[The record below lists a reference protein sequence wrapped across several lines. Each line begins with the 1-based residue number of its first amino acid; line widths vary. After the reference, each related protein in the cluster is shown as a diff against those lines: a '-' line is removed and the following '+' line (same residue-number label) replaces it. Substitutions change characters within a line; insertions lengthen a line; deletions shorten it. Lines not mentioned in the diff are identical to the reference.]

1 MGWIIYSKDG
11 QTEKCVLH
19 KLEYSGTFMG
29 DRTVIA
35 TFSSE
40 KKIDFSVFDYI
51 TYRGE
56 RFELELLP
64 TVKKVSSYE
73 YKYELRFVSLKY
85 ELERCM
91 MRNIVPG
98 DNGIVYPTPLS
109 VEFTGDVKYLAE
121 RIQACLDAMYGK
133 GAWSITIA
141 ESTESEE
148 KNISMSNQNCWDAL
162 SLVNTEYKLNYFI
175 KGRNVIIG
183 GEEPVVDNV
192 FEYGKGKGLYEI
204 ERISDTD
211 TGVVTKL
218 RAYGGTRN
226 LDYSYPKLPDW
237 KDSVLPANYAL
248 SPLRLMLPSFKA
260 DGKTDYVLA
269 SEEAIAKYGIREG
282 TITYDDIYPS
292 ITGMKNSSGQA
303 IDEIKSVSAITNET
317 QPTFTVGLYDLG
329 FDLNESLTTDEAQMS
344 MKSGSL
350 QGYTFNIT
358 KIERAS
364 DGSYTLTLGRNTLEK
379 EDTGN
384 FTVPNKDWN
393 MKAGDKF
400 VLLNILMPQAYIRDA
415 ENRLLARAKEYL
427 AKYSSTNYSYNVGV
441 DEIFMARNV
450 NFYNDI
456 MEGKRL
462 TVNDQEIGIN
472 NENIIIQSLTIKEGE
487 GIIPTFEVT
496 LNNETT
502 ASTLDRIQGQISEVE
517 TSVSNNFSSQSE
529 LLKQYR
535 KKLDKSVWDSI
546 FVIHKDDSENPE
558 KITSVQ
564 SLVGLWTNEFLSAKG
579 LNPGSGGGSG
589 EGGATALY
597 QLNDVA
603 KNASETG
610 VLGAGPGKV
619 LTYGND
625 GKWYAAD
632 AVGLDETALGKYLT
646 DNNYAKK
653 SDIPSLSGYATQSWV
668 LGKNYITSDA
678 LSGYATQSW
687 VNSQGYA
694 TASSL
699 KDVSDKLNDFLEG
712 SDTDGIINKWKE
724 LEAFLAGQTQTSTL
738 ADLLAVKADKATTL
752 SGYGI
757 TDAYTKTEVNTK
769 LGSYVTTTALNTA
782 LAKKVDVAFLAKV
795 FGFIG
800 EDSSEVSIN
809 DMGSVITSIKAKFG
823 LWTDEYLSSK
833 GLNPNAGGGSGEG
846 ATALYQLN
854 DVSQNASGTGVLGAE
869 TGKVLTYGSDGKWYA
884 AKAGMD
890 EDALSSY
897 LTENNYAQKSDI
909 PSLNGYATQSWV
921 NTALEKKVDKV
932 SGMGLSHNDFTD
944 TLLQKLNGI
953 AEGANKYIL
962 PIAKAA
968 VLGGV
973 MIGSTLTASATGVL
987 DLPEVAVAGTYAKVT
1002 TDVYG
1007 RVTAGSSLSTS
1018 DIPALGISKI
1028 TGLQAALDNKVNKA
1042 DFVTEFDKAMQ
1053 RWFVRDTANK
1063 GLHPADYDSEAVGI
1077 YSDSY
1082 MSAKGVN
1089 TGAGGSAGG
1098 ASSLGELNNVG
1109 SWADDIPTV
1118 DRIMVQR
1125 KGATHWE
1132 SLNLSDIGL
1141 NETQLSDYLTTN
1153 NYAKKSDIPSL
1164 SGYATQAWVN
1174 TKLADYAT
1182 TSSVTTLLAEK
1193 VDKVEGKGLSANDF
1207 TDTLLN
1213 KLNGIE
1219 AGANKYVLPTASGSV
1234 LGGVKVGTTLSIANG
1249 VLNLKSG
1256 IATAGTYTKV
1266 TVDTYGRVVSGDS
1279 LVSGDIPTLAI
1290 SKISG
1295 LQTALD
1301 DKANKDGSNATGT
1314 WGISITGSSRRLY
1327 QAPLTNE
1334 DLNDYTYANHSGKMY
1349 YAGGDNT
1356 TVNSPSDAYGLM
1368 VWRIAA
1374 GYTGQIGFGSNNN
1387 LYKRRI
1393 DNNGVATGWMRIVD
1407 EGNFSTILDT
1417 RYVTKTF
1424 LARLFG
1430 AMDADGNEIAINN
1443 TSTVIDSIKAKVGL
1457 WTEQYL
1463 SSKGLN
1469 PNAGS
1474 GEGSDYNRLDAWD
1487 DYSTDKSGYVLS
1499 AGLGWDLNT
1508 RVSSL
1513 ESKAITLTT
1522 SGTGNGLSGFTQ
1534 NGNTVTF
1541 SKATFLTEHQSLAG
1555 YATES
1560 WVNNKGYLVATSAD
1574 KANWNTAFGWGDH
1587 SKAGYATQL
1596 WVTSKDY
1603 ATIADLD
1610 ARINALVN
1618 GAPEAFDTLKEIADV
1633 LQGNVNQIEDLLTAI
1648 GTKADKTITIS
1659 AGTGLNGGGTLAA
1672 NRTINLSAATTK
1684 ALGGIIVG
1692 DRLSIDSDGK
1702 LSATYTYTL
1711 PTASASVLGGVKVG
1725 TTLAIS
1731 SGVLNLKA
1739 VGTAGTYFKTTT
1751 DAYGRVTAGS
1761 NPTTL
1766 AGFGIT
1772 DGVND
1777 VAYSGSGNAVTSAT
1791 VSGHIIT
1798 LVKGTTFLTKATFDD
1813 LFEKVNIGTASA
1825 PVYAIK
1831 AKYGLYTEQF
1841 LSSMGLNLG
1850 TGSGGGSDYDRL
1862 DTWADYDASK
1872 AGWVL
1877 SAGLGNDLN
1886 TRVKSLEGG
1895 SALTVTTTG
1904 SGNAV
1909 TSVAK
1914 SGTAITV
1921 TKGTTFVDTTNP
1933 QTIGGSKTFSSSILM
1948 GRSNLHYV
1956 NNSTTTNATGLY
1968 WKTANYAATQFGIG
1982 CFTTNNASPRGFI
1995 GWTSEPWNV
2004 ANSLTVSETSLT
2016 YKGNAILHSA
2026 NYNNYAPTKNG
2037 GGATGTWSIDV
2048 TGYSK
2053 RLYANQDNAVANT
2066 LMQGSGLYYN
2076 QVSSTTD
2083 TGYPSNYGHTIRWQ
2097 RSTSSTLSSSQ
2108 AVVDLFHATG
2118 ASALNQLYLRTGYG
2132 DGSKMVWGSFVQLL
2146 HTGNY
2151 TSLIT
2156 KLGTTTVGSTVKPFY
2171 LNAGVPTA
2179 FTTTVGSASLPV
2191 YMNAGSITACS
2202 TMLGVSITG
2211 NAATATKLGTA
2222 TVGSN
2227 TKFFYLNAGTPTASN
2242 ASIGTGTHPIY
2253 LNEGVFTASTS
2264 TIGSAS
2270 RGIYMTGGL
2279 LTAMSA
2285 TVGSASLPVY
2295 MNAGT
2300 ITQCSTTL
2308 GVSITGTAPRLT
2320 TTELTN
2326 QDLNSYTYTNYSG
2339 KLYYAG
2345 GGNTTTNVPSGVGAY
2360 GLMVWRIASGYTGH
2374 LMFDSAGDFRARF
2387 NNGTTWSAW
2396 DKLAYITDNVAS
2408 ATKLQT
2414 ARTINGTSFNGTA
2427 NITTANWGTAR
2438 NLTIGGAVKS
2448 VNGSANVS
2456 FSLNEIN
2463 AAYGRNVTY
2472 TGTTTAQ
2479 GWYRLAS
2486 TGVGINPTN
2495 SLFFISVTVSG
2506 QHSTFLLQVSTN
2518 YGNNPSLIQLGGSN
2532 YSTAS
2537 IDQFRLVYHTTYS
2550 GHYGYLEVRSRAAM
2564 TDATFNVFLVGRANT
2579 TWTLSTALTAG
2590 SIPEGYTSK
2599 TLTPASASI
2608 VAPTFRGALVGN
2620 VTGNVTGNLTGNAST
2635 ATSLQTARTLW
2646 GQSFNGTANITGTL
2660 LGVESLVARSGRINN
2675 FSGYFDN
2682 SGNPATG
2689 TICITLP
2696 NGWTSSMN
2704 IYEIWIYEYNTTA
2717 NASVITIGAYNYN
2730 GGGTASSAK
2739 WVNIG
2744 YHTKG
2749 AYSKGVRLAYNGSKC
2764 VILLGTT
2771 ATTWYYPKV
2780 YLKTIYTGHSNQTI
2794 WGGTSTISLITSETG
2809 YTNIDTPARMDE
2821 FFGDTSVTGRLAV
2834 TGAGHFGYTYTTMT
2848 AGINVKG
2855 DSATT
2860 GISIYDGTGTTAR
2873 LYRKGDILY
2882 ITRGGNDNAGLL
2894 MNTAGSI
2901 YPGTNNALA
2910 NGTSSNRWSNVY
2922 TQLLNVAGLATTSR
2936 ILASGEIQSTSAKA
2950 FRAIYGSYGF
2960 FIYNDGNSSYFMLT
2974 AKDDQYGTYNSLRPL
2989 YINNSTGV
2997 VTMGNG
3003 TNIGGILNVTNTTDA
3018 TTTTAAAIKTA
3029 GGLAVA
3035 KQLRVGGAA
3044 TLSSSLYVTGSATF
3058 MGGIRIGDYWLRS
3071 TADGLELSHATSGK
3085 TAGLYATGF
3094 LSSMGLNPGTG
3105 EGGSGSDYDR
3115 LDAWDDYSADKA
3127 GYVLSAKLGND
3138 LNTRVKSLEGGSALT
3153 VTTTG
3158 SGNAVTSVAKSGTA
3172 ITVTKGTTFVDLASA
3187 QTITGQ
3193 KTWTVSQRMANTS
3206 IHRVNNASGGNAT
3219 GSHWYTANYAA
3230 IQFGIGLYTDSN
3242 ASPRAYIGWTSTPW
3256 VVSTNLTVSETS
3268 LTYKGNAIL
3277 HAGNY
3282 NDYAPTKTGGG
3293 ASGSWGISITG
3304 NAATATTANRL
3315 VSLGDTNWT
3324 TLADATGNGVRG
3336 YADTTTEGRWMT
3348 YGSVLQISN
3357 VNNPDPGTN
3366 NHWLTQILSS
3376 TNNLLGVRWRTNT
3389 GAWSSVQAIVTSGNY
3404 TSYVTKIGTATIG
3417 AANKPIYLNA
3427 GTPTALS
3434 STVGD
3439 STVPAYL
3446 NAGTVTV
3453 CSWGLAGASGKRA
3466 RKSGYITTAT
3476 ASLSSYWGK
3485 IASFNWGDTSN
3496 DRDITLYIHSAFNSL
3511 WGTVVIRTRWSSATS
3526 TVIDFR
3532 IINGNIP
3539 TSRLRLYYDVS
3550 AKDNVI
3556 TLWGDV
3562 NAQWGAFNTYVLSET
3577 TRTSSETGDVT
3588 LYTTSFTT
3596 AQTLPTSTYKTPT
3609 YLSILNNADTAT
3621 TLQTSRTIFGK
3632 SFNGSANVSGQALVY
3647 GTYQETAS
3655 SRYSNGGIQVR
3666 ENGMVGNAQT
3676 DDGYAPAI
3684 GFHWANRI
3692 GASLILTTSGFKF
3705 MNQAWTAYQNVYGI
3719 FKGNADSATQIYT
3732 TLTNPT
3738 SGTWYAMPFFQTH
3751 ASGNKSL
3758 RSNNGLEYYS
3768 LEGTD
3773 SAQGEAMIHIGN
3785 SAATGT
3791 AGNKRGRIR
3800 LYSSSSG
3807 YTDFTLTATT
3817 GGYTL
3822 TLPAATGTVALTS
3835 SNVASATKLQ
3845 TARTLW
3851 GQSFNGTA
3859 NVSGSMTG
3867 VGPSIVATANLSI
3880 TTTGENNNLSLKYNN
3895 DDTKSVVLN
3904 TSAFKPFDLATN
3916 KLNLGT
3922 SAARWLGL
3930 YANTGNFSSTV
3941 TGTRFISTVATGTAP
3956 LTVSST
3962 TMVTNLNA
3970 QMVGGIGVSNIPL
3983 EYDASYIPTG
3993 TAARWLRIAY
4003 FDYSSANYSWSGT
4016 FAITNGYTNNENK
4029 GLIFTVSTAHG
4040 TTSPVITQIGGASGV
4055 FTSIRIV
4062 KDTTTVYPT
4071 TAKVYLEVYY
4081 NSTSAGNRVYVS
4093 YKPADRSI
4101 GKWTLYTT
4109 YTGGAIPTG
4118 HTAIAQLYTTSGL
4131 STTANLRVQ
4140 GTAVILGATNHNDR
4154 LDIQSDGKIVPHST
4168 ATRRSGVYGVYD
4180 SAKIGHIWS
4189 MGSAYQIADDGSTFG
4204 SLYGFAY
4211 KHTNNT
4217 TGGTMAS
4224 GHQAVWCEN
4233 GVPKVA
4239 IGSNLWVANN
4249 ATISAAL
4256 YTDTLTIKNTEAV
4269 GHIKFSRGSFNYITA
4284 PTSGTIA
4291 FIVNGQA
4298 VGEATADLIIQ
4309 NGILKAGATN
4319 ATALGQDTR
4328 RWSNMYSVLLNV
4340 SGVATLSSTV
4350 NIAGVLNANNATD
4363 ATSTTA
4369 AGAVFDGGVGIVK
4382 QLRVG
4387 GNVTIGGNV
4396 TFASAGLLS
4405 VPYSGGQWISMATRT
4420 NLIAGNQNTSE
4431 ASAHALYRVKSFAGD
4446 AIVFGGLKN
4455 SIGFYG
4461 FYKAR
4466 IDSGDN
4472 NYDWRTVWDST
4483 TGKLLHSKAFE
4494 VSGAV
4499 TFSSTLTVAS
4509 TATFSSTTDA
4519 TSTTAAAVKVTGG
4532 LGVAKQLRVGGA
4544 VTLSSTLAVT
4554 STSTF
4559 TGKTTHNGGIGATT
4573 GTFSSTLSA
4582 AGVVSFTNATD
4593 ATSTTAAAV
4602 KITGGLGIA
4611 KQLRVGG
4618 ASTFSGTIN
4627 TSVATFINLG
4637 ANATDQKILKDVD
4650 GNGFYSGISFFG
4662 TKGSNMGVSD
4672 IMMNIYAGGAI
4683 QIHSQAGSGTILL
4696 NGTVHNNVGMY
4707 SDGYMSSKGLN
4718 DTSDMRLKN
4727 KGRDIFLSVKD
4738 MAHAPAFEYT
4748 WKDGT
4753 PGEMVGSSAQYW
4765 QKVLPPSVKIKK
4777 DGYMTMFY
4785 GHTALV
4791 ATISL
4796 ARHVETLEER
4806 VERLERENKEKDKR
4820 IKELERRISA

>member
-1 MGWIIYSKDG
+1 MITIYQDG
-11 QTEKCVLH
+11 KYRISMNGVSLVENA
-19 KLEYSGTFMG
+19 LENPNLVQVSISADCTITVRPEDESVAGSGIVRLENGESPKWHLSGVNT
-29 DRTVIA
+29 RLNN
-35 TFSSE
+35 
-40 KKIDFSVFDYI
+40 IDFNYIYARLERESKEAFLVFDRKDRNVDGSLKGNATSEPDEMFFYI
-51 TYRGE
+51 QIGSITSTDS
-56 RFELELLP
+56 LVSP
-64 TVKKVSSYE
+64 TVKRE
-73 YKYELRFVSLKY
+73 
-85 ELERCM
+85 
-91 MRNIVPG
+91 
-98 DNGIVYPTPLS
+98 
-109 VEFTGDVKYLAE
+109 
-121 RIQACLDAMYGK
+121 
-133 GAWSITIA
+133 IT
-141 ESTESEE
+141 
-148 KNISMSNQNCWDAL
+148 
-162 SLVNTEYKLNYFI
+162 
-175 KGRNVIIG
+175 
-183 GEEPVVDNV
+183 
-192 FEYGKGKGLYEI
+192 
-204 ERISDTD
+204 
-211 TGVVTKL
+211 
-218 RAYGGTRN
+218 
-226 LDYSYPKLPDW
+226 LDYGY
-237 KDSVLPANYAL
+237 
-248 SPLRLMLPSFKA
+248 
-260 DGKTDYVLA
+260 
-269 SEEAIAKYGIREG
+269 
-282 TITYDDIYPS
+282 
-292 ITGMKNSSGQA
+292 
-303 IDEIKSVSAITNET
+303 
-317 QPTFTVGLYDLG
+317 YDL
-329 FDLNESLTTDEAQMS
+329 
-344 MKSGSL
+344 
-350 QGYTFNIT
+350 
-358 KIERAS
+358 
-364 DGSYTLTLGRNTLEK
+364 
-379 EDTGN
+379 
-384 FTVPNKDWN
+384 
-393 MKAGDKF
+393 
-400 VLLNILMPQAYIRDA
+400 
-415 ENRLLARAKEYL
+415 
-427 AKYSSTNYSYNVGV
+427 
-441 DEIFMARNV
+441 
-450 NFYNDI
+450 
-456 MEGKRL
+456 
-462 TVNDQEIGIN
+462 
-472 NENIIIQSLTIKEGE
+472 
-487 GIIPTFEVT
+487 EVT
-496 LNNETT
+496 VAEVQDQLN
-502 ASTLDRIQGQISEVE
+502 L
-517 TSVSNNFSSQSE
+517 
-529 LLKQYR
+529 
-535 KKLDKSVWDSI
+535 KLDKSVWDS
-546 FVIHKDDSENPE
+546 VLKIHRDDPNDKT
-558 KITSVQ
+558 KITSLE
-564 SLVGLWTNEFLSAKG
+564 SLVGLWTDHFISSKG

-619 LTYGND
+619 LTYGTD

-646 DNNYAKK
+646 DNNYAQK

-699 KDVSDKLNDFLEG
+699 KAVSDKLNDFLEG

-953 AEGANKYIL
+953 AEGANKYVL

-987 DLPEVAVAGTYAKVT
+987 DLPEVAIAGTYAKVT

-1007 RVTAGSSLSTS
+1007 RVTAGSSLSAS
-1018 DIPALGISKI
+1018 DIPALSISKI
-1028 TGLQAALDNKVNKA
+1028 TGLQAALDDKVNKA

-1219 AGANKYVLPTASGSV
+1219 SGANKYVLPTASGSV

-1349 YAGGDNT
+1349 YAGGGNT
-1356 TVNSPSDAYGLM
+1356 TANSPSDAYGLM

-1474 GEGSDYNRLDAWD
+1474 GEGSDYSRLDAWD

-1522 SGTGNGLSGFTQ
+1522 SGTGNGLPGFTQ

-1648 GTKADKTITIS
+1648 GTKADKAITIS

-1684 ALGGIIVG
+1684 TLGGIIVG

-1872 AGWVL
+1872 AGWIL

-1886 TRVKSLEGG
+1886 TRVTSLENG
-1895 SALTVTTTG
+1895 AAVTVTPSG
-1904 SGNAV
+1904 SGTVVKDV
-1909 TSVAK
+1909 TK
-1914 SGTAITV
+1914 NGTVITV
-1921 TKGTTFVDTTNP
+1921 TKGDLAFGSLTGKPTTISGYGITDAYTKTQADGKYVLKSGSNMTGALNWVSAAAQTYAILLGTTHY
-1933 QTIGGSKTFSSSILM
+1933 IGYDGSAGSSMLHWDGTRTHLGALNGSVAI
-1948 GRSNLHYV
+1948 RSN
-1956 NNSTTTNATGLY
+1956 ATDLIH
-1968 WKTANYAATQFGIG
+1968 NYNGTGYI
-1982 CFTTNNASPRGFI
+1982 
-1995 GWTSEPWNV
+1995 
-2004 ANSLTVSETSLT
+2004 
-2016 YKGNAILHSA
+2016 ILDA
-2026 NYNNYAPTKNG
+2026 RNYNNYAPRKDGTGAGGSWAINVLGWAHRLHQALGNKTAEQVFTDNG
-2037 GGATGTWSIDV
+2037 A
-2048 TGYSK
+2048 
-2053 RLYANQDNAVANT
+2053 
-2066 LMQGSGLYYN
+2066 YYY
-2076 QVSSTTD
+2076 QVSSAED
-2083 TGYPSNYGHTIRWQ
+2083 TGYPTDYGHGLMLQ
-2097 RSTSSTLSSSQ
+2097 RSSGATLTSSQ
-2108 AVVDLFHATG
+2108 AVLDIFTPTSGTNLV
-2118 ASALNQLYLRTGYG
+2118 YLRTGIG
-2132 DGSKMVWGSFVQLL
+2132 NGTKITWQAFQQIL

-2156 KLGTTTVGSTVKPFY
+2156 KLGT
-2171 LNAGVPTA
+2171 
-2179 FTTTVGSASLPV
+2179 
-2191 YMNAGSITACS
+2191 
-2202 TMLGVSITG
+2202 
-2211 NAATATKLGTA
+2211 A
-2222 TVGSN
+2222 TVGSGV
-2227 TKFFYLNAGTPTASN
+2227 KPIYLNAGTPTAS
-2242 ASIGTGTHPIY
+2242 S
-2253 LNEGVFTASTS
+2253 S
-2264 TIGSAS
+2264 TIGAANKGVYLSS
-2270 RGIYMTGGL
+2270 GSITP
-2279 LTAMSA
+2279 MSA

-2345 GGNTTTNVPSGVGAY
+2345 GSNTTTNVPSSVGAY

-2387 NNGTTWSAW
+2387 HNGTTWSAW

-2537 IDQFRLVYHTTYS
+2537 VDQFRLVYHTTYS
-2550 GHYGYLEVRSRAAM
+2550 NHYGYLEVRSRGAM

-2660 LGVESLVARSGRINN
+2660 LGVESVIAKSGRFNN
-2675 FSGYFDN
+2675 FLAYYDTTT
-2682 SGNPATG
+2682 ATVTG

-2704 IYEIWIYEYNTTA
+2704 TYEILVYEYNKTA
-2717 NASVITIGAYNYN
+2717 NASVITIGGYNYN

-2739 WVNIG
+2739 WANIG

-2749 AYSKGVRLAYNGSKC
+2749 SYSKGVRLGYNGSKC

-2771 ATTWYYPKV
+2771 ATTWGYPKV
-2780 YLKTIYTGHSNQTI
+2780 YLKAVYTGFGSQTI
-2794 WGGTSTISLITSETG
+2794 WGGTYSISVLTSETG

-2910 NGTSSNRWSNVY
+2910 NGTSTNRWSNVY
-2922 TQLLNVAGLATTSR
+2922 TQLLNVAGAATFSSTVTS
-2936 ILASGEIQSTSAKA
+2936 SGEFRSTSAKA
-2950 FRAIYGSYGF
+2950 FRAVYGSYGF
-2960 FIYNDGNSSYFMLT
+2960 FMYNDGNSSYFLLT
-2974 AKDDQYGTYNSLRPL
+2974 NKDDQYGTYNSLRPL
-2989 YINNSTGV
+2989 AINNSTGA
-2997 VTMGNG
+2997 VTMSNG

-3018 TTTTAAAIKTA
+3018 TTITAAAIKTA

-3105 EGGSGSDYDR
+3105 EGGGGSDYDR

-3172 ITVTKGTTFVDLASA
+3172 ITVTKGTTFVDTTST
-3187 QTITGQ
+3187 QTIGGTKTFSSSIRMGQ
-3193 KTWTVSQRMANTS
+3193 TS
-3206 IHRVNNASGGNAT
+3206 ILRVNNANADNAT
-3219 GSHWYTANYAA
+3219 GSNWYTANYAA
-3230 IQFGIGLYTDSN
+3230 IQFGIGCFTSKN

-3256 VVSTNLTVSETS
+3256 VVSTNLTVSETQ
-3268 LTYKGNAIL
+3268 LTYKAKNIL

-3293 ASGSWGISITG
+3293 ASGSWAISVTG
-3304 NAATATTANRL
+3304 NAATATTSSMLTVKDARGESRL
-3315 VSLGDTNWT
+3315 PSYFEERRVTAWFNNVGTPSTAWHSGIHVKGWTDSYMSWELATNS
-3324 TLADATGNGVRG
+3324 DATSTTNSSLYYRNGL
-3336 YADTTTEGRWMT
+3336 
-3348 YGSVLQISN
+3348 GS
-3357 VNNPDPGTN
+3357 TW
-3366 NHWLTQILSS
+3366 HA
-3376 TNNLLGVRWRTNT
+3376 WRT
-3389 GAWSSVQAIVTSGNY
+3389 IVDSYNY
-3404 TSYVTKIGTATIG
+3404 TSYVLKIGTATVG
-3417 AANKPIYLNA
+3417 GTAKPIYLSG

-3434 STVGD
+3434 ATVGD

-3453 CSWGLAGASGKRA
+3453 CSWGLAGTSGKRA
-3466 RKSGYITTAT
+3466 RKSGYITSST

-3526 TVIDFR
+3526 TVVDFR

-3632 SFNGSANVSGQALVY
+3632 SFNGSANVAGQALVY

-3666 ENGMVGNAQT
+3666 ENGMVGSAQT
-3676 DDGYAPAI
+3676 ADGYAPAI

-3719 FKGNADSATQIYT
+3719 FKGNADSATQVYS

-3738 SGTWYAMPFFQTH
+3738 TGTWYVIPFH
-3751 ASGNKSL
+3751 SGASTANKSL
-3758 RSNNGLEYYS
+3758 LNNNGIQYYS
-3768 LEGTD
+3768 LEGTA
-3773 SAQGEAMIHIGN
+3773 SAQGEALIQIGN
-3785 SAATGT
+3785 STATGT
-3791 AGNKRGRIR
+3791 AGNKRGRLR

-3807 YTDFTLTATT
+3807 WADFTLTASTSN
-3817 GGYTL
+3817 YTF
-3822 TLPAATGTVALTS
+3822 TFPAATGTVALTS

-3859 NVSGSMTG
+3859 NVSGNLTG
-3867 VGPSIVATANLSI
+3867 VGYIISTGDTNIGILRGGSDATA
-3880 TTTGENNNLSLKYNN
+3880 
-3895 DDTKSVVLN
+3895 VVLN
-3904 TSAFKPFDLATN
+3904 ATAFKPYDAATN

-3962 TMVTNLNA
+3962 TVVTNLNA
-3970 QMVGGIGVSNIPL
+3970 DMVDGIHSSNIPL
-3983 EYDASYIPTG
+3983 EYDANYIPSG

-4071 TAKVYLEVYY
+4071 TAKVYLEIYY

-4109 YTGGAIPTG
+4109 YTAGSIPTG

-4140 GTAVILGATNHNDR
+4140 GTAVILSTTNHNDR

-4180 SAKIGHIWS
+4180 ATKIGHIWS

-4204 SLYGFAY
+4204 NLYGFAY
-4211 KHTNNT
+4211 KHTTNT

-4233 GVPKVA
+4233 GTPKVA
-4239 IGSNLWVANN
+4239 MGTNFWVANN
-4249 ATISAAL
+4249 ATIGGTLSVN
-4256 YTDTLTIKNTEAV
+4256 TLTIKNTEAI
-4269 GHIKFSRGSFNYITA
+4269 GHIIFSRGNFNYITA
-4284 PTSGTIA
+4284 PASGTIA
-4291 FIVNGQA
+4291 FIVNGQT

-4350 NIAGVLNANNATD
+4350 NIAGVLNANNTTD

-4396 TFASAGLLS
+4396 TFATGGLLS

-4431 ASAHALYRVKSFAGD
+4431 ASAHGLYRVKSFAGD
-4446 AIVFGGLKN
+4446 AVVFGGLGN
-4455 SIGFYG
+4455 AIGFYG

-4472 NYDWRTVWDST
+4472 NYDWKTVWST
-4483 TGKLLHSKAFE
+4483 TTGTLTHNKAMT

-4627 TSVATFINLG
+4627 TSVATFIKLG

-4683 QIHSQAGSGTILL
+4683 QIHSQAGSGQILL

-4765 QKVLPPSVKIKK
+4765 QKVLPPSVKKNK
-4777 DGYMTMFY
+4777 DGYLSLFS
-4785 GHTALV
+4785 GHLAMV
-4791 ATISL
+4791 GMISL
-4796 ARHVETLEER
+4796 ARHHED
-4806 VERLERENKEKDKR
+4806 LERMVKGLKKEIKEKDKR
-4820 IKELERRISA
+4820 IEELEKIVRQLFVA

>member
-1 MGWIIYSKDG
+1 MITIYQDG
-11 QTEKCVLH
+11 KYRISMNSVSLVENA
-19 KLEYSGTFMG
+19 LENPNLVQVSISADCTITVRPEDESVAGSGIVRLENGESPKWHLSGVNT
-29 DRTVIA
+29 RLNN
-35 TFSSE
+35 
-40 KKIDFSVFDYI
+40 IDFNYIYARLERESKEAFLVFDRKDRNVDGSLKGNATSEPDEMFFYI
-51 TYRGE
+51 QIGSITSTDS
-56 RFELELLP
+56 LVSP
-64 TVKKVSSYE
+64 TVKRE
-73 YKYELRFVSLKY
+73 
-85 ELERCM
+85 
-91 MRNIVPG
+91 
-98 DNGIVYPTPLS
+98 
-109 VEFTGDVKYLAE
+109 
-121 RIQACLDAMYGK
+121 
-133 GAWSITIA
+133 IT
-141 ESTESEE
+141 
-148 KNISMSNQNCWDAL
+148 
-162 SLVNTEYKLNYFI
+162 
-175 KGRNVIIG
+175 
-183 GEEPVVDNV
+183 
-192 FEYGKGKGLYEI
+192 
-204 ERISDTD
+204 
-211 TGVVTKL
+211 
-218 RAYGGTRN
+218 
-226 LDYSYPKLPDW
+226 LDYGY
-237 KDSVLPANYAL
+237 
-248 SPLRLMLPSFKA
+248 
-260 DGKTDYVLA
+260 
-269 SEEAIAKYGIREG
+269 
-282 TITYDDIYPS
+282 
-292 ITGMKNSSGQA
+292 
-303 IDEIKSVSAITNET
+303 
-317 QPTFTVGLYDLG
+317 YDL
-329 FDLNESLTTDEAQMS
+329 
-344 MKSGSL
+344 
-350 QGYTFNIT
+350 
-358 KIERAS
+358 
-364 DGSYTLTLGRNTLEK
+364 
-379 EDTGN
+379 
-384 FTVPNKDWN
+384 
-393 MKAGDKF
+393 
-400 VLLNILMPQAYIRDA
+400 
-415 ENRLLARAKEYL
+415 
-427 AKYSSTNYSYNVGV
+427 
-441 DEIFMARNV
+441 
-450 NFYNDI
+450 
-456 MEGKRL
+456 
-462 TVNDQEIGIN
+462 
-472 NENIIIQSLTIKEGE
+472 
-487 GIIPTFEVT
+487 EVT
-496 LNNETT
+496 VAEVQDQLN
-502 ASTLDRIQGQISEVE
+502 L
-517 TSVSNNFSSQSE
+517 
-529 LLKQYR
+529 
-535 KKLDKSVWDSI
+535 KLDKSVWDS
-546 FVIHKDDSENPE
+546 VLKIHRDDPNDKT
-558 KITSVQ
+558 KITSLE
-564 SLVGLWTNEFLSAKG
+564 SLVGLWTDHFISSKG

-619 LTYGND
+619 LTYGTD

-646 DNNYAKK
+646 DNNYAQK

-699 KDVSDKLNDFLEG
+699 KAVSDKLNDFLEG

-987 DLPEVAVAGTYAKVT
+987 DLPEVTVAGTYAKVT

-1007 RVTAGSSLSTS
+1007 RVTAGSSLSAS
-1018 DIPALGISKI
+1018 DIPALSISKI

-1132 SLNLSDIGL
+1132 NLNLSDIGL

-1279 LVSGDIPTLAI
+1279 LVSGDIPILAI

-1349 YAGGDNT
+1349 YAGGGNT
-1356 TVNSPSDAYGLM
+1356 TVNSPLDAYGLM

-1659 AGTGLNGGGTLAA
+1659 AGTGLNGGGTLTA

-1862 DTWADYDASK
+1862 DTWTDYDASK

-1886 TRVKSLEGG
+1886 TRVTSLENG
-1895 SALTVTTTG
+1895 AAVTVTPSG
-1904 SGNAV
+1904 SGMVVKDV
-1909 TSVAK
+1909 TK
-1914 SGTAITV
+1914 NGTVITV
-1921 TKGTTFVDTTNP
+1921 TKGDLAFGSLTGKPTTISGYGITDAYTKTQADDKYVLKSGSNMTGALNWTDADSGVYAMLLGTNHY
-1933 QTIGGSKTFSSSILM
+1933 IGIDGTSGSSMLHWSGTHTMVGSSKGSLIL
-1948 GRSNLHYV
+1948 RSNANDLKHNYNGTEYV
-1956 NNSTTTNATGLY
+1956 
-1968 WKTANYAATQFGIG
+1968 
-1982 CFTTNNASPRGFI
+1982 
-1995 GWTSEPWNV
+1995 
-2004 ANSLTVSETSLT
+2004 
-2016 YKGNAILHSA
+2016 ILDA
-2026 NYNNYAPTKNG
+2026 RNYNNYAPTKTG
-2037 GGATGTWSIDV
+2037 TGATGTWGIDV

-2083 TGYPSNYGHTIRWQ
+2083 TGYPGNYGHTIRWQ

-2156 KLGTTTVGSTVKPFY
+2156 KLGT
-2171 LNAGVPTA
+2171 
-2179 FTTTVGSASLPV
+2179 
-2191 YMNAGSITACS
+2191 
-2202 TMLGVSITG
+2202 
-2211 NAATATKLGTA
+2211 A

-2227 TKFFYLNAGTPTASN
+2227 TKFFYLNAGTPTAS
-2242 ASIGTGTHPIY
+2242 T
-2253 LNEGVFTASTS
+2253 
-2264 TIGSAS
+2264 
-2270 RGIYMTGGL
+2270 
-2279 LTAMSA
+2279 A
-2285 TVGSASLPVY
+2285 TVGSSSLPVY

-2308 GVSITGTAPRLT
+2308 GVSVTGYSKRLLET
-2320 TTELTN
+2320 VLTN
-2326 QDLNSYTYTNYSG
+2326 EDLDTYTYSSYSG
-2339 KLYYAG
+2339 RTYSAG
-2345 GGNTTTNVPSGVGAY
+2345 GGNTVANKPEGVDSF
-2360 GLMVWRIASGYTGH
+2360 GLLVLRSAGGYTTH
-2374 LMFDSAGDFRARF
+2374 LAV
-2387 NNGTTWSAW
+2387 NGANLFTRYHNSTTWSDWYKFAFV
-2396 DKLAYITDNVAS
+2396 TSNVAS

-2414 ARTINGTSFNGTA
+2414 ARTINGTSFDGTA

-2438 NLTIGGAVKS
+2438 NFTIGAATKS
-2448 VNGSANVS
+2448 VNGSAAVS
-2456 FSLNEIN
+2456 FNLNEIN

-2486 TGVGINPTN
+2486 TGQNINTTN

-2537 IDQFRLVYHTTYS
+2537 VDQFRLVYHTTYF
-2550 GHYGYLEVRSRAAM
+2550 GNYAYLEARSRGAM
-2564 TDATFNVFLVGRANT
+2564 TSATFNVFLVGRANT
-2579 TWTLSTALTAG
+2579 TWNLSTALTAG
-2590 SIPEGYTSK
+2590 NIPEGYTSK
-2599 TLTPASASI
+2599 VLTSYSASI
-2608 VAPTFRGALVGN
+2608 VAPTFRGALIGN
-2620 VTGNVTGNLTGNAST
+2620 VTGDLTGNVIGNLTGNAST

-2780 YLKTIYTGHSNQTI
+2780 YLKTIYTGHRNQTI

-3003 TNIGGILNVTNTTDA
+3003 TNIWGILNVTNTTDA

-3085 TAGLYATGF
+3085 TAGLYTTGF

-3105 EGGSGSDYDR
+3105 EGGGGSDYDR
-3115 LDAWDDYSADKA
+3115 LDAWDDYSADKV

-3153 VTTTG
+3153 VKTSG
-3158 SGNAVTSVAKSGTA
+3158 SGNAVTSVDKAGTL

-3193 KTWTVSQRMANTS
+3193 KTFSSS
-3206 IHRVNNASGGNAT
+3206 ILMGRSNLHYVNHASTTNAT
-3219 GSHWYTANYAA
+3219 GLYWKTANYAA
-3230 IQFGIGLYTDSN
+3230 TQFGIGCFTTNN
-3242 ASPRAYIGWTSTPW
+3242 ASPRGFIGWTSEPW
-3256 VVSTNLTVSETS
+3256 QTANNLTVSETS

-3277 HAGNY
+3277 HSANY
-3282 NDYAPTKTGGG
+3282 NTYAPTKTGGG

-3304 NAATATTANRL
+3304 NAATANTA
-3315 VSLGDTNWT
+3315 
-3324 TLADATGNGVRG
+3324 
-3336 YADTTTEGRWMT
+3336 
-3348 YGSVLQISN
+3348 
-3357 VNNPDPGTN
+3357 
-3366 NHWLTQILSS
+3366 
-3376 TNNLLGVRWRTNT
+3376 
-3389 GAWSSVQAIVTSGNY
+3389 
-3404 TSYVTKIGTATIG
+3404 TKLGTATIG

-3466 RKSGYITTAT
+3466 RKSGYITSST

-3526 TVIDFR
+3526 TVINFR

-3577 TRTSSETGDVT
+3577 TRASSETGDVT

-3632 SFNGSANVSGQALVY
+3632 SFNGSANVAGQALVY

-3655 SRYSNGGIQVR
+3655 SRHSNGGLQIR
-3666 ENGMVGNAQT
+3666 ENGMVGSAQT

-3705 MNQAWTAYQNVYGI
+3705 MNQAFTGYQNVYGI
-3719 FKGNADSATQIYT
+3719 FKGNADSATQVYNT
-3732 TLTNPT
+3732 ETNPT
-3738 SGTWYAMPFFQTH
+3738 SGTWYNGTFVT
-3751 ASGNKSL
+3751 SSTNGNKAI
-3758 RSNNGLEYYS
+3758 RSNDGFKYYT
-3768 LEGTD
+3768 LEGTA
-3773 SAQGEAMIHIGN
+3773 SAQGEAMLQLGTPT
-3785 SAATGT
+3785 ATGT
-3791 AGNKRGRIR
+3791 AGNKRGRLV

-3807 YTDFTLTATT
+3807 YGIFVMTTTT
-3817 GGYTL
+3817 GAYTF
-3822 TLPAATGTVALTS
+3822 TFPAATGTVALTS

-3962 TMVTNLNA
+3962 TVVTNLNA
-3970 QMVGGIGVSNIPL
+3970 DMVDGIHSSNIPL
-3983 EYDASYIPTG
+3983 EYDANYIPSG

-4003 FDYSSANYSWSGT
+4003 FDYTGASYSWSGT
-4016 FAITNGYTNNENK
+4016 FTITNSYSNNENT
-4029 GLIFTVSTAHG
+4029 GIIFNVTTRHT
-4040 TTSPVITQIGGASGV
+4040 TTSANVTPNITQVSGNSNI
-4055 FTSIRIV
+4055 FTSIRLV
-4062 KDTTTVYPT
+4062 KDTSTTY
-4071 TAKVYLEVYY
+4071 ANVYLEVYY

-4093 YKPADRSI
+4093 YKPANRSI
-4101 GKWTLYTT
+4101 GKWSLYST
-4109 YTGGAIPTG
+4109 YTAGSVPDN
-4118 HTAIAQLYTTSGL
+4118 HTVIAQVTTTDGF
-4131 STTANLRVQ
+4131 
-4140 GTAVILGATNHNDR
+4140 ATNQNIRAQGYLYVAGNATFNNR
-4154 LDIQSDGKIVPHST
+4154 LIIQSDGKIVPYST

-4180 SAKIGHIWS
+4180 AAKIGHIWS

-4211 KHTNNT
+4211 KHTTNT

-4249 ATISAAL
+4249 ATISAVL

-4269 GHIKFSRGSFNYITA
+4269 AHLKFSRGSYNYITA
-4284 PTSGTIA
+4284 PASGNIT
-4291 FIVNGQA
+4291 FVVGGQA
-4298 VGEATADLIIQ
+4298 VGSATAELTIQ
-4309 NGILKAGATN
+4309 NGSLIPGATN
-4319 ATALGQDTR
+4319 ATSLGSSSL
-4328 RWSNMYSVLLNV
+4328 RWSNTYTQLLNV
-4340 SGVATLSSTV
+4340 AGVATLSSTV

-4369 AGAVFDGGVGIVK
+4369 AGAVFDGGVGIAK

-4387 GNVTIGGNV
+4387 GVVTLSSGL
-4396 TFASAGLLS
+4396 SAQYTGS
-4405 VPYSGGQWISMATRT
+4405 SWITLATR
-4420 NLIAGNQNTSE
+4420 GNIIYGSQNQTE
-4431 ASAHALYRVKSFAGD
+4431 ASAHGLYRVKSFAGD
-4446 AIVFGGLKN
+4446 AVVFGGLGN
-4455 SIGFYG
+4455 AIGFYG

-4466 IDSGDN
+4466 IDAGTNGS
-4472 NYDWRTVWDST
+4472 DWATTWNTT
-4483 TGKLLHSKAFE
+4483 TGTLTHNKAMT
-4494 VSGAV
+4494 VSGA
-4499 TFSSTLTVAS
+4499 TTLNSTLTVAS
-4509 TATFSSTTDA
+4509 TGLFNLSTDA
-4519 TSTTAAAVKVTGG
+4519 TSTTAAAVRIVGG
-4532 LGVAKQLRVGGA
+4532 LAVGKQLRVGGA

-4683 QIHSQAGSGTILL
+4683 QIHSQAGSGQILL

-4753 PGEMVGSSAQYW
+4753 PGVMAGSSAQYW

-4820 IKELERRISA
+4820 IKELERRISAWE

>member
-1 MGWIIYSKDG
+1 M
-11 QTEKCVLH
+11 
-19 KLEYSGTFMG
+19 
-29 DRTVIA
+29 
-35 TFSSE
+35 
-40 KKIDFSVFDYI
+40 
-51 TYRGE
+51 
-56 RFELELLP
+56 
-64 TVKKVSSYE
+64 
-73 YKYELRFVSLKY
+73 
-85 ELERCM
+85 
-91 MRNIVPG
+91 
-98 DNGIVYPTPLS
+98 
-109 VEFTGDVKYLAE
+109 
-121 RIQACLDAMYGK
+121 
-133 GAWSITIA
+133 
-141 ESTESEE
+141 
-148 KNISMSNQNCWDAL
+148 
-162 SLVNTEYKLNYFI
+162 
-175 KGRNVIIG
+175 
-183 GEEPVVDNV
+183 
-192 FEYGKGKGLYEI
+192 
-204 ERISDTD
+204 
-211 TGVVTKL
+211 
-218 RAYGGTRN
+218 
-226 LDYSYPKLPDW
+226 
-237 KDSVLPANYAL
+237 
-248 SPLRLMLPSFKA
+248 
-260 DGKTDYVLA
+260 
-269 SEEAIAKYGIREG
+269 
-282 TITYDDIYPS
+282 
-292 ITGMKNSSGQA
+292 
-303 IDEIKSVSAITNET
+303 
-317 QPTFTVGLYDLG
+317 
-329 FDLNESLTTDEAQMS
+329 
-344 MKSGSL
+344 
-350 QGYTFNIT
+350 
-358 KIERAS
+358 
-364 DGSYTLTLGRNTLEK
+364 
-379 EDTGN
+379 
-384 FTVPNKDWN
+384 
-393 MKAGDKF
+393 
-400 VLLNILMPQAYIRDA
+400 
-415 ENRLLARAKEYL
+415 
-427 AKYSSTNYSYNVGV
+427 
-441 DEIFMARNV
+441 
-450 NFYNDI
+450 
-456 MEGKRL
+456 
-462 TVNDQEIGIN
+462 
-472 NENIIIQSLTIKEGE
+472 
-487 GIIPTFEVT
+487 
-496 LNNETT
+496 
-502 ASTLDRIQGQISEVE
+502 
-517 TSVSNNFSSQSE
+517 
-529 LLKQYR
+529 
-535 KKLDKSVWDSI
+535 
-546 FVIHKDDSENPE
+546 
-558 KITSVQ
+558 
-564 SLVGLWTNEFLSAKG
+564 
-579 LNPGSGGGSG
+579 
-589 EGGATALY
+589 
-597 QLNDVA
+597 
-603 KNASETG
+603 
-610 VLGAGPGKV
+610 
-619 LTYGND
+619 
-625 GKWYAAD
+625 
-632 AVGLDETALGKYLT
+632 DETALGKYLT
-646 DNNYAKK
+646 DNNYAQK

-699 KDVSDKLNDFLEG
+699 KAVSDKLNDFLEG

-1007 RVTAGSSLSTS
+1007 RVTAGSSLSAS

-1028 TGLQAALDNKVNKA
+1028 TGLQAALDDKVNKA

-1266 TVDTYGRVVSGDS
+1266 TVDTYGRITAGTTLIAS
-1279 LVSGDIPTLAI
+1279 DIPTLAI
-1290 SKISG
+1290 SKITG
-1295 LQTALD
+1295 LQNALD
-1301 DKANKDGSNATGT
+1301 QKMDISDFQSKFNAAIASWFVRDTENK
-1314 WGISITGSSRRLY
+1314 GIRPADHNSEPVGFY
-1327 QAPLTNE
+1327 TNS
-1334 DLNDYTYANHSGKMY
+1334 Y
-1349 YAGGDNT
+1349 
-1356 TVNSPSDAYGLM
+1356 
-1368 VWRIAA
+1368 I
-1374 GYTGQIGFGSNNN
+1374 
-1387 LYKRRI
+1387 
-1393 DNNGVATGWMRIVD
+1393 
-1407 EGNFSTILDT
+1407 
-1417 RYVTKTF
+1417 
-1424 LARLFG
+1424 
-1430 AMDADGNEIAINN
+1430 
-1443 TSTVIDSIKAKVGL
+1443 
-1457 WTEQYL
+1457 
-1463 SSKGLN
+1463 SSKGIN
-1469 PNAGS
+1469 TGS
-1474 GEGSDYNRLDAWD
+1474 GGGISDYDRLDSWD

-1862 DTWADYDASK
+1862 DTWTDYDASK

-1886 TRVKSLEGG
+1886 TRVTSLENG
-1895 SALTVTTTG
+1895 AAVTVTPSG
-1904 SGNAV
+1904 SGMVVKDV
-1909 TSVAK
+1909 TK
-1914 SGTAITV
+1914 NGTVITV
-1921 TKGTTFVDTTNP
+1921 TKGDLAFGSLTGKPTT
-1933 QTIGGSKTFSSSILM
+1933 IAGYGI
-1948 GRSNLHYV
+1948 
-1956 NNSTTTNATGLY
+1956 TNAYT
-1968 WKTANYAATQFGIG
+1968 KTESDGKYPLKAGT
-1982 CFTTNNASPRGFI
+1982 
-1995 GWTSEPWNV
+1995 
-2004 ANSLTVSETSLT
+2004 
-2016 YKGNAILHSA
+2016 
-2026 NYNNYAPTKNG
+2026 
-2037 GGATGTWSIDV
+2037 GATGTWGIDV

-2156 KLGTTTVGSTVKPFY
+2156 KLGT
-2171 LNAGVPTA
+2171 
-2179 FTTTVGSASLPV
+2179 
-2191 YMNAGSITACS
+2191 
-2202 TMLGVSITG
+2202 
-2211 NAATATKLGTA
+2211 A

-2227 TKFFYLNAGTPTASN
+2227 TKFFYLNAGTPTAS
-2242 ASIGTGTHPIY
+2242 T
-2253 LNEGVFTASTS
+2253 
-2264 TIGSAS
+2264 
-2270 RGIYMTGGL
+2270 
-2279 LTAMSA
+2279 A
-2285 TVGSASLPVY
+2285 TVGSSSLPVY

-2308 GVSITGTAPRLT
+2308 GVSVTGYSKRLLET
-2320 TTELTN
+2320 VLTN
-2326 QDLNSYTYTNYSG
+2326 EDLDTYTYSSYSG
-2339 KLYYAG
+2339 RTYSAG
-2345 GGNTTTNVPSGVGAY
+2345 GGNTVANKPEGVDSF
-2360 GLMVWRIASGYTGH
+2360 GLLVLRSAGGYTTH
-2374 LMFDSAGDFRARF
+2374 LAV
-2387 NNGTTWSAW
+2387 NGANLFTRYHNSTTWSDWYKFAFV
-2396 DKLAYITDNVAS
+2396 TSNVAS

-2414 ARTINGTSFNGTA
+2414 ARTINGTSFDGTA

-2438 NLTIGGAVKS
+2438 NFTIGAATKS
-2448 VNGSANVS
+2448 VNGSAAVS
-2456 FSLNEIN
+2456 FNLNEIN

-2486 TGVGINPTN
+2486 TGQNINTTN

-2518 YGNNPSLIQLGGSN
+2518 YASNPSLIQLGGSN

-2550 GHYGYLEVRSRAAM
+2550 GNYAYLEARSRGAM
-2564 TDATFNVFLVGRANT
+2564 TSATFNVFLVGRANT
-2579 TWTLSTALTAG
+2579 TWNLSTALTAG

-2873 LYRKGDILY
+2873 IYRKGDILY
-2882 ITRGGNDNAGLL
+2882 ITRAGNDASGIL
-2894 MNTAGSI
+2894 MSTAGSI
-2901 YPGTNNALA
+2901 YPGANNTLT
-2910 NGTSSNRWSNVY
+2910 NGTTTNRWSGVY

-2960 FIYNDGNSSYFMLT
+2960 FIYNDGNSSYFLLT
-2974 AKDDQYGTYNSLRPL
+2974 NKDDQYGTYNSLRPL
-2989 YINNSTGV
+2989 AINNSTGA
-2997 VTMGNG
+2997 VTMSNG

-3105 EGGSGSDYDR
+3105 EGGGGSDYDR

-3172 ITVTKGTTFVDLASA
+3172 ITVTKGTTFVDITNT
-3187 QTITGQ
+3187 QTIGGTKTFSSSIRMGQ
-3193 KTWTVSQRMANTS
+3193 NSL
-3206 IHRVNNASGGNAT
+3206 HYLNNASANNAT
-3219 GSHWYTANYAA
+3219 GLYWKTASYAA
-3230 IQFGIGLYTDSN
+3230 TQFGIGCFTANN
-3242 ASPRAYIGWTSTPW
+3242 ASPRGFIGWTSEPW
-3256 VVSTNLTVSETS
+3256 TTSNNLTVSETQ
-3268 LTYKGNAIL
+3268 LTYKAKNIL

-3304 NAATATTANRL
+3304 NAATATTA
-3315 VSLGDTNWT
+3315 
-3324 TLADATGNGVRG
+3324 
-3336 YADTTTEGRWMT
+3336 
-3348 YGSVLQISN
+3348 
-3357 VNNPDPGTN
+3357 
-3366 NHWLTQILSS
+3366 
-3376 TNNLLGVRWRTNT
+3376 
-3389 GAWSSVQAIVTSGNY
+3389 
-3404 TSYVTKIGTATIG
+3404 TKLGTATIG

-3446 NAGTVTV
+3446 NAGTVTA

-3466 RKSGYITTAT
+3466 RKSGYITSST

-3485 IASFNWGDTSN
+3485 IASFNWGGTSD

-3550 AKDNVI
+3550 SKDNAV

-3562 NAQWGAFNTYVLSET
+3562 AGQWGVFNTYVLSET
-3577 TRTSSETGDVT
+3577 TRTSTEIGDVT

-3596 AQTLPTSTYKTPT
+3596 AQTVPTSTYKEPT
-3609 YLSILNNADTAT
+3609 YLTIRNNAATSDVADKLGTSTVGSGVKPIYLNAGTATASTSTVGASAKPIFLSSGTLTASSSTIGSGTKPIYMSSGTLTASNSTIGASNQPVFLNAGTITAIGTTIGSETKPVFINGGVITPVGSKITVDINGNATTAT

-3632 SFNGSANVSGQALVY
+3632 SFNGSANVAGQALVY

-3705 MNQAWTAYQNVYGI
+3705 MNQAFTGYQNVYGI
-3719 FKGNADSATQIYT
+3719 FKGNADSATQVYS

-3738 SGTWYAMPFFQTH
+3738 TGTWYVIPFH
-3751 ASGNKSL
+3751 SGASTANKSL
-3758 RSNNGLEYYS
+3758 LNNNGIQYYS
-3768 LEGTD
+3768 LEGTA
-3773 SAQGEAMIHIGN
+3773 SAQGEALIQIGN
-3785 SAATGT
+3785 STATGT
-3791 AGNKRGRIR
+3791 AGNKRGRLR

-3807 YTDFTLTATT
+3807 WADFTLTATT
-3817 GGYTL
+3817 GNYTL

-3962 TMVTNLNA
+3962 TVVTNLNA
-3970 QMVGGIGVSNIPL
+3970 DMVDGIHSSNIPL
-3983 EYDASYIPTG
+3983 EYDANYVPTG

-4003 FDYSSANYSWSGT
+4003 FDYTGASYSWSGT
-4016 FAITNGYTNNENK
+4016 FTITNSYSNNENT
-4029 GLIFTVSTAHG
+4029 GIIFNVTTRHT
-4040 TTSPVITQIGGASGV
+4040 TTSANVTPNITQVSGNSNI
-4055 FTSIRIV
+4055 FTSIRLV
-4062 KDTTTVYPT
+4062 KDTSTTY
-4071 TAKVYLEVYY
+4071 ANVYLEVYY

-4093 YKPADRSI
+4093 YKPANRSI
-4101 GKWTLYTT
+4101 GKWSLYST
-4109 YTGGAIPTG
+4109 YTAGSVPDN
-4118 HTAIAQLYTTSGL
+4118 HTVIAQVTTTDGF
-4131 STTANLRVQ
+4131 
-4140 GTAVILGATNHNDR
+4140 ATNQNIRAQGYLYVADR
-4154 LDIQSDGKIVPHST
+4154 ATVNNRLTIQSDGKIVPYST

-4180 SAKIGHIWS
+4180 AAKIGHIWS

-4211 KHTNNT
+4211 KHTTNT

-4249 ATISAAL
+4249 ATISAVL

-4269 GHIKFSRGSFNYITA
+4269 AHLKFSRGSYNYITA
-4284 PTSGTIA
+4284 PASGNIT
-4291 FIVNGQA
+4291 FVVGGQA
-4298 VGEATADLIIQ
+4298 VGSATAELTIQ
-4309 NGILKAGATN
+4309 NGSLIPGTTN
-4319 ATALGQDTR
+4319 ATSLGLSSL
-4328 RWSNMYSVLLNV
+4328 RWSNTYTQLLNV
-4340 SGVATLSSTV
+4340 AGVATLSSTV

-4369 AGAVFDGGVGIVK
+4369 AGAVFDGGVGIAK

-4387 GNVTIGGNV
+4387 GVVTLSSGL
-4396 TFASAGLLS
+4396 SAQYTGS
-4405 VPYSGGQWISMATRT
+4405 SWITLATR
-4420 NLIAGNQNTSE
+4420 GNIIYGSQNQTE
-4431 ASAHALYRVKSFAGD
+4431 ASAHGLYRVKSFAGD
-4446 AIVFGGLKN
+4446 AVVFGGLGN
-4455 SIGFYG
+4455 AIGFYG

-4466 IDSGDN
+4466 IDAGTNGS
-4472 NYDWRTVWDST
+4472 DWATTWNTT
-4483 TGKLLHSKAFE
+4483 TGTLTHNKAMT
-4494 VSGAV
+4494 VSGA
-4499 TFSSTLTVAS
+4499 TTLNSTLTVAS
-4509 TATFSSTTDA
+4509 TGLFNLSTDA
-4519 TSTTAAAVKVTGG
+4519 TSTTAAAVRIVGG
-4532 LGVAKQLRVGGA
+4532 LAVGKQLRVGGA

-4627 TSVATFINLG
+4627 TSVATFIKLG

-4650 GNGFYSGISFFG
+4650 GNGFFSGISFFG

-4683 QIHSQAGSGTILL
+4683 QIHSQAGSGQILL

-4727 KGRDIFLSVKD
+4727 KGRDIFLSIKD
-4738 MAHAPAFEYT
+4738 IARAPAFEYT

-4765 QKVLPPSVKIKK
+4765 QKVLPPSVKVKK

-4820 IKELERRISA
+4820 IKELERRISAWE

>member
-1 MGWIIYSKDG
+1 MDIKDIQGNII
-11 QTEKCVLH
+11 L
-19 KLEYSGTFMG
+19 
-29 DRTVIA
+29 
-35 TFSSE
+35 
-40 KKIDFSVFDYI
+40 SVSVSRECEHVEELMKSDYI
-51 TYRGE
+51 QLSWNSSSRDILPAGSYIEYKGE
-56 RFELELLP
+56 KYSLLEPYSPTQKDELEFTYQPQFQSKIMIWGKTPFFMYTYADDTISNREPDWSLTDNPANFMSVVVDAIKNETGETWTYSVADSLP
-64 TVKKVSSYE
+64 ASTSLSFQTTDIFSALNQIANAFETEWWVDKINKVIHLSKASHGETVALEVGNNVKTPSVTYGKEGY
-73 YKYELRFVSLKY
+73 YTRFYAFGST
-85 ELERCM
+85 
-91 MRNIVPG
+91 RNIVQ
-98 DNGIVYPTPLS
+98 DY
-109 VEFTGDVKYLAE
+109 
-121 RIQACLDAMYGK
+121 K
-133 GAWSITIA
+133 G
-141 ESTESEE
+141 
-148 KNISMSNQNCWDAL
+148 SNVNN
-162 SLVNTEYKLNYFI
+162 LVNKRLTLDPDKYPGGYKDI
-175 KGRNVIIG
+175 Q
-183 GEEPVVDNV
+183 DN
-192 FEYGKGKGLYEI
+192 LSSDEI
-204 ERISDTD
+204 FS
-211 TGVVTKL
+211 K
-218 RAYGGTRN
+218 
-226 LDYSYPKLPDW
+226 
-237 KDSVLPANYAL
+237 VLI
-248 SPLRLMLPSFKA
+248 F
-260 DGKTDYVLA
+260 
-269 SEEAIAKYGIREG
+269 
-282 TITYDDIYPS
+282 DDIYPS
-292 ITGMKNSSGQA
+292 SQLKISDVRMRLMWTLDSEGNKVQVG
-303 IDEIKSVSAITNET
+303 TNEEGA
-317 QPTFTVGLYDLG
+317 PIYDQYAIWYFQIPDFIFDNTIYDKDANPQGMLISG
-329 FDLNESLTTDEAQMS
+329 KKLSVHFQDGPLSGREFELNYHDKSEAVSSADGTPIQIKEGDYEILFVKEDSLVIPMINNLVPVDGNEIILFNIRMPEEYTASAYLELEATLSREMERMSSDLNNYQFSSNPIAFKEYNPNLS
-344 MKSGSL
+344 
-350 QGYTFNIT
+350 
-358 KIERAS
+358 
-364 DGSYTLTLGRNTLEK
+364 LGRNVTYK
-379 EDTGN
+379 NG
-384 FTVPNKDWN
+384 
-393 MKAGDKF
+393 
-400 VLLNILMPQAYIRDA
+400 
-415 ENRLLARAKEYL
+415 
-427 AKYSSTNYSYNVGV
+427 NYSYPTRVIKLVTKLDFEIEQTITVGN
-441 DEIFMARNV
+441 EQIKGN
-450 NFYNDI
+450 
-456 MEGKRL
+456 
-462 TVNDQEIGIN
+462 TQEIKEEVASANEDIN
-472 NENIIIQSLTIKEGE
+472 LLAILNSTTNSLTQAYNRTQQLMLEGFASIKDMWKFDPNNADT
-487 GIIPTFEVT
+487 IYSKYNVYFEK
-496 LNNETT
+496 
-502 ASTLDRIQGQISEVE
+502 A
-517 TSVSNNFSSQSE
+517 
-529 LLKQYR
+529 
-535 KKLDKSVWDSI
+535 
-546 FVIHKDDSENPE
+546 
-558 KITSVQ
+558 
-564 SLVGLWTNEFLSAKG
+564 LSAKG
-579 LNPGSGGGSG
+579 LALGSGGGSG

-610 VLGAGPGKV
+610 VIGAGPGKV

-646 DNNYAKK
+646 DNNYAQK

-800 EDSSEVSIN
+800 EDSLEVTIN

-869 TGKVLTYGSDGKWYA
+869 AGKVLTYGSDGKWYA

-953 AEGANKYIL
+953 AEGANKYVL

-987 DLPEVAVAGTYAKVT
+987 DLPEVAIAGTYAKVT

-1007 RVTAGSSLSTS
+1007 RVTAGSSLSAS
-1018 DIPALGISKI
+1018 DIPALSISKI
-1028 TGLQAALDNKVNKA
+1028 TGLQAALDDKVNKA

-1125 KGATHWE
+1125 KGETHWE
-1132 SLNLSDIGL
+1132 NLNLSDIGL

-1219 AGANKYVLPTASGSV
+1219 AGANKYV
-1234 LGGVKVGTTLSIANG
+1234 
-1249 VLNLKSG
+1249 
-1256 IATAGTYTKV
+1256 
-1266 TVDTYGRVVSGDS
+1266 
-1279 LVSGDIPTLAI
+1279 
-1290 SKISG
+1290 
-1295 LQTALD
+1295 
-1301 DKANKDGSNATGT
+1301 
-1314 WGISITGSSRRLY
+1314 
-1327 QAPLTNE
+1327 
-1334 DLNDYTYANHSGKMY
+1334 
-1349 YAGGDNT
+1349 
-1356 TVNSPSDAYGLM
+1356 
-1368 VWRIAA
+1368 
-1374 GYTGQIGFGSNNN
+1374 
-1387 LYKRRI
+1387 
-1393 DNNGVATGWMRIVD
+1393 
-1407 EGNFSTILDT
+1407 
-1417 RYVTKTF
+1417 
-1424 LARLFG
+1424 
-1430 AMDADGNEIAINN
+1430 
-1443 TSTVIDSIKAKVGL
+1443 
-1457 WTEQYL
+1457 
-1463 SSKGLN
+1463 
-1469 PNAGS
+1469 
-1474 GEGSDYNRLDAWD
+1474 
-1487 DYSTDKSGYVLS
+1487 
-1499 AGLGWDLNT
+1499 
-1508 RVSSL
+1508 
-1513 ESKAITLTT
+1513 
-1522 SGTGNGLSGFTQ
+1522 
-1534 NGNTVTF
+1534 
-1541 SKATFLTEHQSLAG
+1541 
-1555 YATES
+1555 
-1560 WVNNKGYLVATSAD
+1560 
-1574 KANWNTAFGWGDH
+1574 
-1587 SKAGYATQL
+1587 
-1596 WVTSKDY
+1596 
-1603 ATIADLD
+1603 
-1610 ARINALVN
+1610 
-1618 GAPEAFDTLKEIADV
+1618 
-1633 LQGNVNQIEDLLTAI
+1633 
-1648 GTKADKTITIS
+1648 
-1659 AGTGLNGGGTLAA
+1659 
-1672 NRTINLSAATTK
+1672 
-1684 ALGGIIVG
+1684 
-1692 DRLSIDSDGK
+1692 
-1702 LSATYTYTL
+1702 L

-1886 TRVKSLEGG
+1886 TRVTSLENG
-1895 SALTVTTTG
+1895 AAVTVTPSG
-1904 SGNAV
+1904 SGTVVKDV
-1909 TSVAK
+1909 TK
-1914 SGTAITV
+1914 NGTVITV
-1921 TKGTTFVDTTNP
+1921 TKGDLAFGSLTGKPTTISGYGITDAYTKTQADAKYVTLDTD
-1933 QTIGGSKTFSSSILM
+1933 QTITATKVFKDPDLRGALHVWRNGDGLTSLVSFYSGATTKTLLGSIGF
-1948 GRSNLHYV
+1948 V
-1956 NNSTTTNATGLY
+1956 
-1968 WKTANYAATQFGIG
+1968 TANVPMFYK
-1982 CFTTNNASPRGFI
+1982 TTNNAVNLLHAENY
-1995 GWTSEPWNV
+1995 TSY
-2004 ANSLTVSETSLT
+2004 TV
-2016 YKGNAILHSA
+2016 
-2026 NYNNYAPTKNG
+2026 TK
-2037 GGATGTWSIDV
+2037 TGTGASGTWGINV
-2048 TGYSK
+2048 NGYAH
-2053 RLYANQDNAVANT
+2053 RLHQALGNKTAEQVFTDNGV
-2066 LMQGSGLYYN
+2066 YYY
-2076 QVSSTTD
+2076 QVSSAED
-2083 TGYPSNYGHTIRWQ
+2083 TGYPTDYGHGLMLQ
-2097 RSTSSTLSSSQ
+2097 RSSGATLTSSQ
-2108 AVVDLFHATG
+2108 AVLDIFTPTSGTNLV
-2118 ASALNQLYLRTGYG
+2118 YLRTGIG
-2132 DGSKMVWGSFVQLL
+2132 NGTKITWQAFQQIL

-2151 TSLIT
+2151 TSLI
-2156 KLGTTTVGSTVKPFY
+2156 
-2171 LNAGVPTA
+2171 
-2179 FTTTVGSASLPV
+2179 
-2191 YMNAGSITACS
+2191 
-2202 TMLGVSITG
+2202 
-2211 NAATATKLGTA
+2211 TKLGTA

-2227 TKFFYLNAGTPTASN
+2227 TKFFYLNAGTPTAS
-2242 ASIGTGTHPIY
+2242 T
-2253 LNEGVFTASTS
+2253 
-2264 TIGSAS
+2264 
-2270 RGIYMTGGL
+2270 
-2279 LTAMSA
+2279 A
-2285 TVGSASLPVY
+2285 TVGSSSLPVY

-2308 GVSITGTAPRLT
+2308 GVSVTGYSKRLLET
-2320 TTELTN
+2320 VLTN
-2326 QDLNSYTYTNYSG
+2326 EDLDTYTYSSYSG
-2339 KLYYAG
+2339 RTYSAG
-2345 GGNTTTNVPSGVGAY
+2345 GGNTVANKPKGVNSF
-2360 GLMVWRIASGYTGH
+2360 GLLVLR
-2374 LMFDSAGDFRARF
+2374 SAGRYTTHLAV
-2387 NNGTTWSAW
+2387 NGANLFSRYHNSTTWSDWYKFAFV
-2396 DKLAYITDNVAS
+2396 TSNVAS

-2414 ARTINGTSFNGTA
+2414 ARTINGTSFDGTA
-2427 NITTANWGTAR
+2427 NITTAKWGTAR
-2438 NLTIGGAVKS
+2438 TLAIAAASKSIDGSTNITISRADM
-2448 VNGSANVS
+2448 NVS
-2456 FSLNEIN
+2456 AGDESIF
-2463 AAYGRNVTY
+2463 
-2472 TGTTTAQ
+2472 TGTTVANT
-2479 GWYRLAS
+2479 WYRIASSPANISSITGIFSIYASASGYHTNCLLTVSTSYGNTAS
-2486 TGVGINPTN
+2486 TSIQQL
-2495 SLFFISVTVSG
+2495 SCA
-2506 QHSTFLLQVSTN
+2506 H
-2518 YGNNPSLIQLGGSN
+2518 YGNPLITQ
-2532 YSTAS
+2532 AR
-2537 IDQFRLVYHTTYS
+2537 IVYHTTYDA
-2550 GHYGYLEVRSRAAM
+2550 HYAYLEILVPTAITSTFVVRFSLPGQNFWALN
-2564 TDATFNVFLVGRANT
+2564 TSLV
-2579 TWTLSTALTAG
+2579 AG
-2590 SIPEGYTSK
+2590 SIPSGYTSK
-2599 TLTPASASI
+2599 AITLKNSCI
-2608 VAPTFRGALVGN
+2608 VANVTGN
-2620 VTGNVTGNLTGNAST
+2620 LTGNVTGNLTGNAST

-2675 FSGYFDN
+2675 FSGYLDN

-2739 WVNIG
+2739 WINIG

-2771 ATTWYYPKV
+2771 ATTWSYPKV

-2860 GISIYDGTGTTAR
+2860 GISIYDGTGSTAR

-2894 MNTAGSI
+2894 MSTAGSI
-2901 YPGTNNALA
+2901 YPGANNTLT
-2910 NGTSSNRWSNVY
+2910 NGTTTNRWSGVY
-2922 TQLLNVAGLATTSR
+2922 TQLLNVAGAATFSST
-2936 ILASGEIQSTSAKA
+2936 ITASGEIRSGAANA
-2950 FRAIYGSYGF
+2950 FRAVNTKASFIIRNNGS
-2960 FIYNDGNSSYFMLT
+2960 STYFLLT
-2974 AKDDQYGTYNSLRPL
+2974 DADKPYDTYNSLRPL

-2997 VTMGNG
+2997 VTMSNG

-3085 TAGLYATGF
+3085 TAGLYTTGF

-3256 VVSTNLTVSETS
+3256 IVSTNLTVSETQ
-3268 LTYKGNAIL
+3268 LTYKAKNIL

-3304 NAATATTANRL
+3304 NAATATTSSMLTVKDVRGESRL
-3315 VSLGDTNWT
+3315 PSYFEEKRVTAWFNN
-3324 TLADATGNGVRG
+3324 TGNPASNWFSGIHVKG
-3336 YADTTTEGRWMT
+3336 WTDTYMSWELATYSDVTSTTNSSLYYRNGL
-3348 YGSVLQISN
+3348 GS
-3357 VNNPDPGTN
+3357 TW
-3366 NHWLTQILSS
+3366 HA
-3376 TNNLLGVRWRTNT
+3376 WRT
-3389 GAWSSVQAIVTSGNY
+3389 IVDSHNY
-3404 TSYVTKIGTATIG
+3404 TSYVLKIGTATVG
-3417 AANKPIYLNA
+3417 GTAKPIYLNA

-3446 NAGTVTV
+3446 NAGTVTA
-3453 CSWGLAGASGKRA
+3453 CSWGLIGTTGKRV
-3466 RKSGYITTAT
+3466 RKSGYITSGT
-3476 ASLSSYWGK
+3476 SGLSSYWGK
-3485 IASFNWGDTSN
+3485 IASFDWGDASGE
-3496 DRDITLYIHSAFNSL
+3496 RDITLYIHSAFNSL

-3526 TVIDFR
+3526 TIIDFR

-3632 SFNGSANVSGQALVY
+3632 SFNGSANVAGQALVY

-3655 SRYSNGGIQVR
+3655 SRYSNGGLQIR
-3666 ENGMVGNAQT
+3666 ENGMVGSAQT
-3676 DDGYAPAI
+3676 ADGYAPAI

-3705 MNQAWTAYQNVYGI
+3705 MNQAFTGYQNVYGI
-3719 FKGNADSATQIYT
+3719 FKGNADSATQVYS

-3738 SGTWYAMPFFQTH
+3738 TGTWYVIPFHTG
-3751 ASGNKSL
+3751 ASTTNKL
-3758 RSNNGLEYYS
+3758 LLNNNGIQYYS
-3768 LEGTD
+3768 LEGTA
-3773 SAQGEAMIHIGN
+3773 SAQGEALIQIGN
-3785 SAATGT
+3785 STATGT
-3791 AGNKRGRIR
+3791 AGNKRGRLR
-3800 LYSSSSG
+3800 LYSSSYG
-3807 YTDFTLTATT
+3807 WADFTLTATT
-3817 GGYTL
+3817 GNYTL

-3867 VGPSIVATANLSI
+3867 VGPNIVAAANI
-3880 TTTGENNNLSLKYNN
+3880 TMTTTGEGNNLSLKYNN

-3922 SAARWLGL
+3922 SAARWLGV

-3962 TMVTNLNA
+3962 TVVTNLNA
-3970 QMVGGIGVSNIPL
+3970 DMVDGIHSSNIPL
-3983 EYDASYIPTG
+3983 EYDASYTPTG
-3993 TAARWLRIAY
+3993 TTARWLRIAY
-4003 FDYSSANYSWSGT
+4003 FDYSSASYSWSGT
-4016 FAITNGYTNNENK
+4016 FAITNTYVNDENK

-4081 NSTSAGNRVYVS
+4081 NSTSAANNVYVS
-4093 YKPADRSI
+4093 YKPANRAI

-4109 YTGGAIPTG
+4109 YTAGSIPTG

-4180 SAKIGHIWS
+4180 AAKIGHIWS
-4189 MGSAYQIADDGSTFG
+4189 MGTSYMIADDGSGFG
-4204 SLYGFAY
+4204 NLYGFAY
-4211 KHTNNT
+4211 QYS
-4217 TGGTMAS
+4217 AS
-4224 GHQAVWCEN
+4224 DRATGHQAVWCVN
-4233 GVPKVA
+4233 GAPKVA
-4239 IGSNLWVANN
+4239 LGNNFWVAS
-4249 ATISAAL
+4249 SAIIGG
-4256 YTDTLTIKNTEAV
+4256 TLTVTGKGSVSTLTLKSTEAV
-4269 GHIKFSRGSFNYITA
+4269 GHIKFSRGNFNYITA
-4284 PTSGTIA
+4284 PASGIIA
-4291 FIVNGQA
+4291 FVVNGQG
-4298 VGEATADLIIQ
+4298 VGDTTSELIIQ
-4309 NGILKAGATN
+4309 DGALRAGTTN
-4319 ATALGQDTR
+4319 VTSLGQEAK

-4369 AGAVFDGGVGIVK
+4369 AGAVFDGGVGI
-4382 QLRVG
+4382 
-4387 GNVTIGGNV
+4387 
-4396 TFASAGLLS
+4396 
-4405 VPYSGGQWISMATRT
+4405 
-4420 NLIAGNQNTSE
+4420 
-4431 ASAHALYRVKSFAGD
+4431 
-4446 AIVFGGLKN
+4446 
-4455 SIGFYG
+4455 
-4461 FYKAR
+4461 
-4466 IDSGDN
+4466 
-4472 NYDWRTVWDST
+4472 
-4483 TGKLLHSKAFE
+4483 
-4494 VSGAV
+4494 
-4499 TFSSTLTVAS
+4499 
-4509 TATFSSTTDA
+4509 
-4519 TSTTAAAVKVTGG
+4519 
-4532 LGVAKQLRVGGA
+4532 AKQLRVGG
-4544 VTLSSTLAVT
+4544 T
-4554 STSTF
+4554 
-4559 TGKTTHNGGIGATT
+4559 
-4573 GTFSSTLSA
+4573 
-4582 AGVVSFTNATD
+4582 
-4593 ATSTTAAAV
+4593 
-4602 KITGGLGIA
+4602 
-4611 KQLRVGG
+4611 
-4618 ASTFSGTIN
+4618 STFSGTIN

-4683 QIHSQAGSGTILL
+4683 QIHSQAGSGQILL

-4753 PGEMVGSSAQYW
+4753 PGVMAGSSAQYW

>member
-1 MGWIIYSKDG
+1 MGWIVYSKDG

-237 KDSVLPANYAL
+237 EDSVLPANYAL

-487 GIIPTFEVT
+487 GIVPTFEVT

-619 LTYGND
+619 LTYGTD

-646 DNNYAKK
+646 DNNYAQK

-699 KDVSDKLNDFLEG
+699 KAVSDKLNDFLEG

-1007 RVTAGSSLSTS
+1007 RVTAGYSLSAS

-1125 KGATHWE
+1125 KGETHWE

-1349 YAGGDNT
+1349 YAGGGNT

-1659 AGTGLNGGGTLAA
+1659 AGTGLNGGGTLTA

-1862 DTWADYDASK
+1862 DTWTDYDASK

-1886 TRVKSLEGG
+1886 TRVTSLENG
-1895 SALTVTTTG
+1895 AAVTVTPSG
-1904 SGNAV
+1904 SGMVVKDV
-1909 TSVAK
+1909 TK
-1914 SGTAITV
+1914 NGTVITV
-1921 TKGTTFVDTTNP
+1921 TKGDLAFGSLTGKPTTISGYGITDAYTKTQADDKYVLKSGSNMTGALNWTDADSGVYAMLLGTNHY
-1933 QTIGGSKTFSSSILM
+1933 IGIDGTSGSSMLHWSGTYTMVGSSKGSLIL
-1948 GRSNLHYV
+1948 RSNANDLKHNYNGTEYV
-1956 NNSTTTNATGLY
+1956 
-1968 WKTANYAATQFGIG
+1968 
-1982 CFTTNNASPRGFI
+1982 
-1995 GWTSEPWNV
+1995 
-2004 ANSLTVSETSLT
+2004 
-2016 YKGNAILHSA
+2016 ILDA
-2026 NYNNYAPTKNG
+2026 RNYNNYAPTKTG
-2037 GGATGTWSIDV
+2037 TGATGTWGIDV

-2083 TGYPSNYGHTIRWQ
+2083 TGYPGNYGHTIRWQ

-2156 KLGTTTVGSTVKPFY
+2156 KLGT
-2171 LNAGVPTA
+2171 
-2179 FTTTVGSASLPV
+2179 
-2191 YMNAGSITACS
+2191 
-2202 TMLGVSITG
+2202 
-2211 NAATATKLGTA
+2211 A

-2227 TKFFYLNAGTPTASN
+2227 TKFFYLNAGTPTAS
-2242 ASIGTGTHPIY
+2242 T
-2253 LNEGVFTASTS
+2253 
-2264 TIGSAS
+2264 
-2270 RGIYMTGGL
+2270 
-2279 LTAMSA
+2279 A
-2285 TVGSASLPVY
+2285 TVGSSSLPVY

-2308 GVSITGTAPRLT
+2308 GVSVTGYSKRLLET
-2320 TTELTN
+2320 VLTN
-2326 QDLNSYTYTNYSG
+2326 EDLDTYTYSSYSG
-2339 KLYYAG
+2339 RTYSAG
-2345 GGNTTTNVPSGVGAY
+2345 GGNTVANKPEGVDSF
-2360 GLMVWRIASGYTGH
+2360 GLLVLRSAGGYTTH
-2374 LMFDSAGDFRARF
+2374 LAV
-2387 NNGTTWSAW
+2387 NGANLFTRYHNSTTWSDWYKFAFV
-2396 DKLAYITDNVAS
+2396 TSNVAS

-2414 ARTINGTSFNGTA
+2414 ARTINGTSFDGTA

-2438 NLTIGGAVKS
+2438 NFTIGAATKS
-2448 VNGSANVS
+2448 VNGSAAVS
-2456 FSLNEIN
+2456 FNLNEIN

-2486 TGVGINPTN
+2486 TGQNINTTN

-2537 IDQFRLVYHTTYS
+2537 VDQFRLVYHTTYS
-2550 GHYGYLEVRSRAAM
+2550 GNYAYLEARSRGAM
-2564 TDATFNVFLVGRANT
+2564 TSATFNVFLVGRANT
-2579 TWTLSTALTAG
+2579 TWNLSTALTAG
-2590 SIPEGYTSK
+2590 NIPEGYTSK
-2599 TLTPASASI
+2599 VLTSYSASI
-2608 VAPTFRGALVGN
+2608 VAPTFRGALIGN
-2620 VTGNVTGNLTGNAST
+2620 VTGDLTGNVIGNLTGNAST

-3003 TNIGGILNVTNTTDA
+3003 TNIWGILNVTNTTDA

-3085 TAGLYATGF
+3085 TAGLYTTGF

-3105 EGGSGSDYDR
+3105 EGGGGSDYDR

-3153 VTTTG
+3153 VKTSG
-3158 SGNAVTSVAKSGTA
+3158 SGNAVTSVDKAGTL

-3193 KTWTVSQRMANTS
+3193 KTFSSS
-3206 IHRVNNASGGNAT
+3206 ILMGRSNLHYVNHASTTNAT
-3219 GSHWYTANYAA
+3219 GLYWKTANYAA
-3230 IQFGIGLYTDSN
+3230 TQFGIGCFTTNN
-3242 ASPRAYIGWTSTPW
+3242 ASPRGFIGWTSEPW
-3256 VVSTNLTVSETS
+3256 QTANNLTVSETS

-3277 HAGNY
+3277 HSANY
-3282 NDYAPTKTGGG
+3282 NTYAPTKTGGG

-3304 NAATATTANRL
+3304 NAATANTA
-3315 VSLGDTNWT
+3315 
-3324 TLADATGNGVRG
+3324 
-3336 YADTTTEGRWMT
+3336 
-3348 YGSVLQISN
+3348 
-3357 VNNPDPGTN
+3357 
-3366 NHWLTQILSS
+3366 
-3376 TNNLLGVRWRTNT
+3376 
-3389 GAWSSVQAIVTSGNY
+3389 
-3404 TSYVTKIGTATIG
+3404 TKLGTATIG

-3466 RKSGYITTAT
+3466 RKSGYITSST

-3632 SFNGSANVSGQALVY
+3632 SFNGSANVAGQALVY

-3655 SRYSNGGIQVR
+3655 SRYSNGGLQIR
-3666 ENGMVGNAQT
+3666 ENGMVGSAQT

-3705 MNQAWTAYQNVYGI
+3705 MNQAFTGYQNVYGI
-3719 FKGNADSATQIYT
+3719 FKGNADSATQVYNT
-3732 TLTNPT
+3732 ETNPT
-3738 SGTWYAMPFFQTH
+3738 SGTWYNGTFVT
-3751 ASGNKSL
+3751 SSTNGNKAI
-3758 RSNNGLEYYS
+3758 RSNDGFKYYT
-3768 LEGTD
+3768 LEGTA
-3773 SAQGEAMIHIGN
+3773 SAQGEAMLQLGTPT
-3785 SAATGT
+3785 ATGT
-3791 AGNKRGRIR
+3791 AGNKRGRLV

-3807 YTDFTLTATT
+3807 YGIFVMTTTT
-3817 GGYTL
+3817 GAYTF
-3822 TLPAATGTVALTS
+3822 TFPAATGTVALTS

-3962 TMVTNLNA
+3962 TVVTNLNA
-3970 QMVGGIGVSNIPL
+3970 DMVDGIHSSNIPL
-3983 EYDASYIPTG
+3983 EYDANYIPSG

-4003 FDYSSANYSWSGT
+4003 FDYTGASYSWSGT
-4016 FAITNGYTNNENK
+4016 FTITNSYSNNENT
-4029 GLIFTVSTAHG
+4029 GIIFNVTTRHT
-4040 TTSPVITQIGGASGV
+4040 TTSANVTPNITQVSGNSNI
-4055 FTSIRIV
+4055 FTSIRLV
-4062 KDTTTVYPT
+4062 KDTSTTY
-4071 TAKVYLEVYY
+4071 ANVYLEVYY

-4093 YKPADRSI
+4093 YKPANRSI
-4101 GKWTLYTT
+4101 GKWSLYST
-4109 YTGGAIPTG
+4109 YTAGSVPDN
-4118 HTAIAQLYTTSGL
+4118 HTVIAQVTTTDGF
-4131 STTANLRVQ
+4131 
-4140 GTAVILGATNHNDR
+4140 ATNQNIRAQGYLYVAGNATFNNR
-4154 LDIQSDGKIVPHST
+4154 LIIQSDGKIVPYST

-4180 SAKIGHIWS
+4180 AAKIGHIWS

-4211 KHTNNT
+4211 KHTTNT

-4249 ATISAAL
+4249 ATISAVL

-4269 GHIKFSRGSFNYITA
+4269 AHLKFSRGSYNYITA
-4284 PTSGTIA
+4284 PASGNIT
-4291 FIVNGQA
+4291 FVVGGQA
-4298 VGEATADLIIQ
+4298 VGSATAELTIQ
-4309 NGILKAGATN
+4309 NGSLIPGATN
-4319 ATALGQDTR
+4319 ATSLGSSSL
-4328 RWSNMYSVLLNV
+4328 RWSNTYTQLLNV
-4340 SGVATLSSTV
+4340 AGVATLSSTV

-4369 AGAVFDGGVGIVK
+4369 AGAVFDGGVGIAK

-4387 GNVTIGGNV
+4387 GVVTLSSGL
-4396 TFASAGLLS
+4396 SAQYTGS
-4405 VPYSGGQWISMATRT
+4405 SWITLATR
-4420 NLIAGNQNTSE
+4420 GNIIYGSQNQTE
-4431 ASAHALYRVKSFAGD
+4431 ASAHGLYRVKSFAGD
-4446 AIVFGGLKN
+4446 AVVFGGLGN
-4455 SIGFYG
+4455 AIGFYG

-4466 IDSGDN
+4466 IDAGTNGS
-4472 NYDWRTVWDST
+4472 DWATTWNTT
-4483 TGKLLHSKAFE
+4483 TGTLTHNKAMT
-4494 VSGAV
+4494 VSGA
-4499 TFSSTLTVAS
+4499 TTLNSTLTVAS
-4509 TATFSSTTDA
+4509 TGLFNLSTDA
-4519 TSTTAAAVKVTGG
+4519 TSTTAAAVRIVGG
-4532 LGVAKQLRVGGA
+4532 LAVGKQLRVGGA

-4683 QIHSQAGSGTILL
+4683 QIHSQAGSGQILL

-4753 PGEMVGSSAQYW
+4753 PGVMAGSSAQYW

-4820 IKELERRISA
+4820 IKELERRISAWE

>member
-1 MGWIIYSKDG
+1 MITIYQDG
-11 QTEKCVLH
+11 KYRISMNSVSLVENA
-19 KLEYSGTFMG
+19 LENPNLVQVSISADCTITVRPEDESVAGSGIVRLENGESPKWHLSGVNT
-29 DRTVIA
+29 RLNN
-35 TFSSE
+35 
-40 KKIDFSVFDYI
+40 IDFNYIYARLERESKEAFLVFDRKDRNVDGSLKGNATSEPDEMFFYI
-51 TYRGE
+51 QIGSITSTDS
-56 RFELELLP
+56 LVSP
-64 TVKKVSSYE
+64 TVKRE
-73 YKYELRFVSLKY
+73 
-85 ELERCM
+85 
-91 MRNIVPG
+91 
-98 DNGIVYPTPLS
+98 
-109 VEFTGDVKYLAE
+109 
-121 RIQACLDAMYGK
+121 
-133 GAWSITIA
+133 IT
-141 ESTESEE
+141 
-148 KNISMSNQNCWDAL
+148 
-162 SLVNTEYKLNYFI
+162 
-175 KGRNVIIG
+175 
-183 GEEPVVDNV
+183 
-192 FEYGKGKGLYEI
+192 
-204 ERISDTD
+204 
-211 TGVVTKL
+211 
-218 RAYGGTRN
+218 
-226 LDYSYPKLPDW
+226 LDYGY
-237 KDSVLPANYAL
+237 
-248 SPLRLMLPSFKA
+248 
-260 DGKTDYVLA
+260 
-269 SEEAIAKYGIREG
+269 
-282 TITYDDIYPS
+282 
-292 ITGMKNSSGQA
+292 
-303 IDEIKSVSAITNET
+303 
-317 QPTFTVGLYDLG
+317 YDL
-329 FDLNESLTTDEAQMS
+329 
-344 MKSGSL
+344 
-350 QGYTFNIT
+350 
-358 KIERAS
+358 
-364 DGSYTLTLGRNTLEK
+364 
-379 EDTGN
+379 
-384 FTVPNKDWN
+384 
-393 MKAGDKF
+393 
-400 VLLNILMPQAYIRDA
+400 
-415 ENRLLARAKEYL
+415 
-427 AKYSSTNYSYNVGV
+427 
-441 DEIFMARNV
+441 
-450 NFYNDI
+450 
-456 MEGKRL
+456 
-462 TVNDQEIGIN
+462 
-472 NENIIIQSLTIKEGE
+472 
-487 GIIPTFEVT
+487 EVT
-496 LNNETT
+496 VAEVQDQLN
-502 ASTLDRIQGQISEVE
+502 L
-517 TSVSNNFSSQSE
+517 
-529 LLKQYR
+529 
-535 KKLDKSVWDSI
+535 KLDKSVWDS
-546 FVIHKDDSENPE
+546 VLKIHRDDPNDKT
-558 KITSVQ
+558 KITSLE
-564 SLVGLWTNEFLSAKG
+564 SLVGLWTDHFISSKG

-619 LTYGND
+619 LTYGTD

-646 DNNYAKK
+646 DNNYAQK

-699 KDVSDKLNDFLEG
+699 KAVSDKLNDFLEG

-987 DLPEVAVAGTYAKVT
+987 DLPEVTVAGTYAKVT

-1007 RVTAGSSLSTS
+1007 RVTAGSSLSAS
-1018 DIPALGISKI
+1018 DIPALSISKI

-1132 SLNLSDIGL
+1132 NLNLSDIGL

-1279 LVSGDIPTLAI
+1279 LVSGDIPILAI

-1349 YAGGDNT
+1349 YAGGGNT

-1659 AGTGLNGGGTLAA
+1659 AGTGLNGGGTLTA

-1862 DTWADYDASK
+1862 DTWTDYDASK

-1886 TRVKSLEGG
+1886 TRVTSLENG
-1895 SALTVTTTG
+1895 AAVTVTPSG
-1904 SGNAV
+1904 SGMVVKDV
-1909 TSVAK
+1909 TK
-1914 SGTAITV
+1914 NGTVITV
-1921 TKGTTFVDTTNP
+1921 TKGDLAFGSLTGKPTTISGYGITDAYTKTQADDKYVLKSGSNMTGALNWTDADSGVYAMLLGTNHY
-1933 QTIGGSKTFSSSILM
+1933 IGIDGTSGSSMLHWSGTYTMVGSSKGSLIL
-1948 GRSNLHYV
+1948 RSNANDLKHNYNGTEYV
-1956 NNSTTTNATGLY
+1956 
-1968 WKTANYAATQFGIG
+1968 
-1982 CFTTNNASPRGFI
+1982 
-1995 GWTSEPWNV
+1995 
-2004 ANSLTVSETSLT
+2004 
-2016 YKGNAILHSA
+2016 ILDA
-2026 NYNNYAPTKNG
+2026 RNYNNYAPTKTG
-2037 GGATGTWSIDV
+2037 TGATGTWGIDV

-2083 TGYPSNYGHTIRWQ
+2083 TGYPGNYGHTIRWQ

-2156 KLGTTTVGSTVKPFY
+2156 KLGT
-2171 LNAGVPTA
+2171 
-2179 FTTTVGSASLPV
+2179 
-2191 YMNAGSITACS
+2191 
-2202 TMLGVSITG
+2202 
-2211 NAATATKLGTA
+2211 A

-2227 TKFFYLNAGTPTASN
+2227 TKFFYLNAGTPTAS
-2242 ASIGTGTHPIY
+2242 T
-2253 LNEGVFTASTS
+2253 
-2264 TIGSAS
+2264 
-2270 RGIYMTGGL
+2270 
-2279 LTAMSA
+2279 A
-2285 TVGSASLPVY
+2285 TVGSSSLPVY

-2308 GVSITGTAPRLT
+2308 GVSVTGYSKRLLET
-2320 TTELTN
+2320 VLTN
-2326 QDLNSYTYTNYSG
+2326 EDLDTYTYSSYSG
-2339 KLYYAG
+2339 RTYSAG
-2345 GGNTTTNVPSGVGAY
+2345 GGNTVANKPEGVDSF
-2360 GLMVWRIASGYTGH
+2360 GLLVLRSAGGYTTH
-2374 LMFDSAGDFRARF
+2374 LAV
-2387 NNGTTWSAW
+2387 NGANLFTRYHNSTTWSDWYKFAFV
-2396 DKLAYITDNVAS
+2396 TSNVAS

-2414 ARTINGTSFNGTA
+2414 ARTINGTSFDGTA

-2438 NLTIGGAVKS
+2438 NFTIGAATKS
-2448 VNGSANVS
+2448 VNGSAAVS
-2456 FSLNEIN
+2456 FNLNEIN

-2486 TGVGINPTN
+2486 TGQNINTTN

-2537 IDQFRLVYHTTYS
+2537 VDQFRLVYHTTYS
-2550 GHYGYLEVRSRAAM
+2550 GNYAYLEARSRGAM
-2564 TDATFNVFLVGRANT
+2564 TSATFNVFLVGRANT
-2579 TWTLSTALTAG
+2579 TWNLSTALTAG
-2590 SIPEGYTSK
+2590 NIPEGYTSK
-2599 TLTPASASI
+2599 VLTSYSASI
-2608 VAPTFRGALVGN
+2608 VAPTFRGALIGN
-2620 VTGNVTGNLTGNAST
+2620 VTGDLTGNVIGNLTGNAST

-2780 YLKTIYTGHSNQTI
+2780 YLKTIYTGHRNQTI

-3003 TNIGGILNVTNTTDA
+3003 TNIWGILNVTNTTDA

-3085 TAGLYATGF
+3085 TAGLYTTGF

-3105 EGGSGSDYDR
+3105 EGGGGSDYDR

-3153 VTTTG
+3153 VKTSG
-3158 SGNAVTSVAKSGTA
+3158 SGNAVTSVDKAGTL

-3193 KTWTVSQRMANTS
+3193 KTFSSS
-3206 IHRVNNASGGNAT
+3206 ILMGRSNLHYVNHASTTNAT
-3219 GSHWYTANYAA
+3219 GLYWKTANYAA
-3230 IQFGIGLYTDSN
+3230 TQFGIGCFTTNN
-3242 ASPRAYIGWTSTPW
+3242 ASPRGFIGWTSEPW
-3256 VVSTNLTVSETS
+3256 QTANNLTVSETS

-3277 HAGNY
+3277 HSANY
-3282 NDYAPTKTGGG
+3282 NTYAPTKTGGG

-3304 NAATATTANRL
+3304 NAATANTA
-3315 VSLGDTNWT
+3315 
-3324 TLADATGNGVRG
+3324 
-3336 YADTTTEGRWMT
+3336 
-3348 YGSVLQISN
+3348 
-3357 VNNPDPGTN
+3357 
-3366 NHWLTQILSS
+3366 
-3376 TNNLLGVRWRTNT
+3376 
-3389 GAWSSVQAIVTSGNY
+3389 
-3404 TSYVTKIGTATIG
+3404 TKLGTATIG

-3466 RKSGYITTAT
+3466 RKSGYITSST

-3632 SFNGSANVSGQALVY
+3632 SFNGSANVAGQALVY

-3655 SRYSNGGIQVR
+3655 SRYSNGGLQIR
-3666 ENGMVGNAQT
+3666 ENGMVGSAQT

-3705 MNQAWTAYQNVYGI
+3705 MNQAFTGYQNVYGI
-3719 FKGNADSATQIYT
+3719 FKGNADSATQVYNT
-3732 TLTNPT
+3732 ETNPT
-3738 SGTWYAMPFFQTH
+3738 SGTWYNGTFVT
-3751 ASGNKSL
+3751 SSTNGNKAI
-3758 RSNNGLEYYS
+3758 RSNDGFKYYT
-3768 LEGTD
+3768 LEGTA
-3773 SAQGEAMIHIGN
+3773 SAQGEAMLQLGTPT
-3785 SAATGT
+3785 ATGT
-3791 AGNKRGRIR
+3791 AGNKRGRLV

-3807 YTDFTLTATT
+3807 YGIFVMTTTT
-3817 GGYTL
+3817 GAYTF
-3822 TLPAATGTVALTS
+3822 TFPAATGTVALTS

-3962 TMVTNLNA
+3962 TVVTNLNA
-3970 QMVGGIGVSNIPL
+3970 DMVDGIHSSNIPL
-3983 EYDASYIPTG
+3983 EYDANYIPSG

-4003 FDYSSANYSWSGT
+4003 FDYTGASYSWSGT
-4016 FAITNGYTNNENK
+4016 FTITNSYSNNENT
-4029 GLIFTVSTAHG
+4029 GIIFNVTTRHT
-4040 TTSPVITQIGGASGV
+4040 TTSANVTPNITQVSGNSNI
-4055 FTSIRIV
+4055 FTSIRLV
-4062 KDTTTVYPT
+4062 KDTSTTY
-4071 TAKVYLEVYY
+4071 ANVYLEVYY

-4093 YKPADRSI
+4093 YKPANRSI
-4101 GKWTLYTT
+4101 GKWSLYST
-4109 YTGGAIPTG
+4109 YTAGSVPDN
-4118 HTAIAQLYTTSGL
+4118 HTVIAQVTTTDGF
-4131 STTANLRVQ
+4131 
-4140 GTAVILGATNHNDR
+4140 ATNQNIRAQGYLYVAGNATFNNR
-4154 LDIQSDGKIVPHST
+4154 LIIQSDGKIVPYST

-4180 SAKIGHIWS
+4180 AAKIGHIWS

-4211 KHTNNT
+4211 KHTTNT

-4249 ATISAAL
+4249 ATISAVL

-4269 GHIKFSRGSFNYITA
+4269 AHLKFSRGSYNYITA
-4284 PTSGTIA
+4284 PASGNIT
-4291 FIVNGQA
+4291 FVVGGQA
-4298 VGEATADLIIQ
+4298 VGSATAELTIQ
-4309 NGILKAGATN
+4309 NGSLIPGATN
-4319 ATALGQDTR
+4319 ATSLGSSSL
-4328 RWSNMYSVLLNV
+4328 RWSNTYTQLLNV
-4340 SGVATLSSTV
+4340 AGVATLSSTV

-4369 AGAVFDGGVGIVK
+4369 AGAVFDGGVGIAK

-4387 GNVTIGGNV
+4387 GVVTLSSGL
-4396 TFASAGLLS
+4396 SAQYTGS
-4405 VPYSGGQWISMATRT
+4405 SWITLATR
-4420 NLIAGNQNTSE
+4420 GNIIYGSQNQTE
-4431 ASAHALYRVKSFAGD
+4431 ASAHGLYRVKSFAGD
-4446 AIVFGGLKN
+4446 AVVFGGLGN
-4455 SIGFYG
+4455 AIGFYG

-4466 IDSGDN
+4466 IDAGTNGS
-4472 NYDWRTVWDST
+4472 DWATTWNTT
-4483 TGKLLHSKAFE
+4483 TGTLTHNKAMT
-4494 VSGAV
+4494 VSGA
-4499 TFSSTLTVAS
+4499 TTLNSTLTVAS
-4509 TATFSSTTDA
+4509 TGLFNLSTDA
-4519 TSTTAAAVKVTGG
+4519 TSTTAAAVRIVGG
-4532 LGVAKQLRVGGA
+4532 LAVGKQLRVGGA

-4683 QIHSQAGSGTILL
+4683 QIHSQAGSGQILL

-4753 PGEMVGSSAQYW
+4753 PGVMAGSSAQYW

-4820 IKELERRISA
+4820 IKELERRISAWE

>member
-1 MGWIIYSKDG
+1 MGWIVYSKDG

-1368 VWRIAA
+1368 VWRIA
-1374 GYTGQIGFGSNNN
+1374 
-1387 LYKRRI
+1387 
-1393 DNNGVATGWMRIVD
+1393 
-1407 EGNFSTILDT
+1407 
-1417 RYVTKTF
+1417 
-1424 LARLFG
+1424 
-1430 AMDADGNEIAINN
+1430 
-1443 TSTVIDSIKAKVGL
+1443 
-1457 WTEQYL
+1457 
-1463 SSKGLN
+1463 
-1469 PNAGS
+1469 
-1474 GEGSDYNRLDAWD
+1474 
-1487 DYSTDKSGYVLS
+1487 
-1499 AGLGWDLNT
+1499 
-1508 RVSSL
+1508 
-1513 ESKAITLTT
+1513 
-1522 SGTGNGLSGFTQ
+1522 
-1534 NGNTVTF
+1534 
-1541 SKATFLTEHQSLAG
+1541 
-1555 YATES
+1555 
-1560 WVNNKGYLVATSAD
+1560 
-1574 KANWNTAFGWGDH
+1574 
-1587 SKAGYATQL
+1587 
-1596 WVTSKDY
+1596 
-1603 ATIADLD
+1603 
-1610 ARINALVN
+1610 
-1618 GAPEAFDTLKEIADV
+1618 
-1633 LQGNVNQIEDLLTAI
+1633 
-1648 GTKADKTITIS
+1648 
-1659 AGTGLNGGGTLAA
+1659 
-1672 NRTINLSAATTK
+1672 
-1684 ALGGIIVG
+1684 
-1692 DRLSIDSDGK
+1692 
-1702 LSATYTYTL
+1702 
-1711 PTASASVLGGVKVG
+1711 
-1725 TTLAIS
+1725 
-1731 SGVLNLKA
+1731 
-1739 VGTAGTYFKTTT
+1739 
-1751 DAYGRVTAGS
+1751 
-1761 NPTTL
+1761 
-1766 AGFGIT
+1766 
-1772 DGVND
+1772 
-1777 VAYSGSGNAVTSAT
+1777 
-1791 VSGHIIT
+1791 
-1798 LVKGTTFLTKATFDD
+1798 
-1813 LFEKVNIGTASA
+1813 
-1825 PVYAIK
+1825 
-1831 AKYGLYTEQF
+1831 
-1841 LSSMGLNLG
+1841 
-1850 TGSGGGSDYDRL
+1850 
-1862 DTWADYDASK
+1862 
-1872 AGWVL
+1872 
-1877 SAGLGNDLN
+1877 
-1886 TRVKSLEGG
+1886 
-1895 SALTVTTTG
+1895 
-1904 SGNAV
+1904 
-1909 TSVAK
+1909 
-1914 SGTAITV
+1914 
-1921 TKGTTFVDTTNP
+1921 
-1933 QTIGGSKTFSSSILM
+1933 
-1948 GRSNLHYV
+1948 
-1956 NNSTTTNATGLY
+1956 
-1968 WKTANYAATQFGIG
+1968 
-1982 CFTTNNASPRGFI
+1982 
-1995 GWTSEPWNV
+1995 
-2004 ANSLTVSETSLT
+2004 
-2016 YKGNAILHSA
+2016 
-2026 NYNNYAPTKNG
+2026 
-2037 GGATGTWSIDV
+2037 
-2048 TGYSK
+2048 
-2053 RLYANQDNAVANT
+2053 
-2066 LMQGSGLYYN
+2066 
-2076 QVSSTTD
+2076 
-2083 TGYPSNYGHTIRWQ
+2083 
-2097 RSTSSTLSSSQ
+2097 
-2108 AVVDLFHATG
+2108 
-2118 ASALNQLYLRTGYG
+2118 
-2132 DGSKMVWGSFVQLL
+2132 
-2146 HTGNY
+2146 
-2151 TSLIT
+2151 
-2156 KLGTTTVGSTVKPFY
+2156 
-2171 LNAGVPTA
+2171 
-2179 FTTTVGSASLPV
+2179 
-2191 YMNAGSITACS
+2191 
-2202 TMLGVSITG
+2202 
-2211 NAATATKLGTA
+2211 
-2222 TVGSN
+2222 
-2227 TKFFYLNAGTPTASN
+2227 
-2242 ASIGTGTHPIY
+2242 
-2253 LNEGVFTASTS
+2253 
-2264 TIGSAS
+2264 
-2270 RGIYMTGGL
+2270 
-2279 LTAMSA
+2279 
-2285 TVGSASLPVY
+2285 
-2295 MNAGT
+2295 
-2300 ITQCSTTL
+2300 
-2308 GVSITGTAPRLT
+2308 
-2320 TTELTN
+2320 
-2326 QDLNSYTYTNYSG
+2326 
-2339 KLYYAG
+2339 
-2345 GGNTTTNVPSGVGAY
+2345 
-2360 GLMVWRIASGYTGH
+2360 SGYTGH

-3304 NAATATTANRL
+3304 NAATATTA
-3315 VSLGDTNWT
+3315 
-3324 TLADATGNGVRG
+3324 
-3336 YADTTTEGRWMT
+3336 
-3348 YGSVLQISN
+3348 
-3357 VNNPDPGTN
+3357 
-3366 NHWLTQILSS
+3366 
-3376 TNNLLGVRWRTNT
+3376 
-3389 GAWSSVQAIVTSGNY
+3389 
-3404 TSYVTKIGTATIG
+3404 TKLGTATIG

-3439 STVPAYL
+3439 SVVPAYL
-3446 NAGTVTV
+3446 NAGTVTA
-3453 CSWGLAGASGKRA
+3453 CSWGLIGTTGKRV
-3466 RKSGYITTAT
+3466 RKSGYITSGT
-3476 ASLSSYWGK
+3476 SGLSSYWGK
-3485 IASFNWGDTSN
+3485 MASFDWGETSGE
-3496 DRDITLYIHSAFNSL
+3496 RDITLYVHSGYN
-3511 WGTVVIRTRWSSATS
+3511 VIYGIVLIRVRWSSATS
-3526 TVIDFR
+3526 TIVTLKIL
-3532 IINGNIP
+3532 NGNIP
-3539 TSRLRLYYDVS
+3539 ESRLRLYYDVS
-3550 AKDNVI
+3550 AKTNVL

-3562 NAQWGAFNTYVLSET
+3562 AGQWGVFNTYLLSET
-3577 TRTSSETGDVT
+3577 TRTSVETSGVT
-3588 LYTTSFTT
+3588 LYSTSFST
-3596 AQTLPTSTYKTPT
+3596 AQTLPTSTYIQAT
-3609 YLSILNNADTAT
+3609 YLGTRGHVALSDVADKLGTSTVGSGVKPIYLNAGTATASTSTVGAANKGVYMSSGTITAMSSTVGSTTVPVYMNAGAITVCSTTLGVSITGNAKTAT
-3621 TLQTSRTIFGK
+3621 TLQTTRKIFSQPFSGA
-3632 SFNGSANVSGQALVY
+3632 GDVAGQAMVY

-3655 SRYSNGGIQVR
+3655 SRYSHGGIQVR
-3666 ENGMVGNAQT
+3666 ENGLVADKQT
-3676 DDGYAPAI
+3676 ADGYAPAI
-3684 GFHWANRI
+3684 GFHWASRSA
-3692 GASLILTTSGFKF
+3692 ASLIYTTSGFKF
-3705 MNQAWTAYQNVYGI
+3705 MNQAFTGYANVYATL
-3719 FKGNADSATQIYT
+3719 KGNADSATQVYNT
-3732 TLTNPT
+3732 QSNPT
-3738 SGTWYAMPFFQTH
+3738 SGTWYAGTFITD
-3751 ASGNKSL
+3751 STTGNKYI
-3758 RSNNGLEYYS
+3758 RSNNGFAYYS
-3768 LEGTD
+3768 LEGTA
-3773 SAQGEAMIHIGN
+3773 SAQGEALIQIGN
-3785 SAATGT
+3785 TTATGT
-3791 AGNKRGRIR
+3791 AGNKRGRLR
-3800 LYSSSSG
+3800 LCSSSSG
-3807 YTDFTLTATT
+3807 YTDFVLTATT
-3817 GGYTL
+3817 GTRTL
-3822 TLPAATGTVALTS
+3822 TLPDATGTVALTS

-3859 NVSGSMTG
+3859 NVSGSLTG
-3867 VGPSIVATANLSI
+3867 VGNITASAGINIIS
-3880 TTTGENNNLSLKYNN
+3880 TGENNIGFLRGGS
-3895 DDTKSVVLN
+3895 DATAVVLN
-3904 TSAFKPFDLATN
+3904 ATAFKPYDAATN

-3930 YANTGNFSSTV
+3930 YANIGNFSSTV

-3962 TMVTNLNA
+3962 TVVTNLNA
-3970 QMVGGIGVSNIPL
+3970 DMVDGIHSSNIPL
-3983 EYDASYIPTG
+3983 EYDASYKPTG
-3993 TAARWLRIAY
+3993 TAARWIRIAY

-4016 FAITNGYTNNENK
+4016 FAITNSYVNNENK
-4029 GLIFTVSTAHG
+4029 GLIFNVSTAHG
-4040 TTSPVITQIGGASGV
+4040 TTSPVITQIGGSGGV

-4062 KDTTTVYPT
+4062 KDTTTEYPT

-4081 NSTSAGNRVYVS
+4081 NSTSANNYVYVS
-4093 YKPADRSI
+4093 YKPANRAI

-4109 YTGGAIPTG
+4109 YTAGSIPTG

-4140 GTAVILGATNHNDR
+4140 SEAVILGSTNHNSR
-4154 LDIQSDGKIVPHST
+4154 LTIQSDGKIVPYST

-4189 MGSAYQIADDGSTFG
+4189 MGTNYMIADDGSGFG
-4204 SLYGFAY
+4204 TLYGFAY
-4211 KHTNNT
+4211 QYSSSLRAT
-4217 TGGTMAS
+4217 
-4224 GHQAVWCEN
+4224 GHQAVWCVN
-4233 GVPKVA
+4233 GNPRVA
-4239 IGSNLWVANN
+4239 IGDNFWVANA
-4249 ATISAAL
+4249 ATIGGTLSVTGAGSVN
-4256 YTDTLTIKNTEAV
+4256 TLTIKNTEAV

-4309 NGILKAGATN
+4309 NGVLKAGAAN

-4396 TFASAGLLS
+4396 TFATSGLLS
-4405 VPYSGGQWISMATRT
+4405 VPYSGGPWISLATRT

>member
-1 MGWIIYSKDG
+1 MGWIVYSKDG

-237 KDSVLPANYAL
+237 EDSVLPANYAL

-393 MKAGDKF
+393 MKTGDKF

-699 KDVSDKLNDFLEG
+699 KAVSDKLNDFLEG

-897 LTENNYAQKSDI
+897 LTENNYAQKGDI

-1007 RVTAGSSLSTS
+1007 RVTAGSSLSAS

-1109 SWADDIPTV
+1109 SWADDISTV

-1219 AGANKYVLPTASGSV
+1219 AGANKYVLPTASDSV

-1349 YAGGDNT
+1349 YAGGGNT

-1886 TRVKSLEGG
+1886 TRVTSLENG
-1895 SALTVTTTG
+1895 AAVTVTPSG
-1904 SGNAV
+1904 SGTVVKDV
-1909 TSVAK
+1909 TK
-1914 SGTAITV
+1914 NGTVITV
-1921 TKGTTFVDTTNP
+1921 TKGDLAFGSLTGKPTTISGYGITDAYTKTQADAKYVTLDTD
-1933 QTIGGSKTFSSSILM
+1933 QTITATKVFKDPDLRGALHVWRNGDGLTSLVSFYSGATTKTLLGSIGF
-1948 GRSNLHYV
+1948 V
-1956 NNSTTTNATGLY
+1956 
-1968 WKTANYAATQFGIG
+1968 TANVPMFYK
-1982 CFTTNNASPRGFI
+1982 TTNNAVNLLHAENY
-1995 GWTSEPWNV
+1995 TSY
-2004 ANSLTVSETSLT
+2004 TV
-2016 YKGNAILHSA
+2016 
-2026 NYNNYAPTKNG
+2026 TK
-2037 GGATGTWSIDV
+2037 TGTGASGTWGINV
-2048 TGYSK
+2048 NGYAH
-2053 RLYANQDNAVANT
+2053 RLHQALGNKTAEQVFTDNGV
-2066 LMQGSGLYYN
+2066 YYY
-2076 QVSSTTD
+2076 QVSSAED
-2083 TGYPSNYGHTIRWQ
+2083 TGYPTDYGHGLMLQ
-2097 RSTSSTLSSSQ
+2097 RSSGATLTSSQ
-2108 AVVDLFHATG
+2108 AVLDIFTPTSGTNLV
-2118 ASALNQLYLRTGYG
+2118 YLRTGIG
-2132 DGSKMVWGSFVQLL
+2132 NGTKITWQAFQQIL

-2156 KLGTTTVGSTVKPFY
+2156 KLGTATVGSTVKPFY

-2202 TMLGVSITG
+2202 TTLGVSITG

-2227 TKFFYLNAGTPTASN
+2227 TKFFYLNAGTPTAS
-2242 ASIGTGTHPIY
+2242 T
-2253 LNEGVFTASTS
+2253 
-2264 TIGSAS
+2264 
-2270 RGIYMTGGL
+2270 
-2279 LTAMSA
+2279 A
-2285 TVGSASLPVY
+2285 TVGSSSLPVY

-2345 GGNTTTNVPSGVGAY
+2345 GSNTTTNVPSSVDAY

-2387 NNGTTWSAW
+2387 HNGTTWSAW

-2414 ARTINGTSFNGTA
+2414 ARTINGTSFDGTA
-2427 NITTANWGTAR
+2427 NITTAKWGTAR
-2438 NLTIGGAVKS
+2438 TLAIAAASKSIDGSTNITISRADM
-2448 VNGSANVS
+2448 NVS
-2456 FSLNEIN
+2456 AGDESTI
-2463 AAYGRNVTY
+2463 
-2472 TGTTTAQ
+2472 TGTTVANT
-2479 GWYRLAS
+2479 WYRIAS
-2486 TGVGINPTN
+2486 TSVNISNMIGLFSISAIASGYHTN
-2495 SLFFISVTVSG
+2495 CLLTVSTSYG
-2506 QHSTFLLQVSTN
+2506 TTASTSIQQLSCAH
-2518 YGNNPSLIQLGGSN
+2518 YGNPLITQ
-2532 YSTAS
+2532 AR
-2537 IDQFRLVYHTTYS
+2537 IVYHTSYS
-2550 GHYGYLEVRSRAAM
+2550 GNYAYLEVLVPTAIAS
-2564 TDATFNVFLVGRANT
+2564 TFVVRFTLPGQSFWNLNT
-2579 TWTLSTALTAG
+2579 SLAAG
-2590 SIPEGYTSK
+2590 SIPSGYTSK
-2599 TLTPASASI
+2599 TITLKNSCI
-2608 VAPTFRGALVGN
+2608 VAN
-2620 VTGNVTGNLTGNAST
+2620 VTGDLTGNVTGNLTGNAST

-2660 LGVESLVARSGRINN
+2660 LGVESVIAKSGRFNN
-2675 FSGYFDN
+2675 FLAYYDTTTTTV
-2682 SGNPATG
+2682 TG

-2704 IYEIWIYEYNTTA
+2704 TYEILIYEYNTTA
-2717 NASVITIGAYNYN
+2717 NASVITIGGYNYN

-2749 AYSKGVRLAYNGSKC
+2749 SYSKGVRLGYNGSKC

-2771 ATTWYYPKV
+2771 ATTWSYPKV
-2780 YLKTIYTGHSNQTI
+2780 YLKAVYTGYGSQTI
-2794 WGGTSTISLITSETG
+2794 WGGTYSISVLTSETG

-2960 FIYNDGNSSYFMLT
+2960 FMYNDGNSSYFLLT
-2974 AKDDQYGTYNSLRPL
+2974 NKDDQYGTYNSLRPL
-2989 YINNSTGV
+2989 AINNSTGA
-2997 VTMGNG
+2997 VTMSNG
-3003 TNIGGILNVTNTTDA
+3003 TNIGGILNVTNSTDA

-3105 EGGSGSDYDR
+3105 EGGGGSDYDR

-3206 IHRVNNASGGNAT
+3206 IQRVNNASGGNAT

-3277 HAGNY
+3277 HSANY
-3282 NDYAPTKTGGG
+3282 NTYAPTKTGGG
-3293 ASGSWGISITG
+3293 ASGSWAISVTG
-3304 NAATATTANRL
+3304 NAATATTSSMLTVKDARGESRL
-3315 VSLGDTNWT
+3315 PSYFEERRVTAWFNNVGTPSTAWHSGIHVKGWTDSYMSWELATNS
-3324 TLADATGNGVRG
+3324 DATSTTNSSLYYRNGL
-3336 YADTTTEGRWMT
+3336 
-3348 YGSVLQISN
+3348 GS
-3357 VNNPDPGTN
+3357 TW
-3366 NHWLTQILSS
+3366 HA
-3376 TNNLLGVRWRTNT
+3376 WRT
-3389 GAWSSVQAIVTSGNY
+3389 IVDSYNY
-3404 TSYVTKIGTATIG
+3404 TSYVLKIGTATVG
-3417 AANKPIYLNA
+3417 GTAKPIYLNA

-3453 CSWGLAGASGKRA
+3453 CSWGLTGASGKRA
-3466 RKSGYITTAT
+3466 RKSGYITSST

-3511 WGTVVIRTRWSSATS
+3511 WGTVVIRTRWNSATS

-3632 SFNGSANVSGQALVY
+3632 SFNGSANVAGQALVY

-3705 MNQAWTAYQNVYGI
+3705 MNQAFTGYQNVYGI
-3719 FKGNADSATQIYT
+3719 FKGNADSATQVYNT
-3732 TLTNPT
+3732 QTNPT
-3738 SGTWYAMPFFQTH
+3738 SGTWYAGTFITD
-3751 ASGNKSL
+3751 STTGNKYI
-3758 RSNNGLEYYS
+3758 RSNNGFAYYS
-3768 LEGTD
+3768 LEGTA
-3773 SAQGEAMIHIGN
+3773 SAQGEALIQLG
-3785 SAATGT
+3785 SSTATGT
-3791 AGNKRGRIR
+3791 AGNKRGRLR

-3807 YTDFTLTATT
+3807 WIDFTATASTSNFT
-3817 GGYTL
+3817 FTF
-3822 TLPAATGTVALTS
+3822 PAATGTVALTS

-3859 NVSGSMTG
+3859 NVSGSLTS
-3867 VGPSIVATANLSI
+3867 VGNITASAGINIIS
-3880 TTTGENNNLSLKYNN
+3880 TGENNIGFLRGGS
-3895 DDTKSVVLN
+3895 DATAVVLN
-3904 TSAFKPFDLATN
+3904 ATAFKPYDSATN

-3962 TMVTNLNA
+3962 TMVANLNA
-3970 QMVGGIGVSNIPL
+3970 DMVDGIHSSNIPL
-3983 EYDASYIPTG
+3983 EYDASYKPTG
-3993 TAARWLRIAY
+3993 TTARWIRIAY

-4016 FAITNGYTNNENK
+4016 FAITNGYTNDENK

-4081 NSTSAGNRVYVS
+4081 NSTSAANNVYVS
-4093 YKPADRSI
+4093 YKPANRAI

-4118 HTAIAQLYTTSGL
+4118 HTAIAQVTTTDGFA
-4131 STTANLRVQ
+4131 TNQNIRAQGYLRVD
-4140 GTAVILGATNHNDR
+4140 GNAIFNRR
-4154 LDIQSDGKIVPHST
+4154 LIIQNDGKIVPYST

-4180 SAKIGHIWS
+4180 AAKIGHIWS

-4211 KHTNNT
+4211 KHTTNT

-4249 ATISAAL
+4249 ATISAVL

-4284 PTSGTIA
+4284 PASGTIA

-4298 VGEATADLIIQ
+4298 VSEATADLIIQ
-4309 NGILKAGATN
+4309 NGVLKAGATN

-4369 AGAVFDGGVGIVK
+4369 AGAVFDGGVGIAK

-4387 GNVTIGGNV
+4387 GNVTIAGNV
-4396 TFASAGLLS
+4396 NFANSGQLS
-4405 VPYSGGQWISMATRT
+4405 VPYTGGQWISMATRT
-4420 NLIAGNQNTSE
+4420 NLIVGKENTSE

-4446 AIVFGGLKN
+4446 AVVFGGLKN

-4472 NYDWRTVWDST
+4472 SYDWRTVWDST
-4483 TGKLLHSKAFE
+4483 TGKLLHNKAFE

-4627 TSVATFINLG
+4627 TSVATFIKLG

-4683 QIHSQAGSGTILL
+4683 QIHSQAGSGQILL

-4738 MAHAPAFEYT
+4738 IAHAPAFEYT

-4753 PGEMVGSSAQYW
+4753 PGVMAGSSAQYW

>member
-1 MGWIIYSKDG
+1 MDIKDIQGNII
-11 QTEKCVLH
+11 L
-19 KLEYSGTFMG
+19 
-29 DRTVIA
+29 
-35 TFSSE
+35 
-40 KKIDFSVFDYI
+40 SVSVSRECEHVEELMKSDYI
-51 TYRGE
+51 QLSWNSSSRDILPAGSYIEYKGE
-56 RFELELLP
+56 KYSLLEPYSPTQKDELEFTYQPQFQSKIMIWGKTPFFMYTYADDTISNREPDWSLTDNPSNFMSVVVDAIKNETGETWTYSVADSLP
-64 TVKKVSSYE
+64 ASTSLSFQTTDIFSALNQIANAFETEWWVDKINKVIHLSKASHGETVDLEVGNNVKTPSVTYGKEGY
-73 YKYELRFVSLKY
+73 YTRFYAFGST
-85 ELERCM
+85 
-91 MRNIVPG
+91 RNIVQ
-98 DNGIVYPTPLS
+98 DY
-109 VEFTGDVKYLAE
+109 
-121 RIQACLDAMYGK
+121 K
-133 GAWSITIA
+133 G
-141 ESTESEE
+141 
-148 KNISMSNQNCWDAL
+148 SNVNN
-162 SLVNTEYKLNYFI
+162 LVNKRLTLDPDKYPGGYKDI
-175 KGRNVIIG
+175 R
-183 GEEPVVDNV
+183 DN
-192 FEYGKGKGLYEI
+192 LSSDEI
-204 ERISDTD
+204 FS
-211 TGVVTKL
+211 K
-218 RAYGGTRN
+218 
-226 LDYSYPKLPDW
+226 
-237 KDSVLPANYAL
+237 VLI
-248 SPLRLMLPSFKA
+248 F
-260 DGKTDYVLA
+260 
-269 SEEAIAKYGIREG
+269 
-282 TITYDDIYPS
+282 DDIYPS
-292 ITGMKNSSGQA
+292 SQLKISDVRMRLMWTLDSEGNKVQVG
-303 IDEIKSVSAITNET
+303 TNEEGA
-317 QPTFTVGLYDLG
+317 PIYDQYAIWYFQIPDFIFDNTIYDKDANPQGMLISG
-329 FDLNESLTTDEAQMS
+329 KKLSVHFQDGPLSGREFELNYHDKSEAVSSADGTPIQIKEGDYEILFVKEDSLVIPMINNLVPVDGNEIILFNIRMPEEYTASAYLELEATLSREMERMSSDLNNYQFSSNPIAFKEYNPNLS
-344 MKSGSL
+344 
-350 QGYTFNIT
+350 
-358 KIERAS
+358 
-364 DGSYTLTLGRNTLEK
+364 LGRNVIYK
-379 EDTGN
+379 NG
-384 FTVPNKDWN
+384 
-393 MKAGDKF
+393 
-400 VLLNILMPQAYIRDA
+400 
-415 ENRLLARAKEYL
+415 
-427 AKYSSTNYSYNVGV
+427 NYSYPTRVIKLVTKLDFEIEQTITVGN
-441 DEIFMARNV
+441 EQIKGN
-450 NFYNDI
+450 
-456 MEGKRL
+456 
-462 TVNDQEIGIN
+462 TQEIKEEVASANEDIN
-472 NENIIIQSLTIKEGE
+472 LLAILNSTTNSLTQAYNRTQQLMLEGFASIKDMWKFD
-487 GIIPTFEVT
+487 P
-496 LNNETT
+496 NNADTIY
-502 ASTLDRIQGQISEVE
+502 SKYNVYSE
-517 TSVSNNFSSQSE
+517 
-529 LLKQYR
+529 KA
-535 KKLDKSVWDSI
+535 
-546 FVIHKDDSENPE
+546 
-558 KITSVQ
+558 
-564 SLVGLWTNEFLSAKG
+564 LSAKG
-579 LNPGSGGGSG
+579 LALGSGGSSG

-619 LTYGND
+619 LTYGTD

-646 DNNYAKK
+646 DNNYAQK

-699 KDVSDKLNDFLEG
+699 KAVSDKLNDFLEG

-869 TGKVLTYGSDGKWYA
+869 AGKVLTYGSDGKWYA

-1007 RVTAGSSLSTS
+1007 RVTAGSSLSAS

-1028 TGLQAALDNKVNKA
+1028 TGLQAALDDKVNKA

-1125 KGATHWE
+1125 KGETHWE

-1249 VLNLKSG
+1249 VLDLKSG

-1266 TVDTYGRVVSGDS
+1266 TVDTYGRITAGTTLIAS
-1279 LVSGDIPTLAI
+1279 DIPTLAI
-1290 SKISG
+1290 SKITG
-1295 LQTALD
+1295 LQNALD
-1301 DKANKDGSNATGT
+1301 QKMDISDFQSKFNAAIASWFVRDTENK
-1314 WGISITGSSRRLY
+1314 GIRPADYNSEPVGFY
-1327 QAPLTNE
+1327 TNS
-1334 DLNDYTYANHSGKMY
+1334 Y
-1349 YAGGDNT
+1349 
-1356 TVNSPSDAYGLM
+1356 
-1368 VWRIAA
+1368 I
-1374 GYTGQIGFGSNNN
+1374 
-1387 LYKRRI
+1387 
-1393 DNNGVATGWMRIVD
+1393 
-1407 EGNFSTILDT
+1407 
-1417 RYVTKTF
+1417 
-1424 LARLFG
+1424 
-1430 AMDADGNEIAINN
+1430 
-1443 TSTVIDSIKAKVGL
+1443 
-1457 WTEQYL
+1457 
-1463 SSKGLN
+1463 SSKGIN
-1469 PNAGS
+1469 TGS
-1474 GEGSDYNRLDAWD
+1474 GGGISDYDRLDSWD

-1886 TRVKSLEGG
+1886 TRVTSLENGAAVTVTPSGSGTVVKDVTKNGTVITVTKGDLAFGSLTGKPTTISGYGITDAYTKTQADAKYVTLDTDQTITATKVFKDPDLRGALHVWRNGDGLTSLVSFYSGATTKTLLGSIGFVTANVPMFYKTTNNAVNLLHAENYTSYTVTKTGTGASGTWGINVNGYAHRLHQALGNKTAEQVFTDNGVYYYQVSSAEDTGYPTDYGHGLMLQRSSGATLTSSQAVLDIFTPTSGANLVYLRTGIGNGTKITWQAFQQILHTGNYTSLITKLGTTTVGSNTKFFYLNAGTPTASTATVGSSSLPVYMNAGTITQCSTTLGVSITGTAPRLTTTELTNQDLNSYTHANYSGKLYYAGGSNTTTNVPSQVGAYGLIVLRNASGYTAQLMISSSGNWYSRTHSGTAWDAWNQLAHITDNVASATKLQTARTINGTSFNGTANITTANWGTARNLTIGGAVKSVNGSANVSFSLNEINAAYGRNVTYTGTTTAQGWYRLASTGVGINPTNALFFISVTVSGQHSTFLLQVSTNYGNNPSLIQLGGSNYSTASIDQFRLVYHTTYSGHYGYLEVRSRAAMTDVTFNVFLVGRANTTWTLSTALTAGSIPEGYTSKTLTPASASIVAPTFRGALVGNVTGNVTGNLTGNASTATSLQTARTLWGQSFNGTANITGTLLGVESLVARSGRINNFLGYLDNSGNPATGTICITLPNGWTSSMNIYEIWIYEYNTTANASVITIGAYNYNGGGTASSASWINIGYHTKGSYSKGVRLAYNGSKCVILLGTTTTTWSYPKVYLKTVYTGHSNQTIWGGTSTISLITSETGYTHIATPARMDEFFGDTSVTGRLAVTGAGHFGYTYTTMTAGINVKGDSATTGISIYDGTGTTARLYRKGDILYITRAGNDANGILMSVAGSIYPGANNTLTNGTVTNRWSGVYTQLLNVAGAATFSSTITASGEIRSGAANAFRAVNTKASFIIRNDGSSTYFLLTDADKPYDTYNSLRPLYINNSTGIVTMSNGTNIGGILNVTNTTDATTTTAAAIKTAGGLAVAKQLRVGGAATFMGGIRIGDYWLRSTADGLELSHATSGKTAGLYTTGFLSSMGLNPGTGEGGSGSDYDRLDAWDDYSADKAGYVLSAKLGNDLNTRVKSLEGG

-2016 YKGNAILHSA
+2016 YKGNAILHAA
-2026 NYNNYAPTKNG
+2026 NYNT
-2037 GGATGTWSIDV
+2037 
-2048 TGYSK
+2048 
-2053 RLYANQDNAVANT
+2053 
-2066 LMQGSGLYYN
+2066 
-2076 QVSSTTD
+2076 
-2083 TGYPSNYGHTIRWQ
+2083 
-2097 RSTSSTLSSSQ
+2097 
-2108 AVVDLFHATG
+2108 
-2118 ASALNQLYLRTGYG
+2118 
-2132 DGSKMVWGSFVQLL
+2132 
-2146 HTGNY
+2146 
-2151 TSLIT
+2151 
-2156 KLGTTTVGSTVKPFY
+2156 
-2171 LNAGVPTA
+2171 
-2179 FTTTVGSASLPV
+2179 
-2191 YMNAGSITACS
+2191 
-2202 TMLGVSITG
+2202 
-2211 NAATATKLGTA
+2211 
-2222 TVGSN
+2222 
-2227 TKFFYLNAGTPTASN
+2227 
-2242 ASIGTGTHPIY
+2242 
-2253 LNEGVFTASTS
+2253 
-2264 TIGSAS
+2264 
-2270 RGIYMTGGL
+2270 
-2279 LTAMSA
+2279 
-2285 TVGSASLPVY
+2285 
-2295 MNAGT
+2295 
-2300 ITQCSTTL
+2300 
-2308 GVSITGTAPRLT
+2308 
-2320 TTELTN
+2320 
-2326 QDLNSYTYTNYSG
+2326 
-2339 KLYYAG
+2339 
-2345 GGNTTTNVPSGVGAY
+2345 
-2360 GLMVWRIASGYTGH
+2360 
-2374 LMFDSAGDFRARF
+2374 
-2387 NNGTTWSAW
+2387 
-2396 DKLAYITDNVAS
+2396 
-2408 ATKLQT
+2408 
-2414 ARTINGTSFNGTA
+2414 
-2427 NITTANWGTAR
+2427 
-2438 NLTIGGAVKS
+2438 
-2448 VNGSANVS
+2448 
-2456 FSLNEIN
+2456 
-2463 AAYGRNVTY
+2463 
-2472 TGTTTAQ
+2472 
-2479 GWYRLAS
+2479 
-2486 TGVGINPTN
+2486 
-2495 SLFFISVTVSG
+2495 
-2506 QHSTFLLQVSTN
+2506 
-2518 YGNNPSLIQLGGSN
+2518 
-2532 YSTAS
+2532 
-2537 IDQFRLVYHTTYS
+2537 
-2550 GHYGYLEVRSRAAM
+2550 
-2564 TDATFNVFLVGRANT
+2564 
-2579 TWTLSTALTAG
+2579 
-2590 SIPEGYTSK
+2590 
-2599 TLTPASASI
+2599 
-2608 VAPTFRGALVGN
+2608 
-2620 VTGNVTGNLTGNAST
+2620 
-2635 ATSLQTARTLW
+2635 
-2646 GQSFNGTANITGTL
+2646 
-2660 LGVESLVARSGRINN
+2660 
-2675 FSGYFDN
+2675 
-2682 SGNPATG
+2682 
-2689 TICITLP
+2689 
-2696 NGWTSSMN
+2696 
-2704 IYEIWIYEYNTTA
+2704 
-2717 NASVITIGAYNYN
+2717 
-2730 GGGTASSAK
+2730 
-2739 WVNIG
+2739 
-2744 YHTKG
+2744 
-2749 AYSKGVRLAYNGSKC
+2749 
-2764 VILLGTT
+2764 
-2771 ATTWYYPKV
+2771 
-2780 YLKTIYTGHSNQTI
+2780 
-2794 WGGTSTISLITSETG
+2794 
-2809 YTNIDTPARMDE
+2809 
-2821 FFGDTSVTGRLAV
+2821 
-2834 TGAGHFGYTYTTMT
+2834 
-2848 AGINVKG
+2848 
-2855 DSATT
+2855 
-2860 GISIYDGTGTTAR
+2860 
-2873 LYRKGDILY
+2873 
-2882 ITRGGNDNAGLL
+2882 
-2894 MNTAGSI
+2894 
-2901 YPGTNNALA
+2901 
-2910 NGTSSNRWSNVY
+2910 
-2922 TQLLNVAGLATTSR
+2922 
-2936 ILASGEIQSTSAKA
+2936 
-2950 FRAIYGSYGF
+2950 
-2960 FIYNDGNSSYFMLT
+2960 
-2974 AKDDQYGTYNSLRPL
+2974 
-2989 YINNSTGV
+2989 
-2997 VTMGNG
+2997 
-3003 TNIGGILNVTNTTDA
+3003 
-3018 TTTTAAAIKTA
+3018 
-3029 GGLAVA
+3029 
-3035 KQLRVGGAA
+3035 
-3044 TLSSSLYVTGSATF
+3044 
-3058 MGGIRIGDYWLRS
+3058 
-3071 TADGLELSHATSGK
+3071 
-3085 TAGLYATGF
+3085 
-3094 LSSMGLNPGTG
+3094 
-3105 EGGSGSDYDR
+3105 
-3115 LDAWDDYSADKA
+3115 
-3127 GYVLSAKLGND
+3127 
-3138 LNTRVKSLEGGSALT
+3138 
-3153 VTTTG
+3153 
-3158 SGNAVTSVAKSGTA
+3158 
-3172 ITVTKGTTFVDLASA
+3172 
-3187 QTITGQ
+3187 
-3193 KTWTVSQRMANTS
+3193 
-3206 IHRVNNASGGNAT
+3206 
-3219 GSHWYTANYAA
+3219 
-3230 IQFGIGLYTDSN
+3230 
-3242 ASPRAYIGWTSTPW
+3242 
-3256 VVSTNLTVSETS
+3256 
-3268 LTYKGNAIL
+3268 
-3277 HAGNY
+3277 
-3282 NDYAPTKTGGG
+3282 YAPTKTGGG
-3293 ASGSWGISITG
+3293 ASGSWGINITG

-3315 VSLGDTNWT
+3315 VNIGGVNWT
-3324 TLADATGNGVRG
+3324 TLADATGNGIRDYV
-3336 YADTTTEGRWMT
+3336 DTTTEGRWMS
-3348 YGSVLQISN
+3348 YGTVLQISN
-3357 VNNPDPGTN
+3357 VNNPDPGVN
-3366 NHWLTQILSS
+3366 GHWLTQILSS
-3376 TNNLLGVRWRTNT
+3376 TSNLLGVRWRTNT
-3389 GAWSSVQAIVTSGNY
+3389 GAWSGVQTIVTSGNY
-3404 TSYVTKIGTATIG
+3404 TSYVTKVGTATIG
-3417 AANKPIYLNA
+3417 AANKGIYLNA
-3427 GTPTALS
+3427 GTPTAMS
-3434 STVGD
+3434 STVG
-3439 STVPAYL
+3439 STTVPVYM
-3446 NAGTVTV
+3446 NAGAITV
-3453 CSWGLAGASGKRA
+3453 CSTTLGVS
-3466 RKSGYITTAT
+3466 IT
-3476 ASLSSYWGK
+3476 
-3485 IASFNWGDTSN
+3485 
-3496 DRDITLYIHSAFNSL
+3496 
-3511 WGTVVIRTRWSSATS
+3511 
-3526 TVIDFR
+3526 
-3532 IINGNIP
+3532 GN
-3539 TSRLRLYYDVS
+3539 
-3550 AKDNVI
+3550 AK
-3556 TLWGDV
+3556 
-3562 NAQWGAFNTYVLSET
+3562 
-3577 TRTSSETGDVT
+3577 
-3588 LYTTSFTT
+3588 
-3596 AQTLPTSTYKTPT
+3596 
-3609 YLSILNNADTAT
+3609 TAT
-3621 TLQTSRTIFGK
+3621 TLQTTRKIFSQPFSGA
-3632 SFNGSANVSGQALVY
+3632 GDVAGQAMVY

-3655 SRYSNGGIQVR
+3655 SRYSHGGIQVR
-3666 ENGMVGNAQT
+3666 ENGLVGDKQT
-3676 DDGYAPAI
+3676 ADGYAPAI
-3684 GFHWANRI
+3684 GFHWGNRI

-3705 MNQAWTAYQNVYGI
+3705 MNQAFTGYQNVYGI
-3719 FKGNADSATQIYT
+3719 FKGNADSATQVYNT
-3732 TLTNPT
+3732 ETNPT
-3738 SGTWYAMPFFQTH
+3738 SGTWYNGTFVT
-3751 ASGNKSL
+3751 SSTNGNKAI
-3758 RSNNGLEYYS
+3758 RSNDGFKYYT
-3768 LEGTD
+3768 LEGTA
-3773 SAQGEAMIHIGN
+3773 SAQGEAMLQLGTPT
-3785 SAATGT
+3785 ATGT
-3791 AGNKRGRIR
+3791 AGNKRGRLV

-3807 YTDFTLTATT
+3807 YGIFVMTTTT
-3817 GGYTL
+3817 GAYTF
-3822 TLPAATGTVALTS
+3822 TFPAATGTVALTS

-3851 GQSFNGTA
+3851 GQNFNGTA
-3859 NVSGSMTG
+3859 NVSGNLTG
-3867 VGPSIVATANLSI
+3867 VGNIISTGDTNIGILRGGSDATA
-3880 TTTGENNNLSLKYNN
+3880 
-3895 DDTKSVVLN
+3895 VVLN
-3904 TSAFKPFDLATN
+3904 ATAFKPYDAATN

-3930 YANTGNFSSTV
+3930 YANIGNFSSTV

-3970 QMVGGIGVSNIPL
+3970 DMVDGIHSSNIPL
-3983 EYDASYIPTG
+3983 EYDANYIPSG

-4003 FDYSSANYSWSGT
+4003 FDYTGASYSWSGT
-4016 FAITNGYTNNENK
+4016 FAITNTYSNDENK

-4040 TTSPVITQIGGASGV
+4040 TTSPVITQIGGSGGV

-4081 NSTSAGNRVYVS
+4081 NSTSATNNVYVS
-4093 YKPADRSI
+4093 YKPANRAI

-4109 YTGGAIPTG
+4109 YTAGSIPTG

-4140 GTAVILGATNHNDR
+4140 GTAVILGSTNHNDR

-4168 ATRRSGVYGVYD
+4168 ATRRSGVYGVYED
-4180 SAKIGHIWS
+4180 NKIGHIWS
-4189 MGSAYQIADDGSTFG
+4189 IGTNYMIADDGSGFG
-4204 SLYGFAY
+4204 NLYGFAY
-4211 KHTNNT
+4211 QYS
-4217 TGGTMAS
+4217 AS
-4224 GHQAVWCEN
+4224 DRATGHQAVWCVN

-4239 IGSNLWVANN
+4239 LGNNFWVASN
-4249 ATISAAL
+4249 ATIGGTLTVTGAGSVN
-4256 YTDTLTIKNTEAV
+4256 TLTIKNTEAV
-4269 GHIKFSRGSFNYITA
+4269 GHLKFSRGNFNYITA

-4298 VGEATADLIIQ
+4298 IGEATADLLIQ
-4309 NGILKAGATN
+4309 NGVLKAGATN

-4369 AGAVFDGGVGIVK
+4369 AGAVFDGGVGIAK

-4387 GNVTIGGNV
+4387 GNVTIAGNV
-4396 TFASAGLLS
+4396 NFANSGQLS
-4405 VPYSGGQWISMATRT
+4405 VPYTGGQWISLATRT
-4420 NLIAGNQNTSE
+4420 NLIVGKENTSE

-4446 AIVFGGLKN
+4446 AVVFGGLKN

-4472 NYDWRTVWDST
+4472 GSDWKTVWDST
-4483 TGKLLHSKAFE
+4483 TGKLSHSKAFE

-4509 TATFSSTTDA
+4509 TATFSSATDA

-4582 AGVVSFTNATD
+4582 AGVVSFTNTTD

-4627 TSVATFINLG
+4627 TSVATFIKLG

-4683 QIHSQAGSGTILL
+4683 QIHSQAGSGQILL

-4738 MAHAPAFEYT
+4738 IAHAPAFEYT

-4753 PGEMVGSSAQYW
+4753 PGVMAGSSAQYW

-4820 IKELERRISA
+4820 IKELERRVLA

>member
-1 MGWIIYSKDG
+1 MITIYQDG
-11 QTEKCVLH
+11 KYRISMNSVSLVENA
-19 KLEYSGTFMG
+19 LENPNLVQVSISADCTITVRPEDESVAGSGIVRLENGESPKWHLSGVNT
-29 DRTVIA
+29 RLNN
-35 TFSSE
+35 
-40 KKIDFSVFDYI
+40 IDFNYIYARLERESKEAFLVFDRKDRNVDGSLKGNATSEPDEMFFYI
-51 TYRGE
+51 QIGSITSTDS
-56 RFELELLP
+56 LVSP
-64 TVKKVSSYE
+64 TVKRE
-73 YKYELRFVSLKY
+73 
-85 ELERCM
+85 
-91 MRNIVPG
+91 
-98 DNGIVYPTPLS
+98 
-109 VEFTGDVKYLAE
+109 
-121 RIQACLDAMYGK
+121 
-133 GAWSITIA
+133 IT
-141 ESTESEE
+141 
-148 KNISMSNQNCWDAL
+148 
-162 SLVNTEYKLNYFI
+162 
-175 KGRNVIIG
+175 
-183 GEEPVVDNV
+183 
-192 FEYGKGKGLYEI
+192 
-204 ERISDTD
+204 
-211 TGVVTKL
+211 
-218 RAYGGTRN
+218 
-226 LDYSYPKLPDW
+226 LDYGY
-237 KDSVLPANYAL
+237 
-248 SPLRLMLPSFKA
+248 
-260 DGKTDYVLA
+260 
-269 SEEAIAKYGIREG
+269 
-282 TITYDDIYPS
+282 
-292 ITGMKNSSGQA
+292 
-303 IDEIKSVSAITNET
+303 
-317 QPTFTVGLYDLG
+317 YDL
-329 FDLNESLTTDEAQMS
+329 
-344 MKSGSL
+344 
-350 QGYTFNIT
+350 
-358 KIERAS
+358 
-364 DGSYTLTLGRNTLEK
+364 
-379 EDTGN
+379 
-384 FTVPNKDWN
+384 
-393 MKAGDKF
+393 
-400 VLLNILMPQAYIRDA
+400 
-415 ENRLLARAKEYL
+415 
-427 AKYSSTNYSYNVGV
+427 
-441 DEIFMARNV
+441 
-450 NFYNDI
+450 
-456 MEGKRL
+456 
-462 TVNDQEIGIN
+462 
-472 NENIIIQSLTIKEGE
+472 
-487 GIIPTFEVT
+487 EVT
-496 LNNETT
+496 VAEVQDQLN
-502 ASTLDRIQGQISEVE
+502 L
-517 TSVSNNFSSQSE
+517 
-529 LLKQYR
+529 
-535 KKLDKSVWDSI
+535 KLDKSVWDS
-546 FVIHKDDSENPE
+546 VLKIHRDDPNDKT
-558 KITSVQ
+558 KITSLE
-564 SLVGLWTNEFLSAKG
+564 SLVGLWTDHFISSKG

-619 LTYGND
+619 LTYGTD

-646 DNNYAKK
+646 DNNYAQK

-699 KDVSDKLNDFLEG
+699 KAVSDKLNDFLEG

-987 DLPEVAVAGTYAKVT
+987 DLPEVTVAGTYAKVT

-1007 RVTAGSSLSTS
+1007 RVTAGSSLSAS
-1018 DIPALGISKI
+1018 DIPALSISKI

-1132 SLNLSDIGL
+1132 NLNLSDIGL

-1279 LVSGDIPTLAI
+1279 LVSGDIPILAI

-1349 YAGGDNT
+1349 YAGGGNT

-1659 AGTGLNGGGTLAA
+1659 AGTGLNGGGTLTA

-1862 DTWADYDASK
+1862 DTWTDYDASK

-1886 TRVKSLEGG
+1886 TRVTSLENG
-1895 SALTVTTTG
+1895 AAVTVTPSG
-1904 SGNAV
+1904 SGMVVKDV
-1909 TSVAK
+1909 TK
-1914 SGTAITV
+1914 NGTVITV
-1921 TKGTTFVDTTNP
+1921 TKGDLAFGSLTGKPTTISGYGITDAYTKTQADDKYVLKSGSNMTGALNWTDADSGVYAMLLGTNHY
-1933 QTIGGSKTFSSSILM
+1933 IGIDGTSRSSMLHWSGTYTMVGSSKGSLIL
-1948 GRSNLHYV
+1948 RSNANDLKHNYNGTEYV
-1956 NNSTTTNATGLY
+1956 
-1968 WKTANYAATQFGIG
+1968 
-1982 CFTTNNASPRGFI
+1982 
-1995 GWTSEPWNV
+1995 
-2004 ANSLTVSETSLT
+2004 
-2016 YKGNAILHSA
+2016 ILDA
-2026 NYNNYAPTKNG
+2026 RNYNNYAPTKTG
-2037 GGATGTWSIDV
+2037 TGATGTWGIDV

-2083 TGYPSNYGHTIRWQ
+2083 TGYPGNYGHTIRWQ

-2156 KLGTTTVGSTVKPFY
+2156 KLGT
-2171 LNAGVPTA
+2171 
-2179 FTTTVGSASLPV
+2179 
-2191 YMNAGSITACS
+2191 
-2202 TMLGVSITG
+2202 
-2211 NAATATKLGTA
+2211 A

-2227 TKFFYLNAGTPTASN
+2227 TKFFYLNAGTPTAS
-2242 ASIGTGTHPIY
+2242 T
-2253 LNEGVFTASTS
+2253 
-2264 TIGSAS
+2264 
-2270 RGIYMTGGL
+2270 
-2279 LTAMSA
+2279 A
-2285 TVGSASLPVY
+2285 TVGSSSLPVY

-2308 GVSITGTAPRLT
+2308 GVSVTGYSKRLLET
-2320 TTELTN
+2320 VLTN
-2326 QDLNSYTYTNYSG
+2326 EDLDTYTYSSYSG
-2339 KLYYAG
+2339 RTYSAG
-2345 GGNTTTNVPSGVGAY
+2345 GGNTVANKPEGVDSF
-2360 GLMVWRIASGYTGH
+2360 GLLVLRSAGGYTTH
-2374 LMFDSAGDFRARF
+2374 LAV
-2387 NNGTTWSAW
+2387 NGANLFTRYHNSTTWSDWYKFAFV
-2396 DKLAYITDNVAS
+2396 TSNVAS

-2414 ARTINGTSFNGTA
+2414 ARTINGTSFDGTA

-2438 NLTIGGAVKS
+2438 NFTIGAATKS
-2448 VNGSANVS
+2448 VNGSAAVS
-2456 FSLNEIN
+2456 FNLNEIN

-2486 TGVGINPTN
+2486 TGQNINTTN

-2537 IDQFRLVYHTTYS
+2537 VDQFRLVYHTTNS
-2550 GHYGYLEVRSRAAM
+2550 GNYAYLEARSRGAM
-2564 TDATFNVFLVGRANT
+2564 TSATFNVFLVGRANT
-2579 TWTLSTALTAG
+2579 TWNLSTALTAG
-2590 SIPEGYTSK
+2590 NIPEGYTSK
-2599 TLTPASASI
+2599 VLTSYSASI
-2608 VAPTFRGALVGN
+2608 VAPTFRGALIGN
-2620 VTGNVTGNLTGNAST
+2620 VTGDLTGNVIGNLTGNAST

-2901 YPGTNNALA
+2901 YPGRNNALA

-3003 TNIGGILNVTNTTDA
+3003 TNIWGILNVTNTTDA

-3085 TAGLYATGF
+3085 TAGLYTTGF

-3105 EGGSGSDYDR
+3105 EGGGGSDYDR

-3153 VTTTG
+3153 VKTSG
-3158 SGNAVTSVAKSGTA
+3158 SGNAVTSVDKAGTL

-3193 KTWTVSQRMANTS
+3193 KTFSSS
-3206 IHRVNNASGGNAT
+3206 ILMGRSNLHYVNHASTTNAT
-3219 GSHWYTANYAA
+3219 GLYWKTANYAA
-3230 IQFGIGLYTDSN
+3230 TQFGIGCFTTNN
-3242 ASPRAYIGWTSTPW
+3242 ASPRGFIGWTSEPW
-3256 VVSTNLTVSETS
+3256 QTANNLTVSETS

-3277 HAGNY
+3277 HSANY
-3282 NDYAPTKTGGG
+3282 NTYAPTKTGGG

-3304 NAATATTANRL
+3304 NAATANTA
-3315 VSLGDTNWT
+3315 
-3324 TLADATGNGVRG
+3324 
-3336 YADTTTEGRWMT
+3336 
-3348 YGSVLQISN
+3348 
-3357 VNNPDPGTN
+3357 
-3366 NHWLTQILSS
+3366 
-3376 TNNLLGVRWRTNT
+3376 
-3389 GAWSSVQAIVTSGNY
+3389 
-3404 TSYVTKIGTATIG
+3404 TKLGTATIG

-3466 RKSGYITTAT
+3466 RKSGYITSST

-3632 SFNGSANVSGQALVY
+3632 SFNGSANVAGQALVY

-3655 SRYSNGGIQVR
+3655 SRYSNGGLRIR
-3666 ENGMVGNAQT
+3666 ENGMVGSAQT

-3705 MNQAWTAYQNVYGI
+3705 MNQAFTGYQNVYGI
-3719 FKGNADSATQIYT
+3719 FKGNADSATQVYNT
-3732 TLTNPT
+3732 ETNPT
-3738 SGTWYAMPFFQTH
+3738 SGTWYNGTFVT
-3751 ASGNKSL
+3751 SSTNGNKAI
-3758 RSNNGLEYYS
+3758 RSNDGFKYYT
-3768 LEGTD
+3768 LEGTA
-3773 SAQGEAMIHIGN
+3773 SAQGEAMLQLGTPT
-3785 SAATGT
+3785 ATGT
-3791 AGNKRGRIR
+3791 AGNKRGRLV

-3807 YTDFTLTATT
+3807 YGIFVMTTTT
-3817 GGYTL
+3817 GAYTF
-3822 TLPAATGTVALTS
+3822 TFPAATGTVALTS

-3962 TMVTNLNA
+3962 TVVTNLNA
-3970 QMVGGIGVSNIPL
+3970 DMVDGIHSSNIPL
-3983 EYDASYIPTG
+3983 EYDANYIPSG

-4003 FDYSSANYSWSGT
+4003 FDYTGASYSWSGT
-4016 FAITNGYTNNENK
+4016 FTITNSYSNNENT
-4029 GLIFTVSTAHG
+4029 GIIFNVTTRHT
-4040 TTSPVITQIGGASGV
+4040 TTSANVTPNITQVSGNSNI
-4055 FTSIRIV
+4055 FTSIRLV
-4062 KDTTTVYPT
+4062 KDTSTTY
-4071 TAKVYLEVYY
+4071 ANVYLEVYY

-4093 YKPADRSI
+4093 YKPANRSI
-4101 GKWTLYTT
+4101 GKWSLYST
-4109 YTGGAIPTG
+4109 YTAGSVPDN
-4118 HTAIAQLYTTSGL
+4118 HTVIAQVTTTDGF
-4131 STTANLRVQ
+4131 
-4140 GTAVILGATNHNDR
+4140 ATNQNIRAQGYLYVAGNATFNNR
-4154 LDIQSDGKIVPHST
+4154 LIIQSDGKIVPYST

-4180 SAKIGHIWS
+4180 AAKIGHIWS

-4211 KHTNNT
+4211 KHTTNT

-4249 ATISAAL
+4249 ATISAVL

-4269 GHIKFSRGSFNYITA
+4269 AHLKFSRGSYNYITA
-4284 PTSGTIA
+4284 PASGNIT
-4291 FIVNGQA
+4291 FVVGGQA
-4298 VGEATADLIIQ
+4298 VGSATAELTIQ
-4309 NGILKAGATN
+4309 NGSLIPGATN
-4319 ATALGQDTR
+4319 ATSLGSSSL
-4328 RWSNMYSVLLNV
+4328 RWSNTYTQLLNV
-4340 SGVATLSSTV
+4340 AGVATLSSTV

-4369 AGAVFDGGVGIVK
+4369 AGAVFDGGVGIAK

-4387 GNVTIGGNV
+4387 GVVTLSSGL
-4396 TFASAGLLS
+4396 SAQYTGS
-4405 VPYSGGQWISMATRT
+4405 SWITLATR
-4420 NLIAGNQNTSE
+4420 GNIIYGSQNQTE
-4431 ASAHALYRVKSFAGD
+4431 ASAHGLYRVKSFAGD
-4446 AIVFGGLKN
+4446 AVVFGGLGN
-4455 SIGFYG
+4455 AIGFYG

-4466 IDSGDN
+4466 IDAGTNGS
-4472 NYDWRTVWDST
+4472 DWATTWNTT
-4483 TGKLLHSKAFE
+4483 TGTLTHNKAMT
-4494 VSGAV
+4494 VSGA
-4499 TFSSTLTVAS
+4499 TTLNSTLTVAS
-4509 TATFSSTTDA
+4509 TGLFNLSTDA
-4519 TSTTAAAVKVTGG
+4519 TSTTAAAVRIVGG
-4532 LGVAKQLRVGGA
+4532 LAVGKQLRVGGA

-4683 QIHSQAGSGTILL
+4683 QIHSQAGSGQILL

-4753 PGEMVGSSAQYW
+4753 PGVMAGSSAQYW

-4820 IKELERRISA
+4820 IKELERRISAWE

>member
-1 MGWIIYSKDG
+1 MGWIVYSKDG

-1368 VWRIAA
+1368 VWRIA
-1374 GYTGQIGFGSNNN
+1374 
-1387 LYKRRI
+1387 
-1393 DNNGVATGWMRIVD
+1393 
-1407 EGNFSTILDT
+1407 
-1417 RYVTKTF
+1417 
-1424 LARLFG
+1424 
-1430 AMDADGNEIAINN
+1430 
-1443 TSTVIDSIKAKVGL
+1443 
-1457 WTEQYL
+1457 
-1463 SSKGLN
+1463 
-1469 PNAGS
+1469 
-1474 GEGSDYNRLDAWD
+1474 
-1487 DYSTDKSGYVLS
+1487 
-1499 AGLGWDLNT
+1499 
-1508 RVSSL
+1508 
-1513 ESKAITLTT
+1513 
-1522 SGTGNGLSGFTQ
+1522 
-1534 NGNTVTF
+1534 
-1541 SKATFLTEHQSLAG
+1541 
-1555 YATES
+1555 
-1560 WVNNKGYLVATSAD
+1560 
-1574 KANWNTAFGWGDH
+1574 
-1587 SKAGYATQL
+1587 
-1596 WVTSKDY
+1596 
-1603 ATIADLD
+1603 
-1610 ARINALVN
+1610 
-1618 GAPEAFDTLKEIADV
+1618 
-1633 LQGNVNQIEDLLTAI
+1633 
-1648 GTKADKTITIS
+1648 
-1659 AGTGLNGGGTLAA
+1659 
-1672 NRTINLSAATTK
+1672 
-1684 ALGGIIVG
+1684 
-1692 DRLSIDSDGK
+1692 
-1702 LSATYTYTL
+1702 
-1711 PTASASVLGGVKVG
+1711 
-1725 TTLAIS
+1725 
-1731 SGVLNLKA
+1731 
-1739 VGTAGTYFKTTT
+1739 
-1751 DAYGRVTAGS
+1751 
-1761 NPTTL
+1761 
-1766 AGFGIT
+1766 
-1772 DGVND
+1772 
-1777 VAYSGSGNAVTSAT
+1777 
-1791 VSGHIIT
+1791 
-1798 LVKGTTFLTKATFDD
+1798 
-1813 LFEKVNIGTASA
+1813 
-1825 PVYAIK
+1825 
-1831 AKYGLYTEQF
+1831 
-1841 LSSMGLNLG
+1841 
-1850 TGSGGGSDYDRL
+1850 
-1862 DTWADYDASK
+1862 
-1872 AGWVL
+1872 
-1877 SAGLGNDLN
+1877 
-1886 TRVKSLEGG
+1886 
-1895 SALTVTTTG
+1895 
-1904 SGNAV
+1904 
-1909 TSVAK
+1909 
-1914 SGTAITV
+1914 
-1921 TKGTTFVDTTNP
+1921 
-1933 QTIGGSKTFSSSILM
+1933 
-1948 GRSNLHYV
+1948 
-1956 NNSTTTNATGLY
+1956 
-1968 WKTANYAATQFGIG
+1968 
-1982 CFTTNNASPRGFI
+1982 
-1995 GWTSEPWNV
+1995 
-2004 ANSLTVSETSLT
+2004 
-2016 YKGNAILHSA
+2016 
-2026 NYNNYAPTKNG
+2026 
-2037 GGATGTWSIDV
+2037 
-2048 TGYSK
+2048 
-2053 RLYANQDNAVANT
+2053 
-2066 LMQGSGLYYN
+2066 
-2076 QVSSTTD
+2076 
-2083 TGYPSNYGHTIRWQ
+2083 
-2097 RSTSSTLSSSQ
+2097 
-2108 AVVDLFHATG
+2108 
-2118 ASALNQLYLRTGYG
+2118 
-2132 DGSKMVWGSFVQLL
+2132 
-2146 HTGNY
+2146 
-2151 TSLIT
+2151 
-2156 KLGTTTVGSTVKPFY
+2156 
-2171 LNAGVPTA
+2171 
-2179 FTTTVGSASLPV
+2179 
-2191 YMNAGSITACS
+2191 
-2202 TMLGVSITG
+2202 
-2211 NAATATKLGTA
+2211 
-2222 TVGSN
+2222 
-2227 TKFFYLNAGTPTASN
+2227 
-2242 ASIGTGTHPIY
+2242 
-2253 LNEGVFTASTS
+2253 
-2264 TIGSAS
+2264 
-2270 RGIYMTGGL
+2270 
-2279 LTAMSA
+2279 
-2285 TVGSASLPVY
+2285 
-2295 MNAGT
+2295 
-2300 ITQCSTTL
+2300 
-2308 GVSITGTAPRLT
+2308 
-2320 TTELTN
+2320 
-2326 QDLNSYTYTNYSG
+2326 
-2339 KLYYAG
+2339 
-2345 GGNTTTNVPSGVGAY
+2345 
-2360 GLMVWRIASGYTGH
+2360 SGYTGH

-2518 YGNNPSLIQLGGSN
+2518 YGKNPSLIQLGGSN

-3172 ITVTKGTTFVDLASA
+3172 ITVTKGTTFVDITNT
-3187 QTITGQ
+3187 QTIGGTKTFSSSIRMGQ
-3193 KTWTVSQRMANTS
+3193 SNL
-3206 IHRVNNASGGNAT
+3206 HYVNNSTTTNAT
-3219 GSHWYTANYAA
+3219 GLYWKTASYAA
-3230 IQFGIGLYTDSN
+3230 TQFGIGCFTTNN
-3242 ASPRAYIGWTSTPW
+3242 ASPRAFIGWTSEPW
-3256 VVSTNLTVSETS
+3256 TTSNNLTVSETQ
-3268 LTYKGNAIL
+3268 LTYKAKNIL

-3304 NAATATTANRL
+3304 NAATATTA
-3315 VSLGDTNWT
+3315 
-3324 TLADATGNGVRG
+3324 
-3336 YADTTTEGRWMT
+3336 
-3348 YGSVLQISN
+3348 
-3357 VNNPDPGTN
+3357 
-3366 NHWLTQILSS
+3366 
-3376 TNNLLGVRWRTNT
+3376 
-3389 GAWSSVQAIVTSGNY
+3389 
-3404 TSYVTKIGTATIG
+3404 TKLGTATIG

-3446 NAGTVTV
+3446 NAGTVTA

-3466 RKSGYITTAT
+3466 RKSGYITSSTSGLA
-3476 ASLSSYWGK
+3476 SYWGK
-3485 IASFNWGDTSN
+3485 IASFNWGATSN

-3550 AKDNVI
+3550 SKDNAV

-3562 NAQWGAFNTYVLSET
+3562 AGQWGVFNTYVLSET
-3577 TRTSSETGDVT
+3577 TRTSTEIGDVT

-3596 AQTLPTSTYKTPT
+3596 AQTVPTSTYKEPT
-3609 YLSILNNADTAT
+3609 YLTIRNNAATSDVADKLGTSTVGSGIKPIYLNAGTATASTSTVGAANKGVYMSSGTITAMSSTVGSTTVPVYMNAGAITVCSTTLGVSITGNAKTAT
-3621 TLQTSRTIFGK
+3621 TLQTTRKIFSQPFSGA
-3632 SFNGSANVSGQALVY
+3632 GDVAGQAMVY

-3655 SRYSNGGIQVR
+3655 SRYSHGGIQVR
-3666 ENGMVGNAQT
+3666 ENGLVGDKQT
-3676 DDGYAPAI
+3676 ADGYAPAI
-3684 GFHWANRI
+3684 GFHWGNRI

-3705 MNQAWTAYQNVYGI
+3705 MNQAFTGYQNVYGI
-3719 FKGNADSATQIYT
+3719 FKGNADSATQVYNT
-3732 TLTNPT
+3732 ETNPT
-3738 SGTWYAMPFFQTH
+3738 SGTWYNGTFVT
-3751 ASGNKSL
+3751 SSTNGNKAI
-3758 RSNNGLEYYS
+3758 RSNDGFKYYT
-3768 LEGTD
+3768 LEGTA
-3773 SAQGEAMIHIGN
+3773 SAQGEAMLQLGTPT
-3785 SAATGT
+3785 ATGT
-3791 AGNKRGRIR
+3791 AGNKRGRLV

-3807 YTDFTLTATT
+3807 YGIFVMTTTT
-3817 GGYTL
+3817 GAYTF
-3822 TLPAATGTVALTS
+3822 TFPAATGTVALTS

-3859 NVSGSMTG
+3859 NVSGSLTG
-3867 VGPSIVATANLSI
+3867 VGNITASAGINIIS
-3880 TTTGENNNLSLKYNN
+3880 TGENNIGFLRGGS
-3895 DDTKSVVLN
+3895 DATAVVLN
-3904 TSAFKPFDLATN
+3904 ATAFKPYNAATN

-3922 SAARWLGL
+3922 SEARWLGL
-3930 YANTGNFSSTV
+3930 YANIGNFSSTV
-3941 TGTRFISTVATGTAP
+3941 TSSGGFITGAANGFRITYGSYGSFIRNDGSSTFFLVTAKDDVNGSYNSLRPLYYNNSTGKVTMGNGVTISNG
-3956 LTVSST
+3956 LTVGGAVTLSNAVTMSST
-3962 TMVTNLNA
+3962 C
-3970 QMVGGIGVSNIPL
+3970 
-3983 EYDASYIPTG
+3983 
-3993 TAARWLRIAY
+3993 
-4003 FDYSSANYSWSGT
+4003 
-4016 FAITNGYTNNENK
+4016 
-4029 GLIFTVSTAHG
+4029 TVS
-4040 TTSPVITQIGGASGV
+4040 GV
-4055 FTSIRIV
+4055 
-4062 KDTTTVYPT
+4062 
-4071 TAKVYLEVYY
+4071 L
-4081 NSTSAGNRVYVS
+4081 
-4093 YKPADRSI
+4093 
-4101 GKWTLYTT
+4101 
-4109 YTGGAIPTG
+4109 
-4118 HTAIAQLYTTSGL
+4118 
-4131 STTANLRVQ
+4131 TAN
-4140 GTAVILGATNHNDR
+4140 
-4154 LDIQSDGKIVPHST
+4154 SS
-4168 ATRRSGVYGVYD
+4168 
-4180 SAKIGHIWS
+4180 
-4189 MGSAYQIADDGSTFG
+4189 
-4204 SLYGFAY
+4204 
-4211 KHTNNT
+4211 
-4217 TGGTMAS
+4217 
-4224 GHQAVWCEN
+4224 
-4233 GVPKVA
+4233 
-4239 IGSNLWVANN
+4239 
-4249 ATISAAL
+4249 
-4256 YTDTLTIKNTEAV
+4256 
-4269 GHIKFSRGSFNYITA
+4269 
-4284 PTSGTIA
+4284 
-4291 FIVNGQA
+4291 
-4298 VGEATADLIIQ
+4298 
-4309 NGILKAGATN
+4309 
-4319 ATALGQDTR
+4319 
-4328 RWSNMYSVLLNV
+4328 LNV
-4340 SGVATLSSTV
+4340 S
-4350 NIAGVLNANNATD
+4350 GVLNANNTTD

-4369 AGAVFDGGVGIVK
+4369 AGAVFDGGVGIAK

-4396 TFASAGLLS
+4396 TFATSGLLS
-4405 VPYSGGQWISMATRT
+4405 VPYSGGQWISLATRT

-4446 AIVFGGLKN
+4446 AVVFGGLKN

-4461 FYKAR
+4461 FYKTR

>member
-1 MGWIIYSKDG
+1 MDIKDIQGNII
-11 QTEKCVLH
+11 L
-19 KLEYSGTFMG
+19 
-29 DRTVIA
+29 
-35 TFSSE
+35 
-40 KKIDFSVFDYI
+40 SVSVSRECEHVEELMKSDYI
-51 TYRGE
+51 QLSWNSSSRDILPAGSYIEYKGE
-56 RFELELLP
+56 KYSLLEPYSPTQKDELEFTYQPQFQSKIMIWGKTPFFMYTYADDTISNREPDWSLTDNPANFMSVVVDAIKNETGETWTYSVADSLP
-64 TVKKVSSYE
+64 ASTSLSFQTTDIFSALNQIANAFETEWWVDKIYKVIHLSKASHGETVALEVGNNVKTPSVTYGKEGY
-73 YKYELRFVSLKY
+73 YTRFYAFGST
-85 ELERCM
+85 
-91 MRNIVPG
+91 RNIVQ
-98 DNGIVYPTPLS
+98 DY
-109 VEFTGDVKYLAE
+109 
-121 RIQACLDAMYGK
+121 K
-133 GAWSITIA
+133 G
-141 ESTESEE
+141 
-148 KNISMSNQNCWDAL
+148 SNVNN
-162 SLVNTEYKLNYFI
+162 LVNKRLTLDPDKYPGGYKDI
-175 KGRNVIIG
+175 R
-183 GEEPVVDNV
+183 DN
-192 FEYGKGKGLYEI
+192 LSSDEI
-204 ERISDTD
+204 FS
-211 TGVVTKL
+211 K
-218 RAYGGTRN
+218 
-226 LDYSYPKLPDW
+226 
-237 KDSVLPANYAL
+237 VLI
-248 SPLRLMLPSFKA
+248 F
-260 DGKTDYVLA
+260 
-269 SEEAIAKYGIREG
+269 
-282 TITYDDIYPS
+282 DDIYPS
-292 ITGMKNSSGQA
+292 SQLKISDVRMRLMWTLDSEGNKVQVG
-303 IDEIKSVSAITNET
+303 TNEEGA
-317 QPTFTVGLYDLG
+317 PIYDQYAIWYFQIPDFIFDNTIYDKDANPQGMLISG
-329 FDLNESLTTDEAQMS
+329 KKLSVHFQDGPLSGREFELNYHDKSEAVSSADGTPIQIKEGDYEILFVKEDSLVIPMINNLVPVDGNEIILFNIRMPEEYTASAYLELEATLSREMERMSSDLNNYQFSSNPIAFKEYNPNLS
-344 MKSGSL
+344 
-350 QGYTFNIT
+350 
-358 KIERAS
+358 
-364 DGSYTLTLGRNTLEK
+364 LGRNVIYK
-379 EDTGN
+379 NG
-384 FTVPNKDWN
+384 
-393 MKAGDKF
+393 
-400 VLLNILMPQAYIRDA
+400 
-415 ENRLLARAKEYL
+415 
-427 AKYSSTNYSYNVGV
+427 NYSYPTRVIKLVTKLDFEIEQTITVGN
-441 DEIFMARNV
+441 EQIKGN
-450 NFYNDI
+450 
-456 MEGKRL
+456 
-462 TVNDQEIGIN
+462 TQEIKEEVASANEDIN
-472 NENIIIQSLTIKEGE
+472 LLAILNSTTNSLTQAYNRTQQLMLEGFASIKDMWKFD
-487 GIIPTFEVT
+487 P
-496 LNNETT
+496 NNADTIY
-502 ASTLDRIQGQISEVE
+502 SKYNVYSE
-517 TSVSNNFSSQSE
+517 
-529 LLKQYR
+529 KA
-535 KKLDKSVWDSI
+535 
-546 FVIHKDDSENPE
+546 
-558 KITSVQ
+558 
-564 SLVGLWTNEFLSAKG
+564 LSAKG
-579 LNPGSGGGSG
+579 LALGSGGSSG

-610 VLGAGPGKV
+610 VLGAGLGKV

-678 LSGYATQSW
+678 LSDYATQSW

-694 TASSL
+694 TATSL
-699 KDVSDKLNDFLEG
+699 KAVSDKLNDFLEG

-800 EDSSEVSIN
+800 EDSSEVTIN

-1028 TGLQAALDNKVNKA
+1028 TGLQAALDDKVNKA

-1089 TGAGGSAGG
+1089 TGAGGSTGG

-1266 TVDTYGRVVSGDS
+1266 TVDTYGRITAGTTLIAS
-1279 LVSGDIPTLAI
+1279 DIPTLAI
-1290 SKISG
+1290 SKITG
-1295 LQTALD
+1295 LQNALD
-1301 DKANKDGSNATGT
+1301 QKMDISDFQSKFNAAIASWFVRDTENK
-1314 WGISITGSSRRLY
+1314 GIRPADHNSEPVGFY
-1327 QAPLTNE
+1327 TNS
-1334 DLNDYTYANHSGKMY
+1334 Y
-1349 YAGGDNT
+1349 
-1356 TVNSPSDAYGLM
+1356 
-1368 VWRIAA
+1368 I
-1374 GYTGQIGFGSNNN
+1374 
-1387 LYKRRI
+1387 
-1393 DNNGVATGWMRIVD
+1393 
-1407 EGNFSTILDT
+1407 
-1417 RYVTKTF
+1417 
-1424 LARLFG
+1424 
-1430 AMDADGNEIAINN
+1430 
-1443 TSTVIDSIKAKVGL
+1443 
-1457 WTEQYL
+1457 
-1463 SSKGLN
+1463 SSKGIN
-1469 PNAGS
+1469 TGS
-1474 GEGSDYNRLDAWD
+1474 GGGISDYDRLDSWD

-1886 TRVKSLEGG
+1886 TRVTSLENG
-1895 SALTVTTTG
+1895 AAVTVTPSG
-1904 SGNAV
+1904 SGTVVKDV
-1909 TSVAK
+1909 TK
-1914 SGTAITV
+1914 NGTVITV
-1921 TKGTTFVDTTNP
+1921 TKGDLAFGSLTGKPTTISGYGITDAYTKTQADGKYVLKSGSNMTGALNWTDADSGVYAMLLGTNHY
-1933 QTIGGSKTFSSSILM
+1933 IGIDGTSGSSMLHWSGTYTMVGSSKGSLIL
-1948 GRSNLHYV
+1948 RSNANDLKHNYNGTEYV
-1956 NNSTTTNATGLY
+1956 
-1968 WKTANYAATQFGIG
+1968 
-1982 CFTTNNASPRGFI
+1982 
-1995 GWTSEPWNV
+1995 
-2004 ANSLTVSETSLT
+2004 
-2016 YKGNAILHSA
+2016 ILDA
-2026 NYNNYAPTKNG
+2026 RNYNNYAPKKDGT
-2037 GGATGTWSIDV
+2037 GASGTWGINV
-2048 TGYSK
+2048 NGYAH
-2053 RLYANQDNAVANT
+2053 RLHQALGNKTAEQVFTDNGV
-2066 LMQGSGLYYN
+2066 YYY
-2076 QVSSTTD
+2076 QVSSAED
-2083 TGYPSNYGHTIRWQ
+2083 TGYPTDYGHGLMLQ
-2097 RSTSSTLSSSQ
+2097 RSSGATLTSSQ
-2108 AVVDLFHATG
+2108 AVLDIFTPTSGTNLV
-2118 ASALNQLYLRTGYG
+2118 YLRTGIG
-2132 DGSKMVWGSFVQLL
+2132 NGTKITWQAFQQIL

-2151 TSLIT
+2151 TSLI
-2156 KLGTTTVGSTVKPFY
+2156 
-2171 LNAGVPTA
+2171 
-2179 FTTTVGSASLPV
+2179 
-2191 YMNAGSITACS
+2191 
-2202 TMLGVSITG
+2202 
-2211 NAATATKLGTA
+2211 TKLGTA

-2227 TKFFYLNAGTPTASN
+2227 TKFFYLNAGTPTAS
-2242 ASIGTGTHPIY
+2242 T
-2253 LNEGVFTASTS
+2253 
-2264 TIGSAS
+2264 
-2270 RGIYMTGGL
+2270 
-2279 LTAMSA
+2279 A
-2285 TVGSASLPVY
+2285 TVGSSSLPVY

-2326 QDLNSYTYTNYSG
+2326 QDLNSYTHANYSG

-2345 GGNTTTNVPSGVGAY
+2345 GSNTTTNVPSGVGAY
-2360 GLMVWRIASGYTGH
+2360 GLMVWRIATGYTGH

-2387 NNGTTWSAW
+2387 HNGTTWSAW

-2427 NITTANWGTAR
+2427 NITTAKWGTAR
-2438 NLTIGGAVKS
+2438 TLAIAAASKSIDGSTNITISRADM
-2448 VNGSANVS
+2448 NVS
-2456 FSLNEIN
+2456 AGDESIF
-2463 AAYGRNVTY
+2463 
-2472 TGTTTAQ
+2472 TGTTVANT
-2479 GWYRLAS
+2479 WYRIASSPVNISSITGIFSIYASASGYHTNCLLTVSTSYGTTAS
-2486 TGVGINPTN
+2486 TSIQQL
-2495 SLFFISVTVSG
+2495 SCA
-2506 QHSTFLLQVSTN
+2506 H
-2518 YGNNPSLIQLGGSN
+2518 YGNPLITQ
-2532 YSTAS
+2532 AR
-2537 IDQFRLVYHTTYS
+2537 IVYHTTYDA
-2550 GHYGYLEVRSRAAM
+2550 HYAYLEILVPTAITSTFVVRFSLPGQNFWALN
-2564 TDATFNVFLVGRANT
+2564 TSLV
-2579 TWTLSTALTAG
+2579 AG
-2590 SIPEGYTSK
+2590 SIPSGYTSK
-2599 TLTPASASI
+2599 AITLKNSCI
-2608 VAPTFRGALVGN
+2608 VANVTGN
-2620 VTGNVTGNLTGNAST
+2620 LTGNVTGNLTGNAST

-2717 NASVITIGAYNYN
+2717 NASVITIGGYNYN

-2749 AYSKGVRLAYNGSKC
+2749 SYSKGVRLGYNGSKC

-2771 ATTWYYPKV
+2771 ATTWSYPKV
-2780 YLKTIYTGHSNQTI
+2780 YLKTIYTGHNNQTI

-2882 ITRGGNDNAGLL
+2882 ITRAGNDASGIL
-2894 MNTAGSI
+2894 MSTAGSI
-2901 YPGTNNALA
+2901 YPGANNTLT
-2910 NGTSSNRWSNVY
+2910 NGTTTNRWSGVY
-2922 TQLLNVAGLATTSR
+2922 TQLLNVAGAATFSST
-2936 ILASGEIQSTSAKA
+2936 ITASGEIRSGAANA
-2950 FRAIYGSYGF
+2950 FRAVNTKAS
-2960 FIYNDGNSSYFMLT
+2960 FIIRNDGSSTYFLLT
-2974 AKDDQYGTYNSLRPL
+2974 DADKPYDTYNSLRPL

-2997 VTMGNG
+2997 VTMSNG

-3085 TAGLYATGF
+3085 TAGLYTTGF

-3105 EGGSGSDYDR
+3105 EGGGGSDYDR

-3172 ITVTKGTTFVDLASA
+3172 ITVTKGTTFVDTTNA
-3187 QTITGQ
+3187 QTIGGTKTFSSSIRMGQ
-3193 KTWTVSQRMANTS
+3193 TS
-3206 IHRVNNASGGNAT
+3206 ILRVNNANADNAT
-3219 GSHWYTANYAA
+3219 GSNWYTANYAA
-3230 IQFGIGLYTDSN
+3230 IQFGIGCFTSKN
-3242 ASPRAYIGWTSTPW
+3242 ASPRAYIGWTATPW
-3256 VVSTNLTVSETS
+3256 VVSTNLTVSETQ
-3268 LTYKGNAIL
+3268 LTYKAKNIL

-3315 VSLGDTNWT
+3315 VNIGGVNWT
-3324 TLADATGNGVRG
+3324 TLADATGNGVRS
-3336 YADTTTEGRWMT
+3336 YTDTTTEGRWMS

-3357 VNNPDPGTN
+3357 VDNPDPGVN
-3366 NHWLTQILSS
+3366 SHWLTQILSS
-3376 TNNLLGVRWRTNT
+3376 TGNLLGVRWRTNT
-3389 GAWSSVQAIVTSGNY
+3389 SAWSSVQTIVTSGNY
-3404 TSYVTKIGTATIG
+3404 TSYVTKVGTATVG
-3417 AANKPIYLNA
+3417 AANKGIYLNA
-3427 GTPTALS
+3427 GTPTAMS
-3434 STVGD
+3434 STVG
-3439 STVPAYL
+3439 STSLPVYL
-3446 NAGTVTV
+3446 NAGAVTV
-3453 CSWGLAGASGKRA
+3453 CS
-3466 RKSGYITTAT
+3466 TTLGVSVT
-3476 ASLSSYWGK
+3476 
-3485 IASFNWGDTSN
+3485 
-3496 DRDITLYIHSAFNSL
+3496 
-3511 WGTVVIRTRWSSATS
+3511 
-3526 TVIDFR
+3526 
-3532 IINGNIP
+3532 GN
-3539 TSRLRLYYDVS
+3539 
-3550 AKDNVI
+3550 A
-3556 TLWGDV
+3556 
-3562 NAQWGAFNTYVLSET
+3562 A
-3577 TRTSSETGDVT
+3577 
-3588 LYTTSFTT
+3588 
-3596 AQTLPTSTYKTPT
+3596 
-3609 YLSILNNADTAT
+3609 TAT
-3621 TLQTSRTIFGK
+3621 TLQTSRIIFGK
-3632 SFNGSANVSGQALVY
+3632 SFNGSANVAGQALVY

-3655 SRYSNGGIQVR
+3655 SRYSNGGLQIR
-3666 ENGMVGNAQT
+3666 ENGMVGSAQT

-3705 MNQAWTAYQNVYGI
+3705 MNQAFTGYQNVYGI
-3719 FKGNADSATQIYT
+3719 FKGNADSATQVYS

-3738 SGTWYAMPFFQTH
+3738 TGTWYVIPFH
-3751 ASGNKSL
+3751 SGASTANKSL
-3758 RSNNGLEYYS
+3758 LNNNGIQYYS
-3768 LEGTD
+3768 LEGTA
-3773 SAQGEAMIHIGN
+3773 SAQGEALIQIGN
-3785 SAATGT
+3785 STATGT
-3791 AGNKRGRIR
+3791 AGNKRGRLR

-3807 YTDFTLTATT
+3807 WADFTLTATT
-3817 GGYTL
+3817 GNYTL

-3867 VGPSIVATANLSI
+3867 VGPNIVAAANI
-3880 TTTGENNNLSLKYNN
+3880 TMTTTGEGNNLSLKYNN

-3983 EYDASYIPTG
+3983 EYDANYIPSG

-4003 FDYSSANYSWSGT
+4003 FDYTGASYSWSGT
-4016 FAITNGYTNNENK
+4016 FTITNSYSNNENT
-4029 GLIFTVSTAHG
+4029 GIIFNVTTRHT
-4040 TTSPVITQIGGASGV
+4040 TTSANVTPNITQVSGNSNI
-4055 FTSIRIV
+4055 FTSIRLV
-4062 KDTTTVYPT
+4062 KDTSTTY
-4071 TAKVYLEVYY
+4071 ANVYLEVYY

-4093 YKPADRSI
+4093 YKPANRSI
-4101 GKWTLYTT
+4101 GKWSLYST
-4109 YTGGAIPTG
+4109 YTAGSVPDN
-4118 HTAIAQLYTTSGL
+4118 HTVIAQVTTTDGF
-4131 STTANLRVQ
+4131 
-4140 GTAVILGATNHNDR
+4140 ATNQNIRAQGYLYVADR
-4154 LDIQSDGKIVPHST
+4154 ATVNNRLTIQSDGKIVPYST
-4168 ATRRSGVYGVYD
+4168 ATRRSGLYGVYD
-4180 SAKIGHIWS
+4180 AAKISHIWS
-4189 MGSAYQIADDGSTFG
+4189 IGASYMIADDGSTFG
-4204 SLYGFAY
+4204 NLYGFAY
-4211 KHTNNT
+4211 KYITNT
-4217 TGGTMAS
+4217 TGGTMAD
-4224 GHQAVWCEN
+4224 GHQAVWCVN
-4233 GVPKVA
+4233 GTPKVA
-4239 IGSNLWVANN
+4239 LGNNFWAASN
-4249 ATISAAL
+4249 ATIGGTLTVTGAGSVN
-4256 YTDTLTIKNTEAV
+4256 TLTIKNTEAV

-4309 NGILKAGATN
+4309 NGVLKAGATN

-4472 NYDWRTVWDST
+4472 NYDWRTVWDTT
-4483 TGKLLHSKAFE
+4483 TGALTHNKAMT

-4627 TSVATFINLG
+4627 TSVATFIKLG

-4683 QIHSQAGSGTILL
+4683 QIHSQAGSGQILL

-4738 MAHAPAFEYT
+4738 IARAPAFEYT

-4753 PGEMVGSSAQYW
+4753 PGVMAGSSAQYW

>member
-1 MGWIIYSKDG
+1 MDIKDIQGNII
-11 QTEKCVLH
+11 L
-19 KLEYSGTFMG
+19 
-29 DRTVIA
+29 
-35 TFSSE
+35 
-40 KKIDFSVFDYI
+40 SVSVSRECEHVEELMKSDYI
-51 TYRGE
+51 QLSWNSSSRDILPAGSYIEYKGE
-56 RFELELLP
+56 KYSLLEPYSPTQKDELEFTYQPQFQSKIMIWGKTPFFMYTYADDTISNREPDWSLTDNPANFMSVVVDAIKNETGETWTYSVGDSLP
-64 TVKKVSSYE
+64 ASTSLSFQTTDIFSALNQIANAFETEWWVDKINKVIHLSKASHGETVALEVGNNVKTPSVTYGKEGY
-73 YKYELRFVSLKY
+73 YTRFYAFGST
-85 ELERCM
+85 
-91 MRNIVPG
+91 RNIVQ
-98 DNGIVYPTPLS
+98 DY
-109 VEFTGDVKYLAE
+109 
-121 RIQACLDAMYGK
+121 K
-133 GAWSITIA
+133 G
-141 ESTESEE
+141 
-148 KNISMSNQNCWDAL
+148 SNVNN
-162 SLVNTEYKLNYFI
+162 LVNKRLTLDPDKYPGGYKDI
-175 KGRNVIIG
+175 R
-183 GEEPVVDNV
+183 DN
-192 FEYGKGKGLYEI
+192 LSSDEI
-204 ERISDTD
+204 FS
-211 TGVVTKL
+211 K
-218 RAYGGTRN
+218 
-226 LDYSYPKLPDW
+226 
-237 KDSVLPANYAL
+237 VLI
-248 SPLRLMLPSFKA
+248 F
-260 DGKTDYVLA
+260 
-269 SEEAIAKYGIREG
+269 
-282 TITYDDIYPS
+282 DDIYPS
-292 ITGMKNSSGQA
+292 SQLKISDVRMRLMWTLDSEGNKVQVG
-303 IDEIKSVSAITNET
+303 TNEEGA
-317 QPTFTVGLYDLG
+317 PIYDQYAIWYFQIPDFIFDNTIYDKDANPQGMLISG
-329 FDLNESLTTDEAQMS
+329 KKLSVHFQDGPLSGREFELNYHDKSEAVSSADGTPIQIKEGDYEILFVKEDSLVIPMINNLVPVDGNEIILFNIRMPEEYTASAYLELEATLSREMERMSSDLNNYQFSSNPIAFKEYNPNLS
-344 MKSGSL
+344 
-350 QGYTFNIT
+350 
-358 KIERAS
+358 
-364 DGSYTLTLGRNTLEK
+364 LGRNVTYK
-379 EDTGN
+379 NG
-384 FTVPNKDWN
+384 
-393 MKAGDKF
+393 
-400 VLLNILMPQAYIRDA
+400 
-415 ENRLLARAKEYL
+415 
-427 AKYSSTNYSYNVGV
+427 NYSYPTRVIKLVTKLDFEIEQTITVGN
-441 DEIFMARNV
+441 EQIKGN
-450 NFYNDI
+450 
-456 MEGKRL
+456 
-462 TVNDQEIGIN
+462 TQEIKEEVASANEDIN
-472 NENIIIQSLTIKEGE
+472 LLAILNSTTNSLTQAYNRTQQLMLEGFASIKDMWKFD
-487 GIIPTFEVT
+487 P
-496 LNNETT
+496 NNADTIY
-502 ASTLDRIQGQISEVE
+502 SKYNVYSE
-517 TSVSNNFSSQSE
+517 
-529 LLKQYR
+529 KA
-535 KKLDKSVWDSI
+535 
-546 FVIHKDDSENPE
+546 
-558 KITSVQ
+558 
-564 SLVGLWTNEFLSAKG
+564 LSAKG
-579 LNPGSGGGSG
+579 LALGSGGGSG

-619 LTYGND
+619 LTYGTD

-699 KDVSDKLNDFLEG
+699 KAVSDKLNDFLEG

-724 LEAFLAGQTQTSTL
+724 LEAFLAGQMQTSTL

-1007 RVTAGSSLSTS
+1007 RVTAGSSLSAS

-1028 TGLQAALDNKVNKA
+1028 TGLQAALDDKVNKA

-1266 TVDTYGRVVSGDS
+1266 TVDTYGRITAGTTLIAS
-1279 LVSGDIPTLAI
+1279 DIPTLAI
-1290 SKISG
+1290 SKITG
-1295 LQTALD
+1295 LQNALD
-1301 DKANKDGSNATGT
+1301 QKMDISDFQSKFNAAIASWFVRDTENK
-1314 WGISITGSSRRLY
+1314 GIRPADHNSEPVGFY
-1327 QAPLTNE
+1327 TNS
-1334 DLNDYTYANHSGKMY
+1334 Y
-1349 YAGGDNT
+1349 
-1356 TVNSPSDAYGLM
+1356 
-1368 VWRIAA
+1368 I
-1374 GYTGQIGFGSNNN
+1374 
-1387 LYKRRI
+1387 
-1393 DNNGVATGWMRIVD
+1393 
-1407 EGNFSTILDT
+1407 
-1417 RYVTKTF
+1417 
-1424 LARLFG
+1424 
-1430 AMDADGNEIAINN
+1430 
-1443 TSTVIDSIKAKVGL
+1443 
-1457 WTEQYL
+1457 
-1463 SSKGLN
+1463 SSKGIN
-1469 PNAGS
+1469 TGS
-1474 GEGSDYNRLDAWD
+1474 GGGISDYDRLDSWD

-1886 TRVKSLEGG
+1886 TRVTSLENG
-1895 SALTVTTTG
+1895 AAVTVTPSG
-1904 SGNAV
+1904 SGTVVKDV
-1909 TSVAK
+1909 TK
-1914 SGTAITV
+1914 NGTVITV
-1921 TKGTTFVDTTNP
+1921 TKGDLAFGSLTGKPTT
-1933 QTIGGSKTFSSSILM
+1933 IAGYGI
-1948 GRSNLHYV
+1948 
-1956 NNSTTTNATGLY
+1956 TNAYT
-1968 WKTANYAATQFGIG
+1968 KTESDGKYPLKAGT
-1982 CFTTNNASPRGFI
+1982 
-1995 GWTSEPWNV
+1995 
-2004 ANSLTVSETSLT
+2004 
-2016 YKGNAILHSA
+2016 
-2026 NYNNYAPTKNG
+2026 
-2037 GGATGTWSIDV
+2037 GATGTWSIDV

-2156 KLGTTTVGSTVKPFY
+2156 KLGTTTVGS
-2171 LNAGVPTA
+2171 
-2179 FTTTVGSASLPV
+2179 
-2191 YMNAGSITACS
+2191 
-2202 TMLGVSITG
+2202 
-2211 NAATATKLGTA
+2211 
-2222 TVGSN
+2222 N
-2227 TKFFYLNAGTPTASN
+2227 TKFFYLNAGTPTAS
-2242 ASIGTGTHPIY
+2242 T
-2253 LNEGVFTASTS
+2253 
-2264 TIGSAS
+2264 
-2270 RGIYMTGGL
+2270 
-2279 LTAMSA
+2279 A
-2285 TVGSASLPVY
+2285 TVGSSSLPVY

-2360 GLMVWRIASGYTGH
+2360 GLMVWRIATGYTGH
-2374 LMFDSAGDFRARF
+2374 LMLDSAGDFRARF

-2414 ARTINGTSFNGTA
+2414 ARTINGTSFDGTA
-2427 NITTANWGTAR
+2427 NITTAKWGTAR
-2438 NLTIGGAVKS
+2438 TLAIAAASKSIDGSTNITISRADM
-2448 VNGSANVS
+2448 NVS
-2456 FSLNEIN
+2456 AGDESIF
-2463 AAYGRNVTY
+2463 
-2472 TGTTTAQ
+2472 TGTTVANT
-2479 GWYRLAS
+2479 WYRIASSPANISSITGIFSIYASASGYHTNCLLTVSTSYGNTAS
-2486 TGVGINPTN
+2486 TSIQQL
-2495 SLFFISVTVSG
+2495 SCA
-2506 QHSTFLLQVSTN
+2506 H
-2518 YGNNPSLIQLGGSN
+2518 YGNPLITQ
-2532 YSTAS
+2532 AR
-2537 IDQFRLVYHTTYS
+2537 IVYHTSYS
-2550 GHYGYLEVRSRAAM
+2550 GNYAYLEVLVPTAIAS
-2564 TDATFNVFLVGRANT
+2564 TFVVRFTLPGQSFWNLNTSLV
-2579 TWTLSTALTAG
+2579 AG
-2590 SIPEGYTSK
+2590 SIPSGYTSK
-2599 TLTPASASI
+2599 TITLKNSCI
-2608 VAPTFRGALVGN
+2608 VAN
-2620 VTGNVTGNLTGNAST
+2620 VTGDLTGNVTGNLTGNAST

-2660 LGVESLVARSGRINN
+2660 LGVESVIAKSGRFNN
-2675 FSGYFDN
+2675 FLAYYDTST
-2682 SGNPATG
+2682 SAVTG

-2704 IYEIWIYEYNTTA
+2704 TYEILIYEYNTTA
-2717 NASVITIGAYNYN
+2717 NASVITIGGYNYN

-2749 AYSKGVRLAYNGSKC
+2749 SYSKGVRLGYNGSKC

-2780 YLKTIYTGHSNQTI
+2780 YLKAVYTGFDSQTI
-2794 WGGTSTISLITSETG
+2794 WGGTYSISVLTSETG

-2882 ITRGGNDNAGLL
+2882 ITRAGNDASGIL
-2894 MNTAGSI
+2894 MSTAGSI
-2901 YPGTNNALA
+2901 YPGANNTLT
-2910 NGTSSNRWSNVY
+2910 NGTTTNRWSGVY

-2960 FIYNDGNSSYFMLT
+2960 FMYNDGNSSYFMLT

-3172 ITVTKGTTFVDLASA
+3172 ITVTKGTTFVDTTNA
-3187 QTITGQ
+3187 QTIGGTKTFSSSIRMGQ
-3193 KTWTVSQRMANTS
+3193 SS
-3206 IHRVNNASGGNAT
+3206 LHYLNNASANNAT
-3219 GSHWYTANYAA
+3219 GLYWKTASYAA
-3230 IQFGIGLYTDSN
+3230 NQFGIGCFTANN
-3242 ASPRAYIGWTSTPW
+3242 ASPRGFIGWTSEPW
-3256 VVSTNLTVSETS
+3256 TTSNNLTVSETQ
-3268 LTYKGNAIL
+3268 LTYKAKNIL

-3293 ASGSWGISITG
+3293 ASGTWGISITG
-3304 NAATATTANRL
+3304 NAATATTASRL
-3315 VSLGDTNWT
+3315 TNLGGVNWT
-3324 TLADATGNGVRG
+3324 TLADATGNGIRDYV
-3336 YADTTTEGRWMT
+3336 DTTTEGRWMT

-3357 VNNPDPGTN
+3357 VNNPDPGTS

-3389 GAWSSVQAIVTSGNY
+3389 SAWSSVQTIVTSSNY

-3417 AANKPIYLNA
+3417 AANKGIYLNA
-3427 GTPTALS
+3427 GTPTAMS
-3434 STVGD
+3434 STVG
-3439 STVPAYL
+3439 STSLPVYL
-3446 NAGTVTV
+3446 NAGAVTV
-3453 CSWGLAGASGKRA
+3453 CSTTLGVSVTGNAA
-3466 RKSGYITTAT
+3466 TAT
-3476 ASLSSYWGK
+3476 A
-3485 IASFNWGDTSN
+3485 
-3496 DRDITLYIHSAFNSL
+3496 
-3511 WGTVVIRTRWSSATS
+3511 
-3526 TVIDFR
+3526 
-3532 IINGNIP
+3532 
-3539 TSRLRLYYDVS
+3539 
-3550 AKDNVI
+3550 
-3556 TLWGDV
+3556 
-3562 NAQWGAFNTYVLSET
+3562 
-3577 TRTSSETGDVT
+3577 
-3588 LYTTSFTT
+3588 
-3596 AQTLPTSTYKTPT
+3596 
-3609 YLSILNNADTAT
+3609 
-3621 TLQTSRTIFGK
+3621 LQTSRTIFGK
-3632 SFNGSANVSGQALVY
+3632 SFNGSANVAGQALVY

-3705 MNQAWTAYQNVYGI
+3705 MNQAFTGYQNVYGI
-3719 FKGNADSATQIYT
+3719 FKGNADSATQVYNT
-3732 TLTNPT
+3732 ETNPT
-3738 SGTWYAMPFFQTH
+3738 SGTWYNGTFIT
-3751 ASGNKSL
+3751 SSTNGNKAI
-3758 RSNNGLEYYS
+3758 RSNDGFKYYT
-3768 LEGTD
+3768 LEGTA
-3773 SAQGEAMIHIGN
+3773 SAQGEAMLQLGTPT
-3785 SAATGT
+3785 ATGT
-3791 AGNKRGRIR
+3791 AGNKRGRLV

-3807 YTDFTLTATT
+3807 YGIFVMTTTT
-3817 GGYTL
+3817 GAYTF
-3822 TLPAATGTVALTS
+3822 TFPAATGTVALTS

-3867 VGPSIVATANLSI
+3867 IGPNIVAAANI
-3880 TTTGENNNLSLKYNN
+3880 TMTTTGEGNNLSLKYNN

-3922 SAARWLGL
+3922 SAARWLGV

-3941 TGTRFISTVATGTAP
+3941 TGTRLISTVATGTAP

-3983 EYDASYIPTG
+3983 EYDANYKPTG
-3993 TAARWLRIAY
+3993 TTARWIRIAY
-4003 FDYSSANYSWSGT
+4003 FDYSSASYSWSGT
-4016 FAITNGYTNNENK
+4016 FAITNTYTNDENK
-4029 GLIFTVSTAHG
+4029 GLIFTVSTSHG

-4081 NSTSAGNRVYVS
+4081 NSTSAANNVYVS
-4093 YKPADRSI
+4093 YKPANRAI

-4109 YTGGAIPTG
+4109 YTAGSIPTG

-4180 SAKIGHIWS
+4180 STKIGHIWS
-4189 MGSAYQIADDGSTFG
+4189 MGTNYMIADDGSGFG
-4204 SLYGFAY
+4204 NLYGFAY
-4211 KHTNNT
+4211 QYSSSLR
-4217 TGGTMAS
+4217 AI
-4224 GHQAVWCEN
+4224 GHQAVWCVN
-4233 GVPKVA
+4233 GNPRVA
-4239 IGSNLWVANN
+4239 IGDNFWVANN

-4269 GHIKFSRGSFNYITA
+4269 AHLKFSRGSYNYITA
-4284 PTSGTIA
+4284 PASGNIT
-4291 FIVNGQA
+4291 FVVGGQA
-4298 VGEATADLIIQ
+4298 VGSATAELTIQ
-4309 NGILKAGATN
+4309 NGSLIPGTTN
-4319 ATALGQDTR
+4319 ATSLGSSSL
-4328 RWSNMYSVLLNV
+4328 RWSNTYTQLLNV
-4340 SGVATLSSTV
+4340 AGVATLSSTV

-4369 AGAVFDGGVGIVK
+4369 AGAVFDGGVGIAK

-4396 TFASAGLLS
+4396 TFASTGLLS
-4405 VPYSGGQWISMATRT
+4405 VPYSGGQWISLATRT

-4431 ASAHALYRVKSFAGD
+4431 AGAHGLFRVKSFAGD
-4446 AIVFGGLKN
+4446 AVVFGGLKN
-4455 SIGFYG
+4455 AIGFYG

-4472 NYDWRTVWDST
+4472 GSDWATTWNTT
-4483 TGKLLHSKAFE
+4483 TGALTHNKAMT
-4494 VSGAV
+4494 VSGA
-4499 TFSSTLTVAS
+4499 TTLNSTLTVAS
-4509 TATFSSTTDA
+4509 TGLFNLTTDA
-4519 TSTTAAAVKVTGG
+4519 TSTTAAAVRIVGG
-4532 LGVAKQLRVGGA
+4532 LAVGKQLRVGGA
-4544 VTLSSTLAVT
+4544 ATLSSTLAVT

-4683 QIHSQAGSGTILL
+4683 QIHSQAGSGQILL

-4738 MAHAPAFEYT
+4738 IAHAPAFEYT

-4753 PGEMVGSSAQYW
+4753 PGVMVGSSAQYW
-4765 QKVLPPSVKIKK
+4765 QKVLPPSVKKNK
-4777 DGYMTMFY
+4777 DGYLSLFS
-4785 GHTALV
+4785 GHLAMV
-4791 ATISL
+4791 GMISL
-4796 ARHVETLEER
+4796 ARHHED
-4806 VERLERENKEKDKR
+4806 LERMVKGLKKEIKEKDKR
-4820 IKELERRISA
+4820 IEELEKIVRQLFVA

>member
-1 MGWIIYSKDG
+1 MGWIVYSKDG

-237 KDSVLPANYAL
+237 EDSVLPANYAL

-487 GIIPTFEVT
+487 GIVPTFEVT

-619 LTYGND
+619 LTYGTD

-646 DNNYAKK
+646 DNNYAQK

-699 KDVSDKLNDFLEG
+699 KAVSDKLNDFLEG

-1007 RVTAGSSLSTS
+1007 RVTAGYSLSAS

-1132 SLNLSDIGL
+1132 SLNLNDIGL

-1219 AGANKYVLPTASGSV
+1219 AGANKYVLPTASG
-1234 LGGVKVGTTLSIANG
+1234 
-1249 VLNLKSG
+1249 
-1256 IATAGTYTKV
+1256 
-1266 TVDTYGRVVSGDS
+1266 
-1279 LVSGDIPTLAI
+1279 
-1290 SKISG
+1290 
-1295 LQTALD
+1295 
-1301 DKANKDGSNATGT
+1301 
-1314 WGISITGSSRRLY
+1314 
-1327 QAPLTNE
+1327 
-1334 DLNDYTYANHSGKMY
+1334 
-1349 YAGGDNT
+1349 
-1356 TVNSPSDAYGLM
+1356 
-1368 VWRIAA
+1368 
-1374 GYTGQIGFGSNNN
+1374 
-1387 LYKRRI
+1387 
-1393 DNNGVATGWMRIVD
+1393 
-1407 EGNFSTILDT
+1407 
-1417 RYVTKTF
+1417 
-1424 LARLFG
+1424 
-1430 AMDADGNEIAINN
+1430 
-1443 TSTVIDSIKAKVGL
+1443 
-1457 WTEQYL
+1457 
-1463 SSKGLN
+1463 
-1469 PNAGS
+1469 
-1474 GEGSDYNRLDAWD
+1474 
-1487 DYSTDKSGYVLS
+1487 
-1499 AGLGWDLNT
+1499 
-1508 RVSSL
+1508 
-1513 ESKAITLTT
+1513 
-1522 SGTGNGLSGFTQ
+1522 
-1534 NGNTVTF
+1534 
-1541 SKATFLTEHQSLAG
+1541 
-1555 YATES
+1555 
-1560 WVNNKGYLVATSAD
+1560 
-1574 KANWNTAFGWGDH
+1574 
-1587 SKAGYATQL
+1587 
-1596 WVTSKDY
+1596 
-1603 ATIADLD
+1603 
-1610 ARINALVN
+1610 
-1618 GAPEAFDTLKEIADV
+1618 
-1633 LQGNVNQIEDLLTAI
+1633 
-1648 GTKADKTITIS
+1648 
-1659 AGTGLNGGGTLAA
+1659 
-1672 NRTINLSAATTK
+1672 
-1684 ALGGIIVG
+1684 
-1692 DRLSIDSDGK
+1692 
-1702 LSATYTYTL
+1702 
-1711 PTASASVLGGVKVG
+1711 SVLGGVKVG

-1872 AGWVL
+1872 AGWIL

-1886 TRVKSLEGG
+1886 TRVTSLENG
-1895 SALTVTTTG
+1895 AAVTVTPSG
-1904 SGNAV
+1904 SGTVVKDV
-1909 TSVAK
+1909 TK
-1914 SGTAITV
+1914 NGTVITV
-1921 TKGTTFVDTTNP
+1921 TKGDLAFGSLTGKPTT
-1933 QTIGGSKTFSSSILM
+1933 IAGYGI
-1948 GRSNLHYV
+1948 
-1956 NNSTTTNATGLY
+1956 TNAYT
-1968 WKTANYAATQFGIG
+1968 KTESDGKYPLKAGT
-1982 CFTTNNASPRGFI
+1982 
-1995 GWTSEPWNV
+1995 
-2004 ANSLTVSETSLT
+2004 
-2016 YKGNAILHSA
+2016 
-2026 NYNNYAPTKNG
+2026 
-2037 GGATGTWSIDV
+2037 GATGTWSIDV

-2053 RLYANQDNAVANT
+2053 KLSTNQDNAVANT

-2083 TGYPSNYGHTIRWQ
+2083 TGYPSNYGQTIRWQ
-2097 RSTSSTLSSSQ
+2097 RSTSSTLSASQ

-2118 ASALNQLYLRTGYG
+2118 ASALNKLYLRTGYG
-2132 DGSKMVWGSFVQLL
+2132 DGSKMVWGDFVQLL

-2156 KLGTTTVGSTVKPFY
+2156 KLGTTT
-2171 LNAGVPTA
+2171 
-2179 FTTTVGSASLPV
+2179 
-2191 YMNAGSITACS
+2191 I
-2202 TMLGVSITG
+2202 
-2211 NAATATKLGTA
+2211 
-2222 TVGSN
+2222 GSN
-2227 TKFFYLNAGTPTASN
+2227 TKFFYLNAGTPTAS
-2242 ASIGTGTHPIY
+2242 T
-2253 LNEGVFTASTS
+2253 
-2264 TIGSAS
+2264 
-2270 RGIYMTGGL
+2270 
-2279 LTAMSA
+2279 A
-2285 TVGSASLPVY
+2285 TVGSSSLPVY

-2345 GGNTTTNVPSGVGAY
+2345 GSNTTQNVPSGISAY
-2360 GLMVWRIASGYTGH
+2360 GLMVLRSAAGYTTQ
-2374 LMFDSAGDFRARF
+2374 LMVSSGGKWYSRNAE
-2387 NNGTTWSAW
+2387 GTTWSDW
-2396 DKLAYITDNVAS
+2396 KQLAHITDNVAS

-2414 ARTINGTSFNGTA
+2414 ARTINGTSFDGTA

-2518 YGNNPSLIQLGGSN
+2518 YGNNPSIIQLGGSN

-2564 TDATFNVFLVGRANT
+2564 TSATFNVFLVGRANT

-2660 LGVESLVARSGRINN
+2660 LGVESVIARSGRINN
-2675 FSGYFDN
+2675 FLGYLDN

-2704 IYEIWIYEYNTTA
+2704 TYEIWIYEYNTTA
-2717 NASVITIGAYNYN
+2717 NASVITIGGYNYT
-2730 GGGTASSAK
+2730 GGGTASNAG
-2739 WVNIG
+2739 WINVG

-2749 AYSKGVRLAYNGSKC
+2749 SYSKGVRLAYNGSKC

-2771 ATTWYYPKV
+2771 TTTWSYPKV
-2780 YLKTIYTGHSNQTI
+2780 YLKTVYTGHSSQTI

-2809 YTNIDTPARMDE
+2809 YTNIVSAGRMDE

-2834 TGAGHFGYTYTTMT
+2834 TGAGHFGYTYTSMT

-2873 LYRKGDILY
+2873 LYRINDVLR
-2882 ITRGGNDNAGLL
+2882 ITRGGDNAKGLC
-2894 MNTAGSI
+2894 MDGNGNI
-2901 YPGTNNALA
+2901 YPGANNTLA
-2910 NGTSSNRWSNVY
+2910 NGTTTNRWANTF
-2922 TQLLNVAGLATTSR
+2922 TQLLNVGGAATFASH
-2936 ILASGEIQSTSAKA
+2936 IAVSGEVRSTSAKA
-2950 FRAIYGSYGF
+2950 FRAVYGSYGF
-2960 FIYNDGNSSYFMLT
+2960 FIYNDGNSTYFMLT
-2974 AKDDQYGTYNSLRPL
+2974 AKDDQYGTYNTLRPL
-2989 YINNSTGV
+2989 YINNSTGA
-2997 VTMGNG
+2997 VTMSNG

-3085 TAGLYATGF
+3085 TAGLYTTGF

-3153 VTTTG
+3153 VKTSG
-3158 SGNAVTSVAKSGTA
+3158 SGNAVTSVDKAGTL
-3172 ITVTKGTTFVDLASA
+3172 ITVTKGSTFVTTNTA
-3187 QTITGQ
+3187 QTISVE
-3193 KTWTVSQRMANTS
+3193 KIWTVSQKMNNTS
-3206 IHRVNNASGGNAT
+3206 IKRVNSLTSSNAT
-3219 GSHWYTANYAA
+3219 GGLWYTADYAA
-3230 IQFGIGLYTDSN
+3230 IQFGIGVYTDKN
-3242 ASPRAYIGWTSTPW
+3242 ASPRAFIGWTSEPW
-3256 VVSTNLTVSETS
+3256 TTSNNLTVSETQ
-3268 LTYKGNAIL
+3268 LTYKAKNIL

-3304 NAATATTANRL
+3304 NAATASKWATAR
-3315 VSLGDTNWT
+3315 
-3324 TLADATGNGVRG
+3324 TLTLTGAN
-3336 YADTTTEGRWMT
+3336 T
-3348 YGSVLQISN
+3348 GSVSIDGSANISLASTGQYLTGFYISGGNEKPTYANFGSGKLRLQMLSGNNLGLTSGWYDVLYMSSYTGGDVKQSHALVLGKN
-3357 VNNPDPGTN
+3357 VNGRELYIFNQNYDSATWDSSPARVVTN
-3366 NHWLTQILSS
+3366 L
-3376 TNNLLGVRWRTNT
+3376 
-3389 GAWSSVQAIVTSGNY
+3389 NY
-3404 TSYVTKIGTATIG
+3404 TSIISKVGTDTVGSSA
-3417 AANKPIYLNA
+3417 KPIYLSG

-3434 STVGD
+3434 ATVG
-3439 STVPAYL
+3439 STTVPVYM
-3446 NAGTVTV
+3446 NAGAITV
-3453 CSWGLAGASGKRA
+3453 CSTTLGVS
-3466 RKSGYITTAT
+3466 ITGNAKT
-3476 ASLSSYWGK
+3476 AS
-3485 IASFNWGDTSN
+3485 
-3496 DRDITLYIHSAFNSL
+3496 
-3511 WGTVVIRTRWSSATS
+3511 
-3526 TVIDFR
+3526 
-3532 IINGNIP
+3532 
-3539 TSRLRLYYDVS
+3539 
-3550 AKDNVI
+3550 
-3556 TLWGDV
+3556 
-3562 NAQWGAFNTYVLSET
+3562 
-3577 TRTSSETGDVT
+3577 
-3588 LYTTSFTT
+3588 
-3596 AQTLPTSTYKTPT
+3596 
-3609 YLSILNNADTAT
+3609 
-3621 TLQTSRTIFGK
+3621 TLQNTRSIFGK
-3632 SFNGSANVSGQALVY
+3632 AFSGAGDVVGQALVY
-3647 GTYQETAS
+3647 GTYTATAS

-3684 GFHWANRI
+3684 GFHWGNRI

-3705 MNQAWTAYQNVYGI
+3705 MNQAFTGYQNVYGI
-3719 FKGNADSATQIYT
+3719 FKGNADSATQVYNT
-3732 TLTNPT
+3732 ETNPT
-3738 SGTWYAMPFFQTH
+3738 SGTWYNGTFVT
-3751 ASGNKSL
+3751 SSTNGNKAI
-3758 RSNNGLEYYS
+3758 RSNDGFKYYT
-3768 LEGTD
+3768 LEGTA
-3773 SAQGEAMIHIGN
+3773 SAQGEAMLQLGTPT
-3785 SAATGT
+3785 ATGT
-3791 AGNKRGRIR
+3791 AGNKRGRLV

-3807 YTDFTLTATT
+3807 YGIFVMTTTT
-3817 GGYTL
+3817 GAYTF
-3822 TLPAATGTVALTS
+3822 TFPAATGTVALTS
-3835 SNVASATKLQ
+3835 SNVASATNADMVDNLHSSAFARADQSAAVDLNTVNGKGIMANALNDNATAERHYPMQEAGTLFYGTAAYSSANQIYGTYSTNRWFARGGGSSTTTKTAWKEFAFTTSNVASATKLQ

-3859 NVSGSMTG
+3859 NVSGSLTG
-3867 VGPSIVATANLSI
+3867 VGNI
-3880 TTTGENNNLSLKYNN
+3880 TSSDVLNIITPAGKALQLKYGGAEI
-3895 DDTKSVVLN
+3895 SSLVL
-3904 TSAFKPFDLATN
+3904 TDAHFKPFDAATN
-3916 KLNLGT
+3916 RLNLGT
-3922 SAARWLGL
+3922 TSGRWLGV

-3993 TAARWLRIAY
+3993 TAARWIRIAY

-4016 FAITNGYTNNENK
+4016 FAITNNYSNNENK

-4062 KDTTTVYPT
+4062 KDTTTAYPT

-4081 NSTSAGNRVYVS
+4081 NTTSANNRVYVS
-4093 YKPADRSI
+4093 YIPANRSI

-4109 YTGGAIPTG
+4109 YTGGGIPTG

-4140 GTAVILGATNHNDR
+4140 GVAEILGSTNHNNR
-4154 LDIQSDGKIVPHST
+4154 LNIQSDGKIVPYST

-4180 SAKIGHIWS
+4180 STKIGHIWS
-4189 MGSAYQIADDGSTFG
+4189 MGSAYQIADDGANFG
-4204 SLYGFAY
+4204 NLYGFAY
-4211 KHTNNT
+4211 KHTTNT

-4249 ATISAAL
+4249 ATISAVL

-4269 GHIKFSRGSFNYITA
+4269 AHLKFSRGSYNYITA
-4284 PTSGTIA
+4284 PASGNIT
-4291 FIVNGQA
+4291 FVVGGQA
-4298 VGEATADLIIQ
+4298 VGSATAELTIQ
-4309 NGILKAGATN
+4309 NGSLIPGTTN
-4319 ATALGQDTR
+4319 ATSLGSSSL
-4328 RWSNMYSVLLNV
+4328 RWSNTYTQLLNV
-4340 SGVATLSSTV
+4340 AGVATLSSTV

-4369 AGAVFDGGVGIVK
+4369 AGAVFDGGVGIAK

-4387 GNVTIGGNV
+4387 GNVTIAGNV
-4396 TFASAGLLS
+4396 NFANSGQLS
-4405 VPYSGGQWISMATRT
+4405 VPYTGGQWISMATRT
-4420 NLIAGNQNTSE
+4420 NLIVGKENTSE

-4446 AIVFGGLKN
+4446 AVVFGGLKN

-4472 NYDWRTVWDST
+4472 GSDWATTWNTT
-4483 TGKLLHSKAFE
+4483 TGALTHNKAMT

-4627 TSVATFINLG
+4627 TSVATFIKLG
-4637 ANATDQKILKDVD
+4637 ANATDQRILKDVD

-4683 QIHSQAGSGTILL
+4683 QIHSQAGSGQILL

-4738 MAHAPAFEYT
+4738 IAHAPAFEYT

-4765 QKVLPPSVKIKK
+4765 QKVLPPSVKKNK
-4777 DGYMTMFY
+4777 DGYLSLFS
-4785 GHTALV
+4785 GHLAMV
-4791 ATISL
+4791 GMISL
-4796 ARHVETLEER
+4796 ARHHED
-4806 VERLERENKEKDKR
+4806 LERMVKGLKKEIKEKDKR
-4820 IKELERRISA
+4820 IEELEKIVRQLFVA

>member
-1 MGWIIYSKDG
+1 MGWIVYSKDG

-1368 VWRIAA
+1368 VWRIA
-1374 GYTGQIGFGSNNN
+1374 
-1387 LYKRRI
+1387 
-1393 DNNGVATGWMRIVD
+1393 
-1407 EGNFSTILDT
+1407 
-1417 RYVTKTF
+1417 
-1424 LARLFG
+1424 
-1430 AMDADGNEIAINN
+1430 
-1443 TSTVIDSIKAKVGL
+1443 
-1457 WTEQYL
+1457 
-1463 SSKGLN
+1463 
-1469 PNAGS
+1469 
-1474 GEGSDYNRLDAWD
+1474 
-1487 DYSTDKSGYVLS
+1487 
-1499 AGLGWDLNT
+1499 
-1508 RVSSL
+1508 
-1513 ESKAITLTT
+1513 
-1522 SGTGNGLSGFTQ
+1522 
-1534 NGNTVTF
+1534 
-1541 SKATFLTEHQSLAG
+1541 
-1555 YATES
+1555 
-1560 WVNNKGYLVATSAD
+1560 
-1574 KANWNTAFGWGDH
+1574 
-1587 SKAGYATQL
+1587 
-1596 WVTSKDY
+1596 
-1603 ATIADLD
+1603 
-1610 ARINALVN
+1610 
-1618 GAPEAFDTLKEIADV
+1618 
-1633 LQGNVNQIEDLLTAI
+1633 
-1648 GTKADKTITIS
+1648 
-1659 AGTGLNGGGTLAA
+1659 
-1672 NRTINLSAATTK
+1672 
-1684 ALGGIIVG
+1684 
-1692 DRLSIDSDGK
+1692 
-1702 LSATYTYTL
+1702 
-1711 PTASASVLGGVKVG
+1711 
-1725 TTLAIS
+1725 
-1731 SGVLNLKA
+1731 
-1739 VGTAGTYFKTTT
+1739 
-1751 DAYGRVTAGS
+1751 
-1761 NPTTL
+1761 
-1766 AGFGIT
+1766 
-1772 DGVND
+1772 
-1777 VAYSGSGNAVTSAT
+1777 
-1791 VSGHIIT
+1791 
-1798 LVKGTTFLTKATFDD
+1798 
-1813 LFEKVNIGTASA
+1813 
-1825 PVYAIK
+1825 
-1831 AKYGLYTEQF
+1831 
-1841 LSSMGLNLG
+1841 
-1850 TGSGGGSDYDRL
+1850 
-1862 DTWADYDASK
+1862 
-1872 AGWVL
+1872 
-1877 SAGLGNDLN
+1877 
-1886 TRVKSLEGG
+1886 
-1895 SALTVTTTG
+1895 
-1904 SGNAV
+1904 
-1909 TSVAK
+1909 
-1914 SGTAITV
+1914 
-1921 TKGTTFVDTTNP
+1921 
-1933 QTIGGSKTFSSSILM
+1933 
-1948 GRSNLHYV
+1948 
-1956 NNSTTTNATGLY
+1956 
-1968 WKTANYAATQFGIG
+1968 
-1982 CFTTNNASPRGFI
+1982 
-1995 GWTSEPWNV
+1995 
-2004 ANSLTVSETSLT
+2004 
-2016 YKGNAILHSA
+2016 
-2026 NYNNYAPTKNG
+2026 
-2037 GGATGTWSIDV
+2037 
-2048 TGYSK
+2048 
-2053 RLYANQDNAVANT
+2053 
-2066 LMQGSGLYYN
+2066 
-2076 QVSSTTD
+2076 
-2083 TGYPSNYGHTIRWQ
+2083 
-2097 RSTSSTLSSSQ
+2097 
-2108 AVVDLFHATG
+2108 
-2118 ASALNQLYLRTGYG
+2118 
-2132 DGSKMVWGSFVQLL
+2132 
-2146 HTGNY
+2146 
-2151 TSLIT
+2151 
-2156 KLGTTTVGSTVKPFY
+2156 
-2171 LNAGVPTA
+2171 
-2179 FTTTVGSASLPV
+2179 
-2191 YMNAGSITACS
+2191 
-2202 TMLGVSITG
+2202 
-2211 NAATATKLGTA
+2211 
-2222 TVGSN
+2222 
-2227 TKFFYLNAGTPTASN
+2227 
-2242 ASIGTGTHPIY
+2242 
-2253 LNEGVFTASTS
+2253 
-2264 TIGSAS
+2264 
-2270 RGIYMTGGL
+2270 
-2279 LTAMSA
+2279 
-2285 TVGSASLPVY
+2285 
-2295 MNAGT
+2295 
-2300 ITQCSTTL
+2300 
-2308 GVSITGTAPRLT
+2308 
-2320 TTELTN
+2320 
-2326 QDLNSYTYTNYSG
+2326 
-2339 KLYYAG
+2339 
-2345 GGNTTTNVPSGVGAY
+2345 
-2360 GLMVWRIASGYTGH
+2360 SGYTGH

-2882 ITRGGNDNAGLL
+2882 ITTGGNDNAGLL

-3304 NAATATTANRL
+3304 NAATATTA
-3315 VSLGDTNWT
+3315 
-3324 TLADATGNGVRG
+3324 
-3336 YADTTTEGRWMT
+3336 
-3348 YGSVLQISN
+3348 
-3357 VNNPDPGTN
+3357 
-3366 NHWLTQILSS
+3366 
-3376 TNNLLGVRWRTNT
+3376 
-3389 GAWSSVQAIVTSGNY
+3389 
-3404 TSYVTKIGTATIG
+3404 TKLGTATIG

-3439 STVPAYL
+3439 SVVPAYL
-3446 NAGTVTV
+3446 NAGTVTA
-3453 CSWGLAGASGKRA
+3453 CSWGLIGTTGKRV
-3466 RKSGYITTAT
+3466 RKSGYITSGT
-3476 ASLSSYWGK
+3476 SGLSSYWGK
-3485 IASFNWGDTSN
+3485 MASFDWGETSGE
-3496 DRDITLYIHSAFNSL
+3496 RDITLYVHSGYN
-3511 WGTVVIRTRWSSATS
+3511 VIYGIVLIRVRWSSATS
-3526 TVIDFR
+3526 TIVTLKIL
-3532 IINGNIP
+3532 NGNIP
-3539 TSRLRLYYDVS
+3539 ESRLRLYYDVS
-3550 AKDNVI
+3550 AKTNVL

-3562 NAQWGAFNTYVLSET
+3562 AGQWGVFNTYLLSET
-3577 TRTSSETGDVT
+3577 TRTSVETSGVT
-3588 LYTTSFTT
+3588 LYSTSFST
-3596 AQTLPTSTYKTPT
+3596 AQTLPTSTYIQAT
-3609 YLSILNNADTAT
+3609 YLGTRGHVALSDVADKLGTSTVGSGVKPIYLNAGTATASTSTVGAANKGVYMSSGTITAMSSTVGSTTVPVYMNAGAITVCSTTLGVSITGNAKTAT
-3621 TLQTSRTIFGK
+3621 TLQTTRKIFSQPFSGA
-3632 SFNGSANVSGQALVY
+3632 GDVAGQAMVY

-3655 SRYSNGGIQVR
+3655 SRYSHGGIQVR
-3666 ENGMVGNAQT
+3666 ENGLVADKQT
-3676 DDGYAPAI
+3676 ADGYAPAI
-3684 GFHWANRI
+3684 GFHWASRSA
-3692 GASLILTTSGFKF
+3692 ASLIYTTSGFKF
-3705 MNQAWTAYQNVYGI
+3705 MNQAFTGYANVYATL
-3719 FKGNADSATQIYT
+3719 KGNADSATQVYNT
-3732 TLTNPT
+3732 QSNPT
-3738 SGTWYAMPFFQTH
+3738 SGTWYAGTFITD
-3751 ASGNKSL
+3751 STTGNKYI
-3758 RSNNGLEYYS
+3758 RSNNGFAYYS
-3768 LEGTD
+3768 LEGTA
-3773 SAQGEAMIHIGN
+3773 SAQGEALIQIGN
-3785 SAATGT
+3785 TTATGT
-3791 AGNKRGRIR
+3791 AGNKRGRLR
-3800 LYSSSSG
+3800 LCSSSSG
-3807 YTDFTLTATT
+3807 YTDFVLTATT
-3817 GGYTL
+3817 GTRTL
-3822 TLPAATGTVALTS
+3822 TLPDATGTVALTS

-3859 NVSGSMTG
+3859 NVSGSLTG
-3867 VGPSIVATANLSI
+3867 VGNITASAGINIIS
-3880 TTTGENNNLSLKYNN
+3880 TGENNIGFLRGGS
-3895 DDTKSVVLN
+3895 DATAVVLN
-3904 TSAFKPFDLATN
+3904 ATAFKPYDAATN

-3930 YANTGNFSSTV
+3930 YANIGNFSSTV

-3962 TMVTNLNA
+3962 TVVTNLNA
-3970 QMVGGIGVSNIPL
+3970 DMVDGIHSSNIPL
-3983 EYDASYIPTG
+3983 EYDASYKPTG
-3993 TAARWLRIAY
+3993 TAARWIRIAY

-4016 FAITNGYTNNENK
+4016 FAITNSYVNNENK
-4029 GLIFTVSTAHG
+4029 GLIFNVSTAHG
-4040 TTSPVITQIGGASGV
+4040 TTSPVITQIGGSGGV

-4062 KDTTTVYPT
+4062 KDTTTEYPT

-4081 NSTSAGNRVYVS
+4081 NSTSANNYVYVS
-4093 YKPADRSI
+4093 YKPANRAI

-4109 YTGGAIPTG
+4109 YTAGSIPTG

-4140 GTAVILGATNHNDR
+4140 SEAVILGSTNHNSR
-4154 LDIQSDGKIVPHST
+4154 LTIQSDGKIVPYST

-4189 MGSAYQIADDGSTFG
+4189 MGTNYMIADDGSGFG
-4204 SLYGFAY
+4204 TLYGFAY
-4211 KHTNNT
+4211 QYSSSLRAT
-4217 TGGTMAS
+4217 
-4224 GHQAVWCEN
+4224 GHQAVWCVN
-4233 GVPKVA
+4233 GNPRVA
-4239 IGSNLWVANN
+4239 IGDNFWVANA
-4249 ATISAAL
+4249 ATIGGTLSVTGAGSVN
-4256 YTDTLTIKNTEAV
+4256 TLTIKNTEAV

-4309 NGILKAGATN
+4309 NGVLKAGAAN

-4396 TFASAGLLS
+4396 TFATSGLLS
-4405 VPYSGGQWISMATRT
+4405 VPYSGGPWISLATRT

>member
-1 MGWIIYSKDG
+1 MGWIVYSKDG
-11 QTEKCVLH
+11 KTEKCVLH

-393 MKAGDKF
+393 MKTGDKF

-610 VLGAGPGKV
+610 VIGAGPGKV

-646 DNNYAKK
+646 DNNYAQK

-699 KDVSDKLNDFLEG
+699 KAVSDKLNDFLEG

-987 DLPEVAVAGTYAKVT
+987 DLPEVTVAGTYAKVT

-1007 RVTAGSSLSTS
+1007 RVTAGSSLSAS

-1028 TGLQAALDNKVNKA
+1028 TGLQAALDDKVNKA

-1125 KGATHWE
+1125 KGETHWE

-1349 YAGGDNT
+1349 YAGGGNT

-1393 DNNGVATGWMRIVD
+1393 DNNGAATGWMRIVD

-1648 GTKADKTITIS
+1648 GTKADKTITIA

-1886 TRVKSLEGG
+1886 TRVTSLENG
-1895 SALTVTTTG
+1895 AAVTVTPSG
-1904 SGNAV
+1904 SGTVVKDV
-1909 TSVAK
+1909 TK
-1914 SGTAITV
+1914 NGTVITV
-1921 TKGTTFVDTTNP
+1921 TKGDLAFGSLTGKPTTISGYGITDAYTKTQADAKYVTLDTD
-1933 QTIGGSKTFSSSILM
+1933 QTITATKVFKDPDLRGALHVWRNGDGLTSLVSFYSGATTKTLLGSIGF
-1948 GRSNLHYV
+1948 V
-1956 NNSTTTNATGLY
+1956 
-1968 WKTANYAATQFGIG
+1968 TANVPMFYK
-1982 CFTTNNASPRGFI
+1982 TTNNAVNLLHAENY
-1995 GWTSEPWNV
+1995 TSY
-2004 ANSLTVSETSLT
+2004 TV
-2016 YKGNAILHSA
+2016 
-2026 NYNNYAPTKNG
+2026 TK
-2037 GGATGTWSIDV
+2037 TGTGASGTWGINV
-2048 TGYSK
+2048 NGYAH
-2053 RLYANQDNAVANT
+2053 RLHQALGNKTAEQVFTDNGV
-2066 LMQGSGLYYN
+2066 YYY
-2076 QVSSTTD
+2076 QVSSAED
-2083 TGYPSNYGHTIRWQ
+2083 TGYPTDYGHGLMLQ
-2097 RSTSSTLSSSQ
+2097 RSSGATLTSSQ
-2108 AVVDLFHATG
+2108 AVLDIFTPTSGTNLV
-2118 ASALNQLYLRTGYG
+2118 YLRTGIG
-2132 DGSKMVWGSFVQLL
+2132 NGTKITWQAFQQIL

-2151 TSLIT
+2151 TSLI
-2156 KLGTTTVGSTVKPFY
+2156 
-2171 LNAGVPTA
+2171 
-2179 FTTTVGSASLPV
+2179 
-2191 YMNAGSITACS
+2191 
-2202 TMLGVSITG
+2202 
-2211 NAATATKLGTA
+2211 TKLGTA

-2227 TKFFYLNAGTPTASN
+2227 TKFFYLNAGTPTAS
-2242 ASIGTGTHPIY
+2242 T
-2253 LNEGVFTASTS
+2253 
-2264 TIGSAS
+2264 
-2270 RGIYMTGGL
+2270 
-2279 LTAMSA
+2279 A
-2285 TVGSASLPVY
+2285 TVGSSSLPVY

-2308 GVSITGTAPRLT
+2308 GVSVTGYSKRLLET
-2320 TTELTN
+2320 VLTN
-2326 QDLNSYTYTNYSG
+2326 EDLDTYTYSSYSG
-2339 KLYYAG
+2339 RTYSAG
-2345 GGNTTTNVPSGVGAY
+2345 GGNTVANKPEGVDSF
-2360 GLMVWRIASGYTGH
+2360 GLLVLRSAGGYTTH
-2374 LMFDSAGDFRARF
+2374 LAV
-2387 NNGTTWSAW
+2387 NGANLFSRYHNSTTWSDWYKFAFV
-2396 DKLAYITDNVAS
+2396 TSNVAS

-2414 ARTINGTSFNGTA
+2414 ARTINGTSFDGTA
-2427 NITTANWGTAR
+2427 NITTAKWGTAR
-2438 NLTIGGAVKS
+2438 TLAIAAASKSIDGSTNITISRADM
-2448 VNGSANVS
+2448 NVS
-2456 FSLNEIN
+2456 AGDESIF
-2463 AAYGRNVTY
+2463 
-2472 TGTTTAQ
+2472 TGTTVANT
-2479 GWYRLAS
+2479 WYRIASSPANISSITGIFSIYASASGYHTNCLLTVSTSYGNTAS
-2486 TGVGINPTN
+2486 TSIQQL
-2495 SLFFISVTVSG
+2495 SCA
-2506 QHSTFLLQVSTN
+2506 H
-2518 YGNNPSLIQLGGSN
+2518 YGNPLITQ
-2532 YSTAS
+2532 AR
-2537 IDQFRLVYHTTYS
+2537 IVYHTTYDA
-2550 GHYGYLEVRSRAAM
+2550 HYAYLEILVPTAITSTFVVRFSLPGQNFWALN
-2564 TDATFNVFLVGRANT
+2564 TSLV
-2579 TWTLSTALTAG
+2579 AG
-2590 SIPEGYTSK
+2590 SIPSGYTSK
-2599 TLTPASASI
+2599 AITLKNSCI
-2608 VAPTFRGALVGN
+2608 VANVTGN
-2620 VTGNVTGNLTGNAST
+2620 LTGNVTGNLTGNAST

-2660 LGVESLVARSGRINN
+2660 LGVESVIAKSGRFNN
-2675 FSGYFDN
+2675 FLAYYDTTTTTV
-2682 SGNPATG
+2682 TG

-2704 IYEIWIYEYNTTA
+2704 TYEILIYEYNTTA
-2717 NASVITIGAYNYN
+2717 NASVITIGGYNYN

-2749 AYSKGVRLAYNGSKC
+2749 SYSKGVRLGYNGSKC

-2771 ATTWYYPKV
+2771 ATTWSYPKV
-2780 YLKTIYTGHSNQTI
+2780 YLKAVYTGYGSQTI
-2794 WGGTSTISLITSETG
+2794 WGGTYSISVLTSETG
-2809 YTNIDTPARMDE
+2809 YTNIEAVGRMDE

-2882 ITRGGNDNAGLL
+2882 ITRAGNDASGIL
-2894 MNTAGSI
+2894 MSTAGSI
-2901 YPGTNNALA
+2901 YPGANNTLT
-2910 NGTSSNRWSNVY
+2910 NGTTTNRWSGVY
-2922 TQLLNVAGLATTSR
+2922 TQLLNVAGAATFSST
-2936 ILASGEIQSTSAKA
+2936 ITASGEIRSTSAKA
-2950 FRAIYGSYGF
+2950 FRAIQGSYGF
-2960 FIYNDGNSSYFMLT
+2960 FIYNNGSDTHFLLT

-2989 YINNSTGV
+2989 AINNSTGV
-2997 VTMGNG
+2997 VTMSNG

-3277 HAGNY
+3277 HAANY
-3282 NDYAPTKTGGG
+3282 NTYAPTKTGGG

-3304 NAATATTANRL
+3304 NAANATTSSMLTVKDVRGESRL
-3315 VSLGDTNWT
+3315 PSYFEEKRVTAWFNN
-3324 TLADATGNGVRG
+3324 TGNPASNWFSGIHVKG
-3336 YADTTTEGRWMT
+3336 WTDTYMSWELATYSDVTSTTNSSLYYRNGL
-3348 YGSVLQISN
+3348 GS
-3357 VNNPDPGTN
+3357 TW
-3366 NHWLTQILSS
+3366 HA
-3376 TNNLLGVRWRTNT
+3376 WRT
-3389 GAWSSVQAIVTSGNY
+3389 IVDSHNY
-3404 TSYVTKIGTATIG
+3404 TSYVLKIGTATVG
-3417 AANKPIYLNA
+3417 GTAKPIYLNA

-3446 NAGTVTV
+3446 NAGTVTA
-3453 CSWGLAGASGKRA
+3453 CSWGLIGTTGKRV
-3466 RKSGYITTAT
+3466 RKSGYITSGT
-3476 ASLSSYWGK
+3476 SGLSSYWGK
-3485 IASFNWGDTSN
+3485 IASFDWGDASGE
-3496 DRDITLYIHSAFNSL
+3496 RDITLYIHSAFNSL

-3526 TVIDFR
+3526 TIIDFR

-3632 SFNGSANVSGQALVY
+3632 SFNGSANVAGQALVY

-3655 SRYSNGGIQVR
+3655 SRYSNGGLQIR
-3666 ENGMVGNAQT
+3666 ENGMVGSAQT
-3676 DDGYAPAI
+3676 ADGYAPAI

-3705 MNQAWTAYQNVYGI
+3705 MNQAFTGYQNVYGI
-3719 FKGNADSATQIYT
+3719 FKGNADSATQVYS

-3738 SGTWYAMPFFQTH
+3738 TGTWYVIPFHTG
-3751 ASGNKSL
+3751 ASTTNKL
-3758 RSNNGLEYYS
+3758 LLNNNGIQYYS
-3768 LEGTD
+3768 LEGTA
-3773 SAQGEAMIHIGN
+3773 SAQGEALIQIGN
-3785 SAATGT
+3785 STATGT
-3791 AGNKRGRIR
+3791 AGNKRGRLR

-3807 YTDFTLTATT
+3807 WADFTLTATT
-3817 GGYTL
+3817 GNYTL

-3867 VGPSIVATANLSI
+3867 VGPNIVAAANI
-3880 TTTGENNNLSLKYNN
+3880 TMTTTGEGNNLSLKYNN

-3922 SAARWLGL
+3922 SAARWLGV

-3962 TMVTNLNA
+3962 TVVTNLNA
-3970 QMVGGIGVSNIPL
+3970 DMVDGIHSSNIPL
-3983 EYDASYIPTG
+3983 EYDASYTPTG
-3993 TAARWLRIAY
+3993 TTARWLRIAY
-4003 FDYSSANYSWSGT
+4003 FDYSSASYSWSGT
-4016 FAITNGYTNNENK
+4016 FAITNTYVNDENK

-4081 NSTSAGNRVYVS
+4081 NSTSAANNVYVS
-4093 YKPADRSI
+4093 YKPANRAI

-4109 YTGGAIPTG
+4109 YTAGSIPTG

-4180 SAKIGHIWS
+4180 AAKIGHIWS
-4189 MGSAYQIADDGSTFG
+4189 MGTSYMIADDGSGFG
-4204 SLYGFAY
+4204 NLYGFAY
-4211 KHTNNT
+4211 QYS
-4217 TGGTMAS
+4217 AS
-4224 GHQAVWCEN
+4224 DRATGHQAVWCVN
-4233 GVPKVA
+4233 GAPKVA
-4239 IGSNLWVANN
+4239 LGNNFWVASS
-4249 ATISAAL
+4249 ATIGGTLTVTGAGSVN
-4256 YTDTLTIKNTEAV
+4256 TLTIKNTEAV
-4269 GHIKFSRGSFNYITA
+4269 GHIKFSRGNFNYITA
-4284 PTSGTIA
+4284 PTSGIIA
-4291 FIVNGQA
+4291 FVVNGQG
-4298 VGEATADLIIQ
+4298 VGDTTSELIIQ
-4309 NGILKAGATN
+4309 DGALRAGTTN
-4319 ATALGQDTR
+4319 VTSLGQEAK

-4369 AGAVFDGGVGIVK
+4369 AGAVFDGGVGIAK

-4387 GNVTIGGNV
+4387 GNVTIAGNV
-4396 TFASAGLLS
+4396 NFANSGQLS
-4405 VPYSGGQWISMATRT
+4405 VPYTGGQWISMATRT
-4420 NLIAGNQNTSE
+4420 NLIIGKENTSE

-4446 AIVFGGLKN
+4446 AVVFGGLKN

-4472 NYDWRTVWDST
+4472 GSDWATTWNTT
-4483 TGKLLHSKAFE
+4483 TGALTHNKAMT

-4499 TFSSTLTVAS
+4499 TFNSTLTVAS
-4509 TATFSSTTDA
+4509 TGLFNLSTDA
-4519 TSTTAAAVKVTGG
+4519 TSTTAAAVRIVGG
-4532 LGVAKQLRVGGA
+4532 LAVGKQLRVGGA
-4544 VTLSSTLAVT
+4544 ATLSSTLAVT

-4602 KITGGLGIA
+4602 KISGGLGIA

-4627 TSVATFINLG
+4627 TSVATFIKLG

-4683 QIHSQAGSGTILL
+4683 QIHSQAGSGQILL

-4738 MAHAPAFEYT
+4738 IAHAPAFEYT

-4753 PGEMVGSSAQYW
+4753 PGVMAGSSAQYW
-4765 QKVLPPSVKIKK
+4765 QKVLPPSVKVKK

>member
-1 MGWIIYSKDG
+1 MITIYQDG
-11 QTEKCVLH
+11 KYRISMNGVSLVENA
-19 KLEYSGTFMG
+19 LENPNLVQVSISADCTITVRPEDESVAGSGIVRLENGESPKWHLSGVNT
-29 DRTVIA
+29 RLNN
-35 TFSSE
+35 
-40 KKIDFSVFDYI
+40 IDFNYIYARLERESKEAFLVFDRKDRNVDGSLKGNATSEPDEMFFYI
-51 TYRGE
+51 QIGNITSTDS
-56 RFELELLP
+56 LVSP
-64 TVKKVSSYE
+64 TVKRE
-73 YKYELRFVSLKY
+73 
-85 ELERCM
+85 
-91 MRNIVPG
+91 
-98 DNGIVYPTPLS
+98 
-109 VEFTGDVKYLAE
+109 
-121 RIQACLDAMYGK
+121 
-133 GAWSITIA
+133 IT
-141 ESTESEE
+141 
-148 KNISMSNQNCWDAL
+148 
-162 SLVNTEYKLNYFI
+162 
-175 KGRNVIIG
+175 
-183 GEEPVVDNV
+183 
-192 FEYGKGKGLYEI
+192 
-204 ERISDTD
+204 
-211 TGVVTKL
+211 
-218 RAYGGTRN
+218 
-226 LDYSYPKLPDW
+226 LDYGY
-237 KDSVLPANYAL
+237 
-248 SPLRLMLPSFKA
+248 
-260 DGKTDYVLA
+260 
-269 SEEAIAKYGIREG
+269 
-282 TITYDDIYPS
+282 
-292 ITGMKNSSGQA
+292 
-303 IDEIKSVSAITNET
+303 
-317 QPTFTVGLYDLG
+317 YDL
-329 FDLNESLTTDEAQMS
+329 
-344 MKSGSL
+344 
-350 QGYTFNIT
+350 
-358 KIERAS
+358 
-364 DGSYTLTLGRNTLEK
+364 
-379 EDTGN
+379 
-384 FTVPNKDWN
+384 
-393 MKAGDKF
+393 
-400 VLLNILMPQAYIRDA
+400 
-415 ENRLLARAKEYL
+415 
-427 AKYSSTNYSYNVGV
+427 
-441 DEIFMARNV
+441 
-450 NFYNDI
+450 
-456 MEGKRL
+456 
-462 TVNDQEIGIN
+462 
-472 NENIIIQSLTIKEGE
+472 
-487 GIIPTFEVT
+487 EVT
-496 LNNETT
+496 VAEVQDQLN
-502 ASTLDRIQGQISEVE
+502 L
-517 TSVSNNFSSQSE
+517 
-529 LLKQYR
+529 
-535 KKLDKSVWDSI
+535 KLDKSVWDS
-546 FVIHKDDSENPE
+546 VLKIHRDDPNDKT
-558 KITSVQ
+558 KITSLE
-564 SLVGLWTNEFLSAKG
+564 SLVGLWTDHFISSKG

-619 LTYGND
+619 LTYGTD

-694 TASSL
+694 TATSL
-699 KDVSDKLNDFLEG
+699 KAVSDKLNDFLEG

-724 LEAFLAGQTQTSTL
+724 LEAFLAGQTQTATL

-800 EDSSEVSIN
+800 EDSSEVTIN

-1007 RVTAGSSLSTS
+1007 RVTAGSSLSAS

-1125 KGATHWE
+1125 KGETHWE

-1279 LVSGDIPTLAI
+1279 LVSGDIPILAI

-1356 TVNSPSDAYGLM
+1356 TVNSPSDTYGLM

-1672 NRTINLSAATTK
+1672 DRTINLSAATTK

-2156 KLGTTTVGSTVKPFY
+2156 KLGT
-2171 LNAGVPTA
+2171 
-2179 FTTTVGSASLPV
+2179 
-2191 YMNAGSITACS
+2191 
-2202 TMLGVSITG
+2202 
-2211 NAATATKLGTA
+2211 A

-2227 TKFFYLNAGTPTASN
+2227 TKFFYLNAGTPTAS
-2242 ASIGTGTHPIY
+2242 T
-2253 LNEGVFTASTS
+2253 
-2264 TIGSAS
+2264 
-2270 RGIYMTGGL
+2270 
-2279 LTAMSA
+2279 A
-2285 TVGSASLPVY
+2285 TVGSSSLPVY

-2345 GGNTTTNVPSGVGAY
+2345 GSNTTTNVPSQVGAY
-2360 GLMVWRIASGYTGH
+2360 GLMVLRNASGYTAQ
-2374 LMFDSAGDFRARF
+2374 LMISSAGKWYSRTHS
-2387 NNGTTWSAW
+2387 GTAW
-2396 DKLAYITDNVAS
+2396 DAWNQLAHITDNVAS

-2486 TGVGINPTN
+2486 TGIGINPTN

-2564 TDATFNVFLVGRANT
+2564 TDVTFNVFLVGRANT

-2675 FSGYFDN
+2675 FLGYLDN

-2717 NASVITIGAYNYN
+2717 NASVITIGGYNYT
-2730 GGGTASSAK
+2730 GGGTASNAGWK
-2739 WVNIG
+2739 NIG

-2749 AYSKGVRLAYNGSKC
+2749 SYSKGVRLAYNGSKC

-2771 ATTWYYPKV
+2771 TTTWSYPKV
-2780 YLKTIYTGHSNQTI
+2780 YLKTVYTGHNSQTI
-2794 WGGTSTISLITSETG
+2794 WRGTSTISLITSETG

-2834 TGAGHFGYTYTTMT
+2834 TGAGHFGYTYATMT
-2848 AGINVKG
+2848 SGINVKG
-2855 DSATT
+2855 DSAAT

-2882 ITRGGNDNAGLL
+2882 ITRGGNDTHGIL
-2894 MNTAGSI
+2894 MNVAGSI
-2901 YPGTNNALA
+2901 YPGTNNTLY
-2910 NGTSSNRWSNVY
+2910 NGTSTNRWSNVY
-2922 TQLLNVAGLATTSR
+2922 TQLLNVSGAATFSST
-2936 ILASGEIQSTSAKA
+2936 ITASGEIRSSAANA
-2950 FRAIYGSYGF
+2950 FRAANTKAS
-2960 FIYNDGNSSYFMLT
+2960 FIIRNDGSSTYFLMT
-2974 AKDDQYGTYNSLRPL
+2974 DADKPYDTYNSLRPL
-2989 YINNSTGV
+2989 YINNSTGI
-2997 VTMGNG
+2997 VTMGHG

-3018 TTTTAAAIKTA
+3018 TTTTAAAIKTS

-3085 TAGLYATGF
+3085 TAGLYTTGF

-3153 VTTTG
+3153 VKTSG
-3158 SGNAVTSVAKSGTA
+3158 SGNAVTSVDKAGTL
-3172 ITVTKGTTFVDLASA
+3172 ITVTKGSTFVTTNTA
-3187 QTITGQ
+3187 QTISVE
-3193 KTWTVSQRMANTS
+3193 KIWTVSQKMNNTS
-3206 IHRVNNASGGNAT
+3206 IKRVNSLTSSNAT
-3219 GSHWYTANYAA
+3219 GGLWYTADYAA
-3230 IQFGIGLYTDSN
+3230 IQFGIGVYTDKN
-3242 ASPRAYIGWTSTPW
+3242 ASPRAFIGWTSEPW
-3256 VVSTNLTVSETS
+3256 TTSNNLTVSETQ
-3268 LTYKGNAIL
+3268 LTYKAKNIL

-3304 NAATATTANRL
+3304 NAATASKWATAR
-3315 VSLGDTNWT
+3315 
-3324 TLADATGNGVRG
+3324 TLTLTGAN
-3336 YADTTTEGRWMT
+3336 T
-3348 YGSVLQISN
+3348 GSVSIDGSANISLASTGQYLTGFYISGGNEKPTYANFGSGKLRLQMLSGNNLGLTSGWYDVLYMSSYTGGDVKQSHALVLGKN
-3357 VNNPDPGTN
+3357 VNGRELYIFNQNYDSATWDSSPARVVTN
-3366 NHWLTQILSS
+3366 L
-3376 TNNLLGVRWRTNT
+3376 
-3389 GAWSSVQAIVTSGNY
+3389 NY
-3404 TSYVTKIGTATIG
+3404 TSIISKVGTDTVGSSA
-3417 AANKPIYLNA
+3417 KPIYLSG

-3434 STVGD
+3434 ATVG
-3439 STVPAYL
+3439 STTVPVYM
-3446 NAGTVTV
+3446 NAGAITV
-3453 CSWGLAGASGKRA
+3453 CSTTLGVS
-3466 RKSGYITTAT
+3466 ITGNAKT
-3476 ASLSSYWGK
+3476 AS
-3485 IASFNWGDTSN
+3485 
-3496 DRDITLYIHSAFNSL
+3496 
-3511 WGTVVIRTRWSSATS
+3511 
-3526 TVIDFR
+3526 
-3532 IINGNIP
+3532 
-3539 TSRLRLYYDVS
+3539 
-3550 AKDNVI
+3550 
-3556 TLWGDV
+3556 
-3562 NAQWGAFNTYVLSET
+3562 
-3577 TRTSSETGDVT
+3577 
-3588 LYTTSFTT
+3588 
-3596 AQTLPTSTYKTPT
+3596 
-3609 YLSILNNADTAT
+3609 
-3621 TLQTSRTIFGK
+3621 TLQNTRYIFGK
-3632 SFNGSANVSGQALVY
+3632 AFSGAGDVAGQALVY
-3647 GTYQETAS
+3647 GTYTATAS
-3655 SRYSNGGIQVR
+3655 SRYTNGGIQVR
-3666 ENGMVGNAQT
+3666 ENGMVGSSQT
-3676 DDGYAPAI
+3676 DDAYAPAI
-3684 GFHWANRI
+3684 GFHWANMTA
-3692 GASLILTTSGFKF
+3692 ASLIYTTSGFKF
-3705 MNQAWTAYQNVYGI
+3705 MNQAFTGYQNVYGI
-3719 FKGNADSATQIYT
+3719 FKGNADSATQVYNT
-3732 TLTNPT
+3732 ETNPT
-3738 SGTWYAMPFFQTH
+3738 SGTWYNGTFVT
-3751 ASGNKSL
+3751 SSTNGNKAI
-3758 RSNNGLEYYS
+3758 RSNDGFKYYT
-3768 LEGTD
+3768 LEGTA
-3773 SAQGEAMIHIGN
+3773 SAQGEAMIQLGTPT
-3785 SAATGT
+3785 ATGT
-3791 AGNKRGRIR
+3791 AGNKRGRLV
-3800 LYSSSSG
+3800 LYSASSG
-3807 YTDFTLTATT
+3807 YGVFIMTTTT
-3817 GGYTL
+3817 GAYTI
-3822 TLPAATGTVALTS
+3822 TFPAATGTVALTS

-3859 NVSGSMTG
+3859 NVSGSLTG
-3867 VGPSIVATANLSI
+3867 VGNITASAGINIIS
-3880 TTTGENNNLSLKYNN
+3880 TGENNIGFLRGGSAA
-3895 DDTKSVVLN
+3895 TAVILN
-3904 TSAFKPFDLATN
+3904 ATAFKPYSTATN

-3922 SAARWLGL
+3922 SEDRWLGL
-3930 YANTGNFSSTV
+3930 YANIGNFSSTV

-3962 TMVTNLNA
+3962 TVVTNLNA
-3970 QMVGGIGVSNIPL
+3970 DMVDGIHSSNIPL
-3983 EYDASYIPTG
+3983 EYDASYKPTG
-3993 TAARWLRIAY
+3993 TAARWIRIAY

-4016 FAITNGYTNNENK
+4016 FAITNNYLNNENK

-4062 KDTTTVYPT
+4062 KDTTTAYPT

-4081 NSTSAGNRVYVS
+4081 NTTSANNRVYVS
-4093 YKPADRSI
+4093 YIPANRSI

-4109 YTGGAIPTG
+4109 YTGGGIPTG
-4118 HTAIAQLYTTSGL
+4118 HTAIAQLYTTSGI

-4140 GTAVILGATNHNDR
+4140 GVAEILGYTNHNNR
-4154 LDIQSDGKIVPHST
+4154 LNIQLDGKIVPYST

-4180 SAKIGHIWS
+4180 STKIGHIWS
-4189 MGSAYQIADDGSTFG
+4189 MGSAYQIADDGANFG
-4204 SLYGFAY
+4204 NLYGFAY
-4211 KHTNNT
+4211 KHINNT
-4217 TGGTMAS
+4217 TGGTMAN

-4249 ATISAAL
+4249 ATISAVL

-4269 GHIKFSRGSFNYITA
+4269 AHLKFSRGSYNYITA
-4284 PTSGTIA
+4284 PASGNIT
-4291 FIVNGQA
+4291 FVVGGQA
-4298 VGEATADLIIQ
+4298 VGSATAELTIQ
-4309 NGILKAGATN
+4309 NGSLIPGTTN
-4319 ATALGQDTR
+4319 ATSLGSSSL
-4328 RWSNMYSVLLNV
+4328 RWSNTYTQLLNV
-4340 SGVATLSSTV
+4340 AGVATLSSTV
-4350 NIAGVLNANNATD
+4350 NIAGVLNANNATE

-4369 AGAVFDGGVGIVK
+4369 AGAVFDGGVGIAK

-4387 GNVTIGGNV
+4387 GVVTLSNG
-4396 TFASAGLLS
+4396 LS
-4405 VPYSGGQWISMATRT
+4405 VQYVGSSWITLATR
-4420 NLIAGNQNTSE
+4420 GNIIYGSQNQTE
-4431 ASAHALYRVKSFAGD
+4431 ASAHGLYRVKSFAGD
-4446 AIVFGGLKN
+4446 AVVFGGLGN
-4455 SIGFYG
+4455 AIGFYG

-4466 IDSGDN
+4466 IDAGTNGS
-4472 NYDWRTVWDST
+4472 DWATTWNTT
-4483 TGKLLHSKAFE
+4483 TGALTHNKAMT

-4499 TFSSTLTVAS
+4499 TFNSTLTVAS
-4509 TATFSSTTDA
+4509 TGLFNLSTDA
-4519 TSTTAAAVKVTGG
+4519 TSTTAAAVRIVGG
-4532 LGVAKQLRVGGA
+4532 LAVGKQLRVGGA
-4544 VTLSSTLAVT
+4544 ATLSSTLAVT

-4618 ASTFSGTIN
+4618 TSTFSGTIN

-4820 IKELERRISA
+4820 IKELERRVLA

>member
-1 MGWIIYSKDG
+1 MGWIVYSKDG

-1374 GYTGQIGFGSNNN
+1374 GYTG
-1387 LYKRRI
+1387 
-1393 DNNGVATGWMRIVD
+1393 
-1407 EGNFSTILDT
+1407 
-1417 RYVTKTF
+1417 
-1424 LARLFG
+1424 
-1430 AMDADGNEIAINN
+1430 
-1443 TSTVIDSIKAKVGL
+1443 
-1457 WTEQYL
+1457 
-1463 SSKGLN
+1463 
-1469 PNAGS
+1469 
-1474 GEGSDYNRLDAWD
+1474 
-1487 DYSTDKSGYVLS
+1487 
-1499 AGLGWDLNT
+1499 
-1508 RVSSL
+1508 
-1513 ESKAITLTT
+1513 
-1522 SGTGNGLSGFTQ
+1522 
-1534 NGNTVTF
+1534 
-1541 SKATFLTEHQSLAG
+1541 
-1555 YATES
+1555 
-1560 WVNNKGYLVATSAD
+1560 
-1574 KANWNTAFGWGDH
+1574 
-1587 SKAGYATQL
+1587 
-1596 WVTSKDY
+1596 
-1603 ATIADLD
+1603 
-1610 ARINALVN
+1610 
-1618 GAPEAFDTLKEIADV
+1618 
-1633 LQGNVNQIEDLLTAI
+1633 
-1648 GTKADKTITIS
+1648 
-1659 AGTGLNGGGTLAA
+1659 
-1672 NRTINLSAATTK
+1672 
-1684 ALGGIIVG
+1684 
-1692 DRLSIDSDGK
+1692 
-1702 LSATYTYTL
+1702 
-1711 PTASASVLGGVKVG
+1711 
-1725 TTLAIS
+1725 
-1731 SGVLNLKA
+1731 
-1739 VGTAGTYFKTTT
+1739 
-1751 DAYGRVTAGS
+1751 
-1761 NPTTL
+1761 
-1766 AGFGIT
+1766 
-1772 DGVND
+1772 
-1777 VAYSGSGNAVTSAT
+1777 
-1791 VSGHIIT
+1791 
-1798 LVKGTTFLTKATFDD
+1798 
-1813 LFEKVNIGTASA
+1813 
-1825 PVYAIK
+1825 
-1831 AKYGLYTEQF
+1831 
-1841 LSSMGLNLG
+1841 
-1850 TGSGGGSDYDRL
+1850 
-1862 DTWADYDASK
+1862 
-1872 AGWVL
+1872 
-1877 SAGLGNDLN
+1877 
-1886 TRVKSLEGG
+1886 
-1895 SALTVTTTG
+1895 
-1904 SGNAV
+1904 
-1909 TSVAK
+1909 
-1914 SGTAITV
+1914 
-1921 TKGTTFVDTTNP
+1921 
-1933 QTIGGSKTFSSSILM
+1933 
-1948 GRSNLHYV
+1948 
-1956 NNSTTTNATGLY
+1956 
-1968 WKTANYAATQFGIG
+1968 
-1982 CFTTNNASPRGFI
+1982 
-1995 GWTSEPWNV
+1995 
-2004 ANSLTVSETSLT
+2004 
-2016 YKGNAILHSA
+2016 
-2026 NYNNYAPTKNG
+2026 
-2037 GGATGTWSIDV
+2037 
-2048 TGYSK
+2048 
-2053 RLYANQDNAVANT
+2053 
-2066 LMQGSGLYYN
+2066 
-2076 QVSSTTD
+2076 
-2083 TGYPSNYGHTIRWQ
+2083 
-2097 RSTSSTLSSSQ
+2097 
-2108 AVVDLFHATG
+2108 
-2118 ASALNQLYLRTGYG
+2118 
-2132 DGSKMVWGSFVQLL
+2132 
-2146 HTGNY
+2146 
-2151 TSLIT
+2151 
-2156 KLGTTTVGSTVKPFY
+2156 
-2171 LNAGVPTA
+2171 
-2179 FTTTVGSASLPV
+2179 
-2191 YMNAGSITACS
+2191 
-2202 TMLGVSITG
+2202 
-2211 NAATATKLGTA
+2211 
-2222 TVGSN
+2222 
-2227 TKFFYLNAGTPTASN
+2227 
-2242 ASIGTGTHPIY
+2242 
-2253 LNEGVFTASTS
+2253 
-2264 TIGSAS
+2264 
-2270 RGIYMTGGL
+2270 
-2279 LTAMSA
+2279 
-2285 TVGSASLPVY
+2285 
-2295 MNAGT
+2295 
-2300 ITQCSTTL
+2300 
-2308 GVSITGTAPRLT
+2308 
-2320 TTELTN
+2320 
-2326 QDLNSYTYTNYSG
+2326 
-2339 KLYYAG
+2339 
-2345 GGNTTTNVPSGVGAY
+2345 
-2360 GLMVWRIASGYTGH
+2360 H

-3277 HAGNY
+3277 HSANY
-3282 NDYAPTKTGGG
+3282 NTYAPTKTGGG

-3304 NAATATTANRL
+3304 NAATATTA
-3315 VSLGDTNWT
+3315 
-3324 TLADATGNGVRG
+3324 
-3336 YADTTTEGRWMT
+3336 
-3348 YGSVLQISN
+3348 
-3357 VNNPDPGTN
+3357 
-3366 NHWLTQILSS
+3366 
-3376 TNNLLGVRWRTNT
+3376 
-3389 GAWSSVQAIVTSGNY
+3389 
-3404 TSYVTKIGTATIG
+3404 TKLGTATIG

-3439 STVPAYL
+3439 SVVPAYL
-3446 NAGTVTV
+3446 NAGTVTA
-3453 CSWGLAGASGKRA
+3453 CSWGLIGTTGKRV
-3466 RKSGYITTAT
+3466 RKSGYITSGT
-3476 ASLSSYWGK
+3476 SGLSSYWGK
-3485 IASFNWGDTSN
+3485 MASFDWGETSGE
-3496 DRDITLYIHSAFNSL
+3496 RDITLYVHSGYN
-3511 WGTVVIRTRWSSATS
+3511 VIYGIVLIRVRWSSATS
-3526 TVIDFR
+3526 TIVTLKIL
-3532 IINGNIP
+3532 NGNIP
-3539 TSRLRLYYDVS
+3539 ESRLRLYYDVS
-3550 AKDNVI
+3550 AKTNVL

-3562 NAQWGAFNTYVLSET
+3562 AGQWGVFNTYLLSET
-3577 TRTSSETGDVT
+3577 TRTSVETSGVT
-3588 LYTTSFTT
+3588 LYSTSFST
-3596 AQTLPTSTYKTPT
+3596 AQTLPTSTYIQAT
-3609 YLSILNNADTAT
+3609 YLGTRGHVALSDVADKLGTSTVGSGVKPIYLNAGTATASTSTVGAANKGVYMSSGTITAMSSTVGSTTVPVYMNAGAITVCSTTLGVSITGNAKTAT
-3621 TLQTSRTIFGK
+3621 TLQTTRKIFSQPFSGA
-3632 SFNGSANVSGQALVY
+3632 GDVAGQAMVY

-3655 SRYSNGGIQVR
+3655 SRYSHGGIQVR
-3666 ENGMVGNAQT
+3666 ENGLVADKQT
-3676 DDGYAPAI
+3676 ADGYAPAI
-3684 GFHWANRI
+3684 GFHWASRSA
-3692 GASLILTTSGFKF
+3692 ASLIYTTSGFKF
-3705 MNQAWTAYQNVYGI
+3705 MNQAFTGYANVYATL
-3719 FKGNADSATQIYT
+3719 KGNADSATQVYNT
-3732 TLTNPT
+3732 QSNPT
-3738 SGTWYAMPFFQTH
+3738 SGTWYAGTFITD
-3751 ASGNKSL
+3751 STTGNKYI
-3758 RSNNGLEYYS
+3758 RSNNGFAYYS
-3768 LEGTD
+3768 LEGTA
-3773 SAQGEAMIHIGN
+3773 SAQGEALIQIGN
-3785 SAATGT
+3785 TTATGT
-3791 AGNKRGRIR
+3791 AGNKRGRLR
-3800 LYSSSSG
+3800 LCSSSSG
-3807 YTDFTLTATT
+3807 YTDFVLTATT
-3817 GGYTL
+3817 GTRTL
-3822 TLPAATGTVALTS
+3822 TLPDATGTVALTS

-3859 NVSGSMTG
+3859 NVSGSLTG
-3867 VGPSIVATANLSI
+3867 VGNITASAGINIIS
-3880 TTTGENNNLSLKYNN
+3880 TGENNIGFLRGGS
-3895 DDTKSVVLN
+3895 DATAVVLN
-3904 TSAFKPFDLATN
+3904 ATAFKPYDAATN

-4309 NGILKAGATN
+4309 NGVLKAGAAN

-4396 TFASAGLLS
+4396 TFATSGLLS
-4405 VPYSGGQWISMATRT
+4405 VPYSGGQWISLATRT

-4446 AIVFGGLKN
+4446 AVVFGGLKN

-4461 FYKAR
+4461 FYKTR

-4509 TATFSSTTDA
+4509 TATFRSTTDA

>member
-1 MGWIIYSKDG
+1 MKS
-11 QTEKCVLH
+11 
-19 KLEYSGTFMG
+19 
-29 DRTVIA
+29 
-35 TFSSE
+35 
-40 KKIDFSVFDYI
+40 DYI
-51 TYRGE
+51 QLSWNSSSRDILPAGSYIEYKGE
-56 RFELELLP
+56 KYSLLEPYSPTQKDELEFTYQPQFQSKIMIWGKTPFFMYTYADDTISNREPDWSLTDNPANFMSVVVDAIKNETGETWTYSVADSLP
-64 TVKKVSSYE
+64 ASTSLSFQTTDIFSALNQIANAFETEWWVDKINKVIHLSKASHGETVALEVGNNVKTPSVTYGKEGY
-73 YKYELRFVSLKY
+73 YTRFYAFGST
-85 ELERCM
+85 
-91 MRNIVPG
+91 RNIVQ
-98 DNGIVYPTPLS
+98 DY
-109 VEFTGDVKYLAE
+109 
-121 RIQACLDAMYGK
+121 K
-133 GAWSITIA
+133 G
-141 ESTESEE
+141 
-148 KNISMSNQNCWDAL
+148 SNVNN
-162 SLVNTEYKLNYFI
+162 LVNKRLTLDPDKYPGGYKDV
-175 KGRNVIIG
+175 R
-183 GEEPVVDNV
+183 DN
-192 FEYGKGKGLYEI
+192 LSSDEI
-204 ERISDTD
+204 FS
-211 TGVVTKL
+211 K
-218 RAYGGTRN
+218 
-226 LDYSYPKLPDW
+226 
-237 KDSVLPANYAL
+237 VLI
-248 SPLRLMLPSFKA
+248 F
-260 DGKTDYVLA
+260 
-269 SEEAIAKYGIREG
+269 
-282 TITYDDIYPS
+282 DDIYPS
-292 ITGMKNSSGQA
+292 SQLKISDVRMRLMWTLDSEGNKVQVG
-303 IDEIKSVSAITNET
+303 TNEEGA
-317 QPTFTVGLYDLG
+317 PIYDQYAIWYFQIPDFIFDNTIYDKDANPQGMLISG
-329 FDLNESLTTDEAQMS
+329 KKLSVHFQDGPLSGREFELNYHDKSEAVSSADGTPIQIKEGDYEILFVKEDSLVIPMINNLVPVDGNEIILFNIRMPEEYTASAYLELEATLSREMERMSSDLNNYQFSSNPIAFKEYNPNLS
-344 MKSGSL
+344 
-350 QGYTFNIT
+350 
-358 KIERAS
+358 
-364 DGSYTLTLGRNTLEK
+364 LGRNVIYK
-379 EDTGN
+379 NG
-384 FTVPNKDWN
+384 
-393 MKAGDKF
+393 
-400 VLLNILMPQAYIRDA
+400 
-415 ENRLLARAKEYL
+415 
-427 AKYSSTNYSYNVGV
+427 NYSYPTRVIKLVTKLDFEIEQTITVGN
-441 DEIFMARNV
+441 EQIKGN
-450 NFYNDI
+450 
-456 MEGKRL
+456 
-462 TVNDQEIGIN
+462 TQEIKEEVASANEDIN
-472 NENIIIQSLTIKEGE
+472 LLAILNSTTNSLTQAYNRTQQLMLEGFASIKDMWKFD
-487 GIIPTFEVT
+487 P
-496 LNNETT
+496 NNADTIY
-502 ASTLDRIQGQISEVE
+502 SKYNVYSE
-517 TSVSNNFSSQSE
+517 
-529 LLKQYR
+529 KA
-535 KKLDKSVWDSI
+535 
-546 FVIHKDDSENPE
+546 
-558 KITSVQ
+558 
-564 SLVGLWTNEFLSAKG
+564 LSAKG
-579 LNPGSGGGSG
+579 LALGSGGSSG

-646 DNNYAKK
+646 DNNYAQK

-694 TASSL
+694 TATSL
-699 KDVSDKLNDFLEG
+699 KAVSDKLNDFLEG

-800 EDSSEVSIN
+800 EDSSEVTIN

-869 TGKVLTYGSDGKWYA
+869 AGKVLTYGSDGKWYA

-897 LTENNYAQKSDI
+897 LTKNNYAQKSDI

-1007 RVTAGSSLSTS
+1007 RVTAGSSLSAS

-1028 TGLQAALDNKVNKA
+1028 TGLQAALDDKVNKA

-1089 TGAGGSAGG
+1089 TGAGGSTGG

-1249 VLNLKSG
+1249 VLNLKFG

-1279 LVSGDIPTLAI
+1279 LVSSDIPTLAI

-1474 GEGSDYNRLDAWD
+1474 GEGSDYNRLDTWD

-1534 NGNTVTF
+1534 NGNTVIF

-1886 TRVKSLEGG
+1886 TRVTSLENGAAVTVTPSGSGTVVKDVTKNGTVITVTKGDLAFGSLTGKPTTISGYGITDAYTKTQADAKYVTLDTDQTITATKVFKDPDLRGALHVWRNGDGLTSLVSFYSGATTKTLLGSIGFVTANVPMFYKTTNNAVNLLHAENYTSYTVTKTGTGASGTWGINVNGYAHRLHQALGNKTAEQVFTDNGVYYYQVSSAEDTGYPTDYGHGLMLQRSSGATLTSSQAVLDIFTPTSGTNLVYLRTGIGNGTKITWQAFQQILHTGNYTSLITKLGTTTVGSGVKPIYLNAGTPTASSSTIGAANKGVYLSSGSITPMSATVGSASLPVYMNAGTITQCSTTLGVSVTGYSKRLLETVLTNEDLDTYTYSSYSGRTYSAGGGNTVANKPEGVDSFGLLVLRSAGGYTTHLAVNGANLFTRYHNSTTWSDWYKFAFVTSNVASATKLQTARTINGTSFDGTANITTANWGTARNFTIGAATKSVNGSANVSFSLNEINAAYGRNVTYTGTTTAQGWYRLASTGVGINPTNSLFFISVTVSGQHSTFLLQVSTNYGNNPSLIQLGGSNYSTASIDQFRLVYHTTYSGHYGYLEVRSRAAMTDVTFNVFLVGRANTTWTLSTALTAGSIPEGYTSKTLTPASASIVAPTFRGALVGNVTGNVTGNLTGNASTATSLQTARTLWGQSFNGTANITGTLLGVESLVARSGRINNFLGYLDNSGNPATGTICITLPNGWTSSMNIYEIWIYEYNTTANASVITIGAYNYNGGGTASSASWINIGYHTKGSYSKGVRLAYNGSKCVILLGTTTTTWSYPKVYLKTVYTGHSNQTIWGGTSTISLITSETGYTHIATPARMDEFFGDTSVTGRLAVTGAGHFGYTYTTMTAGINVKGDSATTGISIYDGTGTTARLYRKGDILYITRAGNDANGILMSVAGSIYPGANNTLTNGTVTNRWSGVYTQLLNVAGAATFSSTITASGEIRSGAANAFRAVNTKASFIIRNDGSSTYFLLTDADKPYDTYNSLRPLYINNSTGIVTMSNGTNIGGILNVTNTTDATTTTAAAIKTAGGLAVAKQLRVGGAATFMGGIRIGDYWLRSTADGLELSHATSGKTAGLYTTGFLSSMGLNPGTGEGGSGSDYDRLDAWDDYSADKAGYVLSAKLGNDLNTRVKSLEGG

-2016 YKGNAILHSA
+2016 YKGNAILHAA
-2026 NYNNYAPTKNG
+2026 NYNT
-2037 GGATGTWSIDV
+2037 
-2048 TGYSK
+2048 
-2053 RLYANQDNAVANT
+2053 
-2066 LMQGSGLYYN
+2066 
-2076 QVSSTTD
+2076 
-2083 TGYPSNYGHTIRWQ
+2083 
-2097 RSTSSTLSSSQ
+2097 
-2108 AVVDLFHATG
+2108 
-2118 ASALNQLYLRTGYG
+2118 
-2132 DGSKMVWGSFVQLL
+2132 
-2146 HTGNY
+2146 
-2151 TSLIT
+2151 
-2156 KLGTTTVGSTVKPFY
+2156 
-2171 LNAGVPTA
+2171 
-2179 FTTTVGSASLPV
+2179 
-2191 YMNAGSITACS
+2191 
-2202 TMLGVSITG
+2202 
-2211 NAATATKLGTA
+2211 
-2222 TVGSN
+2222 
-2227 TKFFYLNAGTPTASN
+2227 
-2242 ASIGTGTHPIY
+2242 
-2253 LNEGVFTASTS
+2253 
-2264 TIGSAS
+2264 
-2270 RGIYMTGGL
+2270 
-2279 LTAMSA
+2279 
-2285 TVGSASLPVY
+2285 
-2295 MNAGT
+2295 
-2300 ITQCSTTL
+2300 
-2308 GVSITGTAPRLT
+2308 
-2320 TTELTN
+2320 
-2326 QDLNSYTYTNYSG
+2326 
-2339 KLYYAG
+2339 
-2345 GGNTTTNVPSGVGAY
+2345 
-2360 GLMVWRIASGYTGH
+2360 
-2374 LMFDSAGDFRARF
+2374 
-2387 NNGTTWSAW
+2387 
-2396 DKLAYITDNVAS
+2396 
-2408 ATKLQT
+2408 
-2414 ARTINGTSFNGTA
+2414 
-2427 NITTANWGTAR
+2427 
-2438 NLTIGGAVKS
+2438 
-2448 VNGSANVS
+2448 
-2456 FSLNEIN
+2456 
-2463 AAYGRNVTY
+2463 
-2472 TGTTTAQ
+2472 
-2479 GWYRLAS
+2479 
-2486 TGVGINPTN
+2486 
-2495 SLFFISVTVSG
+2495 
-2506 QHSTFLLQVSTN
+2506 
-2518 YGNNPSLIQLGGSN
+2518 
-2532 YSTAS
+2532 
-2537 IDQFRLVYHTTYS
+2537 
-2550 GHYGYLEVRSRAAM
+2550 
-2564 TDATFNVFLVGRANT
+2564 
-2579 TWTLSTALTAG
+2579 
-2590 SIPEGYTSK
+2590 
-2599 TLTPASASI
+2599 
-2608 VAPTFRGALVGN
+2608 
-2620 VTGNVTGNLTGNAST
+2620 
-2635 ATSLQTARTLW
+2635 
-2646 GQSFNGTANITGTL
+2646 
-2660 LGVESLVARSGRINN
+2660 
-2675 FSGYFDN
+2675 
-2682 SGNPATG
+2682 
-2689 TICITLP
+2689 
-2696 NGWTSSMN
+2696 
-2704 IYEIWIYEYNTTA
+2704 
-2717 NASVITIGAYNYN
+2717 
-2730 GGGTASSAK
+2730 
-2739 WVNIG
+2739 
-2744 YHTKG
+2744 
-2749 AYSKGVRLAYNGSKC
+2749 
-2764 VILLGTT
+2764 
-2771 ATTWYYPKV
+2771 
-2780 YLKTIYTGHSNQTI
+2780 
-2794 WGGTSTISLITSETG
+2794 
-2809 YTNIDTPARMDE
+2809 
-2821 FFGDTSVTGRLAV
+2821 
-2834 TGAGHFGYTYTTMT
+2834 
-2848 AGINVKG
+2848 
-2855 DSATT
+2855 
-2860 GISIYDGTGTTAR
+2860 
-2873 LYRKGDILY
+2873 
-2882 ITRGGNDNAGLL
+2882 
-2894 MNTAGSI
+2894 
-2901 YPGTNNALA
+2901 
-2910 NGTSSNRWSNVY
+2910 
-2922 TQLLNVAGLATTSR
+2922 
-2936 ILASGEIQSTSAKA
+2936 
-2950 FRAIYGSYGF
+2950 
-2960 FIYNDGNSSYFMLT
+2960 
-2974 AKDDQYGTYNSLRPL
+2974 
-2989 YINNSTGV
+2989 
-2997 VTMGNG
+2997 
-3003 TNIGGILNVTNTTDA
+3003 
-3018 TTTTAAAIKTA
+3018 
-3029 GGLAVA
+3029 
-3035 KQLRVGGAA
+3035 
-3044 TLSSSLYVTGSATF
+3044 
-3058 MGGIRIGDYWLRS
+3058 
-3071 TADGLELSHATSGK
+3071 
-3085 TAGLYATGF
+3085 
-3094 LSSMGLNPGTG
+3094 
-3105 EGGSGSDYDR
+3105 
-3115 LDAWDDYSADKA
+3115 
-3127 GYVLSAKLGND
+3127 
-3138 LNTRVKSLEGGSALT
+3138 
-3153 VTTTG
+3153 
-3158 SGNAVTSVAKSGTA
+3158 
-3172 ITVTKGTTFVDLASA
+3172 
-3187 QTITGQ
+3187 
-3193 KTWTVSQRMANTS
+3193 
-3206 IHRVNNASGGNAT
+3206 
-3219 GSHWYTANYAA
+3219 
-3230 IQFGIGLYTDSN
+3230 
-3242 ASPRAYIGWTSTPW
+3242 
-3256 VVSTNLTVSETS
+3256 
-3268 LTYKGNAIL
+3268 
-3277 HAGNY
+3277 
-3282 NDYAPTKTGGG
+3282 YAPTKTGGG
-3293 ASGSWGISITG
+3293 ASGSWGINITG

-3315 VSLGDTNWT
+3315 VNIGGVNWT
-3324 TLADATGNGVRG
+3324 TLADATGNGIRDYV
-3336 YADTTTEGRWMT
+3336 DTTTEGRWMS
-3348 YGSVLQISN
+3348 YGTVLQISN
-3357 VNNPDPGTN
+3357 VNNPDPGVN
-3366 NHWLTQILSS
+3366 GHWLTQILSS
-3376 TNNLLGVRWRTNT
+3376 TSNLLGVRWRTNT
-3389 GAWSSVQAIVTSGNY
+3389 GAWSGVQTIVTSGNY
-3404 TSYVTKIGTATIG
+3404 TSYVTKVGTATIG
-3417 AANKPIYLNA
+3417 AANKGIYLNA
-3427 GTPTALS
+3427 GTPTAMS
-3434 STVGD
+3434 STVG
-3439 STVPAYL
+3439 STTVPVYM
-3446 NAGTVTV
+3446 NAGAITV
-3453 CSWGLAGASGKRA
+3453 CSTTLGVS
-3466 RKSGYITTAT
+3466 IT
-3476 ASLSSYWGK
+3476 
-3485 IASFNWGDTSN
+3485 
-3496 DRDITLYIHSAFNSL
+3496 
-3511 WGTVVIRTRWSSATS
+3511 
-3526 TVIDFR
+3526 
-3532 IINGNIP
+3532 GN
-3539 TSRLRLYYDVS
+3539 
-3550 AKDNVI
+3550 AK
-3556 TLWGDV
+3556 
-3562 NAQWGAFNTYVLSET
+3562 
-3577 TRTSSETGDVT
+3577 
-3588 LYTTSFTT
+3588 
-3596 AQTLPTSTYKTPT
+3596 
-3609 YLSILNNADTAT
+3609 TAT
-3621 TLQTSRTIFGK
+3621 TLQTTRKIFSQPFSGA
-3632 SFNGSANVSGQALVY
+3632 GDVAGQAMVY

-3655 SRYSNGGIQVR
+3655 SRYSHGGIQVR
-3666 ENGMVGNAQT
+3666 ENGLVGDKQT
-3676 DDGYAPAI
+3676 ADGYAPAI
-3684 GFHWANRI
+3684 GFHWGNRI

-3705 MNQAWTAYQNVYGI
+3705 MNQAFTGYQNVYGI
-3719 FKGNADSATQIYT
+3719 FKGNADSATQVYNT
-3732 TLTNPT
+3732 ETNPT
-3738 SGTWYAMPFFQTH
+3738 SGTWYNGTFVT
-3751 ASGNKSL
+3751 SSTNGNKAI
-3758 RSNNGLEYYS
+3758 RSNDGFKYYT
-3768 LEGTD
+3768 LEGTA
-3773 SAQGEAMIHIGN
+3773 SAQGEAMLQLGTPT
-3785 SAATGT
+3785 ATGT
-3791 AGNKRGRIR
+3791 AGNKRGRLV

-3807 YTDFTLTATT
+3807 YGIFVMTTTT
-3817 GGYTL
+3817 GAYTF
-3822 TLPAATGTVALTS
+3822 TFPAATGTVALTS

-3851 GQSFNGTA
+3851 GQNFNGTA
-3859 NVSGSMTG
+3859 NVSGNLTG
-3867 VGPSIVATANLSI
+3867 VGNIISTGDTNIGILRGGSDATA
-3880 TTTGENNNLSLKYNN
+3880 
-3895 DDTKSVVLN
+3895 VVLN
-3904 TSAFKPFDLATN
+3904 ATAFKPYDAATN

-3930 YANTGNFSSTV
+3930 YANIGNFSSTV

-3970 QMVGGIGVSNIPL
+3970 DMVDGIHSSNIPL
-3983 EYDASYIPTG
+3983 EYDANYIPSG

-4003 FDYSSANYSWSGT
+4003 FDYTGASYSWSGT
-4016 FAITNGYTNNENK
+4016 FAITNTYSNDENK

-4040 TTSPVITQIGGASGV
+4040 TTSPVITQIGGSGGV

-4081 NSTSAGNRVYVS
+4081 NSTSATNNVYVS
-4093 YKPADRSI
+4093 YKPANRAI

-4109 YTGGAIPTG
+4109 YTAGSIPTG

-4140 GTAVILGATNHNDR
+4140 GTAVILGSTNHNDR

-4168 ATRRSGVYGVYD
+4168 STRRSGVYGVYD
-4180 SAKIGHIWS
+4180 AAKIGHIWS
-4189 MGSAYQIADDGSTFG
+4189 MGTTYMIADDGSGFG
-4204 SLYGFAY
+4204 NLYGFAY
-4211 KHTNNT
+4211 QYS
-4217 TGGTMAS
+4217 AS
-4224 GHQAVWCEN
+4224 DRATGHQAVWCVN
-4233 GVPKVA
+4233 GAPKVA
-4239 IGSNLWVANN
+4239 LGNNFWVASN
-4249 ATISAAL
+4249 ATIGGTLTVTGAGSVN
-4256 YTDTLTIKNTEAV
+4256 TLTIKNTEAV
-4269 GHIKFSRGSFNYITA
+4269 GHLKFSRGSFNYITA
-4284 PTSGTIA
+4284 PTSGLIA

-4309 NGILKAGATN
+4309 NGVLKAGATN

-4387 GNVTIGGNV
+4387 GNVTIAGNV
-4396 TFASAGLLS
+4396 NFANSGQLS
-4405 VPYSGGQWISMATRT
+4405 VPYTGGQWISMATRT
-4420 NLIAGNQNTSE
+4420 NLIVGKENTSE
-4431 ASAHALYRVKSFAGD
+4431 ASAHGLYRVKSFAGD
-4446 AIVFGGLKN
+4446 AVVFGGLKN

-4472 NYDWRTVWDST
+4472 GSDWATTWNTT
-4483 TGKLLHSKAFE
+4483 TGALTHNKAMT

-4627 TSVATFINLG
+4627 TSVATFIKLG

-4683 QIHSQAGSGTILL
+4683 QIHSQAGSGQILL

-4765 QKVLPPSVKIKK
+4765 QKVLPPSVKKNK
-4777 DGYMTMFY
+4777 DGYLSLFS
-4785 GHTALV
+4785 GHLAMV
-4791 ATISL
+4791 GMISL
-4796 ARHVETLEER
+4796 ARHYED
-4806 VERLERENKEKDKR
+4806 LERMVKGLKKEIKEKDKR
-4820 IKELERRISA
+4820 IEELEKIVRQLFVA

>member
-1 MGWIIYSKDG
+1 MDIKDIQGNII
-11 QTEKCVLH
+11 L
-19 KLEYSGTFMG
+19 
-29 DRTVIA
+29 
-35 TFSSE
+35 
-40 KKIDFSVFDYI
+40 SVSVSRECEHVEELMKSDYI
-51 TYRGE
+51 QLSWNSSSRDILPAGSYIEYKGE
-56 RFELELLP
+56 KYSLLEPYSPTQKDELEFTYQPQFQSKIMIWGKTPFFMYTYADDTISNREPDWSLTDNPSNFMSVVVDAIKNETGETWTYSVADSLP
-64 TVKKVSSYE
+64 ASTSLSFQTTDIFSALNQIANAFETEWWVDKINKVIHLSKASHGETVDLEVGNNVKTPSVTYGKEGY
-73 YKYELRFVSLKY
+73 YTRFYAFGST
-85 ELERCM
+85 
-91 MRNIVPG
+91 RNIVQ
-98 DNGIVYPTPLS
+98 DY
-109 VEFTGDVKYLAE
+109 
-121 RIQACLDAMYGK
+121 K
-133 GAWSITIA
+133 G
-141 ESTESEE
+141 
-148 KNISMSNQNCWDAL
+148 SNVNN
-162 SLVNTEYKLNYFI
+162 LVNKRLTLDPDKYPGGYKDI
-175 KGRNVIIG
+175 R
-183 GEEPVVDNV
+183 DN
-192 FEYGKGKGLYEI
+192 LSSDEI
-204 ERISDTD
+204 FS
-211 TGVVTKL
+211 K
-218 RAYGGTRN
+218 
-226 LDYSYPKLPDW
+226 
-237 KDSVLPANYAL
+237 VLI
-248 SPLRLMLPSFKA
+248 F
-260 DGKTDYVLA
+260 
-269 SEEAIAKYGIREG
+269 
-282 TITYDDIYPS
+282 DDIYPS
-292 ITGMKNSSGQA
+292 SQLKISDVRMRLMWTLDSEGNKVQVG
-303 IDEIKSVSAITNET
+303 TNEEGA
-317 QPTFTVGLYDLG
+317 PIYDQYAIWYFQIPDFIFDNTIYDKDANPQGMLISG
-329 FDLNESLTTDEAQMS
+329 KKLSVHFQDGPLSGREFELNYHDKSEAVSSADGTPIQIKEGDYEILFVKEDSLVIPMINNLVPVDGNEIILFNIRMPEEYTASAYLELEATLSREMERMSSDLNNYQFSSNPIAFKEYNPNLS
-344 MKSGSL
+344 
-350 QGYTFNIT
+350 
-358 KIERAS
+358 
-364 DGSYTLTLGRNTLEK
+364 LGRNVIYK
-379 EDTGN
+379 NG
-384 FTVPNKDWN
+384 
-393 MKAGDKF
+393 
-400 VLLNILMPQAYIRDA
+400 
-415 ENRLLARAKEYL
+415 
-427 AKYSSTNYSYNVGV
+427 NYSYPTRVIKLVTKLDFEIEQTITVGN
-441 DEIFMARNV
+441 EQIKGN
-450 NFYNDI
+450 
-456 MEGKRL
+456 
-462 TVNDQEIGIN
+462 TQEIKEEVASANEDIN
-472 NENIIIQSLTIKEGE
+472 LLAILNSTTNSLTQAYNRTQQLMLEGFASIKDMWKFD
-487 GIIPTFEVT
+487 P
-496 LNNETT
+496 NNADTIY
-502 ASTLDRIQGQISEVE
+502 SKYNVYSE
-517 TSVSNNFSSQSE
+517 
-529 LLKQYR
+529 KA
-535 KKLDKSVWDSI
+535 
-546 FVIHKDDSENPE
+546 
-558 KITSVQ
+558 
-564 SLVGLWTNEFLSAKG
+564 LSAKG
-579 LNPGSGGGSG
+579 LALGSGGSSG

-619 LTYGND
+619 LTYGTD

-646 DNNYAKK
+646 DNNYAQK

-699 KDVSDKLNDFLEG
+699 KAVSDKLNDFLEG

-869 TGKVLTYGSDGKWYA
+869 AGKVLTYGSDGKWYA

-1007 RVTAGSSLSTS
+1007 RVTAGSSLSAS

-1028 TGLQAALDNKVNKA
+1028 TGLQAALDDKVNKA

-1125 KGATHWE
+1125 KGETHWE

-1249 VLNLKSG
+1249 VLDLKSG

-1266 TVDTYGRVVSGDS
+1266 TVDTYGRITAGTTLIAS
-1279 LVSGDIPTLAI
+1279 DIPTLAI
-1290 SKISG
+1290 SKITG
-1295 LQTALD
+1295 LQNALD
-1301 DKANKDGSNATGT
+1301 QKMDISDFQSKFNAAIASWFVRDTENK
-1314 WGISITGSSRRLY
+1314 GIRPADYNSEPVGFY
-1327 QAPLTNE
+1327 TNS
-1334 DLNDYTYANHSGKMY
+1334 Y
-1349 YAGGDNT
+1349 
-1356 TVNSPSDAYGLM
+1356 
-1368 VWRIAA
+1368 I
-1374 GYTGQIGFGSNNN
+1374 
-1387 LYKRRI
+1387 
-1393 DNNGVATGWMRIVD
+1393 
-1407 EGNFSTILDT
+1407 
-1417 RYVTKTF
+1417 
-1424 LARLFG
+1424 
-1430 AMDADGNEIAINN
+1430 
-1443 TSTVIDSIKAKVGL
+1443 
-1457 WTEQYL
+1457 
-1463 SSKGLN
+1463 SSKGIN
-1469 PNAGS
+1469 TGS
-1474 GEGSDYNRLDAWD
+1474 GGGISDYDRLDSWD

-1886 TRVKSLEGG
+1886 TRVTSLENGAAVTVTPSGSGTVVKDVTKNGTVITVTKGDLAFGSLTGKPTTISGYGITDAYTKTQADAKYVTLDTDQTITATKVFKDPDLRGALHVWRNGDGLTSLVSFYSGATTKTLLGSIGFVTANVPMFYKTTNNAVNLLHAENYTSYTVTKTGTGASGTWGINVNGYAHRLHQALGNKTAEQVFTDNGVYYYQVSSAEDTGYPTDYGHGLMLQRSSGATLTSSQAVLDIFTPTSGANLVYLRTGIGNGTKITWQAFQQILHTGNYTSLITKLGTTTVGSNTKFFYLNAGTPTASTATVGSSSLPVYMNAGTITQCSTTLGVSITGTAPRLTTTELTNQDLNSYTHANYSGKLYYAGGSNTTTNVPSQVGAYGLIVLRNASGYTAQLMISSSGNWYSRTHSGTAWDAWNQLAHITDNVASATKLQTARTINGTSFNGTANITTANWGTARNLTIGGAVKSVNGSANVSFSLNEINAAYGRNVTYTGTTTAQGWYRLASTGVGINPTNALFFISVTVSGQHSTFLLQVSTNYGNNPSLIQLGGSNYSTASIDQFRLVYHTTYSGHYGYLEVRSRAAMTDVTFNVFLVGRANTTWTLSTALTAGSIPEGYTSKTLTPASASIVAPTFRGALVGNVTGNVTGNLTGNASTATSLQTARTLWGQSFNGTANITGTLLGVESLVARSGRINNFLGYLDNSGNPATGTICITLPNGWTSSMNIYEIWIYEYNTTANASVITIGAYNYNGGGTASSASWINIGYHTKGSYSKGVRLAYNGSKCVILLGTTTTTWSYPKVYLKTVYTGHSNQTIWGGTSTISLITSETGYTHIATPARMDEFFGDTSVTGRLAVTGAGHFGYTYTTMTAGINVKGDSATTGISIYDGTGTTARLYRKGDILYITRAGNDANGILMSVAGSIYPGANNTLTNGTVTNRWSGVYTQLLNVAGAATFSSTITASGEIRSGAANAFRAVNTKASFIIRNDGSSTYFLLTDADKPYDTYNSLRPLYINNSTGIVTMSNGTNIGGILNVTNTTDATTTTAAAIKTAGGLAVAKQLRVGGAATFMGGIRIGDYWLRSTADGLELSHATSGKTAGLYTTGFLSSMGLNPGTGEGGSGSDYDRLDAWDDYSADKAGYVLSAKLGNDLNTRVKSLEGG

-2016 YKGNAILHSA
+2016 YKGNAILHAA
-2026 NYNNYAPTKNG
+2026 NYNT
-2037 GGATGTWSIDV
+2037 
-2048 TGYSK
+2048 
-2053 RLYANQDNAVANT
+2053 
-2066 LMQGSGLYYN
+2066 
-2076 QVSSTTD
+2076 
-2083 TGYPSNYGHTIRWQ
+2083 
-2097 RSTSSTLSSSQ
+2097 
-2108 AVVDLFHATG
+2108 
-2118 ASALNQLYLRTGYG
+2118 
-2132 DGSKMVWGSFVQLL
+2132 
-2146 HTGNY
+2146 
-2151 TSLIT
+2151 
-2156 KLGTTTVGSTVKPFY
+2156 
-2171 LNAGVPTA
+2171 
-2179 FTTTVGSASLPV
+2179 
-2191 YMNAGSITACS
+2191 
-2202 TMLGVSITG
+2202 
-2211 NAATATKLGTA
+2211 
-2222 TVGSN
+2222 
-2227 TKFFYLNAGTPTASN
+2227 
-2242 ASIGTGTHPIY
+2242 
-2253 LNEGVFTASTS
+2253 
-2264 TIGSAS
+2264 
-2270 RGIYMTGGL
+2270 
-2279 LTAMSA
+2279 
-2285 TVGSASLPVY
+2285 
-2295 MNAGT
+2295 
-2300 ITQCSTTL
+2300 
-2308 GVSITGTAPRLT
+2308 
-2320 TTELTN
+2320 
-2326 QDLNSYTYTNYSG
+2326 
-2339 KLYYAG
+2339 
-2345 GGNTTTNVPSGVGAY
+2345 
-2360 GLMVWRIASGYTGH
+2360 
-2374 LMFDSAGDFRARF
+2374 
-2387 NNGTTWSAW
+2387 
-2396 DKLAYITDNVAS
+2396 
-2408 ATKLQT
+2408 
-2414 ARTINGTSFNGTA
+2414 
-2427 NITTANWGTAR
+2427 
-2438 NLTIGGAVKS
+2438 
-2448 VNGSANVS
+2448 
-2456 FSLNEIN
+2456 
-2463 AAYGRNVTY
+2463 
-2472 TGTTTAQ
+2472 
-2479 GWYRLAS
+2479 
-2486 TGVGINPTN
+2486 
-2495 SLFFISVTVSG
+2495 
-2506 QHSTFLLQVSTN
+2506 
-2518 YGNNPSLIQLGGSN
+2518 
-2532 YSTAS
+2532 
-2537 IDQFRLVYHTTYS
+2537 
-2550 GHYGYLEVRSRAAM
+2550 
-2564 TDATFNVFLVGRANT
+2564 
-2579 TWTLSTALTAG
+2579 
-2590 SIPEGYTSK
+2590 
-2599 TLTPASASI
+2599 
-2608 VAPTFRGALVGN
+2608 
-2620 VTGNVTGNLTGNAST
+2620 
-2635 ATSLQTARTLW
+2635 
-2646 GQSFNGTANITGTL
+2646 
-2660 LGVESLVARSGRINN
+2660 
-2675 FSGYFDN
+2675 
-2682 SGNPATG
+2682 
-2689 TICITLP
+2689 
-2696 NGWTSSMN
+2696 
-2704 IYEIWIYEYNTTA
+2704 
-2717 NASVITIGAYNYN
+2717 
-2730 GGGTASSAK
+2730 
-2739 WVNIG
+2739 
-2744 YHTKG
+2744 
-2749 AYSKGVRLAYNGSKC
+2749 
-2764 VILLGTT
+2764 
-2771 ATTWYYPKV
+2771 
-2780 YLKTIYTGHSNQTI
+2780 
-2794 WGGTSTISLITSETG
+2794 
-2809 YTNIDTPARMDE
+2809 
-2821 FFGDTSVTGRLAV
+2821 
-2834 TGAGHFGYTYTTMT
+2834 
-2848 AGINVKG
+2848 
-2855 DSATT
+2855 
-2860 GISIYDGTGTTAR
+2860 
-2873 LYRKGDILY
+2873 
-2882 ITRGGNDNAGLL
+2882 
-2894 MNTAGSI
+2894 
-2901 YPGTNNALA
+2901 
-2910 NGTSSNRWSNVY
+2910 
-2922 TQLLNVAGLATTSR
+2922 
-2936 ILASGEIQSTSAKA
+2936 
-2950 FRAIYGSYGF
+2950 
-2960 FIYNDGNSSYFMLT
+2960 
-2974 AKDDQYGTYNSLRPL
+2974 
-2989 YINNSTGV
+2989 
-2997 VTMGNG
+2997 
-3003 TNIGGILNVTNTTDA
+3003 
-3018 TTTTAAAIKTA
+3018 
-3029 GGLAVA
+3029 
-3035 KQLRVGGAA
+3035 
-3044 TLSSSLYVTGSATF
+3044 
-3058 MGGIRIGDYWLRS
+3058 
-3071 TADGLELSHATSGK
+3071 
-3085 TAGLYATGF
+3085 
-3094 LSSMGLNPGTG
+3094 
-3105 EGGSGSDYDR
+3105 
-3115 LDAWDDYSADKA
+3115 
-3127 GYVLSAKLGND
+3127 
-3138 LNTRVKSLEGGSALT
+3138 
-3153 VTTTG
+3153 
-3158 SGNAVTSVAKSGTA
+3158 
-3172 ITVTKGTTFVDLASA
+3172 
-3187 QTITGQ
+3187 
-3193 KTWTVSQRMANTS
+3193 
-3206 IHRVNNASGGNAT
+3206 
-3219 GSHWYTANYAA
+3219 
-3230 IQFGIGLYTDSN
+3230 
-3242 ASPRAYIGWTSTPW
+3242 
-3256 VVSTNLTVSETS
+3256 
-3268 LTYKGNAIL
+3268 
-3277 HAGNY
+3277 
-3282 NDYAPTKTGGG
+3282 YAPTKTGGG
-3293 ASGSWGISITG
+3293 ASGSWGINITG

-3315 VSLGDTNWT
+3315 VNIGGVNWT
-3324 TLADATGNGVRG
+3324 TLADATGNGIRDYV
-3336 YADTTTEGRWMT
+3336 DTTTEGRWMS
-3348 YGSVLQISN
+3348 YGTVLQISN
-3357 VNNPDPGTN
+3357 VNNPDPGVN
-3366 NHWLTQILSS
+3366 GHWLTQILSS
-3376 TNNLLGVRWRTNT
+3376 TSNLLGVRWRTNT
-3389 GAWSSVQAIVTSGNY
+3389 GAWSGVQTIVTSGNY
-3404 TSYVTKIGTATIG
+3404 TSYVTKVGTATIG
-3417 AANKPIYLNA
+3417 AANKGIYLNA
-3427 GTPTALS
+3427 GTPTAMS
-3434 STVGD
+3434 STVG
-3439 STVPAYL
+3439 STTVPVYM
-3446 NAGTVTV
+3446 NAGAITV
-3453 CSWGLAGASGKRA
+3453 CSTTLGVS
-3466 RKSGYITTAT
+3466 IT
-3476 ASLSSYWGK
+3476 
-3485 IASFNWGDTSN
+3485 
-3496 DRDITLYIHSAFNSL
+3496 
-3511 WGTVVIRTRWSSATS
+3511 
-3526 TVIDFR
+3526 
-3532 IINGNIP
+3532 GN
-3539 TSRLRLYYDVS
+3539 
-3550 AKDNVI
+3550 AK
-3556 TLWGDV
+3556 
-3562 NAQWGAFNTYVLSET
+3562 
-3577 TRTSSETGDVT
+3577 
-3588 LYTTSFTT
+3588 
-3596 AQTLPTSTYKTPT
+3596 
-3609 YLSILNNADTAT
+3609 TAT
-3621 TLQTSRTIFGK
+3621 TLQTTRKIFSQPFSGA
-3632 SFNGSANVSGQALVY
+3632 GDVAGQAMVY

-3655 SRYSNGGIQVR
+3655 SRYSHGGIQVR
-3666 ENGMVGNAQT
+3666 ENGLVGDKQT
-3676 DDGYAPAI
+3676 ADGYAPAI
-3684 GFHWANRI
+3684 GFHWGNRI

-3705 MNQAWTAYQNVYGI
+3705 MNQAFTGYQNVYGI
-3719 FKGNADSATQIYT
+3719 FKGNADSATQVYNT
-3732 TLTNPT
+3732 ETNPT
-3738 SGTWYAMPFFQTH
+3738 SGTWYNGTFVT
-3751 ASGNKSL
+3751 SSTNGNKAI
-3758 RSNNGLEYYS
+3758 RSNDGFKYYT
-3768 LEGTD
+3768 LEGTA
-3773 SAQGEAMIHIGN
+3773 SAQGEAMLQLGTPT
-3785 SAATGT
+3785 ATGT
-3791 AGNKRGRIR
+3791 AGNKRGRLV

-3807 YTDFTLTATT
+3807 YGIFVMTTTT
-3817 GGYTL
+3817 GAYTF
-3822 TLPAATGTVALTS
+3822 TFPAATGTVALTS

-3851 GQSFNGTA
+3851 GQNFNGTA
-3859 NVSGSMTG
+3859 NVSGNLTG
-3867 VGPSIVATANLSI
+3867 VGNIISTGDTNIGILRGGSDATA
-3880 TTTGENNNLSLKYNN
+3880 
-3895 DDTKSVVLN
+3895 VVLN
-3904 TSAFKPFDLATN
+3904 ATAFKPYDAATN

-3930 YANTGNFSSTV
+3930 YANIGNFSSTV

-3970 QMVGGIGVSNIPL
+3970 DMVDGIHSSNIPL
-3983 EYDASYIPTG
+3983 EYDANYIPSG

-4003 FDYSSANYSWSGT
+4003 FDYTGASYSWSGT
-4016 FAITNGYTNNENK
+4016 FAITNTYSNDENK

-4040 TTSPVITQIGGASGV
+4040 TTSPVITQIGGSGGV

-4081 NSTSAGNRVYVS
+4081 NSTSATNNVYVS
-4093 YKPADRSI
+4093 YKPANRAI

-4109 YTGGAIPTG
+4109 YTAGSIPTG

-4140 GTAVILGATNHNDR
+4140 GTAVILGSTNHNDR

-4168 ATRRSGVYGVYD
+4168 ATRRSGVYGVYED
-4180 SAKIGHIWS
+4180 NKIGHIWS
-4189 MGSAYQIADDGSTFG
+4189 IGTNYMIADDGSGFG
-4204 SLYGFAY
+4204 NLYGFAY
-4211 KHTNNT
+4211 QYS
-4217 TGGTMAS
+4217 AS
-4224 GHQAVWCEN
+4224 DRATGHQAVWCVN

-4239 IGSNLWVANN
+4239 LGNNFWVASN
-4249 ATISAAL
+4249 ATIGGTLTVTGAGSVN
-4256 YTDTLTIKNTEAV
+4256 TLTIKNTEAV
-4269 GHIKFSRGSFNYITA
+4269 GHLKFSRGNFNYITA

-4298 VGEATADLIIQ
+4298 IGEATADLLIQ
-4309 NGILKAGATN
+4309 NGVLKAGATN

-4369 AGAVFDGGVGIVK
+4369 AGAVFDGGVGIAK

-4387 GNVTIGGNV
+4387 GNVTIAGNV
-4396 TFASAGLLS
+4396 NFANSGQLS
-4405 VPYSGGQWISMATRT
+4405 VPYTGGQWISLATRT
-4420 NLIAGNQNTSE
+4420 NLIVGKENTSE

-4446 AIVFGGLKN
+4446 AVVFGGLKN

-4472 NYDWRTVWDST
+4472 GSDWETVWDST
-4483 TGKLLHSKAFE
+4483 TGKLSHSKAFE

-4509 TATFSSTTDA
+4509 TATFSSATDA

-4582 AGVVSFTNATD
+4582 AGVVSFTNTTD

-4627 TSVATFINLG
+4627 TSVATFIKLG

-4683 QIHSQAGSGTILL
+4683 QIHSQAGSGQILL

-4738 MAHAPAFEYT
+4738 IAHAPAFEYT

-4753 PGEMVGSSAQYW
+4753 PGVMAGSSAQYW

-4820 IKELERRISA
+4820 IKELERRVLA

>member
-1 MGWIIYSKDG
+1 MITIYQDG
-11 QTEKCVLH
+11 KYRISMNGVSLVENA
-19 KLEYSGTFMG
+19 LENPNLVQVSISADCTITVRPEDESVAGSGIVRLENGESPKWHLSGVNT
-29 DRTVIA
+29 RLNN
-35 TFSSE
+35 
-40 KKIDFSVFDYI
+40 IDFNYIYARLERESKEAFLVFDRKDRNVDGSLKGNATSEPDEMFFYI
-51 TYRGE
+51 QIGSITSTDS
-56 RFELELLP
+56 LVSP
-64 TVKKVSSYE
+64 TVKRE
-73 YKYELRFVSLKY
+73 
-85 ELERCM
+85 
-91 MRNIVPG
+91 
-98 DNGIVYPTPLS
+98 
-109 VEFTGDVKYLAE
+109 
-121 RIQACLDAMYGK
+121 
-133 GAWSITIA
+133 IT
-141 ESTESEE
+141 
-148 KNISMSNQNCWDAL
+148 
-162 SLVNTEYKLNYFI
+162 
-175 KGRNVIIG
+175 
-183 GEEPVVDNV
+183 
-192 FEYGKGKGLYEI
+192 
-204 ERISDTD
+204 
-211 TGVVTKL
+211 
-218 RAYGGTRN
+218 
-226 LDYSYPKLPDW
+226 LDYGY
-237 KDSVLPANYAL
+237 
-248 SPLRLMLPSFKA
+248 
-260 DGKTDYVLA
+260 
-269 SEEAIAKYGIREG
+269 
-282 TITYDDIYPS
+282 
-292 ITGMKNSSGQA
+292 
-303 IDEIKSVSAITNET
+303 
-317 QPTFTVGLYDLG
+317 YDL
-329 FDLNESLTTDEAQMS
+329 
-344 MKSGSL
+344 
-350 QGYTFNIT
+350 
-358 KIERAS
+358 
-364 DGSYTLTLGRNTLEK
+364 
-379 EDTGN
+379 
-384 FTVPNKDWN
+384 
-393 MKAGDKF
+393 
-400 VLLNILMPQAYIRDA
+400 
-415 ENRLLARAKEYL
+415 
-427 AKYSSTNYSYNVGV
+427 
-441 DEIFMARNV
+441 
-450 NFYNDI
+450 
-456 MEGKRL
+456 
-462 TVNDQEIGIN
+462 
-472 NENIIIQSLTIKEGE
+472 
-487 GIIPTFEVT
+487 EVT
-496 LNNETT
+496 VAEVQDQLN
-502 ASTLDRIQGQISEVE
+502 L
-517 TSVSNNFSSQSE
+517 
-529 LLKQYR
+529 
-535 KKLDKSVWDSI
+535 KLDKSVWDS
-546 FVIHKDDSENPE
+546 VLKIHRDDPNDKT
-558 KITSVQ
+558 KITSLE
-564 SLVGLWTNEFLSAKG
+564 SLVGLWTDHFISSKG

-619 LTYGND
+619 LTYGTD

-646 DNNYAKK
+646 DNNYAQK

-699 KDVSDKLNDFLEG
+699 KAVSDKLNDFLEG

-953 AEGANKYIL
+953 AEGANKYVL

-987 DLPEVAVAGTYAKVT
+987 DLPEVAIAGTYAKVT

-1007 RVTAGSSLSTS
+1007 RVTAGSSLSAS
-1018 DIPALGISKI
+1018 DIPALSISKI
-1028 TGLQAALDNKVNKA
+1028 TGLQAALDDKVNKA

-1219 AGANKYVLPTASGSV
+1219 SGANKYVLPTASGSV

-1349 YAGGDNT
+1349 YAGGGNT
-1356 TVNSPSDAYGLM
+1356 TANSPSDAYGLM

-1474 GEGSDYNRLDAWD
+1474 GEGSDYSRLDAWD

-1648 GTKADKTITIS
+1648 GTKADKAITIS

-1684 ALGGIIVG
+1684 TLGGIIVG

-1872 AGWVL
+1872 AGWIL

-1886 TRVKSLEGG
+1886 TRVTSLENG
-1895 SALTVTTTG
+1895 AAVTVTPSG
-1904 SGNAV
+1904 SGTVVKDV
-1909 TSVAK
+1909 TK
-1914 SGTAITV
+1914 NGTVITV
-1921 TKGTTFVDTTNP
+1921 TKGDLAFGSLTGKPTTISGYGITDAYTKTQADGKYVLKSGSNMTGALNWVSAAAQTYAILLGTTHY
-1933 QTIGGSKTFSSSILM
+1933 IGYDGSAGSSMLHWDGTRTHLGALNGSVAI
-1948 GRSNLHYV
+1948 RSN
-1956 NNSTTTNATGLY
+1956 ATDLIH
-1968 WKTANYAATQFGIG
+1968 NYNGTGYI
-1982 CFTTNNASPRGFI
+1982 
-1995 GWTSEPWNV
+1995 
-2004 ANSLTVSETSLT
+2004 
-2016 YKGNAILHSA
+2016 ILDA
-2026 NYNNYAPTKNG
+2026 RNYNNYAPRKDGTGAGGSWAINVLGWAHRLHQALGNKTAEQVFTDNG
-2037 GGATGTWSIDV
+2037 A
-2048 TGYSK
+2048 
-2053 RLYANQDNAVANT
+2053 
-2066 LMQGSGLYYN
+2066 YYY
-2076 QVSSTTD
+2076 QVSSAED
-2083 TGYPSNYGHTIRWQ
+2083 TGYPTDYGHGLMLQ
-2097 RSTSSTLSSSQ
+2097 RSSGATLTSSQ
-2108 AVVDLFHATG
+2108 AVLDIFTPTSGTNLV
-2118 ASALNQLYLRTGYG
+2118 YLRTGIG
-2132 DGSKMVWGSFVQLL
+2132 NGTKITWQAFQQIL

-2156 KLGTTTVGSTVKPFY
+2156 KLGT
-2171 LNAGVPTA
+2171 
-2179 FTTTVGSASLPV
+2179 
-2191 YMNAGSITACS
+2191 
-2202 TMLGVSITG
+2202 
-2211 NAATATKLGTA
+2211 A
-2222 TVGSN
+2222 TVGSGV
-2227 TKFFYLNAGTPTASN
+2227 KPIYLNAGTPTAS
-2242 ASIGTGTHPIY
+2242 S
-2253 LNEGVFTASTS
+2253 S
-2264 TIGSAS
+2264 TIGAANKGVYLSS
-2270 RGIYMTGGL
+2270 GSITP
-2279 LTAMSA
+2279 MSA

-2345 GGNTTTNVPSGVGAY
+2345 GSNTTTNVPSSVGAY

-2387 NNGTTWSAW
+2387 HNGTTWSAW

-2537 IDQFRLVYHTTYS
+2537 VDQFRLVYHTTYS
-2550 GHYGYLEVRSRAAM
+2550 NHYGYLEVRSRGAM

-2660 LGVESLVARSGRINN
+2660 LGVESVIAKSGRFNN
-2675 FSGYFDN
+2675 FLAYYDTTT
-2682 SGNPATG
+2682 ATVTG

-2704 IYEIWIYEYNTTA
+2704 TYEILVYEYNKTA
-2717 NASVITIGAYNYN
+2717 NASVITIGGYNYN

-2739 WVNIG
+2739 WANIG

-2749 AYSKGVRLAYNGSKC
+2749 SYSKGVRLGYNGSKC

-2771 ATTWYYPKV
+2771 ATTWGYPKV
-2780 YLKTIYTGHSNQTI
+2780 YLKAVYTGFGSQTI
-2794 WGGTSTISLITSETG
+2794 WGGTYSISVLTSETG

-2910 NGTSSNRWSNVY
+2910 NGTSTNRWSNVY
-2922 TQLLNVAGLATTSR
+2922 TQLLNVAGAATFSSTVTS
-2936 ILASGEIQSTSAKA
+2936 SGEFRSTSAKA
-2950 FRAIYGSYGF
+2950 FRAVYGSYGF
-2960 FIYNDGNSSYFMLT
+2960 FMYNDGNSSYFLLT
-2974 AKDDQYGTYNSLRPL
+2974 NKDDQYGTYNSLRPL
-2989 YINNSTGV
+2989 AINNSTGA
-2997 VTMGNG
+2997 VTMSNG

-3018 TTTTAAAIKTA
+3018 TTITAAAIKTA

-3105 EGGSGSDYDR
+3105 EGGGGSDYDR

-3172 ITVTKGTTFVDLASA
+3172 ITVTKGTTFVDTTST
-3187 QTITGQ
+3187 QTIGGTKTFSSSIRMGQ
-3193 KTWTVSQRMANTS
+3193 TS
-3206 IHRVNNASGGNAT
+3206 ILRVNNANADNAT
-3219 GSHWYTANYAA
+3219 GSNWYTANYAA
-3230 IQFGIGLYTDSN
+3230 IQFGIGCFTSKN

-3256 VVSTNLTVSETS
+3256 VVSTNLTVSETQ
-3268 LTYKGNAIL
+3268 LTYKAKNIL

-3293 ASGSWGISITG
+3293 ASGSWAISVTG
-3304 NAATATTANRL
+3304 NAATATTSSMLTVKDARGESRL
-3315 VSLGDTNWT
+3315 PSYFEERRVTAWFNNVGTPSTAWHSGIHVKGWTDSYMSWELATNS
-3324 TLADATGNGVRG
+3324 DATSTTNSSLYYRNGL
-3336 YADTTTEGRWMT
+3336 
-3348 YGSVLQISN
+3348 GS
-3357 VNNPDPGTN
+3357 TW
-3366 NHWLTQILSS
+3366 HA
-3376 TNNLLGVRWRTNT
+3376 WRT
-3389 GAWSSVQAIVTSGNY
+3389 IVDSYNY
-3404 TSYVTKIGTATIG
+3404 TSYVLKIGTATVG
-3417 AANKPIYLNA
+3417 GTAKPIYLSG

-3434 STVGD
+3434 ATVGD

-3453 CSWGLAGASGKRA
+3453 CSWGLAGTSGKRA
-3466 RKSGYITTAT
+3466 RKSGYITSST

-3526 TVIDFR
+3526 TVVDFR

-3632 SFNGSANVSGQALVY
+3632 SFNGSANVAGQALVY

-3666 ENGMVGNAQT
+3666 ENGMVGSAQT
-3676 DDGYAPAI
+3676 ADGYAPAI

-3719 FKGNADSATQIYT
+3719 FKGNADSATQVYS

-3738 SGTWYAMPFFQTH
+3738 TGTWYVIPFH
-3751 ASGNKSL
+3751 SGASTANKSL
-3758 RSNNGLEYYS
+3758 LNNNGIQYYS
-3768 LEGTD
+3768 LEGTA
-3773 SAQGEAMIHIGN
+3773 SAQGEALIQIGN
-3785 SAATGT
+3785 STATGT
-3791 AGNKRGRIR
+3791 AGNKRGRLR

-3807 YTDFTLTATT
+3807 WADFTLTASTSN
-3817 GGYTL
+3817 YTF
-3822 TLPAATGTVALTS
+3822 TFPAATGTVALTS

-3859 NVSGSMTG
+3859 NVSGNLTG
-3867 VGPSIVATANLSI
+3867 VGYIISTGDTNIGILRGGSDATA
-3880 TTTGENNNLSLKYNN
+3880 
-3895 DDTKSVVLN
+3895 VVLN
-3904 TSAFKPFDLATN
+3904 ATAFKPYDAATN

-3962 TMVTNLNA
+3962 TVVTNLNA
-3970 QMVGGIGVSNIPL
+3970 DMVDGIHSSNIPL
-3983 EYDASYIPTG
+3983 EYDANYIPSG

-4071 TAKVYLEVYY
+4071 TAKVYLEIYY

-4109 YTGGAIPTG
+4109 YTAGSIPTG

-4140 GTAVILGATNHNDR
+4140 GTAVILSTTNHNDR

-4180 SAKIGHIWS
+4180 ATKIGHIWS

-4204 SLYGFAY
+4204 NLYGFAY
-4211 KHTNNT
+4211 KHTTNT

-4233 GVPKVA
+4233 GTPKVA
-4239 IGSNLWVANN
+4239 MGTNFWVANN
-4249 ATISAAL
+4249 ATIGGTLSVN
-4256 YTDTLTIKNTEAV
+4256 TLTIKNTEAI
-4269 GHIKFSRGSFNYITA
+4269 GHIIFSRGNFNYITA
-4284 PTSGTIA
+4284 PASGTIA
-4291 FIVNGQA
+4291 FIVNGQT

-4350 NIAGVLNANNATD
+4350 NIAGVLNANNTTD

-4396 TFASAGLLS
+4396 TFATGGLLS

-4431 ASAHALYRVKSFAGD
+4431 ASAHGLYRVKSFAGD
-4446 AIVFGGLKN
+4446 AVVFGGLGN
-4455 SIGFYG
+4455 AIGFYG

-4472 NYDWRTVWDST
+4472 NYDWKTVWST
-4483 TGKLLHSKAFE
+4483 TTGTLTHNKAMT

-4627 TSVATFINLG
+4627 TSVATFIKLG

-4683 QIHSQAGSGTILL
+4683 QIHSQAGSGQILL

-4765 QKVLPPSVKIKK
+4765 QKVLPPSVKKNK
-4777 DGYMTMFY
+4777 DGYLSLFS
-4785 GHTALV
+4785 GHLAMV
-4791 ATISL
+4791 GMISL
-4796 ARHVETLEER
+4796 ARHHED
-4806 VERLERENKEKDKR
+4806 LERMVKGLKKEIKEKDKR
-4820 IKELERRISA
+4820 IEELEKIVRQLFVA

>member
-1 MGWIIYSKDG
+1 MGWIVYSKDG

-1368 VWRIAA
+1368 VWRIA
-1374 GYTGQIGFGSNNN
+1374 T
-1387 LYKRRI
+1387 
-1393 DNNGVATGWMRIVD
+1393 
-1407 EGNFSTILDT
+1407 
-1417 RYVTKTF
+1417 
-1424 LARLFG
+1424 
-1430 AMDADGNEIAINN
+1430 
-1443 TSTVIDSIKAKVGL
+1443 
-1457 WTEQYL
+1457 
-1463 SSKGLN
+1463 
-1469 PNAGS
+1469 
-1474 GEGSDYNRLDAWD
+1474 
-1487 DYSTDKSGYVLS
+1487 
-1499 AGLGWDLNT
+1499 
-1508 RVSSL
+1508 
-1513 ESKAITLTT
+1513 
-1522 SGTGNGLSGFTQ
+1522 
-1534 NGNTVTF
+1534 
-1541 SKATFLTEHQSLAG
+1541 
-1555 YATES
+1555 
-1560 WVNNKGYLVATSAD
+1560 
-1574 KANWNTAFGWGDH
+1574 
-1587 SKAGYATQL
+1587 
-1596 WVTSKDY
+1596 
-1603 ATIADLD
+1603 
-1610 ARINALVN
+1610 
-1618 GAPEAFDTLKEIADV
+1618 
-1633 LQGNVNQIEDLLTAI
+1633 
-1648 GTKADKTITIS
+1648 
-1659 AGTGLNGGGTLAA
+1659 
-1672 NRTINLSAATTK
+1672 
-1684 ALGGIIVG
+1684 
-1692 DRLSIDSDGK
+1692 
-1702 LSATYTYTL
+1702 
-1711 PTASASVLGGVKVG
+1711 
-1725 TTLAIS
+1725 
-1731 SGVLNLKA
+1731 
-1739 VGTAGTYFKTTT
+1739 
-1751 DAYGRVTAGS
+1751 
-1761 NPTTL
+1761 
-1766 AGFGIT
+1766 
-1772 DGVND
+1772 
-1777 VAYSGSGNAVTSAT
+1777 
-1791 VSGHIIT
+1791 
-1798 LVKGTTFLTKATFDD
+1798 
-1813 LFEKVNIGTASA
+1813 
-1825 PVYAIK
+1825 
-1831 AKYGLYTEQF
+1831 
-1841 LSSMGLNLG
+1841 
-1850 TGSGGGSDYDRL
+1850 
-1862 DTWADYDASK
+1862 
-1872 AGWVL
+1872 
-1877 SAGLGNDLN
+1877 
-1886 TRVKSLEGG
+1886 
-1895 SALTVTTTG
+1895 
-1904 SGNAV
+1904 
-1909 TSVAK
+1909 
-1914 SGTAITV
+1914 
-1921 TKGTTFVDTTNP
+1921 
-1933 QTIGGSKTFSSSILM
+1933 
-1948 GRSNLHYV
+1948 
-1956 NNSTTTNATGLY
+1956 
-1968 WKTANYAATQFGIG
+1968 
-1982 CFTTNNASPRGFI
+1982 
-1995 GWTSEPWNV
+1995 
-2004 ANSLTVSETSLT
+2004 
-2016 YKGNAILHSA
+2016 
-2026 NYNNYAPTKNG
+2026 
-2037 GGATGTWSIDV
+2037 
-2048 TGYSK
+2048 
-2053 RLYANQDNAVANT
+2053 
-2066 LMQGSGLYYN
+2066 
-2076 QVSSTTD
+2076 
-2083 TGYPSNYGHTIRWQ
+2083 
-2097 RSTSSTLSSSQ
+2097 
-2108 AVVDLFHATG
+2108 
-2118 ASALNQLYLRTGYG
+2118 
-2132 DGSKMVWGSFVQLL
+2132 
-2146 HTGNY
+2146 
-2151 TSLIT
+2151 
-2156 KLGTTTVGSTVKPFY
+2156 
-2171 LNAGVPTA
+2171 
-2179 FTTTVGSASLPV
+2179 
-2191 YMNAGSITACS
+2191 
-2202 TMLGVSITG
+2202 
-2211 NAATATKLGTA
+2211 
-2222 TVGSN
+2222 
-2227 TKFFYLNAGTPTASN
+2227 
-2242 ASIGTGTHPIY
+2242 
-2253 LNEGVFTASTS
+2253 
-2264 TIGSAS
+2264 
-2270 RGIYMTGGL
+2270 
-2279 LTAMSA
+2279 
-2285 TVGSASLPVY
+2285 
-2295 MNAGT
+2295 
-2300 ITQCSTTL
+2300 
-2308 GVSITGTAPRLT
+2308 
-2320 TTELTN
+2320 
-2326 QDLNSYTYTNYSG
+2326 
-2339 KLYYAG
+2339 
-2345 GGNTTTNVPSGVGAY
+2345 
-2360 GLMVWRIASGYTGH
+2360 GYTGH

-2387 NNGTTWSAW
+2387 HNGTTWSAW

-2438 NLTIGGAVKS
+2438 NLTIGAAVKS

-2463 AAYGRNVTY
+2463 AAYGINASY

-2486 TGVGINPTN
+2486 TGEGINVTN
-2495 SLFFISVTVSG
+2495 SLFFISVKVSG

-2564 TDATFNVFLVGRANT
+2564 TDVTFNVFLVGRANT

-2660 LGVESLVARSGRINN
+2660 LGVESLVARSGHINN

-2882 ITRGGNDNAGLL
+2882 ITRAGNDASGIL
-2894 MNTAGSI
+2894 MSTAGSI
-2901 YPGTNNALA
+2901 YPGANNTLT
-2910 NGTSSNRWSNVY
+2910 NGTVTNRWSNVC
-2922 TQLLNVAGLATTSR
+2922 TQLLNVAGVGTFASH
-2936 ILASGEIQSTSAKA
+2936 IAVSGEVRSTSAKA
-2950 FRAIYGSYGF
+2950 FRAVQGSYGF
-2960 FIYNDGNSSYFMLT
+2960 FMYNDGNSSYFLLT
-2974 AKDDQYGTYNSLRPL
+2974 NKDDQYGNYNSLRPL
-2989 YINNSTGV
+2989 AINNSTGA
-2997 VTMGNG
+2997 VTMSNG

-3105 EGGSGSDYDR
+3105 EGGGGSDYDR

-3187 QTITGQ
+3187 QTIGGT
-3193 KTWTVSQRMANTS
+3193 KTFSSSIRMGRSNL
-3206 IHRVNNASGGNAT
+3206 HYVNSSTTTNAT
-3219 GSHWYTANYAA
+3219 GLYWKTDDYSTT
-3230 IQFGIGLYTDSN
+3230 QFGIGCFTTNN
-3242 ASPRAYIGWTSTPW
+3242 ASPRGFIGWTSEPW
-3256 VVSTNLTVSETS
+3256 NVANSLTVSETS

-3277 HAGNY
+3277 HSANY
-3282 NDYAPTKTGGG
+3282 NTYAPTKTGGG
-3293 ASGSWGISITG
+3293 ASGTWGISITG
-3304 NAATATTANRL
+3304 NAATAT
-3315 VSLGDTNWT
+3315 
-3324 TLADATGNGVRG
+3324 
-3336 YADTTTEGRWMT
+3336 
-3348 YGSVLQISN
+3348 
-3357 VNNPDPGTN
+3357 
-3366 NHWLTQILSS
+3366 
-3376 TNNLLGVRWRTNT
+3376 
-3389 GAWSSVQAIVTSGNY
+3389 
-3404 TSYVTKIGTATIG
+3404 
-3417 AANKPIYLNA
+3417 
-3427 GTPTALS
+3427 
-3434 STVGD
+3434 
-3439 STVPAYL
+3439 
-3446 NAGTVTV
+3446 
-3453 CSWGLAGASGKRA
+3453 
-3466 RKSGYITTAT
+3466 
-3476 ASLSSYWGK
+3476 
-3485 IASFNWGDTSN
+3485 
-3496 DRDITLYIHSAFNSL
+3496 
-3511 WGTVVIRTRWSSATS
+3511 
-3526 TVIDFR
+3526 
-3532 IINGNIP
+3532 
-3539 TSRLRLYYDVS
+3539 
-3550 AKDNVI
+3550 
-3556 TLWGDV
+3556 
-3562 NAQWGAFNTYVLSET
+3562 
-3577 TRTSSETGDVT
+3577 
-3588 LYTTSFTT
+3588 
-3596 AQTLPTSTYKTPT
+3596 
-3609 YLSILNNADTAT
+3609 TAT

-3632 SFNGSANVSGQALVY
+3632 SFNGSANVAGQALVY

-3705 MNQAWTAYQNVYGI
+3705 MNQAFTGYQNVYGI
-3719 FKGNADSATQIYT
+3719 FKGNADSATQVYNT
-3732 TLTNPT
+3732 ETNPT
-3738 SGTWYAMPFFQTH
+3738 SGTWYNGTFIT
-3751 ASGNKSL
+3751 SSTNGNKAI
-3758 RSNNGLEYYS
+3758 RSNDGFKYYT
-3768 LEGTD
+3768 LEGTA
-3773 SAQGEAMIHIGN
+3773 SAQGEAMLQLGTHT
-3785 SAATGT
+3785 ATGT
-3791 AGNKRGRIR
+3791 AGNKRGRLV

-3807 YTDFTLTATT
+3807 YGIFVMTTTT
-3817 GGYTL
+3817 GAYTF
-3822 TLPAATGTVALTS
+3822 TFPAATGTVALTS

-3859 NVSGSMTG
+3859 NVSGSLTG
-3867 VGPSIVATANLSI
+3867 VGNITASAGINIIS
-3880 TTTGENNNLSLKYNN
+3880 TGENNIGFLRGGS
-3895 DDTKSVVLN
+3895 DATAVVLN
-3904 TSAFKPFDLATN
+3904 ATAFKPYDSATN
-3916 KLNLGT
+3916 KLNLGLT
-3922 SAARWLGL
+3922 SARWLGV

>member
-1 MGWIIYSKDG
+1 MDIKDIQGNII
-11 QTEKCVLH
+11 L
-19 KLEYSGTFMG
+19 
-29 DRTVIA
+29 
-35 TFSSE
+35 
-40 KKIDFSVFDYI
+40 SVSVSRECEHVEELMKSDYI
-51 TYRGE
+51 QLSWNSSSRDILPAGSYIEYKGE
-56 RFELELLP
+56 KYSLLEPYSPTQKDELEFTYQPQFQSKIMIWGKTPFFMYTYADDTISNREPDWSLTDNPSNFMSVVVDAIKNETGETWTYSVADSLP
-64 TVKKVSSYE
+64 ASTSLSFQTTDIFSALNQIANAFETEWWVDKINKVIHLSKASHGETVDLEVGNNVKTPSVTYGKEGY
-73 YKYELRFVSLKY
+73 YTRFYAFGST
-85 ELERCM
+85 
-91 MRNIVPG
+91 RNIVQ
-98 DNGIVYPTPLS
+98 DY
-109 VEFTGDVKYLAE
+109 
-121 RIQACLDAMYGK
+121 K
-133 GAWSITIA
+133 G
-141 ESTESEE
+141 
-148 KNISMSNQNCWDAL
+148 SNVNN
-162 SLVNTEYKLNYFI
+162 LVNKRLTLDPDKYPGGYKDI
-175 KGRNVIIG
+175 R
-183 GEEPVVDNV
+183 DN
-192 FEYGKGKGLYEI
+192 LSSDEI
-204 ERISDTD
+204 FS
-211 TGVVTKL
+211 K
-218 RAYGGTRN
+218 
-226 LDYSYPKLPDW
+226 
-237 KDSVLPANYAL
+237 VLI
-248 SPLRLMLPSFKA
+248 F
-260 DGKTDYVLA
+260 
-269 SEEAIAKYGIREG
+269 
-282 TITYDDIYPS
+282 DDIYPS
-292 ITGMKNSSGQA
+292 SQLKISDVRMRLMWTLDSEGNKVQVG
-303 IDEIKSVSAITNET
+303 TNEEGA
-317 QPTFTVGLYDLG
+317 PIYDQYAIWYFQIPDFIFDNTIYDKDANPQGMLISG
-329 FDLNESLTTDEAQMS
+329 KKLSVHFQDGPLSGREFELNYHDKSEAVSSADGTPIQIKEGDYEILFVKEDSLVIPMINNLVPVDGNEIILFNIRMPEEYTASAYLELEATLSREMERMSSDLNNYQFSSNPIAFKEYNPNLS
-344 MKSGSL
+344 
-350 QGYTFNIT
+350 
-358 KIERAS
+358 
-364 DGSYTLTLGRNTLEK
+364 LGRNVIYK
-379 EDTGN
+379 NG
-384 FTVPNKDWN
+384 
-393 MKAGDKF
+393 
-400 VLLNILMPQAYIRDA
+400 
-415 ENRLLARAKEYL
+415 
-427 AKYSSTNYSYNVGV
+427 NYSYPTRVIKLVTKLDFEIEQTITVGN
-441 DEIFMARNV
+441 EQIKGN
-450 NFYNDI
+450 
-456 MEGKRL
+456 
-462 TVNDQEIGIN
+462 TQEIKEEVASANEDIN
-472 NENIIIQSLTIKEGE
+472 LLAILNSTTNSLTQAYNRTQQLMLEGFASIKDMWKFD
-487 GIIPTFEVT
+487 P
-496 LNNETT
+496 NNADTIY
-502 ASTLDRIQGQISEVE
+502 SKYNVYSE
-517 TSVSNNFSSQSE
+517 
-529 LLKQYR
+529 KA
-535 KKLDKSVWDSI
+535 
-546 FVIHKDDSENPE
+546 
-558 KITSVQ
+558 
-564 SLVGLWTNEFLSAKG
+564 LSAKG
-579 LNPGSGGGSG
+579 LALGSGGSSG

-619 LTYGND
+619 LTYGTD

-646 DNNYAKK
+646 DNNYAQK

-699 KDVSDKLNDFLEG
+699 KAVSDKLNDFLEG

-869 TGKVLTYGSDGKWYA
+869 AGKVLTYGSDGKWYA

-1007 RVTAGSSLSTS
+1007 RVTAGSSLSAS

-1028 TGLQAALDNKVNKA
+1028 TGLQAALDDKVNKA

-1125 KGATHWE
+1125 KGETHWE

-1249 VLNLKSG
+1249 VLDLKSG

-1266 TVDTYGRVVSGDS
+1266 TVDTYGRITAGTTLIAS
-1279 LVSGDIPTLAI
+1279 DIPTLAI
-1290 SKISG
+1290 SKITG
-1295 LQTALD
+1295 LQNALD
-1301 DKANKDGSNATGT
+1301 QKMDISDFQSKFNAAIASWFVRDTENK
-1314 WGISITGSSRRLY
+1314 GIRPADYNSEPVGFY
-1327 QAPLTNE
+1327 TNS
-1334 DLNDYTYANHSGKMY
+1334 Y
-1349 YAGGDNT
+1349 
-1356 TVNSPSDAYGLM
+1356 
-1368 VWRIAA
+1368 I
-1374 GYTGQIGFGSNNN
+1374 
-1387 LYKRRI
+1387 
-1393 DNNGVATGWMRIVD
+1393 
-1407 EGNFSTILDT
+1407 
-1417 RYVTKTF
+1417 
-1424 LARLFG
+1424 
-1430 AMDADGNEIAINN
+1430 
-1443 TSTVIDSIKAKVGL
+1443 
-1457 WTEQYL
+1457 
-1463 SSKGLN
+1463 SSKGIN
-1469 PNAGS
+1469 TGS
-1474 GEGSDYNRLDAWD
+1474 GGGISDYDRLDSWD

-1886 TRVKSLEGG
+1886 TRVTSLENGAAVTVTPSGSGTVVKDVTKNGTVITVTKGDLAFGSLTGKPTTISGYGITDAYTKTQADAKYVTLDTDQTITATKVFKDPDLRGALHVWRNGDGLTSLVSFYSGATTKTLLGSIGFVTANVPMFYKTTNNAVNLLHAENYTSYTVTKTGTGASGTWGINVNGYAHRLHQALGNKTAEQVFTDNGVYYYQVSSAEDTGYPTDYGHGLMLQRSSGATLTSSQAVLDIFTPTSGANLVYLRTGIGNGTKITWQAFQQILHTGNYTSLITKLGTTTVGSNTKFFYLNAGTPTASTATVGSSSLPVYMNAGTITQCSTTLGVSITGTAPRLTTTELTNQDLNSYTHANYSGKLYYAGGSNTTTNVPSQVGAYGLIVLRNASGYTAQLMISSSGNWYSRTHSGTAWDAWNQLAHITDNVASATKLQTARTINGTSFNGTANITTANWGTARNLTIGGAVKSVNGSANVSFSLNEINAAYGRNVTYTGTTTAQGWYRLASTGVGINPTNALFFISVTVSGQHSTFLLQVSTNYGNNPSLIQLGGSNYSTASIDQFRLVYHTTYSGHYGYLEVRSRAAMTDVTFNVFLVGRANTTWTLSTALTAGSIPEGYTSKTLTPASASIVAPTFRGALVGNVTGNVTGNLTGNASTATSLQTARTLWGQSFNGTANITGTLLGVESLVARSGRINNFLGYLDNSGNPATGTICITLPNGWTSSMNIYEIWIYEYNTTANASVITIGAYNYNGGGTASSASWINIGYHTKGSYSKGVRLAYNGSKCVILLGTTTTTWSYPKVYLKTVYTGHSNQTIWGGTSTISLITSETGYTHIATPARMDEFFGDTSVTGRLAVTGAGHFGYTYTTMTAGINVKGDSATTGISIYDGTGTTARLYRKGDILYITRAGNDANGILMSVAGSIYPGANNTLTNGTVTNRWSGVYTQLLNVAGAATFSSTITASGEIRSGAANAFRAVNTKASFIIRNDGSSTYFLLTDADKPYDTYNSLRPLYINNSTGIVTMSNGTNIGGILNVTNTTDATTTTAAAIKTAGGLAVAKQLRVGGAATFMGGIRIGDYWLRSTADGLELSHATSGKTAGLYTTGFLSSMGLNPGTGEGGSGSDYDRLDAWDDYSADKAGYVLSAKLGNDLNTRVKSLEGG

-2016 YKGNAILHSA
+2016 YKGNAILHAA
-2026 NYNNYAPTKNG
+2026 NYNT
-2037 GGATGTWSIDV
+2037 
-2048 TGYSK
+2048 
-2053 RLYANQDNAVANT
+2053 
-2066 LMQGSGLYYN
+2066 
-2076 QVSSTTD
+2076 
-2083 TGYPSNYGHTIRWQ
+2083 
-2097 RSTSSTLSSSQ
+2097 
-2108 AVVDLFHATG
+2108 
-2118 ASALNQLYLRTGYG
+2118 
-2132 DGSKMVWGSFVQLL
+2132 
-2146 HTGNY
+2146 
-2151 TSLIT
+2151 
-2156 KLGTTTVGSTVKPFY
+2156 
-2171 LNAGVPTA
+2171 
-2179 FTTTVGSASLPV
+2179 
-2191 YMNAGSITACS
+2191 
-2202 TMLGVSITG
+2202 
-2211 NAATATKLGTA
+2211 
-2222 TVGSN
+2222 
-2227 TKFFYLNAGTPTASN
+2227 
-2242 ASIGTGTHPIY
+2242 
-2253 LNEGVFTASTS
+2253 
-2264 TIGSAS
+2264 
-2270 RGIYMTGGL
+2270 
-2279 LTAMSA
+2279 
-2285 TVGSASLPVY
+2285 
-2295 MNAGT
+2295 
-2300 ITQCSTTL
+2300 
-2308 GVSITGTAPRLT
+2308 
-2320 TTELTN
+2320 
-2326 QDLNSYTYTNYSG
+2326 
-2339 KLYYAG
+2339 
-2345 GGNTTTNVPSGVGAY
+2345 
-2360 GLMVWRIASGYTGH
+2360 
-2374 LMFDSAGDFRARF
+2374 
-2387 NNGTTWSAW
+2387 
-2396 DKLAYITDNVAS
+2396 
-2408 ATKLQT
+2408 
-2414 ARTINGTSFNGTA
+2414 
-2427 NITTANWGTAR
+2427 
-2438 NLTIGGAVKS
+2438 
-2448 VNGSANVS
+2448 
-2456 FSLNEIN
+2456 
-2463 AAYGRNVTY
+2463 
-2472 TGTTTAQ
+2472 
-2479 GWYRLAS
+2479 
-2486 TGVGINPTN
+2486 
-2495 SLFFISVTVSG
+2495 
-2506 QHSTFLLQVSTN
+2506 
-2518 YGNNPSLIQLGGSN
+2518 
-2532 YSTAS
+2532 
-2537 IDQFRLVYHTTYS
+2537 
-2550 GHYGYLEVRSRAAM
+2550 
-2564 TDATFNVFLVGRANT
+2564 
-2579 TWTLSTALTAG
+2579 
-2590 SIPEGYTSK
+2590 
-2599 TLTPASASI
+2599 
-2608 VAPTFRGALVGN
+2608 
-2620 VTGNVTGNLTGNAST
+2620 
-2635 ATSLQTARTLW
+2635 
-2646 GQSFNGTANITGTL
+2646 
-2660 LGVESLVARSGRINN
+2660 
-2675 FSGYFDN
+2675 
-2682 SGNPATG
+2682 
-2689 TICITLP
+2689 
-2696 NGWTSSMN
+2696 
-2704 IYEIWIYEYNTTA
+2704 
-2717 NASVITIGAYNYN
+2717 
-2730 GGGTASSAK
+2730 
-2739 WVNIG
+2739 
-2744 YHTKG
+2744 
-2749 AYSKGVRLAYNGSKC
+2749 
-2764 VILLGTT
+2764 
-2771 ATTWYYPKV
+2771 
-2780 YLKTIYTGHSNQTI
+2780 
-2794 WGGTSTISLITSETG
+2794 
-2809 YTNIDTPARMDE
+2809 
-2821 FFGDTSVTGRLAV
+2821 
-2834 TGAGHFGYTYTTMT
+2834 
-2848 AGINVKG
+2848 
-2855 DSATT
+2855 
-2860 GISIYDGTGTTAR
+2860 
-2873 LYRKGDILY
+2873 
-2882 ITRGGNDNAGLL
+2882 
-2894 MNTAGSI
+2894 
-2901 YPGTNNALA
+2901 
-2910 NGTSSNRWSNVY
+2910 
-2922 TQLLNVAGLATTSR
+2922 
-2936 ILASGEIQSTSAKA
+2936 
-2950 FRAIYGSYGF
+2950 
-2960 FIYNDGNSSYFMLT
+2960 
-2974 AKDDQYGTYNSLRPL
+2974 
-2989 YINNSTGV
+2989 
-2997 VTMGNG
+2997 
-3003 TNIGGILNVTNTTDA
+3003 
-3018 TTTTAAAIKTA
+3018 
-3029 GGLAVA
+3029 
-3035 KQLRVGGAA
+3035 
-3044 TLSSSLYVTGSATF
+3044 
-3058 MGGIRIGDYWLRS
+3058 
-3071 TADGLELSHATSGK
+3071 
-3085 TAGLYATGF
+3085 
-3094 LSSMGLNPGTG
+3094 
-3105 EGGSGSDYDR
+3105 
-3115 LDAWDDYSADKA
+3115 
-3127 GYVLSAKLGND
+3127 
-3138 LNTRVKSLEGGSALT
+3138 
-3153 VTTTG
+3153 
-3158 SGNAVTSVAKSGTA
+3158 
-3172 ITVTKGTTFVDLASA
+3172 
-3187 QTITGQ
+3187 
-3193 KTWTVSQRMANTS
+3193 
-3206 IHRVNNASGGNAT
+3206 
-3219 GSHWYTANYAA
+3219 
-3230 IQFGIGLYTDSN
+3230 
-3242 ASPRAYIGWTSTPW
+3242 
-3256 VVSTNLTVSETS
+3256 
-3268 LTYKGNAIL
+3268 
-3277 HAGNY
+3277 
-3282 NDYAPTKTGGG
+3282 YAPTKTGGG
-3293 ASGSWGISITG
+3293 ASGSWGINITG

-3315 VSLGDTNWT
+3315 VNIGGVNWT
-3324 TLADATGNGVRG
+3324 TLADATGNGIRDYV
-3336 YADTTTEGRWMT
+3336 DTTTEGRWMS
-3348 YGSVLQISN
+3348 YGTVLQISN
-3357 VNNPDPGTN
+3357 VNNPDPGVN
-3366 NHWLTQILSS
+3366 GHWLTQILSS
-3376 TNNLLGVRWRTNT
+3376 TSNLLGVRWRTNT
-3389 GAWSSVQAIVTSGNY
+3389 GAWSGVQTIVTSGNY
-3404 TSYVTKIGTATIG
+3404 TSYVTKVGTATIG
-3417 AANKPIYLNA
+3417 AANKGIYLNA
-3427 GTPTALS
+3427 GTPTAMS
-3434 STVGD
+3434 STVG
-3439 STVPAYL
+3439 STTVPVYM
-3446 NAGTVTV
+3446 NAGAITV
-3453 CSWGLAGASGKRA
+3453 CSTTLGVS
-3466 RKSGYITTAT
+3466 IT
-3476 ASLSSYWGK
+3476 
-3485 IASFNWGDTSN
+3485 
-3496 DRDITLYIHSAFNSL
+3496 
-3511 WGTVVIRTRWSSATS
+3511 
-3526 TVIDFR
+3526 
-3532 IINGNIP
+3532 GN
-3539 TSRLRLYYDVS
+3539 
-3550 AKDNVI
+3550 AK
-3556 TLWGDV
+3556 
-3562 NAQWGAFNTYVLSET
+3562 
-3577 TRTSSETGDVT
+3577 
-3588 LYTTSFTT
+3588 
-3596 AQTLPTSTYKTPT
+3596 
-3609 YLSILNNADTAT
+3609 TAT
-3621 TLQTSRTIFGK
+3621 TLQTTRKIFSQPFSGA
-3632 SFNGSANVSGQALVY
+3632 GDVAGQAMVY

-3655 SRYSNGGIQVR
+3655 SRYSHGGIQVR
-3666 ENGMVGNAQT
+3666 ENGLVGDKQT
-3676 DDGYAPAI
+3676 ADGYAPAI
-3684 GFHWANRI
+3684 GFHWGNRI

-3705 MNQAWTAYQNVYGI
+3705 MNQAFTGYQNVYGI
-3719 FKGNADSATQIYT
+3719 FKGNADSATQVYNT
-3732 TLTNPT
+3732 ETNPT
-3738 SGTWYAMPFFQTH
+3738 SGTWYNGTFVT
-3751 ASGNKSL
+3751 SSTNGNKAI
-3758 RSNNGLEYYS
+3758 RSNDGFKYYT
-3768 LEGTD
+3768 LEGTA
-3773 SAQGEAMIHIGN
+3773 SAQGEAMLQLGTPT
-3785 SAATGT
+3785 ATGT
-3791 AGNKRGRIR
+3791 AGNKRGRLV

-3807 YTDFTLTATT
+3807 YGIFVMTTTT
-3817 GGYTL
+3817 GAYTF
-3822 TLPAATGTVALTS
+3822 TFPAATGTVALTS

-3851 GQSFNGTA
+3851 GQNFNGTA
-3859 NVSGSMTG
+3859 NVSGNLTG
-3867 VGPSIVATANLSI
+3867 VGNIISTGDTNIGILRGGSDATA
-3880 TTTGENNNLSLKYNN
+3880 
-3895 DDTKSVVLN
+3895 VVLN
-3904 TSAFKPFDLATN
+3904 ATAFKPYDAATN

-3930 YANTGNFSSTV
+3930 YANIGNFSSTV

-3970 QMVGGIGVSNIPL
+3970 DMVDGIHSSNIPL
-3983 EYDASYIPTG
+3983 EYDANYIPSG

-4003 FDYSSANYSWSGT
+4003 FDYTGASYSWSGT
-4016 FAITNGYTNNENK
+4016 FAITNTYSNDENK

-4040 TTSPVITQIGGASGV
+4040 TTSPVITQIGGSGGV

-4081 NSTSAGNRVYVS
+4081 NSTSATNNVYVS
-4093 YKPADRSI
+4093 YKPANRAI

-4109 YTGGAIPTG
+4109 YTAGSIPTG

-4140 GTAVILGATNHNDR
+4140 GTAVILGSTNHNDR

-4168 ATRRSGVYGVYD
+4168 ATRRSGVYGVYED
-4180 SAKIGHIWS
+4180 NKIGHIWS
-4189 MGSAYQIADDGSTFG
+4189 IGTNYMIADDGSGFG
-4204 SLYGFAY
+4204 NLYGFAY
-4211 KHTNNT
+4211 QYS
-4217 TGGTMAS
+4217 AS
-4224 GHQAVWCEN
+4224 DRATGHQAVWCVN

-4239 IGSNLWVANN
+4239 LGNNFWVASN
-4249 ATISAAL
+4249 ATIGGTLTVTGAGSVN
-4256 YTDTLTIKNTEAV
+4256 TLTIKNTEAV
-4269 GHIKFSRGSFNYITA
+4269 VHLKFSRGNFNYITA

-4298 VGEATADLIIQ
+4298 IGETTADLLIQ
-4309 NGILKAGATN
+4309 NGVLKAGATN

-4369 AGAVFDGGVGIVK
+4369 AGAVFDGGVGIAK

-4387 GNVTIGGNV
+4387 GNVTIAGNV
-4396 TFASAGLLS
+4396 NFANSGQLS
-4405 VPYSGGQWISMATRT
+4405 VPYTGGQWISLATRT
-4420 NLIAGNQNTSE
+4420 NLIVGKENTSE

-4446 AIVFGGLKN
+4446 AVVFGGLKN

-4472 NYDWRTVWDST
+4472 GSDWKTVWDST
-4483 TGKLLHSKAFE
+4483 TGKLSHSKAFE

-4509 TATFSSTTDA
+4509 TATFSSATDA

-4582 AGVVSFTNATD
+4582 AGVVSFTNTTD

-4627 TSVATFINLG
+4627 TSVATFIKLG

-4683 QIHSQAGSGTILL
+4683 QIHSQAGSGQILL

-4738 MAHAPAFEYT
+4738 IAHAPAFEYT

-4753 PGEMVGSSAQYW
+4753 PGVMAGSSAQYW

-4820 IKELERRISA
+4820 IKELERRVLA

>member
-1 MGWIIYSKDG
+1 MGWIVYSKDG

-237 KDSVLPANYAL
+237 EDSVLPANYAL

-487 GIIPTFEVT
+487 GIVPTFEVT

-619 LTYGND
+619 LTYGID

-646 DNNYAKK
+646 DNNYAQK

-699 KDVSDKLNDFLEG
+699 KAVSDKLNDFLEG

-869 TGKVLTYGSDGKWYA
+869 AGKVLTYGSDGKWYA

-1007 RVTAGSSLSTS
+1007 RVTAGSSLSAS

-1132 SLNLSDIGL
+1132 SLNLNDIGL

-1349 YAGGDNT
+1349 YAGGGNT

-1895 SALTVTTTG
+1895 SALTVKTSG

-1909 TSVAK
+1909 TSVDKA
-1914 SGTAITV
+1914 GTLITV

-1956 NNSTTTNATGLY
+1956 NNSTTNNATGLY

-1982 CFTTNNASPRGFI
+1982 CFTTNNASPRAFI
-1995 GWTSEPWNV
+1995 GWTSEPW
-2004 ANSLTVSETSLT
+2004 
-2016 YKGNAILHSA
+2016 
-2026 NYNNYAPTKNG
+2026 
-2037 GGATGTWSIDV
+2037 
-2048 TGYSK
+2048 
-2053 RLYANQDNAVANT
+2053 
-2066 LMQGSGLYYN
+2066 
-2076 QVSSTTD
+2076 
-2083 TGYPSNYGHTIRWQ
+2083 
-2097 RSTSSTLSSSQ
+2097 
-2108 AVVDLFHATG
+2108 
-2118 ASALNQLYLRTGYG
+2118 
-2132 DGSKMVWGSFVQLL
+2132 
-2146 HTGNY
+2146 
-2151 TSLIT
+2151 
-2156 KLGTTTVGSTVKPFY
+2156 
-2171 LNAGVPTA
+2171 
-2179 FTTTVGSASLPV
+2179 
-2191 YMNAGSITACS
+2191 
-2202 TMLGVSITG
+2202 
-2211 NAATATKLGTA
+2211 
-2222 TVGSN
+2222 
-2227 TKFFYLNAGTPTASN
+2227 
-2242 ASIGTGTHPIY
+2242 
-2253 LNEGVFTASTS
+2253 
-2264 TIGSAS
+2264 
-2270 RGIYMTGGL
+2270 
-2279 LTAMSA
+2279 
-2285 TVGSASLPVY
+2285 
-2295 MNAGT
+2295 
-2300 ITQCSTTL
+2300 
-2308 GVSITGTAPRLT
+2308 
-2320 TTELTN
+2320 
-2326 QDLNSYTYTNYSG
+2326 
-2339 KLYYAG
+2339 
-2345 GGNTTTNVPSGVGAY
+2345 
-2360 GLMVWRIASGYTGH
+2360 
-2374 LMFDSAGDFRARF
+2374 
-2387 NNGTTWSAW
+2387 
-2396 DKLAYITDNVAS
+2396 
-2408 ATKLQT
+2408 
-2414 ARTINGTSFNGTA
+2414 
-2427 NITTANWGTAR
+2427 
-2438 NLTIGGAVKS
+2438 
-2448 VNGSANVS
+2448 
-2456 FSLNEIN
+2456 
-2463 AAYGRNVTY
+2463 
-2472 TGTTTAQ
+2472 
-2479 GWYRLAS
+2479 
-2486 TGVGINPTN
+2486 
-2495 SLFFISVTVSG
+2495 
-2506 QHSTFLLQVSTN
+2506 
-2518 YGNNPSLIQLGGSN
+2518 
-2532 YSTAS
+2532 
-2537 IDQFRLVYHTTYS
+2537 
-2550 GHYGYLEVRSRAAM
+2550 
-2564 TDATFNVFLVGRANT
+2564 
-2579 TWTLSTALTAG
+2579 
-2590 SIPEGYTSK
+2590 
-2599 TLTPASASI
+2599 
-2608 VAPTFRGALVGN
+2608 
-2620 VTGNVTGNLTGNAST
+2620 
-2635 ATSLQTARTLW
+2635 
-2646 GQSFNGTANITGTL
+2646 
-2660 LGVESLVARSGRINN
+2660 
-2675 FSGYFDN
+2675 
-2682 SGNPATG
+2682 
-2689 TICITLP
+2689 
-2696 NGWTSSMN
+2696 
-2704 IYEIWIYEYNTTA
+2704 
-2717 NASVITIGAYNYN
+2717 
-2730 GGGTASSAK
+2730 
-2739 WVNIG
+2739 
-2744 YHTKG
+2744 
-2749 AYSKGVRLAYNGSKC
+2749 
-2764 VILLGTT
+2764 
-2771 ATTWYYPKV
+2771 
-2780 YLKTIYTGHSNQTI
+2780 
-2794 WGGTSTISLITSETG
+2794 
-2809 YTNIDTPARMDE
+2809 
-2821 FFGDTSVTGRLAV
+2821 
-2834 TGAGHFGYTYTTMT
+2834 
-2848 AGINVKG
+2848 
-2855 DSATT
+2855 
-2860 GISIYDGTGTTAR
+2860 
-2873 LYRKGDILY
+2873 
-2882 ITRGGNDNAGLL
+2882 
-2894 MNTAGSI
+2894 
-2901 YPGTNNALA
+2901 
-2910 NGTSSNRWSNVY
+2910 
-2922 TQLLNVAGLATTSR
+2922 TTS
-2936 ILASGEIQSTSAKA
+2936 
-2950 FRAIYGSYGF
+2950 
-2960 FIYNDGNSSYFMLT
+2960 N
-2974 AKDDQYGTYNSLRPL
+2974 
-2989 YINNSTGV
+2989 
-2997 VTMGNG
+2997 
-3003 TNIGGILNVTNTTDA
+3003 
-3018 TTTTAAAIKTA
+3018 
-3029 GGLAVA
+3029 
-3035 KQLRVGGAA
+3035 
-3044 TLSSSLYVTGSATF
+3044 
-3058 MGGIRIGDYWLRS
+3058 
-3071 TADGLELSHATSGK
+3071 
-3085 TAGLYATGF
+3085 
-3094 LSSMGLNPGTG
+3094 
-3105 EGGSGSDYDR
+3105 
-3115 LDAWDDYSADKA
+3115 
-3127 GYVLSAKLGND
+3127 
-3138 LNTRVKSLEGGSALT
+3138 
-3153 VTTTG
+3153 
-3158 SGNAVTSVAKSGTA
+3158 
-3172 ITVTKGTTFVDLASA
+3172 
-3187 QTITGQ
+3187 
-3193 KTWTVSQRMANTS
+3193 
-3206 IHRVNNASGGNAT
+3206 
-3219 GSHWYTANYAA
+3219 
-3230 IQFGIGLYTDSN
+3230 
-3242 ASPRAYIGWTSTPW
+3242 
-3256 VVSTNLTVSETS
+3256 NLTVSETQ
-3268 LTYKGNAIL
+3268 LTYKAKNIL

-3293 ASGSWGISITG
+3293 ASGSWGINITG
-3304 NAATATTANRL
+3304 NAATATTSSMLTVKDVRGESRL
-3315 VSLGDTNWT
+3315 PSYFEEKRVTSWFNN
-3324 TLADATGNGVRG
+3324 TGNP
-3336 YADTTTEGRWMT
+3336 
-3348 YGSVLQISN
+3348 ISAWFSGIHVKGWTDSYMSWELATN
-3357 VNNPDPGTN
+3357 SDVTSTVNNSLYYRNG
-3366 NHWLTQILSS
+3366 LGS
-3376 TNNLLGVRWRTNT
+3376 TWHAWR
-3389 GAWSSVQAIVTSGNY
+3389 AIIDSYNY
-3404 TSYVTKIGTATIG
+3404 TSYVLKIGTATVG
-3417 AANKPIYLNA
+3417 GTAKPIYLNA

-3453 CSWGLAGASGKRA
+3453 CSWGLSGASGKRA
-3466 RKSGYITTAT
+3466 RKSGYITSST

-3485 IASFNWGDTSN
+3485 IASFNWGDASGE
-3496 DRDITLYIHSAFNSL
+3496 RDITLYIHSAFNSL

-3632 SFNGSANVSGQALVY
+3632 SFNGSANVAGQALVY

-3666 ENGMVGNAQT
+3666 ENGMVGSAQT
-3676 DDGYAPAI
+3676 ADGYAPAI

-3705 MNQAWTAYQNVYGI
+3705 MNQAFTGYQNVYGI
-3719 FKGNADSATQIYT
+3719 FKGNADSATQVYS

-3738 SGTWYAMPFFQTH
+3738 TGTWYVIPFHTG
-3751 ASGNKSL
+3751 ASTANKSL
-3758 RSNNGLEYYS
+3758 LNNNGIQYYS
-3768 LEGTD
+3768 LEGTA
-3773 SAQGEAMIHIGN
+3773 SAQGEALIQLGN
-3785 SAATGT
+3785 STATGT
-3791 AGNKRGRIR
+3791 AGNKRGRLR

-3807 YTDFTLTATT
+3807 WADFTLTATT
-3817 GGYTL
+3817 GNYTL

-3867 VGPSIVATANLSI
+3867 VGPNIVAAANI
-3880 TTTGENNNLSLKYNN
+3880 TVTTTGEGNNLSLKYNN

-3983 EYDASYIPTG
+3983 EYDANYIPSG

-4003 FDYSSANYSWSGT
+4003 FDYTGASYSWSGT
-4016 FAITNGYTNNENK
+4016 FTITNSYSNNENT
-4029 GLIFTVSTAHG
+4029 GIIFNVTTRHT
-4040 TTSPVITQIGGASGV
+4040 TTSANVTPNITQVSGNSNI
-4055 FTSIRIV
+4055 FTSIRLV
-4062 KDTTTVYPT
+4062 KDTSTTY
-4071 TAKVYLEVYY
+4071 ANVYLEVYY

-4093 YKPADRSI
+4093 YKPANRSI
-4101 GKWTLYTT
+4101 GKWSLYST
-4109 YTGGAIPTG
+4109 YTAGSVPDN
-4118 HTAIAQLYTTSGL
+4118 HTVIAQVTTTDGF
-4131 STTANLRVQ
+4131 
-4140 GTAVILGATNHNDR
+4140 ATNQNIRAQGYLYVAGNATFNNR
-4154 LDIQSDGKIVPHST
+4154 LIIQSDGKIVPYST

-4189 MGSAYQIADDGSTFG
+4189 MGSAYQIADDGSNFG

-4269 GHIKFSRGSFNYITA
+4269 GHIKFSRGSYNYITA
-4284 PTSGTIA
+4284 PTSGLIA
-4291 FIVNGQA
+4291 FVVNGLA
-4298 VGEATADLIIQ
+4298 VGAANSSFILEGTSLHPGTTNVITNGTASF
-4309 NGILKAGATN
+4309 
-4319 ATALGQDTR
+4319 
-4328 RWSNMYSVLLNV
+4328 RWSNTYTQLLNV
-4340 SGVATLSSTV
+4340 AGVATLSSTV

-4369 AGAVFDGGVGIVK
+4369 AGAVFDGGVGIAK

-4387 GNVTIGGNV
+4387 GNVTIAGNV
-4396 TFASAGLLS
+4396 NFANSGQLS
-4405 VPYSGGQWISMATRT
+4405 VPYTGGQWISMATRT
-4420 NLIAGNQNTSE
+4420 NLIVGKENTSE

-4446 AIVFGGLKN
+4446 AVVFGGLKN

-4472 NYDWRTVWDST
+4472 GSDWATTWNTT
-4483 TGKLLHSKAFE
+4483 TGTLTHNKAMT

-4499 TFSSTLTVAS
+4499 TFNSTLTVAS

-4627 TSVATFINLG
+4627 TSVATFIKLG
-4637 ANATDQKILKDVD
+4637 ANATDQRILKDVD

-4683 QIHSQAGSGTILL
+4683 QIHSQAGSGQILL

-4753 PGEMVGSSAQYW
+4753 PGVMVGSSAQYW

>member
-1 MGWIIYSKDG
+1 MITIYQDG
-11 QTEKCVLH
+11 KYRISMNSVSLVENA
-19 KLEYSGTFMG
+19 LENPNLVQVSISADCTITVRPEDESVAGSGIVRLENGESPKWHLSGVNT
-29 DRTVIA
+29 RLNN
-35 TFSSE
+35 
-40 KKIDFSVFDYI
+40 IDFNYIYARLERESKEAFLVFDRKDRNVDGSLKGNATSEPDEMFFYI
-51 TYRGE
+51 QIGSITSTDS
-56 RFELELLP
+56 LVSP
-64 TVKKVSSYE
+64 TVKRE
-73 YKYELRFVSLKY
+73 
-85 ELERCM
+85 
-91 MRNIVPG
+91 
-98 DNGIVYPTPLS
+98 
-109 VEFTGDVKYLAE
+109 
-121 RIQACLDAMYGK
+121 
-133 GAWSITIA
+133 IT
-141 ESTESEE
+141 
-148 KNISMSNQNCWDAL
+148 
-162 SLVNTEYKLNYFI
+162 
-175 KGRNVIIG
+175 
-183 GEEPVVDNV
+183 
-192 FEYGKGKGLYEI
+192 
-204 ERISDTD
+204 
-211 TGVVTKL
+211 
-218 RAYGGTRN
+218 
-226 LDYSYPKLPDW
+226 LDYGY
-237 KDSVLPANYAL
+237 
-248 SPLRLMLPSFKA
+248 
-260 DGKTDYVLA
+260 
-269 SEEAIAKYGIREG
+269 
-282 TITYDDIYPS
+282 
-292 ITGMKNSSGQA
+292 
-303 IDEIKSVSAITNET
+303 
-317 QPTFTVGLYDLG
+317 YDL
-329 FDLNESLTTDEAQMS
+329 
-344 MKSGSL
+344 
-350 QGYTFNIT
+350 
-358 KIERAS
+358 
-364 DGSYTLTLGRNTLEK
+364 
-379 EDTGN
+379 
-384 FTVPNKDWN
+384 
-393 MKAGDKF
+393 
-400 VLLNILMPQAYIRDA
+400 
-415 ENRLLARAKEYL
+415 
-427 AKYSSTNYSYNVGV
+427 
-441 DEIFMARNV
+441 
-450 NFYNDI
+450 
-456 MEGKRL
+456 
-462 TVNDQEIGIN
+462 
-472 NENIIIQSLTIKEGE
+472 
-487 GIIPTFEVT
+487 EVT
-496 LNNETT
+496 VAEVQDQLN
-502 ASTLDRIQGQISEVE
+502 L
-517 TSVSNNFSSQSE
+517 
-529 LLKQYR
+529 
-535 KKLDKSVWDSI
+535 KLDKSVWDS
-546 FVIHKDDSENPE
+546 VLKIHRDDPNDKT
-558 KITSVQ
+558 KITSLE
-564 SLVGLWTNEFLSAKG
+564 SLVGLWTDHFISSKG

-619 LTYGND
+619 LTYGTD

-646 DNNYAKK
+646 DNNYAQK

-699 KDVSDKLNDFLEG
+699 KAVSDKLNDFLEG

-987 DLPEVAVAGTYAKVT
+987 DLPEVTVAGTYAKVT

-1007 RVTAGSSLSTS
+1007 RVTAGSSLSAS
-1018 DIPALGISKI
+1018 DIPALSISKI

-1132 SLNLSDIGL
+1132 NLNLSDIGL

-1279 LVSGDIPTLAI
+1279 LVSGDIPILAI

-1349 YAGGDNT
+1349 YAGGGNT

-1659 AGTGLNGGGTLAA
+1659 AGTGLNGGGTLTA

-1862 DTWADYDASK
+1862 DTWTDYDASK

-1886 TRVKSLEGG
+1886 TRVTSLENG
-1895 SALTVTTTG
+1895 AAVTVTPSG
-1904 SGNAV
+1904 SGMVVKDV
-1909 TSVAK
+1909 TK
-1914 SGTAITV
+1914 NGTVITV
-1921 TKGTTFVDTTNP
+1921 TKGDLAFGSLTGKPTTISGYGITDAYTKTQADDKYVLKSGSNMTGALNWTDADSGVYAMLLGTNHY
-1933 QTIGGSKTFSSSILM
+1933 IGIDGTSRSSMLHWSGTYTMVGSSKGSLIL
-1948 GRSNLHYV
+1948 RSNANDLKHNYNGTEYV
-1956 NNSTTTNATGLY
+1956 
-1968 WKTANYAATQFGIG
+1968 
-1982 CFTTNNASPRGFI
+1982 
-1995 GWTSEPWNV
+1995 
-2004 ANSLTVSETSLT
+2004 
-2016 YKGNAILHSA
+2016 ILDA
-2026 NYNNYAPTKNG
+2026 RNYNNYAPTKTG
-2037 GGATGTWSIDV
+2037 TGATGTWGIDV

-2083 TGYPSNYGHTIRWQ
+2083 TGYPGNYGHTIRWQ

-2156 KLGTTTVGSTVKPFY
+2156 KLGT
-2171 LNAGVPTA
+2171 
-2179 FTTTVGSASLPV
+2179 
-2191 YMNAGSITACS
+2191 
-2202 TMLGVSITG
+2202 
-2211 NAATATKLGTA
+2211 A

-2227 TKFFYLNAGTPTASN
+2227 TKFFYLNAGTPTAS
-2242 ASIGTGTHPIY
+2242 T
-2253 LNEGVFTASTS
+2253 
-2264 TIGSAS
+2264 
-2270 RGIYMTGGL
+2270 
-2279 LTAMSA
+2279 A
-2285 TVGSASLPVY
+2285 TVGSSSLPVY

-2308 GVSITGTAPRLT
+2308 GVSVTGYSKRLLET
-2320 TTELTN
+2320 VLTN
-2326 QDLNSYTYTNYSG
+2326 EDLDTYTYSSYSG
-2339 KLYYAG
+2339 RTYSAG
-2345 GGNTTTNVPSGVGAY
+2345 GGNTVANKPEGVDSF
-2360 GLMVWRIASGYTGH
+2360 GLLVLRSAGGYTTH
-2374 LMFDSAGDFRARF
+2374 LAV
-2387 NNGTTWSAW
+2387 NGANLFTRYHNSTTWSDWYKFAFV
-2396 DKLAYITDNVAS
+2396 TSNVAS

-2414 ARTINGTSFNGTA
+2414 ARTINGTSFDGTA

-2438 NLTIGGAVKS
+2438 NFTIGAATKS
-2448 VNGSANVS
+2448 VNGSAAVS
-2456 FSLNEIN
+2456 FNLNEIN

-2486 TGVGINPTN
+2486 TGQNINTTN

-2537 IDQFRLVYHTTYS
+2537 VDQFRLVYHTTYS
-2550 GHYGYLEVRSRAAM
+2550 GNYAYLEARSRGAM
-2564 TDATFNVFLVGRANT
+2564 TSATFNVFLVGRANT
-2579 TWTLSTALTAG
+2579 TWNLSTALTAG
-2590 SIPEGYTSK
+2590 NIPEGYTSK
-2599 TLTPASASI
+2599 VLTSYSASI
-2608 VAPTFRGALVGN
+2608 VAPTFRGALIGN
-2620 VTGNVTGNLTGNAST
+2620 VTGDLTGNVIGNLTGNAST

-2780 YLKTIYTGHSNQTI
+2780 YLKTIYTGHRNQTI

-3003 TNIGGILNVTNTTDA
+3003 TNIWGILNVTNTTDA

-3085 TAGLYATGF
+3085 TAGLYTTGF

-3105 EGGSGSDYDR
+3105 EGGGGSDYDR

-3153 VTTTG
+3153 VKTSG
-3158 SGNAVTSVAKSGTA
+3158 SGNAVTSVDKAGTL

-3193 KTWTVSQRMANTS
+3193 KTFSSS
-3206 IHRVNNASGGNAT
+3206 ILMGRSNLHYVNHASTTNAT
-3219 GSHWYTANYAA
+3219 GLYWKTANYAA
-3230 IQFGIGLYTDSN
+3230 TQFGIGCFTTNN
-3242 ASPRAYIGWTSTPW
+3242 ASPRGFIGWTSEPW
-3256 VVSTNLTVSETS
+3256 QTANNLTVSETS

-3277 HAGNY
+3277 HSANY
-3282 NDYAPTKTGGG
+3282 NTYAPTKTGGG

-3304 NAATATTANRL
+3304 NAATANTA
-3315 VSLGDTNWT
+3315 
-3324 TLADATGNGVRG
+3324 
-3336 YADTTTEGRWMT
+3336 
-3348 YGSVLQISN
+3348 
-3357 VNNPDPGTN
+3357 
-3366 NHWLTQILSS
+3366 
-3376 TNNLLGVRWRTNT
+3376 
-3389 GAWSSVQAIVTSGNY
+3389 
-3404 TSYVTKIGTATIG
+3404 TKLGTATIG

-3466 RKSGYITTAT
+3466 RKSGYITSST

-3632 SFNGSANVSGQALVY
+3632 SFNGSANVAGKALVY

-3655 SRYSNGGIQVR
+3655 SRYSNGGLQIR
-3666 ENGMVGNAQT
+3666 ENGMVGSAQT

-3705 MNQAWTAYQNVYGI
+3705 MNQAFTGYQNVYGI
-3719 FKGNADSATQIYT
+3719 FKGNADSATQVYNT
-3732 TLTNPT
+3732 ETNPT
-3738 SGTWYAMPFFQTH
+3738 SGTWYNGTFVT
-3751 ASGNKSL
+3751 SSTNGNKAI
-3758 RSNNGLEYYS
+3758 RSNDGFKYYT
-3768 LEGTD
+3768 LEGTA
-3773 SAQGEAMIHIGN
+3773 SAQGEAMLQLGTPT
-3785 SAATGT
+3785 ATGT
-3791 AGNKRGRIR
+3791 AGNKRGRLV

-3807 YTDFTLTATT
+3807 YGIFVMTTTT
-3817 GGYTL
+3817 GAYTF
-3822 TLPAATGTVALTS
+3822 TFPAATGTVALTS

-3962 TMVTNLNA
+3962 TVVTNLNA
-3970 QMVGGIGVSNIPL
+3970 DMVDGIHSSNIPL
-3983 EYDASYIPTG
+3983 EYDANYIPSG

-4003 FDYSSANYSWSGT
+4003 FDYTGASYSWSGT
-4016 FAITNGYTNNENK
+4016 FTITNSYSNNENT
-4029 GLIFTVSTAHG
+4029 GIIFNVTTRHT
-4040 TTSPVITQIGGASGV
+4040 TTSANVTPNITQVSGNSNI
-4055 FTSIRIV
+4055 FTSIRLV
-4062 KDTTTVYPT
+4062 KDTSTTY
-4071 TAKVYLEVYY
+4071 ANVYLEVYY

-4093 YKPADRSI
+4093 YKPANRSI
-4101 GKWTLYTT
+4101 GKWSLYST
-4109 YTGGAIPTG
+4109 YTAGSVPDN
-4118 HTAIAQLYTTSGL
+4118 HTVIAQVTTTDGF
-4131 STTANLRVQ
+4131 
-4140 GTAVILGATNHNDR
+4140 ATNQNIRAQGYLYVAGNATFNNR
-4154 LDIQSDGKIVPHST
+4154 LIIQSDGKIVPYST

-4180 SAKIGHIWS
+4180 AAKIGHIWS

-4211 KHTNNT
+4211 KHTTNT

-4249 ATISAAL
+4249 ATISAVL

-4269 GHIKFSRGSFNYITA
+4269 AHLKFSRGSYNYITA
-4284 PTSGTIA
+4284 PASGNIT
-4291 FIVNGQA
+4291 FVVGGQA
-4298 VGEATADLIIQ
+4298 VGSATAELTIQ
-4309 NGILKAGATN
+4309 NGSLIPGATN
-4319 ATALGQDTR
+4319 ATSLGSSSL
-4328 RWSNMYSVLLNV
+4328 RWSNTYTQLLNV
-4340 SGVATLSSTV
+4340 AGVATLSSTV

-4369 AGAVFDGGVGIVK
+4369 AGAVFDGGVGIAK

-4387 GNVTIGGNV
+4387 GVVTLSSGL
-4396 TFASAGLLS
+4396 SAQYTGS
-4405 VPYSGGQWISMATRT
+4405 SWITLATR
-4420 NLIAGNQNTSE
+4420 GNIIYGSQNQTE
-4431 ASAHALYRVKSFAGD
+4431 ASAHGLYRVKSFAGD
-4446 AIVFGGLKN
+4446 AVVFGGLGN
-4455 SIGFYG
+4455 AIGFYG

-4466 IDSGDN
+4466 IDAGTNGS
-4472 NYDWRTVWDST
+4472 DWATTWNTT
-4483 TGKLLHSKAFE
+4483 TGTLTHNKAMT
-4494 VSGAV
+4494 VSGA
-4499 TFSSTLTVAS
+4499 TTLNSTLTVAS
-4509 TATFSSTTDA
+4509 TGLFNLSTDA
-4519 TSTTAAAVKVTGG
+4519 TSTTAAAVRIVGG
-4532 LGVAKQLRVGGA
+4532 LAVGKQLRVGGA

-4683 QIHSQAGSGTILL
+4683 QIHSQAGSGQILL

-4753 PGEMVGSSAQYW
+4753 PGVMAGSSAQYW

-4820 IKELERRISA
+4820 IKELERRISAWE

>member
-1 MGWIIYSKDG
+1 MITIYQDG
-11 QTEKCVLH
+11 KYRISMNSVSLVENA
-19 KLEYSGTFMG
+19 LENPNLVQVSISADCTITVRPEDESVAGSGIVRLENGESPKWHLSGVNT
-29 DRTVIA
+29 RLNN
-35 TFSSE
+35 
-40 KKIDFSVFDYI
+40 IDFNYIYARLERESKEAFLVFDRKDRNVDGSLKGNATSEPDEMFFYI
-51 TYRGE
+51 QIGSITSTDS
-56 RFELELLP
+56 LVSP
-64 TVKKVSSYE
+64 TVKRE
-73 YKYELRFVSLKY
+73 
-85 ELERCM
+85 
-91 MRNIVPG
+91 
-98 DNGIVYPTPLS
+98 
-109 VEFTGDVKYLAE
+109 
-121 RIQACLDAMYGK
+121 
-133 GAWSITIA
+133 IT
-141 ESTESEE
+141 
-148 KNISMSNQNCWDAL
+148 
-162 SLVNTEYKLNYFI
+162 
-175 KGRNVIIG
+175 
-183 GEEPVVDNV
+183 
-192 FEYGKGKGLYEI
+192 
-204 ERISDTD
+204 
-211 TGVVTKL
+211 
-218 RAYGGTRN
+218 
-226 LDYSYPKLPDW
+226 LDYGY
-237 KDSVLPANYAL
+237 
-248 SPLRLMLPSFKA
+248 
-260 DGKTDYVLA
+260 
-269 SEEAIAKYGIREG
+269 
-282 TITYDDIYPS
+282 
-292 ITGMKNSSGQA
+292 
-303 IDEIKSVSAITNET
+303 
-317 QPTFTVGLYDLG
+317 YDL
-329 FDLNESLTTDEAQMS
+329 
-344 MKSGSL
+344 
-350 QGYTFNIT
+350 
-358 KIERAS
+358 
-364 DGSYTLTLGRNTLEK
+364 
-379 EDTGN
+379 
-384 FTVPNKDWN
+384 
-393 MKAGDKF
+393 
-400 VLLNILMPQAYIRDA
+400 
-415 ENRLLARAKEYL
+415 
-427 AKYSSTNYSYNVGV
+427 
-441 DEIFMARNV
+441 
-450 NFYNDI
+450 
-456 MEGKRL
+456 
-462 TVNDQEIGIN
+462 
-472 NENIIIQSLTIKEGE
+472 
-487 GIIPTFEVT
+487 EVT
-496 LNNETT
+496 VAEVQDQLN
-502 ASTLDRIQGQISEVE
+502 L
-517 TSVSNNFSSQSE
+517 
-529 LLKQYR
+529 
-535 KKLDKSVWDSI
+535 KLDKSVWDS
-546 FVIHKDDSENPE
+546 VLKIHRDDPNDKT
-558 KITSVQ
+558 KITSLE
-564 SLVGLWTNEFLSAKG
+564 SLVGLWTDHFISSKG

-619 LTYGND
+619 LTYGTD

-646 DNNYAKK
+646 DNNYAQK

-699 KDVSDKLNDFLEG
+699 KAVSDKLNDFLEG

-987 DLPEVAVAGTYAKVT
+987 DLPEVTVAGTYAKVT

-1007 RVTAGSSLSTS
+1007 RVTAGSSLSAS
-1018 DIPALGISKI
+1018 DIPALSISKI

-1132 SLNLSDIGL
+1132 NLNLSDIGL

-1279 LVSGDIPTLAI
+1279 LVSGDIPILAI

-1349 YAGGDNT
+1349 YAGGGNT

-1368 VWRIAA
+1368 VWRITA

-1659 AGTGLNGGGTLAA
+1659 AGTGLNGGGTLTA

-1862 DTWADYDASK
+1862 DTWTDYDASK

-1886 TRVKSLEGG
+1886 TRVTSLENG
-1895 SALTVTTTG
+1895 AAVTVTPSG
-1904 SGNAV
+1904 SGMVVKDV
-1909 TSVAK
+1909 TK
-1914 SGTAITV
+1914 NGTVITV
-1921 TKGTTFVDTTNP
+1921 TKGDLAFGSLTGKPTTISGYGITDAYTKTQADDKYVLKSGSNMTGALNWTDADSGVYAMLLGTNHY
-1933 QTIGGSKTFSSSILM
+1933 IGIDGTSGSSMLHWSGTYTMVGSSKGSLIL
-1948 GRSNLHYV
+1948 RSNANDLKHNYNGTEYV
-1956 NNSTTTNATGLY
+1956 
-1968 WKTANYAATQFGIG
+1968 
-1982 CFTTNNASPRGFI
+1982 
-1995 GWTSEPWNV
+1995 
-2004 ANSLTVSETSLT
+2004 
-2016 YKGNAILHSA
+2016 ILDA
-2026 NYNNYAPTKNG
+2026 RNYNNYAPTKTG
-2037 GGATGTWSIDV
+2037 TGATGTWGIDV

-2083 TGYPSNYGHTIRWQ
+2083 TGYPGNYGHTIRWQ

-2156 KLGTTTVGSTVKPFY
+2156 KLGT
-2171 LNAGVPTA
+2171 
-2179 FTTTVGSASLPV
+2179 
-2191 YMNAGSITACS
+2191 
-2202 TMLGVSITG
+2202 
-2211 NAATATKLGTA
+2211 A

-2227 TKFFYLNAGTPTASN
+2227 TKFFYLNAGTPTAS
-2242 ASIGTGTHPIY
+2242 T
-2253 LNEGVFTASTS
+2253 
-2264 TIGSAS
+2264 
-2270 RGIYMTGGL
+2270 
-2279 LTAMSA
+2279 A
-2285 TVGSASLPVY
+2285 TVGSSSLPVY

-2308 GVSITGTAPRLT
+2308 GVSVTGYSKRLLET
-2320 TTELTN
+2320 VLTN
-2326 QDLNSYTYTNYSG
+2326 EDLDTYTYSSYSG
-2339 KLYYAG
+2339 RTYSAG
-2345 GGNTTTNVPSGVGAY
+2345 GGNTVANKPEGVDSF
-2360 GLMVWRIASGYTGH
+2360 GLLVLRSAGGYTTH
-2374 LMFDSAGDFRARF
+2374 LAV
-2387 NNGTTWSAW
+2387 NGANLFTRYHNSTTWSDWYKFAFV
-2396 DKLAYITDNVAS
+2396 TSNVAS

-2414 ARTINGTSFNGTA
+2414 ARTINGTSFDGTA

-2438 NLTIGGAVKS
+2438 NFTIGAATKS
-2448 VNGSANVS
+2448 VNGSAAVS
-2456 FSLNEIN
+2456 FNLNEIN

-2486 TGVGINPTN
+2486 TGQNINTTN

-2537 IDQFRLVYHTTYS
+2537 VDQFRLVYHTTYS
-2550 GHYGYLEVRSRAAM
+2550 GNYAYLEARSRGAM
-2564 TDATFNVFLVGRANT
+2564 TSATFNVFLVGRANT
-2579 TWTLSTALTAG
+2579 RWNLSTALTAG
-2590 SIPEGYTSK
+2590 NIPEGYTSK
-2599 TLTPASASI
+2599 VLTSYSASI
-2608 VAPTFRGALVGN
+2608 VAPTFRGALIGN
-2620 VTGNVTGNLTGNAST
+2620 VTGDLTGNVIGNLTGNAST

-3003 TNIGGILNVTNTTDA
+3003 TNIWGILNVTNTTDA

-3085 TAGLYATGF
+3085 TAGLYTTGF

-3105 EGGSGSDYDR
+3105 EGGGGSDYDR

-3153 VTTTG
+3153 VKTSG
-3158 SGNAVTSVAKSGTA
+3158 SGNAVTSVDKAGTL

-3193 KTWTVSQRMANTS
+3193 KTFSSS
-3206 IHRVNNASGGNAT
+3206 ILMGRSSLHYVHHASTTNAT
-3219 GSHWYTANYAA
+3219 GLYWKTANYAA
-3230 IQFGIGLYTDSN
+3230 TQFGIGCFTTNN
-3242 ASPRAYIGWTSTPW
+3242 ASPRGFIGWTSEPW
-3256 VVSTNLTVSETS
+3256 QTANNLTVSETS

-3277 HAGNY
+3277 HSANY
-3282 NDYAPTKTGGG
+3282 NTYAPTKTGGG

-3304 NAATATTANRL
+3304 NAATANTA
-3315 VSLGDTNWT
+3315 
-3324 TLADATGNGVRG
+3324 
-3336 YADTTTEGRWMT
+3336 
-3348 YGSVLQISN
+3348 
-3357 VNNPDPGTN
+3357 
-3366 NHWLTQILSS
+3366 
-3376 TNNLLGVRWRTNT
+3376 
-3389 GAWSSVQAIVTSGNY
+3389 
-3404 TSYVTKIGTATIG
+3404 TKLGTATIG

-3466 RKSGYITTAT
+3466 RKSGYITSST

-3632 SFNGSANVSGQALVY
+3632 SFNGSANVAGQALVY

-3655 SRYSNGGIQVR
+3655 SRYSNGGLQIR
-3666 ENGMVGNAQT
+3666 ENGMVGSAQT

-3705 MNQAWTAYQNVYGI
+3705 MNQAFTGYQNVYGI
-3719 FKGNADSATQIYT
+3719 FKGNADSATQVYNT
-3732 TLTNPT
+3732 ETNPT
-3738 SGTWYAMPFFQTH
+3738 SGTWYNGTFVT
-3751 ASGNKSL
+3751 SSTNGNKAI
-3758 RSNNGLEYYS
+3758 RSNDGFKYYT
-3768 LEGTD
+3768 LEGTA
-3773 SAQGEAMIHIGN
+3773 SAQGEAMLQLGTPT
-3785 SAATGT
+3785 ATGT
-3791 AGNKRGRIR
+3791 AGNKRGRLV

-3807 YTDFTLTATT
+3807 YGIFVMTTTT
-3817 GGYTL
+3817 GAYTF
-3822 TLPAATGTVALTS
+3822 TFPAATGTVALTS
-3835 SNVASATKLQ
+3835 SNVASTTKLQ

-3962 TMVTNLNA
+3962 TVVTNLNA
-3970 QMVGGIGVSNIPL
+3970 DMVDGIHSSNIPL
-3983 EYDASYIPTG
+3983 EYDANYIPSG

-4003 FDYSSANYSWSGT
+4003 FDYTGASYSWSGT
-4016 FAITNGYTNNENK
+4016 FTITNSYSNNENT
-4029 GLIFTVSTAHG
+4029 GIIFNVTTRHT
-4040 TTSPVITQIGGASGV
+4040 TTSANVTPNITQVSGNSNI
-4055 FTSIRIV
+4055 FTSIRLV
-4062 KDTTTVYPT
+4062 KDTSTTY
-4071 TAKVYLEVYY
+4071 ANVYLEVYY

-4093 YKPADRSI
+4093 YKPANRSI
-4101 GKWTLYTT
+4101 GKWSLYST
-4109 YTGGAIPTG
+4109 YTAGSVPDN
-4118 HTAIAQLYTTSGL
+4118 HTVIAQVTTTDGF
-4131 STTANLRVQ
+4131 
-4140 GTAVILGATNHNDR
+4140 ATNQNIRAQGYLYVAGNATFNNR
-4154 LDIQSDGKIVPHST
+4154 LIIQSDGKIVPYST

-4180 SAKIGHIWS
+4180 AAKIGHIWS

-4211 KHTNNT
+4211 KHTTNT

-4249 ATISAAL
+4249 ATISAVL

-4269 GHIKFSRGSFNYITA
+4269 AHLKFSRGSYNYITA
-4284 PTSGTIA
+4284 PASGNIT
-4291 FIVNGQA
+4291 FVVGGQA
-4298 VGEATADLIIQ
+4298 VGSATAELTIQ
-4309 NGILKAGATN
+4309 NGSLIPGATN
-4319 ATALGQDTR
+4319 ATSLGSSSL
-4328 RWSNMYSVLLNV
+4328 RWSNTYTQLLNV
-4340 SGVATLSSTV
+4340 AGVATLSSTV

-4369 AGAVFDGGVGIVK
+4369 AGAVFDGGVGIAK

-4387 GNVTIGGNV
+4387 GVVTLSSGL
-4396 TFASAGLLS
+4396 SAQYTGS
-4405 VPYSGGQWISMATRT
+4405 SWITLATR
-4420 NLIAGNQNTSE
+4420 GNIIYGSQNQTE
-4431 ASAHALYRVKSFAGD
+4431 ASAHGLYRVKSFAGD
-4446 AIVFGGLKN
+4446 AVVFGGLGN
-4455 SIGFYG
+4455 AIGFYG

-4466 IDSGDN
+4466 IDAGTNGS
-4472 NYDWRTVWDST
+4472 DWATTWNTT
-4483 TGKLLHSKAFE
+4483 TGTLTHNKAMT
-4494 VSGAV
+4494 VSGA
-4499 TFSSTLTVAS
+4499 TTLNSTLTVAS
-4509 TATFSSTTDA
+4509 TGLFNLSTDA
-4519 TSTTAAAVKVTGG
+4519 TSTTAAAVRIVGG
-4532 LGVAKQLRVGGA
+4532 LAVGKQLRVGGA

-4683 QIHSQAGSGTILL
+4683 QIHSQAGSGQILL

-4753 PGEMVGSSAQYW
+4753 PGVMAGSSAQYW

-4820 IKELERRISA
+4820 IKELERRISAWE

>member
-1 MGWIIYSKDG
+1 MDIKDIQGNII
-11 QTEKCVLH
+11 L
-19 KLEYSGTFMG
+19 
-29 DRTVIA
+29 
-35 TFSSE
+35 
-40 KKIDFSVFDYI
+40 SVSVSRECEHVEELMKSDYI
-51 TYRGE
+51 QLSWNSSSRDILPAGSYIEYKGE
-56 RFELELLP
+56 KYSLLEPYSPTQKDELEFTYQPQFQSKIMIWGKTPFFMYTYADDTISNREPDWSLTDNPSNFMSVVVDAIKNETGETWTYSVADSLP
-64 TVKKVSSYE
+64 ASTSLSFQTTDIFSALNQIANAFETEWWVDKINKVIHLSKASHGETVDLEVGNNVKTPSVTYGKEGY
-73 YKYELRFVSLKY
+73 YTRFYAFGST
-85 ELERCM
+85 
-91 MRNIVPG
+91 RNIVQ
-98 DNGIVYPTPLS
+98 DY
-109 VEFTGDVKYLAE
+109 
-121 RIQACLDAMYGK
+121 K
-133 GAWSITIA
+133 G
-141 ESTESEE
+141 
-148 KNISMSNQNCWDAL
+148 SNVNN
-162 SLVNTEYKLNYFI
+162 LVNKRLTLDPDKYPGGYKDI
-175 KGRNVIIG
+175 R
-183 GEEPVVDNV
+183 DN
-192 FEYGKGKGLYEI
+192 LSSDEI
-204 ERISDTD
+204 FS
-211 TGVVTKL
+211 K
-218 RAYGGTRN
+218 
-226 LDYSYPKLPDW
+226 
-237 KDSVLPANYAL
+237 VLI
-248 SPLRLMLPSFKA
+248 F
-260 DGKTDYVLA
+260 
-269 SEEAIAKYGIREG
+269 
-282 TITYDDIYPS
+282 DDIYPS
-292 ITGMKNSSGQA
+292 SQLKISDVRMRLMWTLDSEGNKVQVG
-303 IDEIKSVSAITNET
+303 TNEEGA
-317 QPTFTVGLYDLG
+317 PIYDQYAIWYFQIPDFIFDNTIYDKDANPQGMLISG
-329 FDLNESLTTDEAQMS
+329 KKLSVHFQDGPLSGREFELNYHDKSEAVSSADGTPIQIKEGDYEILFVKEDSLVIPMINNLVPVDGNEIILFNIRMPEEYTASAYLELEATLSREMERMSSDLNNYQFSSNPIAFKEYNPNLS
-344 MKSGSL
+344 
-350 QGYTFNIT
+350 
-358 KIERAS
+358 
-364 DGSYTLTLGRNTLEK
+364 LGRNVIYK
-379 EDTGN
+379 NG
-384 FTVPNKDWN
+384 
-393 MKAGDKF
+393 
-400 VLLNILMPQAYIRDA
+400 
-415 ENRLLARAKEYL
+415 
-427 AKYSSTNYSYNVGV
+427 NYSYPTRVIKLVTKLDFEIEQTITVGN
-441 DEIFMARNV
+441 EQIKGN
-450 NFYNDI
+450 
-456 MEGKRL
+456 
-462 TVNDQEIGIN
+462 TQEIKEEVASANEDIN
-472 NENIIIQSLTIKEGE
+472 LLAILNSTTNSLTQAYNRTQQLMLEGFASIKDMWKFD
-487 GIIPTFEVT
+487 P
-496 LNNETT
+496 NNADTIY
-502 ASTLDRIQGQISEVE
+502 SKYNVYSE
-517 TSVSNNFSSQSE
+517 
-529 LLKQYR
+529 KA
-535 KKLDKSVWDSI
+535 
-546 FVIHKDDSENPE
+546 
-558 KITSVQ
+558 
-564 SLVGLWTNEFLSAKG
+564 LSAKG
-579 LNPGSGGGSG
+579 LALGSGGSSG

-619 LTYGND
+619 LTYGTD

-646 DNNYAKK
+646 DNNYAQK

-699 KDVSDKLNDFLEG
+699 KAVSDKLNDFLEG

-869 TGKVLTYGSDGKWYA
+869 AGKVLTYGSDGKWYA

-1007 RVTAGSSLSTS
+1007 RVTAGSSLSAS

-1028 TGLQAALDNKVNKA
+1028 TGLQAALDDKVNKA

-1125 KGATHWE
+1125 KGETHWE

-1249 VLNLKSG
+1249 VLDLKSG

-1266 TVDTYGRVVSGDS
+1266 TVDTYGRITAGTTLIAS
-1279 LVSGDIPTLAI
+1279 DIPTLAI
-1290 SKISG
+1290 SKITG
-1295 LQTALD
+1295 LQNALD
-1301 DKANKDGSNATGT
+1301 QKMDISDFQSKFNAAIASWFVRDTENK
-1314 WGISITGSSRRLY
+1314 GIRPADYNSEPVGFY
-1327 QAPLTNE
+1327 TNS
-1334 DLNDYTYANHSGKMY
+1334 Y
-1349 YAGGDNT
+1349 
-1356 TVNSPSDAYGLM
+1356 
-1368 VWRIAA
+1368 I
-1374 GYTGQIGFGSNNN
+1374 
-1387 LYKRRI
+1387 
-1393 DNNGVATGWMRIVD
+1393 
-1407 EGNFSTILDT
+1407 
-1417 RYVTKTF
+1417 
-1424 LARLFG
+1424 
-1430 AMDADGNEIAINN
+1430 
-1443 TSTVIDSIKAKVGL
+1443 
-1457 WTEQYL
+1457 
-1463 SSKGLN
+1463 SSKGIN
-1469 PNAGS
+1469 TGS
-1474 GEGSDYNRLDAWD
+1474 GGGISDYDRLDSWD

-1886 TRVKSLEGG
+1886 TRVTSLENGAAVTVTPSGSGTVVKDVTKNGTVITVTKGDLAFGSLTGKPTTISGYGITDAYTKTQADAKYVTLDTDQTITATKVFKDPDLRGALHVWRNGDGLTSLVSFYSGATTKTLLGSIGFVTANVPMFYKTTNNAVNLLHAENYTSYTVTKTGTGASGTWGINVNGYAHRLHQALGNKTAEQVFTDNGVYYYQVSSAEDTGYPTDYGHGLMLQRSSGATLTSSQAVLDIFTPTSGANLVYLRTGIGNGTKITWQAFQQILHTGNYTSLITKLGTTTVGSNTKFFYLNAGTPTASTATVGSSSLPVYMNAGTITQCSTTLGVSITGTAPRLTTTELTNQDLNSYTHANYSGKLYYAGGSNTTTNVPSQVGAYGLIVLRNASGYTAQLMISSSGNWYSRTHSGTAWDAWNQLAHITDNVASATKLQTARTINGTSFNGTANITTANWGTARNLTIGGAVKSVNGSANVSFSLNEINAAYGRNVTYTGTTTAQGWYRLASTGVGINPTNALFFISVTVSGQHSTFLLQVSTNYGNNPSLIQLGGSNYSTASIDQFRLVYHTTYSGHYGYLEVRSRAAMTDVTFNVFLVGRANTTWTLSTALTAGSIPEGYTSKTLTPASASIVAPTFRGALVGNVTGNVTGNLTGNASTATSLQTARTLWGQSFNGTANITGTLLGVESLVARSGRINNFLGYLDNSGNPATGTICITLPNGWTSSMNIYEIWIYEYNTTANASVITIGAYNYNGGGTASSASWINIGYHTKGSYSKGVRLAYNGSKCVILLGTTTTTWSYPKVYLKTVYTGHSNQTIWGGTSTISLITSETGYTHIATPARMDEFFGDTSVTGRLAVTGAGHFGYTYTTMTAGINVKGDSATTGISIYDGTGTTARLYRKGDILYITRAGNDANGILMSVAGSIYPGANNTLTNGTVTNRWSGVYTQLLNVAGAATFSSTITASGEIRSGAANAFRAVNTKASFIIRNDGSSTYFLLTDADKPYDTYNSLRPLYINNSTGIVTMSNGTNIGGILNVTNTTDATTTTAAAIKTAGGLAVAKQLRVGGAATFMGGIRIGDYWLRSTADGLELSHATSGKTAGLYTTGFLSSMGLNPGTGEGGSGSDYDRLDAWDDYSADKAGYVLSAKLGNDLNTRVKSLEGG

-2016 YKGNAILHSA
+2016 YKGNAILHAA
-2026 NYNNYAPTKNG
+2026 NYNT
-2037 GGATGTWSIDV
+2037 
-2048 TGYSK
+2048 
-2053 RLYANQDNAVANT
+2053 
-2066 LMQGSGLYYN
+2066 
-2076 QVSSTTD
+2076 
-2083 TGYPSNYGHTIRWQ
+2083 
-2097 RSTSSTLSSSQ
+2097 
-2108 AVVDLFHATG
+2108 
-2118 ASALNQLYLRTGYG
+2118 
-2132 DGSKMVWGSFVQLL
+2132 
-2146 HTGNY
+2146 
-2151 TSLIT
+2151 
-2156 KLGTTTVGSTVKPFY
+2156 
-2171 LNAGVPTA
+2171 
-2179 FTTTVGSASLPV
+2179 
-2191 YMNAGSITACS
+2191 
-2202 TMLGVSITG
+2202 
-2211 NAATATKLGTA
+2211 
-2222 TVGSN
+2222 
-2227 TKFFYLNAGTPTASN
+2227 
-2242 ASIGTGTHPIY
+2242 
-2253 LNEGVFTASTS
+2253 
-2264 TIGSAS
+2264 
-2270 RGIYMTGGL
+2270 
-2279 LTAMSA
+2279 
-2285 TVGSASLPVY
+2285 
-2295 MNAGT
+2295 
-2300 ITQCSTTL
+2300 
-2308 GVSITGTAPRLT
+2308 
-2320 TTELTN
+2320 
-2326 QDLNSYTYTNYSG
+2326 
-2339 KLYYAG
+2339 
-2345 GGNTTTNVPSGVGAY
+2345 
-2360 GLMVWRIASGYTGH
+2360 
-2374 LMFDSAGDFRARF
+2374 
-2387 NNGTTWSAW
+2387 
-2396 DKLAYITDNVAS
+2396 
-2408 ATKLQT
+2408 
-2414 ARTINGTSFNGTA
+2414 
-2427 NITTANWGTAR
+2427 
-2438 NLTIGGAVKS
+2438 
-2448 VNGSANVS
+2448 
-2456 FSLNEIN
+2456 
-2463 AAYGRNVTY
+2463 
-2472 TGTTTAQ
+2472 
-2479 GWYRLAS
+2479 
-2486 TGVGINPTN
+2486 
-2495 SLFFISVTVSG
+2495 
-2506 QHSTFLLQVSTN
+2506 
-2518 YGNNPSLIQLGGSN
+2518 
-2532 YSTAS
+2532 
-2537 IDQFRLVYHTTYS
+2537 
-2550 GHYGYLEVRSRAAM
+2550 
-2564 TDATFNVFLVGRANT
+2564 
-2579 TWTLSTALTAG
+2579 
-2590 SIPEGYTSK
+2590 
-2599 TLTPASASI
+2599 
-2608 VAPTFRGALVGN
+2608 
-2620 VTGNVTGNLTGNAST
+2620 
-2635 ATSLQTARTLW
+2635 
-2646 GQSFNGTANITGTL
+2646 
-2660 LGVESLVARSGRINN
+2660 
-2675 FSGYFDN
+2675 
-2682 SGNPATG
+2682 
-2689 TICITLP
+2689 
-2696 NGWTSSMN
+2696 
-2704 IYEIWIYEYNTTA
+2704 
-2717 NASVITIGAYNYN
+2717 
-2730 GGGTASSAK
+2730 
-2739 WVNIG
+2739 
-2744 YHTKG
+2744 
-2749 AYSKGVRLAYNGSKC
+2749 
-2764 VILLGTT
+2764 
-2771 ATTWYYPKV
+2771 
-2780 YLKTIYTGHSNQTI
+2780 
-2794 WGGTSTISLITSETG
+2794 
-2809 YTNIDTPARMDE
+2809 
-2821 FFGDTSVTGRLAV
+2821 
-2834 TGAGHFGYTYTTMT
+2834 
-2848 AGINVKG
+2848 
-2855 DSATT
+2855 
-2860 GISIYDGTGTTAR
+2860 
-2873 LYRKGDILY
+2873 
-2882 ITRGGNDNAGLL
+2882 
-2894 MNTAGSI
+2894 
-2901 YPGTNNALA
+2901 
-2910 NGTSSNRWSNVY
+2910 
-2922 TQLLNVAGLATTSR
+2922 
-2936 ILASGEIQSTSAKA
+2936 
-2950 FRAIYGSYGF
+2950 
-2960 FIYNDGNSSYFMLT
+2960 
-2974 AKDDQYGTYNSLRPL
+2974 
-2989 YINNSTGV
+2989 
-2997 VTMGNG
+2997 
-3003 TNIGGILNVTNTTDA
+3003 
-3018 TTTTAAAIKTA
+3018 
-3029 GGLAVA
+3029 
-3035 KQLRVGGAA
+3035 
-3044 TLSSSLYVTGSATF
+3044 
-3058 MGGIRIGDYWLRS
+3058 
-3071 TADGLELSHATSGK
+3071 
-3085 TAGLYATGF
+3085 
-3094 LSSMGLNPGTG
+3094 
-3105 EGGSGSDYDR
+3105 
-3115 LDAWDDYSADKA
+3115 
-3127 GYVLSAKLGND
+3127 
-3138 LNTRVKSLEGGSALT
+3138 
-3153 VTTTG
+3153 
-3158 SGNAVTSVAKSGTA
+3158 
-3172 ITVTKGTTFVDLASA
+3172 
-3187 QTITGQ
+3187 
-3193 KTWTVSQRMANTS
+3193 
-3206 IHRVNNASGGNAT
+3206 
-3219 GSHWYTANYAA
+3219 
-3230 IQFGIGLYTDSN
+3230 
-3242 ASPRAYIGWTSTPW
+3242 
-3256 VVSTNLTVSETS
+3256 
-3268 LTYKGNAIL
+3268 
-3277 HAGNY
+3277 
-3282 NDYAPTKTGGG
+3282 YAPTKTGGG
-3293 ASGSWGISITG
+3293 ASGSWGINITG

-3315 VSLGDTNWT
+3315 VNIGGVNWT
-3324 TLADATGNGVRG
+3324 TLADATGNGIRDYV
-3336 YADTTTEGRWMT
+3336 DTTTEGRWMS
-3348 YGSVLQISN
+3348 YGTVLQISN
-3357 VNNPDPGTN
+3357 VNNPDPGVN
-3366 NHWLTQILSS
+3366 GHWLTQILSS
-3376 TNNLLGVRWRTNT
+3376 TSNLLGVRWRTNT
-3389 GAWSSVQAIVTSGNY
+3389 GAWSGVQTIVTSGNY
-3404 TSYVTKIGTATIG
+3404 TSYVTKVGTATIG
-3417 AANKPIYLNA
+3417 AANKGIYLNA
-3427 GTPTALS
+3427 GTPTAMS
-3434 STVGD
+3434 STVG
-3439 STVPAYL
+3439 STTVPVYM
-3446 NAGTVTV
+3446 NAGAITV
-3453 CSWGLAGASGKRA
+3453 CSTTLGVS
-3466 RKSGYITTAT
+3466 IT
-3476 ASLSSYWGK
+3476 
-3485 IASFNWGDTSN
+3485 
-3496 DRDITLYIHSAFNSL
+3496 
-3511 WGTVVIRTRWSSATS
+3511 
-3526 TVIDFR
+3526 
-3532 IINGNIP
+3532 GN
-3539 TSRLRLYYDVS
+3539 
-3550 AKDNVI
+3550 AK
-3556 TLWGDV
+3556 
-3562 NAQWGAFNTYVLSET
+3562 
-3577 TRTSSETGDVT
+3577 
-3588 LYTTSFTT
+3588 
-3596 AQTLPTSTYKTPT
+3596 
-3609 YLSILNNADTAT
+3609 TAT
-3621 TLQTSRTIFGK
+3621 TLQTTRKIFSQPFSGA
-3632 SFNGSANVSGQALVY
+3632 GDVAGQAMVY

-3655 SRYSNGGIQVR
+3655 SRYSHGGIQVR
-3666 ENGMVGNAQT
+3666 ENGLVGDKQT
-3676 DDGYAPAI
+3676 ADGYAPAI
-3684 GFHWANRI
+3684 GFHWGNRI

-3705 MNQAWTAYQNVYGI
+3705 MNQAFTGYQNVYGI
-3719 FKGNADSATQIYT
+3719 FKGNADSATQVYNT
-3732 TLTNPT
+3732 ETNPT
-3738 SGTWYAMPFFQTH
+3738 SGTWYNGTFVT
-3751 ASGNKSL
+3751 SSTNGNKAI
-3758 RSNNGLEYYS
+3758 RSNDGFKYYT
-3768 LEGTD
+3768 LEGTA
-3773 SAQGEAMIHIGN
+3773 SAQGEAMLQLGTPT
-3785 SAATGT
+3785 ATGT
-3791 AGNKRGRIR
+3791 AGNKRGRLV

-3807 YTDFTLTATT
+3807 YGIFVMTTTT
-3817 GGYTL
+3817 GAYTF
-3822 TLPAATGTVALTS
+3822 TFPAATGTVALTS

-3851 GQSFNGTA
+3851 GQNFNGTA
-3859 NVSGSMTG
+3859 NVSGNLTG
-3867 VGPSIVATANLSI
+3867 VGNIISTGDTNIGILRGGSDATA
-3880 TTTGENNNLSLKYNN
+3880 
-3895 DDTKSVVLN
+3895 VVLN
-3904 TSAFKPFDLATN
+3904 ATAFKPYDAATN

-3930 YANTGNFSSTV
+3930 YANIGNFSSTV

-3970 QMVGGIGVSNIPL
+3970 DMVDGIHSSNIPL
-3983 EYDASYIPTG
+3983 EYDANYIPSG

-4003 FDYSSANYSWSGT
+4003 FDYKGASYSWSGT
-4016 FAITNGYTNNENK
+4016 FAITNTYSNDENK

-4040 TTSPVITQIGGASGV
+4040 TTSPVITQIGGSGGV

-4081 NSTSAGNRVYVS
+4081 NSTSATNNVYVS
-4093 YKPADRSI
+4093 YKPANRAI

-4109 YTGGAIPTG
+4109 YTAGSIPTG

-4140 GTAVILGATNHNDR
+4140 GTAVILGSTNHNDR

-4168 ATRRSGVYGVYD
+4168 ATRRSGVYGVYED
-4180 SAKIGHIWS
+4180 NKIGHIWS
-4189 MGSAYQIADDGSTFG
+4189 IGTNYMIADDGSGFG
-4204 SLYGFAY
+4204 NLYGFAY
-4211 KHTNNT
+4211 QYS
-4217 TGGTMAS
+4217 AS
-4224 GHQAVWCEN
+4224 DRATGHQAVWCVN

-4239 IGSNLWVANN
+4239 LGNNFWVASN
-4249 ATISAAL
+4249 ATIGGTLTVTGAGSVN
-4256 YTDTLTIKNTEAV
+4256 TLTIKNTEAV
-4269 GHIKFSRGSFNYITA
+4269 GHLKFSRGNFNYITA

-4298 VGEATADLIIQ
+4298 IGEATADLLIQ
-4309 NGILKAGATN
+4309 NGVLKAGATN

-4350 NIAGVLNANNATD
+4350 NIAGVLNANNA
-4363 ATSTTA
+4363 
-4369 AGAVFDGGVGIVK
+4369 
-4382 QLRVG
+4382 
-4387 GNVTIGGNV
+4387 
-4396 TFASAGLLS
+4396 
-4405 VPYSGGQWISMATRT
+4405 
-4420 NLIAGNQNTSE
+4420 
-4431 ASAHALYRVKSFAGD
+4431 
-4446 AIVFGGLKN
+4446 
-4455 SIGFYG
+4455 
-4461 FYKAR
+4461 
-4466 IDSGDN
+4466 
-4472 NYDWRTVWDST
+4472 
-4483 TGKLLHSKAFE
+4483 
-4494 VSGAV
+4494 
-4499 TFSSTLTVAS
+4499 
-4509 TATFSSTTDA
+4509 TDA

-4582 AGVVSFTNATD
+4582 AGVVSFTNTTD

-4627 TSVATFINLG
+4627 TSVATFIKLG

-4683 QIHSQAGSGTILL
+4683 QIHSQAGSGQILL

-4738 MAHAPAFEYT
+4738 IAHAPAFEYT

-4753 PGEMVGSSAQYW
+4753 PGVMAGSSAQYW

-4820 IKELERRISA
+4820 IKELERRVLA

>member
-1 MGWIIYSKDG
+1 MGWIVYSKDG

-237 KDSVLPANYAL
+237 EDSVLPANYAL

-269 SEEAIAKYGIREG
+269 SSEAIAKYGIREG

-619 LTYGND
+619 LTYGTD

-699 KDVSDKLNDFLEG
+699 KAVSDKLNDFLEG

-987 DLPEVAVAGTYAKVT
+987 DLPEVTVAGTYAKVT

-1007 RVTAGSSLSTS
+1007 RVTAGSSLSAS

-1028 TGLQAALDNKVNKA
+1028 TGLQAALDDKVNKA

-1063 GLHPADYDSEAVGI
+1063 GLHPADYDSEAVGL

-1207 TDTLLN
+1207 TDILLN

-1219 AGANKYVLPTASGSV
+1219 AGANKYVLPTASDSV

-1266 TVDTYGRVVSGDS
+1266 TVDTYGRITAGTTLIAS
-1279 LVSGDIPTLAI
+1279 DIPTLAI
-1290 SKISG
+1290 SKITG
-1295 LQTALD
+1295 LQNALD
-1301 DKANKDGSNATGT
+1301 QKMDISDFQSKFNAAIASWFVRDTENK
-1314 WGISITGSSRRLY
+1314 GIRPADHNSEPVGFY
-1327 QAPLTNE
+1327 TNS
-1334 DLNDYTYANHSGKMY
+1334 Y
-1349 YAGGDNT
+1349 
-1356 TVNSPSDAYGLM
+1356 
-1368 VWRIAA
+1368 I
-1374 GYTGQIGFGSNNN
+1374 
-1387 LYKRRI
+1387 
-1393 DNNGVATGWMRIVD
+1393 
-1407 EGNFSTILDT
+1407 
-1417 RYVTKTF
+1417 
-1424 LARLFG
+1424 
-1430 AMDADGNEIAINN
+1430 
-1443 TSTVIDSIKAKVGL
+1443 
-1457 WTEQYL
+1457 
-1463 SSKGLN
+1463 SSKGIN
-1469 PNAGS
+1469 TGS
-1474 GEGSDYNRLDAWD
+1474 GGGISDYDRLDSWD

-1672 NRTINLSAATTK
+1672 DRTINLSAATTK

-1886 TRVKSLEGG
+1886 TRVTSLENG
-1895 SALTVTTTG
+1895 AAVTVTPSG
-1904 SGNAV
+1904 SGTVVKDV
-1909 TSVAK
+1909 TK
-1914 SGTAITV
+1914 NGTVITV
-1921 TKGTTFVDTTNP
+1921 TKGDLAFGSLTGKPTTISGYGITDAYTKTQADAKYVTLDTD
-1933 QTIGGSKTFSSSILM
+1933 QTITATKVFKDPDLRGALHVWRNGDGLTSLVSFYSGATTKTLLGSIGF
-1948 GRSNLHYV
+1948 V
-1956 NNSTTTNATGLY
+1956 
-1968 WKTANYAATQFGIG
+1968 TANVPMFYK
-1982 CFTTNNASPRGFI
+1982 TTNNAVNLLHAENY
-1995 GWTSEPWNV
+1995 TSY
-2004 ANSLTVSETSLT
+2004 TV
-2016 YKGNAILHSA
+2016 
-2026 NYNNYAPTKNG
+2026 TK
-2037 GGATGTWSIDV
+2037 TGTGASGTWGINV
-2048 TGYSK
+2048 NGYAH
-2053 RLYANQDNAVANT
+2053 RLHQALGNKTAEQVFTDNGV
-2066 LMQGSGLYYN
+2066 YYY
-2076 QVSSTTD
+2076 QVSSAED
-2083 TGYPSNYGHTIRWQ
+2083 TGYPTDYGHGLMLQ
-2097 RSTSSTLSSSQ
+2097 RSSGATLTSSQ
-2108 AVVDLFHATG
+2108 AVLDIFTPTSGTNLV
-2118 ASALNQLYLRTGYG
+2118 YLRTGIG
-2132 DGSKMVWGSFVQLL
+2132 NGTKITWQAFQQIL

-2151 TSLIT
+2151 TSLI
-2156 KLGTTTVGSTVKPFY
+2156 
-2171 LNAGVPTA
+2171 
-2179 FTTTVGSASLPV
+2179 
-2191 YMNAGSITACS
+2191 
-2202 TMLGVSITG
+2202 
-2211 NAATATKLGTA
+2211 TKLGTA

-2227 TKFFYLNAGTPTASN
+2227 TKFFYLNAGTPTAS
-2242 ASIGTGTHPIY
+2242 T
-2253 LNEGVFTASTS
+2253 
-2264 TIGSAS
+2264 
-2270 RGIYMTGGL
+2270 
-2279 LTAMSA
+2279 A
-2285 TVGSASLPVY
+2285 TVGSSSLPVY

-2326 QDLNSYTYTNYSG
+2326 QDLNSYTHANYSG

-2345 GGNTTTNVPSGVGAY
+2345 GSNTTTNVPSGVGAY
-2360 GLMVWRIASGYTGH
+2360 GLMVWRIATGYTGH

-2387 NNGTTWSAW
+2387 HNGTTWSAW

-2427 NITTANWGTAR
+2427 NITTAKWGTAR
-2438 NLTIGGAVKS
+2438 TLAIAAASKSIDGSTNITISRADM
-2448 VNGSANVS
+2448 NVS
-2456 FSLNEIN
+2456 AGDESIF
-2463 AAYGRNVTY
+2463 
-2472 TGTTTAQ
+2472 TGTTVANT
-2479 GWYRLAS
+2479 WYRIASSPANISSITGIFSIYASASGYHTNCLLTVSTSYGNTAS
-2486 TGVGINPTN
+2486 TSIQQL
-2495 SLFFISVTVSG
+2495 SCA
-2506 QHSTFLLQVSTN
+2506 H
-2518 YGNNPSLIQLGGSN
+2518 YGNPLITQ
-2532 YSTAS
+2532 AR
-2537 IDQFRLVYHTTYS
+2537 IVYHTTYDA
-2550 GHYGYLEVRSRAAM
+2550 HYAYLEILVPTAITSTFVVRFSLPGQNFWALN
-2564 TDATFNVFLVGRANT
+2564 TSLV
-2579 TWTLSTALTAG
+2579 AG
-2590 SIPEGYTSK
+2590 SIPSGYTSK
-2599 TLTPASASI
+2599 AITLKNSCI
-2608 VAPTFRGALVGN
+2608 VANVTGN
-2620 VTGNVTGNLTGNAST
+2620 LTGNVTGNLTGNAST

-2717 NASVITIGAYNYN
+2717 NASVITIGGYNYN

-2780 YLKTIYTGHSNQTI
+2780 YLKTIYTGHNNQTI

-2882 ITRGGNDNAGLL
+2882 ITRAGNDASGIL
-2894 MNTAGSI
+2894 MSTAGSI
-2901 YPGTNNALA
+2901 YPGANNTLT
-2910 NGTSSNRWSNVY
+2910 NGTTTNRWSGVY
-2922 TQLLNVAGLATTSR
+2922 TQLLNVAGAATFSST
-2936 ILASGEIQSTSAKA
+2936 ITASGEIRSTSAKA
-2950 FRAIYGSYGF
+2950 FRAIQGSYGF
-2960 FIYNDGNSSYFMLT
+2960 FIYNNGSDTHFLLT
-2974 AKDDQYGTYNSLRPL
+2974 NKDDQYGTYNSLRPL
-2989 YINNSTGV
+2989 AINNSTGA
-2997 VTMGNG
+2997 VTMSNG

-3085 TAGLYATGF
+3085 TAGLYTTGF

-3105 EGGSGSDYDR
+3105 EGGGGSDYDR

-3172 ITVTKGTTFVDLASA
+3172 ITVTKGTTFVDTTNA
-3187 QTITGQ
+3187 QTIGGTKTFSSSIRMGQ
-3193 KTWTVSQRMANTS
+3193 TS
-3206 IHRVNNASGGNAT
+3206 ILRVNNANADNAT
-3219 GSHWYTANYAA
+3219 GSNWYTANYAA
-3230 IQFGIGLYTDSN
+3230 IQFGIGCFTSKN
-3242 ASPRAYIGWTSTPW
+3242 ASPRAYIGWTATPW
-3256 VVSTNLTVSETS
+3256 VVSTNLTVSETQ
-3268 LTYKGNAIL
+3268 LTYKAKNIL

-3315 VSLGDTNWT
+3315 VNIGGVNWT
-3324 TLADATGNGVRG
+3324 TLADATGNGVRS
-3336 YADTTTEGRWMT
+3336 YTDTTTEGRWMS

-3357 VNNPDPGTN
+3357 VDNPDPGVN
-3366 NHWLTQILSS
+3366 SHWLTQILSS
-3376 TNNLLGVRWRTNT
+3376 TGNLLGVRWRTNT
-3389 GAWSSVQAIVTSGNY
+3389 SAWSSVQTIVTSGNY
-3404 TSYVTKIGTATIG
+3404 TSYVTKVGTATVG
-3417 AANKPIYLNA
+3417 AANKGIYLNA
-3427 GTPTALS
+3427 GTPTAMS
-3434 STVGD
+3434 STVG
-3439 STVPAYL
+3439 STSLPVYL
-3446 NAGTVTV
+3446 NAGAVTV
-3453 CSWGLAGASGKRA
+3453 CS
-3466 RKSGYITTAT
+3466 TTLGVSVT
-3476 ASLSSYWGK
+3476 
-3485 IASFNWGDTSN
+3485 
-3496 DRDITLYIHSAFNSL
+3496 
-3511 WGTVVIRTRWSSATS
+3511 
-3526 TVIDFR
+3526 
-3532 IINGNIP
+3532 GN
-3539 TSRLRLYYDVS
+3539 
-3550 AKDNVI
+3550 A
-3556 TLWGDV
+3556 
-3562 NAQWGAFNTYVLSET
+3562 A
-3577 TRTSSETGDVT
+3577 
-3588 LYTTSFTT
+3588 
-3596 AQTLPTSTYKTPT
+3596 
-3609 YLSILNNADTAT
+3609 TAT
-3621 TLQTSRTIFGK
+3621 TLQTSRIIFGK
-3632 SFNGSANVSGQALVY
+3632 SFNGSANVAGQALVY

-3655 SRYSNGGIQVR
+3655 SRYSNGGLQIR
-3666 ENGMVGNAQT
+3666 ENGMVGSAQT

-3705 MNQAWTAYQNVYGI
+3705 MNQAFTGYQNVYGI
-3719 FKGNADSATQIYT
+3719 FKGNADSATQVYS

-3738 SGTWYAMPFFQTH
+3738 TGTWYVIPFH
-3751 ASGNKSL
+3751 SGASTANKSL
-3758 RSNNGLEYYS
+3758 LNNNGIQYYS
-3768 LEGTD
+3768 LEGTA
-3773 SAQGEAMIHIGN
+3773 SAQGEALIQIGN
-3785 SAATGT
+3785 STATGT
-3791 AGNKRGRIR
+3791 AGNKRGRLR

-3807 YTDFTLTATT
+3807 WADFTLTATT
-3817 GGYTL
+3817 GNYTL

-3867 VGPSIVATANLSI
+3867 VGPNIVAAANI
-3880 TTTGENNNLSLKYNN
+3880 TMTTTGEGNNLSLKYNN

-3983 EYDASYIPTG
+3983 EYDANYIPSG

-4003 FDYSSANYSWSGT
+4003 FDYTGASYSWSGT
-4016 FAITNGYTNNENK
+4016 FTITNSYSNNENT
-4029 GLIFTVSTAHG
+4029 GIIFNVTTRHT
-4040 TTSPVITQIGGASGV
+4040 TTSANVTPNITQVSGNSNI
-4055 FTSIRIV
+4055 FTSIRLV
-4062 KDTTTVYPT
+4062 KDTSTTY
-4071 TAKVYLEVYY
+4071 ANVYLEVYY

-4093 YKPADRSI
+4093 YKPANRSI
-4101 GKWTLYTT
+4101 GKWSLYST
-4109 YTGGAIPTG
+4109 YTAGSVPDN
-4118 HTAIAQLYTTSGL
+4118 HTVIAQVTTTDGF
-4131 STTANLRVQ
+4131 
-4140 GTAVILGATNHNDR
+4140 ATNQNIRAQGYLYVADR
-4154 LDIQSDGKIVPHST
+4154 ATVNNRLTIQSDGKIVPYST
-4168 ATRRSGVYGVYD
+4168 ATRRSGIYGVYD

-4189 MGSAYQIADDGSTFG
+4189 MGSAYQIADDGSGFG
-4204 SLYGFAY
+4204 NLYGFAY
-4211 KHTNNT
+4211 QYSSSLR
-4217 TGGTMAS
+4217 AI
-4224 GHQAVWCEN
+4224 GHQAVWCVN
-4233 GVPKVA
+4233 GNPRVA
-4239 IGSNLWVANN
+4239 IGDNFWVANN

-4269 GHIKFSRGSFNYITA
+4269 GHIKFSRGSYNYITA
-4284 PTSGTIA
+4284 PASGNIT
-4291 FIVNGQA
+4291 FVVGGQA

-4309 NGILKAGATN
+4309 NGVLKAGATN

-4369 AGAVFDGGVGIVK
+4369 AGAVFDGGVGIAK

-4387 GNVTIGGNV
+4387 GNVTIAGNV
-4396 TFASAGLLS
+4396 NFANSGQLS
-4405 VPYSGGQWISMATRT
+4405 VPYTGGQWISMATRT
-4420 NLIAGNQNTSE
+4420 NLIVGKENTSE

-4446 AIVFGGLKN
+4446 AVVFGGLKN

-4472 NYDWRTVWDST
+4472 SYDWRTVWDST
-4483 TGKLLHSKAFE
+4483 TGKLLHNKAFE

-4683 QIHSQAGSGTILL
+4683 QIHSQAGSGQILL

-4738 MAHAPAFEYT
+4738 IARAPAFEYT

-4753 PGEMVGSSAQYW
+4753 PGVMAGSSAQYW